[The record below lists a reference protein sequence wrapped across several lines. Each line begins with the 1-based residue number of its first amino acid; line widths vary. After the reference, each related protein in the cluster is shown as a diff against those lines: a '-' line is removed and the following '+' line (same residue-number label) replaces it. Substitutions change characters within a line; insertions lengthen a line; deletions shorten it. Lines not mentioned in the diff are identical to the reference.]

1 MGKPFWRSVEYF
13 FTGNY
18 SADNG
23 NNDIVAIG
31 FGGEIHAY
39 GGDDHVTV
47 GSIGATVH
55 TGSGN
60 DTVVGG
66 SAYLRVEDSTGHL
79 SVKGAAG
86 YADINKS
93 GDGNV
98 SFAGAA
104 GGVSIDHLGHH
115 GDVSYGGAAAYNSVK
130 RKGLSGNVT
139 FKGAGGYNAL
149 WHETNHGNL
158 SFAGAGAGN
167 KLDRTWFDQY
177 QGSRGDVS
185 FDGAGAAN
193 SISSRVETGNITFR
207 GAGADNHLVRKGKV
221 GDITLQGAGAS
232 NRIERTRQA
241 EDVYQQTHGNIRF
254 EGVGGYN
261 SFYSDVAHGDIH
273 FSGGGAYNTITRKGS
288 GSSFDAQGMEYA
300 KAEDIV
306 LTTAKMHGSWIG
318 SGTHAVTAVKSERE
332 PNTYLFA
339 IADGTYTKINKV
351 RLSNDPKTG
360 KLKYYSEAWYK
371 QGNHLSGLARS
382 DVSSAGGFEVNP
394 INGGYTLSN
403 IAVEHQQSLTVHA
416 MEKDLTEYEWV
427 TYANGALIDAKDVV
441 LSDAK
446 MGGHAISTD
455 GTKVDVQA
463 IKSNRKPNTYV
474 YAKVLGPYTK
484 IVVVELAND
493 AETGVLKYQ
502 ARSWYKE
509 GDHTANLANEDI
521 SSANGYHS
529 MGKGGYSLSAL
540 NYSVNAIR
548 SMSETVADIDEYTDQ
563 TLFKPATDSG
573 ESSGDVHFSGAGGG
587 NVIKSN
593 VTRGNVYFNG
603 GGIAN
608 VILHSSQFGNTEFN
622 GGGAANVIVKSG
634 EEGDLTFRGAG
645 LANVLVHQSK
655 QGKMDVYAGGA
666 VNVLVRI
673 GDGQYLAHLLA
684 YGNISVHKGNGNSRV
699 AMLGGYNTHTQIGSG
714 HGLWLAAGGFN
725 VMTQVGN
732 GEVTSVLA
740 GGANVLTKVGE
751 GELTAGMLGGA
762 NVMTHISGDE
772 QASNT
777 TAVALG
783 GANILTKKG
792 KGDTLAVMGG
802 GANVLTHVGDGSTT
816 GVMVGGANILTKV
829 GNGDTT
835 GIMLGVGNVLTHVG
849 DGQTLGVMGAAGN
862 IFTKVGDGTSIAAMI
877 GAGNIF
883 THVGEGNAWALM
895 GGLGNVFTKVGN
907 GDALALMVAEANVF
921 THIGDGMSVAL
932 MLAKGNVATKVG
944 NGTTLAAMVG
954 NANIFTH
961 IGNGSTFAAMIGQ
974 ANVMTKV
981 GNDLTAAL
989 MVGKANIYTHV
1000 GDGTSLGLFAGEMNV
1015 MTKVGNGTTLAAM
1028 FGKANI
1034 MTHVGDG
1041 LTGVLALGE
1050 ANIVTKVGDDF
1061 MGVVAAAKANVV
1073 THVGDA
1079 TTAAVLAG
1087 KGNILTKVGEGTTV
1101 GLLISDI
1108 GNVMTHVGDGTT
1120 IGIAKGK
1127 ANIVTKVG
1135 DGLGINVAWGQ
1146 ANVFTQVGD
1155 GDRYNFAKGEA
1166 NILTKVGDGQ
1176 EVSVVQGKA
1185 NIITHVGNGD
1195 DYTGAWGKANV
1206 ITKVGDGRNVVLAK
1220 GEANIVTQ
1228 VGDGDSF
1235 NALWSK
1241 GNVVTKVG
1249 DGMQVTAAK
1258 GKANITTTV
1267 GNGLSVT
1274 AAYGDANINTKVGN
1288 GVSVNVA
1295 WGKYNINTKVGDGL
1309 NVAVMK
1315 GKANANIHIGDG
1327 LNINAS
1333 YARNNVAIKVG
1344 NGDFYSLAVAS
1355 SNTSSNKLS
1364 ALFDN
1369 VKQTL
1374 LGVGG
1379 SQAINYLVQGDEAS
1393 TSGTQKGRGAIAT
1406 PEITKLD
1413 GFQMDAIEEVGS
1425 DLGDSLTGSVTKVD
1439 TPDLNEMDNDLNIDG
1454 ASDHAPNLIVNG
1466 DFEQGDRGWQSTHGV
1481 EASYSGSVYG
1491 VNGEGHGTR
1500 VTELDTHT
1508 NTSLYQ
1514 DLTDLTEGEVIAVSF
1529 DFAKRAGLSN
1539 NEGIEVLWNGE
1550 VVFSS
1555 SGDASAWQQKT
1566 LKLTA
1571 HAGSNRIEFKGTGH
1585 NDGLGYILDN
1595 VVAKSE
1601 SSPQANAVSEHAKQ
1615 NQASQNALSDKE
1627 RAEADRQRLEQEK
1640 QKQLDAVAGSQ
1651 SQLESTDQ
1659 QAIENNGQAQRDA
1672 VKEESEAVTA
1682 ELTTLA
1688 QGLDVL
1694 DGQAT
1699 HTGKSGE
1706 QWRNDFAGGLL
1717 DGVQSQI
1724 DDAKQLASDKMAA
1737 AKQTQ
1742 SDNNSKV
1749 KDSIAKSEAGVAKG
1763 EQNRA
1768 GAEQDIAEAKA
1779 DAETRKADAVAKSHD
1794 AKQAESDAHSA
1805 ANDAQSRGDR
1815 DAMNAENKAN
1825 QAQNDAQGAKQ
1836 NEGDR
1841 PDRQGVAG
1849 SGLSGNAHRV
1859 EGAGET
1865 GSHVNTDSQTNA
1877 DGRFSDGLTEQE
1889 LEALEGATNAVN
1901 RLQIN
1906 AGIRSKN
1913 SGSTITSMFMEANAD
1928 SIVVDTTASQDVV
1941 RKEVRISGVNLVG
1954 LGEASHDSAESLVAA
1969 RAEKV
1974 ANLYRWLDT
1983 DNDVAT
1989 DKYVPV
1995 PGFERV
2001 DADVSDE
2008 VKQRMIQS
2016 MSGYIE
2022 HTDNQVPKDQAQALA
2037 TLFVE
2042 STLDYDWDKRVEFL
2056 TKLESYGYSFETPHA
2071 EKSIVSFWSGK
2082 NFKQY
2087 RDVLDNAQTDGKKVV
2102 YDIDVKGNAFAID
2115 LNKHLMRWGG
2125 LFLDPDNAEQN
2136 QLKSSIDAAT
2146 FSNTGFWSSVY
2157 ATGAQHDVYVIA
2169 EGGVRLGNYFWHVE
2183 LPALRQLQREGLVG
2197 EIRLLDKPV
2206 SEYKDLPA
2214 DEIGRRLTD
2223 AGVGVKVRFDAL
2235 SSARQAELL
2244 ADNPDDYRADTL
2256 VELDVKLS
2264 AIDSMLRESL
2274 PFYSLRT
2281 ERNLLV
2287 QEGDEGFEVRSWP
2300 GSDDKS
2306 KTILLDNPEDAAQ
2319 QKAIERFILANFDN
2333 FEQMPD
2339 ELFLVDNKVLSHH
2352 DGRTRILAQKED
2364 GAWTY
2369 NTNSE
2374 LMSVTELL
2382 DAAHVS
2388 GKVRG
2393 ESYQKVIDALAE
2405 YHASTAE
2412 HADYEL
2418 ESVEQLV
2425 NLRKKIEGYALGH
2438 PDSGRLEAMNSLL
2451 NQVNSRLE
2459 EVSVLA
2465 VSEQSIKA
2473 HDSFSRLYDQLD
2485 NAHLKQSKHLYL
2497 DGNGDFVT
2505 KGKGNLA
2512 KIDQLGGSDAV
2523 LEKVKASVNHEYGQA
2538 IADTI
2543 FAGLSANELAK
2554 DGKGIDITGLNRI
2567 HQALEQH
2574 MSPVSATMYIWKPS
2588 DHSALGHAA
2597 LQIGQGRTQI
2607 DAQAA
2612 ADFNKQNY
2620 VSWWPLGS
2628 KSSNIRNIFNV
2639 ATEYQPD
2646 LKLRWSDFSQ
2656 PAHQNDTLEHDMASE
2671 ENDGFGLNDGETKLK
2686 RFIEKLNAAKGID
2699 AAYKDASEGY
2709 ASVLLG
2715 NPDMLVSTGIP
2726 AHVFQPFVDQ
2736 WNDTSYDMMDVANRF
2751 AQELQKQAQASGDP
2765 ALVAKRIDNVVR
2777 LFAERAL
2784 EEIEAFK
2791 ASQADEGRVFRINL
2805 EGLDVAAMQAEWN
2818 RLSHDPDARYQL
2830 LTKNCSSTVAKVL
2843 KAGGADKLI
2852 GHTWRPKFGVWTPT
2866 ELFNFGQALQEAQL
2880 EIAAKKQSH
2889 QVNDDLDALSGSEKH
2904 KDKVAIENDG
2914 TPPRDKVPLSPLT
2927 RFLNNE
2933 LYGERDA
2940 RRKIGDIT
2948 QTLLDHAVE
2957 KGESQKVTL
2966 KGEAGRLTGY
2976 YHQGTAS
2983 SDDETSTTSG
2993 KVVLFLHGSGS
3004 SAEEQASAIR
3014 SHYQKQGI
3022 DMLAVN
3028 LRGYGESDG
3037 GPSEKGLYQDAR
3049 TMFNYLVNDKGIDP
3063 SNIILHG
3070 YSMGGPIAADLARYA
3085 AQNGQAVSG
3094 LLLDRP
3100 MPSMTKAITAHEVA
3114 NPAGIVGTIAKA
3126 VNGQFSVEK
3135 NLKGLPQ
3142 ETPILLLTD
3151 NEGLGE
3157 EGEKLRVKLS
3167 NSGFN
3172 VTGEQT
3178 FYGHEASNR
3187 LMSQYTGQIVS
3198 DLLNTQH
3205 IKHNEAKLNLEPHG
3219 KNYESRDLILKPIS
3233 QPETVE
3239 LGMPEVDQKV
3249 LADIAERENVI
3260 IGVRPVDEKSKSLIA
3275 SKMYSSKGL
3284 FVKAKSSDW
3293 GPMSGFI
3300 PVDQS
3305 FAKASARRDLE
3316 TFNRHAEQSIQSG
3329 NAVSADLYLNQVR
3342 VEELVSKYH
3351 SLTPLELDDQSGMYK
3366 TTATNGDQ
3374 SVPFFLNRVTVDG
3387 NELWQVHYITN
3398 GELAPFKV
3406 IGDPVSK
3413 QPMTADYDLLTV
3425 MYSYGDLGPQDK
3437 VKQPLTWQQW
3447 KDSVTYEDL
3456 TPKYKELYSN
3466 EDLYNKKDGAS
3477 LGNVSGRLKE
3487 LKDRINVDLGR
3498 TNGLEMVHHG
3508 ADDANPYAVMADNF
3522 PATFFVPKSLFA
3534 EDGLGE
3540 GKGSIQ
3546 TYFNVN
3552 EQGAVVIRNPQEFSD
3567 FQQVTINA
3575 SFRASFNDKW
3585 NHGLDEPLFTTKR
3598 KLSHEFLNKRD
3609 QLLKKLSGGRLDAQ
3623 DETLVALGNPD
3634 DVSGNK
3640 AIVAVDV
3647 SQIFTRQELKER
3659 ANVFAKPIGAS
3670 YQGILDQLDLVH
3682 QTVSRD
3688 QIVASF
3694 ELNKKVNAYI
3704 AEHPTSGR
3712 NQALTQLKEQIT
3724 SALFIGKMQVA
3735 QVDIDAI
3742 AQTRPELAARIFMV
3756 AIEEANGEHRG
3767 LTDMM
3772 VRWANEDP
3780 YLAPKQGYKGETPND
3795 LGFDAKYHVDL
3806 GDHYADFKQWLETS
3820 QSNGLLSK
3828 ATLDESTKTV
3838 HLGYSYQELQDL
3850 TGVESVQMAFYF
3862 LKEAAKKVD
3871 PISGDSAEMI
3881 LLKKFA
3887 DKSYLSQLDSDR
3899 MDQIEGIYRSSHE
3912 TDVDAWD
3919 RRYSGAGYDELTN
3932 KLAGATGV
3940 DEQLSVLLD
3949 DRKGLLIGEVHGS
3962 DVNGLRFVNEQMDA
3976 LKKQGVTVIGL
3987 EHLRSDLAQ
3996 PLIDRY
4002 LATGVMSSELSAMLK
4017 TKHLDATL
4025 FENARANG
4033 MRIVALDAN
4042 SSARPNV
4049 QGTEHGLMYR
4059 AGAANN
4065 IAVEVLQSLPDD
4077 EKFVAIYG
4085 KAHLQSHK
4093 GIEGFVPGITH
4104 RLDLPALRVSDSN
4117 QFRVEQDDMT
4127 LRVVY
4132 DDVANKPKLT
4142 FKDSLSGANTAI
4154 HNQNVNDWERVA
4166 VTPTADGGET
4176 RFDGQIIVQ
4185 MENDSVVANAA
4196 ANLAGKH
4203 PESSVVVQ
4211 LDSDG
4216 NYRVVYGDPSKLD
4229 GKLRWQ
4235 LVGHGRDDSD
4245 SNNTHLSGYSAED
4258 LAAKLAN
4265 FQQSFSQ
4272 AENINNTPDHISIV
4286 GCSLVSDDKQKG
4298 FGHQFINA
4306 MDVNGLRVDVSA
4318 RSSELAVDATGRKHT
4333 KDENGDWIQKAETNK
4348 VSLSWNEQGEVIAKE
4363 ERIRNGIAEGDIDLS
4378 RIGVSDVGEIA
4389 RGAIGDNNDVFDA
4402 PEKRK
4407 VETETSSSAANNK
4420 LSYSG
4425 NIQVNV
4431 GDGEFTAV
4439 NWGTSNVGIKVGSGG
4454 FKSLAFG
4461 DNNVM
4466 VHIGN
4471 GESKHSVDM
4480 GGYQALEGAQM
4491 FIGNRNV
4498 SFNLGQSN
4506 DLLVMMDK
4514 SIPTP
4519 PLVNPFDGAARISGV
4534 LQSIAT
4540 SGEDQDWLAAQEQQW
4555 TLSGAK
4561 KFVKDMSGL
4570 DQSSSVDYT
4579 CLVELDSHNERSSRG
4594 LKHDTE
4600 AALNKQYNQ
4609 WLSGNSDSSAGKLSR
4624 ADKLRQANEKLA
4636 FNFAVGGQGADIQV
4650 TTGNWNF
4657 MFGDNIQSILDT
4669 NLGSLFGL
4677 MTQQFSAT
4685 GQAKTTFTYTPED
4698 LPRQLKNK
4706 LLGQMAGIGAETT
4719 LADIFGVDYTTS
4731 GQIVSR
4737 NGEAVDGVAI
4747 LTEML
4752 EVIGEFSGDQLQAFV
4767 DPAKLLDSLKS
4778 GIDMGADGIQSFA
4791 ETHGLKDKAPE
4802 EEENKSAV
4810 SVNGTSV
4817 NSAQGATASDGNTET
4832 AETQDRAFGFNS
4844 LNLPNL
4850 FATIFS
4856 QDKQKEMKSLVENL
4870 KENLTAD
4877 LLNMKEKTFDFLRNS
4892 GHLQGD
4898 GDINLSL
4905 GNYNFNW
4912 GGDGKD
4918 LGAYLGDNNN
4928 FWGGR
4933 GDDVFYAT
4941 GTSNIFTGGE
4951 GSDMG
4956 VLMGREN
4963 MMFGGDGNDTAVV
4976 AGRINHVFL
4985 GAGDDQSFVFGEG
4998 GEIDTGLG
5006 RDYVVTSGNF
5016 NRVDTGDGQD
5026 YSVTIGNNNQVELG
5040 AGNDFANVFGNY
5052 NRINASAGNDVV
5064 KLMGYHAVLNGGEGE
5079 DHLIAAAISKFSQF
5093 NGEEGRDLMVLGGY
5107 QNTFKGGTDVDSFVV
5122 SGDVI
5127 DNLVEDIS
5135 SEDNI
5140 VFNGIDWQKLWF
5152 ERSGYDL
5159 KLSILRDPVSET
5171 DQAKFEHIGS
5181 VTFNDYFD
5189 GKRAQMIIA
5198 MGEKDANGE
5207 REYTTLS
5214 ESSIDALVQ
5223 AMSGFDP
5230 QAGDNGFIDNLD
5242 SKSRVAISTA
5252 WADVVHKKGITV

>member
-18 SADNG
+18 SADDG
-23 NNDIVAIG
+23 NNNIVAIG
-31 FGGEIHAY
+31 FGGQIHAY

-47 GSIGATVH
+47 GSIGATVY

-66 SAYLRVEDSTGHL
+66 SAYLKVEDSTGHL
-79 SVKGAAG
+79 TVKGAAG

-104 GGVSIDHLGHH
+104 GGVSIDHLGNH
-115 GDVSYGGAAAYNSVK
+115 GDVSYGGAAAYNGIT

-139 FKGAGGYNAL
+139 FAGAGGYNAL
-149 WHETNHGNL
+149 WHETNQGNL
-158 SFAGAGAGN
+158 SFTGAGAGN
-167 KLDRTWFDQY
+167 KLDRTWFNRY
-177 QGSRGDVS
+177 QGSHGDVT

-232 NRIERTRQA
+232 NRIERTHQA
-241 EDVYQQTHGNIRF
+241 EDVYTQTRGNIRF

-261 SFYSDVAHGDIH
+261 SLYSDVAHGDIH
-273 FSGGGAYNTITRKGS
+273 FSGGGAYNTIIRKGS
-288 GSSFDAQGMEYA
+288 GNDFAKEGMTNA
-300 KAEDIV
+300 KADEIV
-306 LTTAKMHGSWIG
+306 LTKAVMSGSWIG
-318 SGTHAVTAVKSERE
+318 QDHHVTAVKSASE

-339 IADGTYTKINKV
+339 FADSTYTKINKV
-351 RLSNDPKTG
+351 QLRNDPQTG
-360 KLKYYSEAWYK
+360 ELKYYSTAWYK
-371 QGNHLSGLARS
+371 EGNHLSNLANQDIS
-382 DVSSAGGFEVNP
+382 DNGGFTAVN
-394 INGGYTLSN
+394 INGAYTLSDLK
-403 IAVEHQQSLTVHA
+403 VEHQQSVTVHA
-416 MEKDLTEYEWV
+416 VEKSLTEYEWV
-427 TYANGALIDAKDVV
+427 TYANGAVIDAKEVS

-446 MGGHAISTD
+446 MGGHAIYAD
-455 GTKVDVQA
+455 GTKVDVKA
-463 IKSNRKPNTYV
+463 VKSNRQPNTYI

-493 AETGVLKYQ
+493 PKTGALKYQ

-509 GDHTANLANEDI
+509 GNHTADLANEDI

-529 MGKGGYSLSAL
+529 MGKGGYSLSDL
-540 NYSVNAIR
+540 HYSVNAVR
-548 SMSETVADIDEYTDQ
+548 STSETVADIDEYTDQ

-573 ESSGDVHFSGAGGG
+573 ESSGDVHFNGAGGG

-699 AMLGGYNTHTQIGSG
+699 VMLGGYNTHTQIGSG
-714 HGLWLAAGGFN
+714 NGLWLAAGGFN
-725 VMTQVGN
+725 VMTQVGK
-732 GEVTSVLA
+732 GDVASVLA
-740 GGANVLTKVGE
+740 GGANVLTKVGD
-751 GELTAGMLGGA
+751 GDLTAGMLGGA
-762 NVMTHISGDE
+762 NVITHISGDNE
-772 QASNT
+772 TSNT

-792 KGDTLAVMGG
+792 KGNALAVMGG
-802 GANVLTHVGDGSTT
+802 GANVLTHVGDGTTT

-862 IFTKVGDGTSIAAMI
+862 IFTKVGDGTSIAVMI

-961 IGNGSTFAAMIGQ
+961 VGSGSTFAAMIGQ
-974 ANVMTKV
+974 ANIMTKV
-981 GNDLTAAL
+981 GDDLTAAL

-1000 GDGTSLGLFAGEMNV
+1000 GDGTSLGIFAGEVNV

-1127 ANIVTKVG
+1127 ANIITKVG
-1135 DGLGINVAWGQ
+1135 DGLGVNVAWGQ

-1166 NILTKVGDGQ
+1166 NVITKVGDGQ
-1176 EVSVVQGKA
+1176 EVSVVQGEA

-1206 ITKVGDGRNVVLAK
+1206 ITKVGHGQNVVLAK

-1241 GNVVTKVG
+1241 GNIVTKVG

-1258 GKANITTTV
+1258 GQANITTTV
-1267 GNGLSVT
+1267 GNGLNVT
-1274 AAYGDANINTKVGN
+1274 AAYGDANINTKVGD

-1315 GKANANIHIGDG
+1315 GKANANIHVGDG

-1333 YARNNVAIKVG
+1333 YAQNNVAIKVG

-1369 VKQTL
+1369 IKQTV

-1393 TSGTQKGRGAIAT
+1393 SSGTQKGRGAIAT

-1439 TPDLNEMDNDLNIDG
+1439 TPDLNKMQNALDVDG
-1454 ASDHAPNLIVNG
+1454 SSDQTQAPNLIVNG
-1466 DFEQGDRGWQSTHGV
+1466 DFEQGDQGWKSTHGV
-1481 EASYSGSVYG
+1481 EASYSGNVYG
-1491 VNGEGHGTR
+1491 VNGEGHGAR
-1500 VTELDTHT
+1500 VTELDTYT

-1571 HAGSNRIEFKGTGH
+1571 HAGSNRIEFKGTGQ

-1601 SSPQANAVSEHAKQ
+1601 SSQQANAVSEHATQ

-1659 QAIENNGQAQRDA
+1659 QALENNGQAQRDA

-1682 ELTTLA
+1682 ELTKLA

-1699 HTGKSGE
+1699 HTGESGD

-1717 DGVQSQI
+1717 DGVQRQL
-1724 DDAKQLASDKMAA
+1724 DDAKQLANDKIAA
-1737 AKQTQ
+1737 AKQTHA
-1742 SDNNSKV
+1742 DNQNKV
-1749 KDSIAKSEAGVAKG
+1749 KDAVAKSEAGVAKG

-1768 GAEQDIAEAKA
+1768 GAEQDIADAKA
-1779 DAETRKADAVAKSHD
+1779 DAETRKADAVAKSND

-1805 ANDAQSRGDR
+1805 ANDAQSRGER

-1825 QAQNDAQGAKQ
+1825 QAQNDAKGTKQ

-1841 PDRQGVAG
+1841 PDREGVTG

-1865 GSHVNTDSQTNA
+1865 GSHVTNDSQTNA
-1877 DGRFSDGLTEQE
+1877 DGRFSEGLSEQE
-1889 LEALEGATNAVN
+1889 QEALEGATNAVN

-1906 AGIRSKN
+1906 AGIRGKN
-1913 SGSTITSMFMEANAD
+1913 SGSTISSMFTETNSD
-1928 SIVVDTTASQDVV
+1928 SIVVPITASQDVV
-1941 RKEVRISGVNLVG
+1941 RKEIRISGVNLEG
-1954 LGEASHDSAESLVAA
+1954 LGEASHDSAVSLVAA

-1974 ANLYRWLDT
+1974 ANLYRWLDS
-1983 DNDVAT
+1983 DHPRAT
-1989 DKYVPV
+1989 EQYIPV

-2001 DADVSDE
+2001 DVNVSDE
-2008 VKQRMIQS
+2008 TKQRLTQFV
-2016 MSGYIE
+2016 SGYIE

-2042 STLDYDWDKRVEFL
+2042 ATLNYDWDKRVEFL
-2056 TKLESYGYSFETPHA
+2056 TKLESYGYSFEAPHG
-2071 EKSIVSFWSGK
+2071 ENSLVSFWSGR
-2082 NFKQY
+2082 NFKEY
-2087 RDVLDNAQTDGKKVV
+2087 RNVLDNAQPDGKKVV
-2102 YDIDVKGNAFAID
+2102 YDIDVQGNAFAIK
-2115 LNKHLMRWGG
+2115 LNKQLMRWGDM
-2125 LFLDPDNAEQN
+2125 FLDLENADQN
-2136 QLKSSIDAAT
+2136 HLQSSIEAAAY
-2146 FSNTGFWSSVY
+2146 SNTGFWSSVY
-2157 ATGAQHDVYVIA
+2157 ATGAKDDVYVIA
-2169 EGGVRLGNYFWHVE
+2169 EGGMRLGNYFWNVE
-2183 LPALRQLQREGLVG
+2183 LPLLRQLQRERLVG

-2206 SEYKDLPA
+2206 SEYKDVPVN
-2214 DEIGRRLTD
+2214 EIGHKLTD

-2235 SSARQAELL
+2235 SAAQQAELL
-2244 ADNPDDYRADTL
+2244 AINPKGYKADSL

-2264 AIDSMLRESL
+2264 AIDSMLRDAL

-2287 QEGDEGFEVRSWP
+2287 QEGDEGFKVRAWP
-2300 GSDDKS
+2300 GTEDKS
-2306 KTILLDNPEDAAQ
+2306 KTIILEDPEDAAQ
-2319 QKAIERFILANFDN
+2319 HKAIERFILANFDN

-2339 ELFLVDNKVLSHH
+2339 ELFLVDNKVISHH
-2352 DGRTRILAQKED
+2352 EGRTHVLAQKVD
-2364 GAWTY
+2364 GAWQY
-2369 NTNSE
+2369 NATVE
-2374 LMSVTELL
+2374 LMSVNELL
-2382 DAAHVS
+2382 DAANVT
-2388 GKVRG
+2388 GKIRG
-2393 ESYQKVIDALAE
+2393 ESYQQVIDALTD
-2405 YHASTAE
+2405 YHASITE
-2412 HADYEL
+2412 HADYEP
-2418 ESVEQLV
+2418 ESVEKLL
-2425 NLRKKIEGYALGH
+2425 NLRKKIEGYVLGH
-2438 PDSGRLEAMNSLL
+2438 PDSGRVEAMNSLL
-2451 NQVNSRLE
+2451 NQVNTRLD
-2459 EVSVLA
+2459 EVSLLSVA
-2465 VSEQSIKA
+2465 EQTIQA
-2473 HDSFSRLYDQLD
+2473 QDSFSRLYDQLEAA
-2485 NAHLKQSKHLYL
+2485 NLKESKHLYL
-2497 DGNGDFVT
+2497 DQNGDFVT

-2512 KIDQLGGSDAV
+2512 NIDLLGSREAV
-2523 LEKVKASVNHEYGQA
+2523 LEKVKLTVSNEYGQTV
-2538 IADTI
+2538 ADTI
-2543 FAGLSANELAK
+2543 FAGLSAKDLAK
-2554 DGKGIDITGLNRI
+2554 DGKGIDIAGLNKV
-2567 HQALEQH
+2567 HQAIEQH
-2574 MSPVSATMYIWKPS
+2574 LSPVSATLYIWKPS

-2597 LQIGQGRTQI
+2597 LQIGQGRTQLEG
-2607 DAQAA
+2607 QAA
-2612 ADFNKQNY
+2612 ADFNQQNY

-2628 KSSNIRNIFNV
+2628 KSSNISNILNV
-2639 ATEYQPD
+2639 ATKDQPD

-2656 PAHQNDTLEHDMASE
+2656 PAHQNDTLEHDVASE
-2671 ENDGFGLNDGETKLK
+2671 ENDGFGLHDGDIKLK

-2699 AAYKDASEGY
+2699 ASFKEASEGY

-2715 NPDMLVSTGIP
+2715 NPDMLETTGIP
-2726 AHVFQPFVDQ
+2726 AHVFQPFVEQ
-2736 WNDTSYDMMDVANRF
+2736 WNDTSYDMMDVAHRF
-2751 AQELQKQAQASGDP
+2751 AQELRLQAQRSDDP
-2765 ALVAKRIDNVVR
+2765 ELLEKRIGNVIR
-2777 LFAERAL
+2777 QFAERAL
-2784 EEIEAFK
+2784 EEIETFK
-2791 ASQADEGRVFRINL
+2791 ASQADQGRVFRINL
-2805 EGLDVAAMQAEWN
+2805 EGLDVVAMQAEWH
-2818 RLSHDPDARYQL
+2818 RLSNDPDARYQL

-2852 GHTWRPKFGVWTPT
+2852 GHTWLPKFGVWTPT

-2889 QVNDDLDALSGSEKH
+2889 QVTDVLDALSGNEKP
-2904 KDKVAIENDG
+2904 KENVAIENDG
-2914 TPPRDKVPLSPLT
+2914 TPPRDKESLSPLT

-2933 LYGERDA
+2933 LYGDKEA
-2940 RRKIGDIT
+2940 RRKIGEIT

-2957 KGESQKVTL
+2957 KGESQKITL
-2966 KGEAGRLTGY
+2966 QGEAGRLTGY
-2976 YHQGTAS
+2976 YHQGTAPREG
-2983 SDDETSTTSG
+2983 ETSTTSG

-3014 SHYQKQGI
+3014 NHYQKQGI

-3063 SNIILHG
+3063 SNIIIHG

-3114 NPAGIVGTIAKA
+3114 NPAGIVGAIAKA

-3135 NLKGLPQ
+3135 NLEGLPK
-3142 ETPILLLTD
+3142 ETSILLLTD
-3151 NEGLGE
+3151 NEGLGN
-3157 EGEKLRVKLS
+3157 EGEKLRTKLTA
-3167 NSGFN
+3167 SGYN

-3187 LMSQYTGQIVS
+3187 LMSQYADQIVS
-3198 DLLNTQH
+3198 GLSSSASVDEDLDQQGLDTTSTKDQGISNKNDHLQVVDS
-3205 IKHNEAKLNLEPHG
+3205 KEA
-3219 KNYESRDLILKPIS
+3219 
-3233 QPETVE
+3233 
-3239 LGMPEVDQKV
+3239 
-3249 LADIAERENVI
+3249 LADGKILHNQDVN
-3260 IGVRPVDEKSKSLIA
+3260 S
-3275 SKMYSSKGL
+3275 
-3284 FVKAKSSDW
+3284 W
-3293 GPMSGFI
+3293 GP
-3300 PVDQS
+3300 
-3305 FAKASARRDLE
+3305 
-3316 TFNRHAEQSIQSG
+3316 
-3329 NAVSADLYLNQVR
+3329 
-3342 VEELVSKYH
+3342 
-3351 SLTPLELDDQSGMYK
+3351 
-3366 TTATNGDQ
+3366 
-3374 SVPFFLNRVTVDG
+3374 
-3387 NELWQVHYITN
+3387 IT
-3398 GELAPFKV
+3398 
-3406 IGDPVSK
+3406 
-3413 QPMTADYDLLTV
+3413 
-3425 MYSYGDLGPQDK
+3425 
-3437 VKQPLTWQQW
+3437 
-3447 KDSVTYEDL
+3447 
-3456 TPKYKELYSN
+3456 
-3466 EDLYNKKDGAS
+3466 
-3477 LGNVSGRLKE
+3477 
-3487 LKDRINVDLGR
+3487 
-3498 TNGLEMVHHG
+3498 
-3508 ADDANPYAVMADNF
+3508 
-3522 PATFFVPKSLFA
+3522 
-3534 EDGLGE
+3534 
-3540 GKGSIQ
+3540 
-3546 TYFNVN
+3546 
-3552 EQGAVVIRNPQEFSD
+3552 
-3567 FQQVTINA
+3567 
-3575 SFRASFNDKW
+3575 
-3585 NHGLDEPLFTTKR
+3585 
-3598 KLSHEFLNKRD
+3598 
-3609 QLLKKLSGGRLDAQ
+3609 
-3623 DETLVALGNPD
+3623 
-3634 DVSGNK
+3634 
-3640 AIVAVDV
+3640 
-3647 SQIFTRQELKER
+3647 
-3659 ANVFAKPIGAS
+3659 
-3670 YQGILDQLDLVH
+3670 
-3682 QTVSRD
+3682 
-3688 QIVASF
+3688 
-3694 ELNKKVNAYI
+3694 
-3704 AEHPTSGR
+3704 
-3712 NQALTQLKEQIT
+3712 
-3724 SALFIGKMQVA
+3724 
-3735 QVDIDAI
+3735 
-3742 AQTRPELAARIFMV
+3742 
-3756 AIEEANGEHRG
+3756 
-3767 LTDMM
+3767 
-3772 VRWANEDP
+3772 
-3780 YLAPKQGYKGETPND
+3780 
-3795 LGFDAKYHVDL
+3795 
-3806 GDHYADFKQWLETS
+3806 
-3820 QSNGLLSK
+3820 
-3828 ATLDESTKTV
+3828 
-3838 HLGYSYQELQDL
+3838 
-3850 TGVESVQMAFYF
+3850 
-3862 LKEAAKKVD
+3862 
-3871 PISGDSAEMI
+3871 
-3881 LLKKFA
+3881 
-3887 DKSYLSQLDSDR
+3887 
-3899 MDQIEGIYRSSHE
+3899 
-3912 TDVDAWD
+3912 
-3919 RRYSGAGYDELTN
+3919 
-3932 KLAGATGV
+3932 
-3940 DEQLSVLLD
+3940 
-3949 DRKGLLIGEVHGS
+3949 
-3962 DVNGLRFVNEQMDA
+3962 
-3976 LKKQGVTVIGL
+3976 
-3987 EHLRSDLAQ
+3987 
-3996 PLIDRY
+3996 
-4002 LATGVMSSELSAMLK
+4002 
-4017 TKHLDATL
+4017 
-4025 FENARANG
+4025 
-4033 MRIVALDAN
+4033 
-4042 SSARPNV
+4042 
-4049 QGTEHGLMYR
+4049 
-4059 AGAANN
+4059 
-4065 IAVEVLQSLPDD
+4065 
-4077 EKFVAIYG
+4077 
-4085 KAHLQSHK
+4085 
-4093 GIEGFVPGITH
+4093 
-4104 RLDLPALRVSDSN
+4104 
-4117 QFRVEQDDMT
+4117 
-4127 LRVVY
+4127 
-4132 DDVANKPKLT
+4132 
-4142 FKDSLSGANTAI
+4142 
-4154 HNQNVNDWERVA
+4154 
-4166 VTPTADGGET
+4166 VTPTTDGGET

-4185 MENDSVVANAA
+4185 MENDDVVAKAA

-4229 GKLRWQ
+4229 GELRWQ
-4235 LVGHGRDDSD
+4235 LVGHGRDHSE
-4245 SNNTHLSGYSAED
+4245 SNNTHLSGYSADE
-4258 LAAKLAN
+4258 LAVKLAK
-4265 FQQSFSQ
+4265 FQQSFNQ
-4272 AENINNTPDHISIV
+4272 AENINNKPDHISIV

-4306 MDVNGLRVDVSA
+4306 MDANGLRVDVSV
-4318 RSSELAVDATGRKHT
+4318 RSSELAVDEAGRKHT
-4333 KDENGDWIQKAETNK
+4333 KDANGDWVQKAENNK
-4348 VSLSWNEQGEVIAKE
+4348 VSLSWDAQGEVVAKDE
-4363 ERIRNGIAEGDIDLS
+4363 PIRNGIAEGDIDLS
-4378 RIGVSDVGEIA
+4378 RIGVSDVDEPA

-4407 VETETSSSAANNK
+4407 PETEVIANSSNSNQ

-4431 GDGEFTAV
+4431 GEGEFTAV
-4439 NWGTSNVGIKVGSGG
+4439 NWGTSNVGIKVGTGG

-4466 VHIGN
+4466 VHIGD
-4471 GESKHSVDM
+4471 GESKHSVDI

-4491 FIGNRNV
+4491 FLGNRNV
-4498 SFNLGQSN
+4498 SFNFGHSN
-4506 DLLVMMDK
+4506 DLILMMDK

-4534 LQSIAT
+4534 LQGIAM
-4540 SGEDQDWLAAQEQQW
+4540 SGDGEDWLAAQEQQW

-4579 CLVELDSHNERSSRG
+4579 TLVELDSQNERDSRG
-4594 LKHDTE
+4594 LKHDAEVT
-4600 AALNKQYNQ
+4600 LNKQYNQ
-4609 WLSGNSDSSAGKLSR
+4609 WLSGNGNSGTSQLSR

-4677 MTQQFSAT
+4677 MTQQFTAT
-4685 GQAKTTFTYTPED
+4685 GQAKTTFTYTPQD

-4706 LLGQMAGIGAETT
+4706 LLGQFAGVGAETT
-4719 LADIFGVDYTTS
+4719 LADIFGVDYTAS

-4737 NGEAVDGVAI
+4737 NGQAVDGVAI
-4747 LTEML
+4747 LKEML

-4767 DPAKLLDSLKS
+4767 DPAKLLDSLKA
-4778 GIDMGADGIQSFA
+4778 GIDMGADGIKSFA
-4791 ETHGLKDKAPE
+4791 ETHGLKEKAPE
-4802 EEENKSAV
+4802 EEKDNSSV
-4810 SVNGTSV
+4810 SVNGANV
-4817 NSAQGATASDGNTET
+4817 NSAQGATVADGNTET

-4870 KENLTAD
+4870 KQNLTAD

-4898 GDINLSL
+4898 GDINISL

-4951 GSDMG
+4951 GNDMG

-4998 GEIDTGLG
+4998 GEIDTGSG

-5016 NRVDTGDGQD
+5016 NRVDTGDDQD

-5052 NRINASAGNDVV
+5052 NRINAGAGNDVV
-5064 KLMGYHAVLNGGEGE
+5064 KLMGYHAVLNGGNGD

-5093 NGEEGRDLMVLGGY
+5093 NGGEGRDLMVLGGY

-5127 DNLVEDIS
+5127 DNLVEDIR

-5159 KLSILRDPVSET
+5159 KLSILRDLSNDS
-5171 DQAKFEHIGS
+5171 DQSKFEHIGS
-5181 VTFNDYFD
+5181 VTFSDYFN
-5189 GKRAQMIIA
+5189 GNRAQVVIGMS
-5198 MGEKDANGE
+5198 EKDLSGE
-5207 REYTTLS
+5207 REYTMLS
-5214 ESSIDALVQ
+5214 DSAIDALVQ
-5223 AMSGFDP
+5223 AMSGFEP
-5230 QAGDNGFIDNLD
+5230 QAGDNGFIDSLE
-5242 SKSRVAISTA
+5242 SKSQAAISMA
-5252 WADVVHKKGITV
+5252 WSDVVHKKGLMV

>member
-18 SADNG
+18 SADDG
-23 NNDIVAIG
+23 NNSIVAIG
-31 FGGEIHAY
+31 FGGKIHAY

-47 GSIGATVH
+47 GSIGATVY

-66 SAYLRVEDSTGHL
+66 SAYLRVEDTTGHL

-104 GGVSIDHLGHH
+104 GGVSIDHLGNH
-115 GDVSYGGAAAYNSVK
+115 GDVSYGGAAAYNGIT

-149 WHETNHGNL
+149 WHETNQGNL

-167 KLDRTWFDQY
+167 KLDRTWFNRY
-177 QGSRGDVS
+177 QGSRGDVT

-241 EDVYQQTHGNIRF
+241 EDVYAQTRGNIRF

-261 SFYSDVAHGDIH
+261 SLYSDVAHGDIH

-306 LTTAKMHGSWIG
+306 LTAAQMHGLSIDNG
-318 SGTHAVTAVKSERE
+318 NKFHAVTAVKSERE

-351 RLSNDPKTG
+351 RLYNDPETG
-360 KLKYYSEAWYK
+360 KLKYYSEAWFK
-371 QGNHLSGLARS
+371 RGNHLAELSRS

-416 MEKDLTEYEWV
+416 VEKDLTEYEWV
-427 TYANGALIDAKDVV
+427 TYANGALIDAKDVA
-441 LSDAK
+441 LSEAK

-455 GTKVDVQA
+455 GTTVDVQA
-463 IKSNRKPNTYV
+463 VKSNRKPNTYV

-493 AETGVLKYQ
+493 PKTGALKYQ

-509 GDHTANLANEDI
+509 GNHTANLANEDI

-529 MGKGGYSLSAL
+529 MGKGGYSLSDL
-540 NYSVNAIR
+540 HYSVNAVR
-548 SMSETVADIDEYTDQ
+548 STSETVADIDEYTDQ

-573 ESSGDVHFSGAGGG
+573 ESSGDVRFNGAGGG

-699 AMLGGYNTHTQIGSG
+699 VMLGGYNTHTQIGSG
-714 HGLWLAAGGFN
+714 NGLWLAAGGFN
-725 VMTQVGN
+725 VMTQVGK
-732 GEVTSVLA
+732 GDVASVLA
-740 GGANVLTKVGE
+740 GGANVLTKVGD
-751 GELTAGMLGGA
+751 GDLTAGMLGGA
-762 NVMTHISGDE
+762 NVITHISGDNE
-772 QASNT
+772 TSNT

-792 KGDTLAVMGG
+792 KGNTLAVMGG
-802 GANVLTHVGDGSTT
+802 GANVLTHVGDGTTT

-862 IFTKVGDGTSIAAMI
+862 IFTKVGDGTSIAVMI

-961 IGNGSTFAAMIGQ
+961 VGSGSTFAAMIGQ
-974 ANVMTKV
+974 ANIMTKV

-1000 GDGTSLGLFAGEMNV
+1000 GDGTSLGIFAGEVNV

-1127 ANIVTKVG
+1127 ANIITKVG
-1135 DGLGINVAWGQ
+1135 DGLGVNVAWGQ

-1166 NILTKVGDGQ
+1166 NIITKVGDGQ

-1206 ITKVGDGRNVVLAK
+1206 ITKVGNGRNVVLAK

-1241 GNVVTKVG
+1241 GNIVTKVG

-1267 GNGLSVT
+1267 GDGLSVT
-1274 AAYGDANINTKVGN
+1274 ATYGDANINTKVGD

-1315 GKANANIHIGDG
+1315 GKANANIHVGDG

-1333 YARNNVAIKVG
+1333 YAQNNVAIKVG

-1369 VKQTL
+1369 IKQTL

-1393 TSGTQKGRGAIAT
+1393 SSGTQKGRGAIAT

-1413 GFQMDAIEEVGS
+1413 GFQMEAIEEVGS

-1439 TPDLNEMDNDLNIDG
+1439 TPDLNKMQNALDVDG
-1454 ASDHAPNLIVNG
+1454 SADQTQAPNLIVNG
-1466 DFEQGDRGWQSTHGV
+1466 DFEQGDRGWKSTHGV
-1481 EASYSGSVYG
+1481 EASYSGNVYG
-1491 VNGEGHGTR
+1491 VNGEGHGAR
-1500 VTELDTHT
+1500 VTELDTYT

-1601 SSPQANAVSEHAKQ
+1601 SSQQANAVSEHATQ

-1659 QAIENNGQAQRDA
+1659 QALENNGQAQRDA

-1682 ELTTLA
+1682 ELTKLA

-1699 HTGKSGE
+1699 HTGESGD

-1717 DGVQSQI
+1717 DGVQSQL
-1724 DDAKQLASDKMAA
+1724 DEAKQLANDKIAA

-1749 KDSIAKSEAGVAKG
+1749 KESVAKSEAGVAKG

-1779 DAETRKADAVAKSHD
+1779 DAETRKADAVAKSND

-1825 QAQNDAQGAKQ
+1825 QAQNDAKGTKQ

-1841 PDRQGVAG
+1841 PDREGVAG
-1849 SGLSGNAHRV
+1849 SGLSGNAHSV
-1859 EGAGET
+1859 DGAGET
-1865 GSHVNTDSQTNA
+1865 GSHVNTDSPTNA
-1877 DGRFSDGLTEQE
+1877 DGRFSEGLSEQE
-1889 LEALEGATNAVN
+1889 QEALEGATNAVN

-1906 AGIRSKN
+1906 AGIRGKN
-1913 SGSTITSMFMEANAD
+1913 SGSTITSMFTETNSD
-1928 SIVVDTTASQDVV
+1928 SIVVPTTASQDVV
-1941 RKEVRISGVNLVG
+1941 RKEIRISGVNLEG

-1983 DNDVAT
+1983 ENDVAT

-2022 HTDNQVPKDQAQALA
+2022 HTDNQVPKDQAEALA

-2056 TKLESYGYSFETPHA
+2056 TKLESYGYSFEAPHA

-2157 ATGAQHDVYVIA
+2157 ATGAQNDVYVIA
-2169 EGGVRLGNYFWHVE
+2169 EGGVRLGNYFWNVE

-2223 AGVGVKVRFDAL
+2223 AGVAVKVRFDAL
-2235 SSARQAELL
+2235 SHERQAELL
-2244 ADNPDDYRADTL
+2244 ADNPDGYKADTL

-2287 QEGDEGFEVRSWP
+2287 QEGEEGFEVRSWP
-2300 GSDDKS
+2300 GTDGKS
-2306 KTILLDNPEDAAQ
+2306 KTILLDNPENAAQ
-2319 QKAIERFILANFDN
+2319 QKSIERFILANFDN

-2369 NTNSE
+2369 NTNVE
-2374 LMSVTELL
+2374 LMSVNELL
-2382 DAAHVS
+2382 DAAHVN

-2393 ESYQKVIDALAE
+2393 ESYQQVIDALTE
-2405 YHASTAE
+2405 YHASTVE

-2418 ESVEQLV
+2418 ESVEKLL
-2425 NLRKKIEGYALGH
+2425 NLRKQIEGYVLGH
-2438 PDSGRLEAMNSLL
+2438 PDSGRVEAMNSLL

-2485 NAHLKQSKHLYL
+2485 NANLKESKHLYL

-2512 KIDQLGGSDAV
+2512 TIDQLGGSDAV
-2523 LEKVKASVNHEYGQA
+2523 LEKVKAAVTHEYGQVV
-2538 IADTI
+2538 ADTI
-2543 FAGLSANELAK
+2543 FARLSANDLAK
-2554 DGKGIDITGLNRI
+2554 DGKGIDIAGLNKV
-2567 HQALEQH
+2567 HQAIEQH

-2597 LQIGQGRTQI
+2597 LQIGQGRTQLEG
-2607 DAQAA
+2607 QTA

-2620 VSWWPLGS
+2620 VSWWPLGR

-2639 ATEYQPD
+2639 ATEDQPD

-2671 ENDGFGLNDGETKLK
+2671 ENDGFGLKDGETKLK

-2699 AAYKDASEGY
+2699 ASYKDASEGY

-2715 NPDMLVSTGIP
+2715 NPDMLASTGIP

-2751 AQELQKQAQASGDP
+2751 AEELQKQAQASGDP
-2765 ALVAKRIDNVVR
+2765 ALVEKRIDNVVR

-2818 RLSHDPDARYQL
+2818 RLSNDPDARYQL

-2889 QVNDDLDALSGSEKH
+2889 QVTDVLDALSGNEKH
-2904 KDKVAIENDG
+2904 KENVAVENDG
-2914 TPPRDKVPLSPLT
+2914 TPPRDKESLSPLA

-2933 LYGERDA
+2933 LYGEKDA
-2940 RRKIGDIT
+2940 RRKIGEIT
-2948 QTLLDHAVE
+2948 QTLLDYAVE
-2957 KGESQKVTL
+2957 NGESQKVTL

-2976 YHQGTAS
+2976 YHQGAVS
-2983 SDDETSTTSG
+2983 SEGETSATSG

-3004 SAEEQASAIR
+3004 SAEEQASEIR
-3014 SHYQKQGI
+3014 NHYQKQGI

-3063 SNIILHG
+3063 SNIIIHG

-3114 NPAGIVGTIAKA
+3114 NPAGIVGAIAKA

-3135 NLKGLPQ
+3135 NLKGLPK

-3157 EGEKLRVKLS
+3157 EGEKLRAKLAIA
-3167 NSGFN
+3167 GYN

-3187 LMSQYTGQIVS
+3187 LMGQYADQIVS
-3198 DLLNTQH
+3198 GLFNAEQAAVDAGEVLKGLEKDFKRYGDALKPDTSVPGKSKDIRTTKDFLNGYKNDHAKEIVDGFRSDMSIKQLVDLFVKGNWSAEQKGALAWEIESRALKVTFQNKSEKYNRLFREIASAGVVDAKATEQLAPQLMLLNLSNDGFGGRCDPLS
-3205 IKHNEAKLNLEPHG
+3205 KLVLVAKQLENDG
-3219 KNYESRDLILKPIS
+3219 
-3233 QPETVE
+3233 QV
-3239 LGMPEVDQKV
+3239 
-3249 LADIAERENVI
+3249 
-3260 IGVRPVDEKSKSLIA
+3260 GVARQLLE
-3275 SKMYSSKGL
+3275 KMYSAAAVLSNPTLYSDSEKANASKL
-3284 FVKAKSSDW
+3284 LSSLAAIHAKN
-3293 GPMSGFI
+3293 PMHDTSMKVWQEKLEGKQALTVNGVVEKI
-3300 PVDQS
+3300 TD
-3305 FAKASARRDLE
+3305 ASANGKPVL
-3316 TFNRHAEQSIQSG
+3316 
-3329 NAVSADLYLNQVR
+3329 
-3342 VEELVSKYH
+3342 
-3351 SLTPLELDDQSGMYK
+3351 LELDAPGHAMAAWAKGSGDDRVYGFYDPNAGIVEFSSAEKFGDYLTRFFGKSDLNMAQSYKLGKNDAGEAIFNRVVVMDGNTLASYKPTFGDK
-3366 TTATNGDQ
+3366 TT
-3374 SVPFFLNRVTVDG
+3374 
-3387 NELWQVHYITN
+3387 
-3398 GELAPFKV
+3398 
-3406 IGDPVSK
+3406 
-3413 QPMTADYDLLTV
+3413 M
-3425 MYSYGDLGPQDK
+3425 
-3437 VKQPLTWQQW
+3437 
-3447 KDSVTYEDL
+3447 
-3456 TPKYKELYSN
+3456 
-3466 EDLYNKKDGAS
+3466 
-3477 LGNVSGRLKE
+3477 
-3487 LKDRINVDLGR
+3487 
-3498 TNGLEMVHHG
+3498 
-3508 ADDANPYAVMADNF
+3508 
-3522 PATFFVPKSLFA
+3522 
-3534 EDGLGE
+3534 
-3540 GKGSIQ
+3540 
-3546 TYFNVN
+3546 
-3552 EQGAVVIRNPQEFSD
+3552 
-3567 FQQVTINA
+3567 
-3575 SFRASFNDKW
+3575 
-3585 NHGLDEPLFTTKR
+3585 
-3598 KLSHEFLNKRD
+3598 
-3609 QLLKKLSGGRLDAQ
+3609 
-3623 DETLVALGNPD
+3623 
-3634 DVSGNK
+3634 
-3640 AIVAVDV
+3640 
-3647 SQIFTRQELKER
+3647 
-3659 ANVFAKPIGAS
+3659 
-3670 YQGILDQLDLVH
+3670 QGILDLPV
-3682 QTVSRD
+3682 
-3688 QIVASF
+3688 
-3694 ELNKKVNAYI
+3694 
-3704 AEHPTSGR
+3704 
-3712 NQALTQLKEQIT
+3712 
-3724 SALFIGKMQVA
+3724 
-3735 QVDIDAI
+3735 
-3742 AQTRPELAARIFMV
+3742 
-3756 AIEEANGEHRG
+3756 
-3767 LTDMM
+3767 
-3772 VRWANEDP
+3772 
-3780 YLAPKQGYKGETPND
+3780 
-3795 LGFDAKYHVDL
+3795 FDATPMKKPGTSDVD
-3806 GDHYADFKQWLETS
+3806 GNA
-3820 QSNGLLSK
+3820 K
-3828 ATLDESTKTV
+3828 AVDDT
-3838 HLGYSYQELQDL
+3838 
-3850 TGVESVQMAFYF
+3850 
-3862 LKEAAKKVD
+3862 KEA
-3871 PISGDSAEMI
+3871 
-3881 LLKKFA
+3881 
-3887 DKSYLSQLDSDR
+3887 
-3899 MDQIEGIYRSSHE
+3899 
-3912 TDVDAWD
+3912 
-3919 RRYSGAGYDELTN
+3919 
-3932 KLAGATGV
+3932 LAG
-3940 DEQLSVLLD
+3940 
-3949 DRKGLLIGEVHGS
+3949 
-3962 DVNGLRFVNEQMDA
+3962 
-3976 LKKQGVTVIGL
+3976 
-3987 EHLRSDLAQ
+3987 
-3996 PLIDRY
+3996 
-4002 LATGVMSSELSAMLK
+4002 
-4017 TKHLDATL
+4017 
-4025 FENARANG
+4025 
-4033 MRIVALDAN
+4033 
-4042 SSARPNV
+4042 
-4049 QGTEHGLMYR
+4049 
-4059 AGAANN
+4059 
-4065 IAVEVLQSLPDD
+4065 
-4077 EKFVAIYG
+4077 G
-4085 KAHLQSHK
+4085 KIL
-4093 GIEGFVPGITH
+4093 
-4104 RLDLPALRVSDSN
+4104 
-4117 QFRVEQDDMT
+4117 
-4127 LRVVY
+4127 
-4132 DDVANKPKLT
+4132 
-4142 FKDSLSGANTAI
+4142 
-4154 HNQNVNDWERVA
+4154 HNQNVNDWERVV
-4166 VTPTADGGET
+4166 VTPTADGGES

-4185 MENDSVVANAA
+4185 MENDDVVAKAA

-4211 LDSDG
+4211 IDSDG

-4235 LVGHGRDDSD
+4235 LVGHGRDDSE
-4245 SNNTHLSGYSAED
+4245 SNNTRLSGYSADE
-4258 LAAKLAN
+4258 LAVKLAK
-4265 FQQSFSQ
+4265 FQQSFNQ
-4272 AENINNTPDHISIV
+4272 AENINNKPDHISIV

-4306 MDVNGLRVDVSA
+4306 MDANGLRVDVSV
-4318 RSSELAVDATGRKHT
+4318 RSSELAVDEAGRKHT
-4333 KDENGDWIQKAETNK
+4333 KDANGDWVQKAENNK
-4348 VSLSWNEQGEVIAKE
+4348 VSLSWDEQGEVVAKD

-4378 RIGVSDVGEIA
+4378 RIGVSDVDEPA

-4407 VETETSSSAANNK
+4407 AETETSSSSANNK

-4439 NWGTSNVGIKVGSGG
+4439 NWGTSNVGIKVGTGG

-4471 GESKHSVDM
+4471 GESKHSFDI

-4498 SFNLGQSN
+4498 SFNLGRSN
-4506 DLLVMMDK
+4506 DLIVMMDK

-4540 SGEDQDWLAAQEQQW
+4540 SGEGQDWLAAQEQQW

-4579 CLVELDSHNERSSRG
+4579 SLVELDSQNERSSRG
-4594 LKHDTE
+4594 LKHDAE
-4600 AALNKQYNQ
+4600 ATLNKQYNQ
-4609 WLSGNSDSSAGKLSR
+4609 WLSGNSDSDTSKLSR

-4669 NLGSLFGL
+4669 NLGSLFGV

-4685 GQAKTTFTYTPED
+4685 GQAKTTFTYTPEN

-4706 LLGQMAGIGAETT
+4706 LLGQLAGVGAETT
-4719 LADIFGVDYTTS
+4719 LADIFGVDYTAS

-4747 LTEML
+4747 LKEML

-4767 DPAKLLDSLKS
+4767 DPAKLLDSLKA
-4778 GIDMGADGIQSFA
+4778 GINMGVDGIKSFA
-4791 ETHGLKDKAPE
+4791 ETHGLKEKAPE
-4802 EEENKSAV
+4802 EEEDNSSV
-4810 SVNGTSV
+4810 SVNGANV
-4817 NSAQGATASDGNTET
+4817 NSAQGATVADGSTET
-4832 AETQDRAFGFNS
+4832 AETPDRAFGFNS

-4898 GDINLSL
+4898 GDINISL

-4951 GSDMG
+4951 GNDMG

-4998 GEIDTGLG
+4998 GEIDTGSG

-5016 NRVDTGDGQD
+5016 NRVDTGDDQD

-5093 NGEEGRDLMVLGGY
+5093 NGGEGRDLMVLGGY

-5127 DNLVEDIS
+5127 DNLVEDIR

-5140 VFNGIDWQKLWF
+5140 VFNGIDWQRLWF

-5159 KLSILRDPVSET
+5159 KLSILRDPANDS

-5181 VTFNDYFD
+5181 VTFSDYFN
-5189 GKRAQMIIA
+5189 GNRAQVIIA
-5198 MGEKDANGE
+5198 MGEKDATGE

-5214 ESSIDALVQ
+5214 ESAIDALVQ

-5242 SKSRVAISTA
+5242 SKSRVAITTA

>member
-18 SADNG
+18 SADDG
-23 NNDIVAIG
+23 NNSIVAIG

-47 GSIGATVH
+47 GSIGATVY

-66 SAYLRVEDSTGHL
+66 SAYLRVEDTTGHL

-104 GGVSIDHLGHH
+104 GGVSIDHLGNN
-115 GDVSYGGAAAYNSVK
+115 GDVSYGGAAAYNGIT

-149 WHETNHGNL
+149 WHETNQGNL

-167 KLDRTWFDQY
+167 KLDRTWFNRY
-177 QGSRGDVS
+177 QGSRGDVT

-241 EDVYQQTHGNIRF
+241 EDVYAQTRGNIRF

-261 SFYSDVAHGDIH
+261 SLYSDVAHGDIH

-306 LTTAKMHGSWIG
+306 LTAAQMHGLSIDNG
-318 SGTHAVTAVKSERE
+318 NKFHAVTAVKSERE

-351 RLSNDPKTG
+351 RLYNDPETG
-360 KLKYYSEAWYK
+360 KLKYYSEAWFK
-371 QGNHLSGLARS
+371 RGNHLAELARS

-416 MEKDLTEYEWV
+416 VEKDLTEYEWV
-427 TYANGALIDAKDVV
+427 TYANGALIDAKDVA

-455 GTKVDVQA
+455 GTTVDVQA
-463 IKSNRKPNTYV
+463 VKSNRKPNTYV

-493 AETGVLKYQ
+493 PETGALKYQ
-502 ARSWYKE
+502 SRSWYKE
-509 GDHTANLANEDI
+509 GNHTANLANEDI

-529 MGKGGYSLSAL
+529 MGKGGYSLSDL
-540 NYSVNAIR
+540 HYSVNAVR
-548 SMSETVADIDEYTDQ
+548 STSETVADIDEYTDQ

-573 ESSGDVHFSGAGGG
+573 ESSGDVRFNGAGGG

-699 AMLGGYNTHTQIGSG
+699 VMLGGYNTHTQIGSG
-714 HGLWLAAGGFN
+714 NGLWLAAGGFN
-725 VMTQVGN
+725 VMTQVGK
-732 GEVTSVLA
+732 GDVASVLA
-740 GGANVLTKVGE
+740 GGANVLTKVGD
-751 GELTAGMLGGA
+751 GDLTAGMLGGA
-762 NVMTHISGDE
+762 NVITHISGDNE
-772 QASNT
+772 TSNT

-792 KGDTLAVMGG
+792 KGNTLAVMGG
-802 GANVLTHVGDGSTT
+802 GANVLTHVGDGTTT

-862 IFTKVGDGTSIAAMI
+862 IFTKVGDGTSIAVMI

-961 IGNGSTFAAMIGQ
+961 VGSGSTFAAMIGQ
-974 ANVMTKV
+974 ANIMTKV

-1000 GDGTSLGLFAGEMNV
+1000 GDGTSLGIFAGEVNV

-1127 ANIVTKVG
+1127 ANIITKVG
-1135 DGLGINVAWGQ
+1135 DGLGVNVAWGQ

-1166 NILTKVGDGQ
+1166 NIITKVGDGQ

-1206 ITKVGDGRNVVLAK
+1206 ITKVGNGRNVVLAK

-1241 GNVVTKVG
+1241 GNIVTKVG

-1267 GNGLSVT
+1267 GDGLSVT
-1274 AAYGDANINTKVGN
+1274 AAYGDANINTKVGD

-1315 GKANANIHIGDG
+1315 GKANANIHVGDG

-1333 YARNNVAIKVG
+1333 YAQNNVAIKVG

-1369 VKQTL
+1369 IKQTL

-1393 TSGTQKGRGAIAT
+1393 SSGTQKGRGAIAT

-1413 GFQMDAIEEVGS
+1413 GFQMEAIEEVGS

-1439 TPDLNEMDNDLNIDG
+1439 TPDLNKMQNALNVDG
-1454 ASDHAPNLIVNG
+1454 SSDQTQAPNLIVNG
-1466 DFEQGDRGWQSTHGV
+1466 DFEQGDLGWKSTHGV
-1481 EASYSGSVYG
+1481 EAYLAASDYG
-1491 VNGEGHGTR
+1491 LKSEGHGSK
-1500 VTELDTHT
+1500 VTELDYYQ
-1508 NTSLYQ
+1508 NTAIYQ
-1514 DLTDLTEGEVIAVSF
+1514 DIDNLSHGEVIELSF
-1529 DFAKRAGLSN
+1529 EFSN
-1539 NEGIEVLWNGE
+1539 RNHAAITSNEGFEVLWNGE

-1571 HAGSNRIEFKGTGH
+1571 HAGSNRIEFKGTGQ

-1601 SSPQANAVSEHAKQ
+1601 SSQQANAVSEHATQ

-1659 QAIENNGQAQRDA
+1659 QALENNGQAQRDA

-1682 ELTTLA
+1682 ELTKLA

-1699 HTGKSGE
+1699 HSGE
-1706 QWRNDFAGGLL
+1706 SGDQWRNDFAGGLL
-1717 DGVQSQI
+1717 DGVQSQL
-1724 DDAKQLASDKMAA
+1724 DDAKQLANDKIAA

-1749 KDSIAKSEAGVAKG
+1749 KESVAKSEAGVAQG
-1763 EQNRA
+1763 EQNRV

-1779 DAETRKADAVAKSHD
+1779 DAETRKADAVAKSND

-1825 QAQNDAQGAKQ
+1825 QAQNDAKGTKQ

-1841 PDRQGVAG
+1841 PDREGVAG
-1849 SGLSGNAHRV
+1849 SGLSGNAHSV

-1865 GSHVNTDSQTNA
+1865 GSHVNTDSPTDA
-1877 DGRFSDGLTEQE
+1877 DGRFSDGLSEQE
-1889 LEALEGATNAVN
+1889 QEALEGATNAVN

-1906 AGIRSKN
+1906 AGIRGKN
-1913 SGSTITSMFMEANAD
+1913 SGSTITSMFTETNSD
-1928 SIVVDTTASQDVV
+1928 SIVVPTTASQDLV
-1941 RKEVRISGVNLVG
+1941 RKEIRISGVNLEG

-2022 HTDNQVPKDQAQALA
+2022 HTDNQVPKDQAEALA

-2056 TKLESYGYSFETPHA
+2056 TKLESYGYSFEAPHA

-2102 YDIDVKGNAFAID
+2102 YDIDVKGNSFAID

-2157 ATGAQHDVYVIA
+2157 ATGAQNDVYVIA
-2169 EGGVRLGNYFWHVE
+2169 EGGVRLGNYFWNVE

-2214 DEIGRRLTD
+2214 DQIGRRLTD
-2223 AGVGVKVRFDAL
+2223 AGVAVKVRFDAL
-2235 SSARQAELL
+2235 SHERQAELL
-2244 ADNPDDYRADTL
+2244 ADNPDGYKADTL

-2287 QEGDEGFEVRSWP
+2287 QEGEEGFEVRSWP
-2300 GSDDKS
+2300 ESDGKS

-2319 QKAIERFILANFDN
+2319 QKSIERFILANFDN

-2369 NTNSE
+2369 NTNVE
-2374 LMSVTELL
+2374 LMSVNELF
-2382 DAAHVS
+2382 DAAHVN

-2393 ESYQKVIDALAE
+2393 ESYQQVIDALTE
-2405 YHASTAE
+2405 YHASTVE

-2418 ESVEQLV
+2418 ESVEKLL
-2425 NLRKKIEGYALGH
+2425 NLRKQIEGYVLGH
-2438 PDSGRLEAMNSLL
+2438 PDSGRVEAMNSLL

-2485 NAHLKQSKHLYL
+2485 NANLKESKHLYL

-2512 KIDQLGGSDAV
+2512 TIDQLGGSDAV
-2523 LEKVKASVNHEYGQA
+2523 LEKVKAAVTHEYGQVV
-2538 IADTI
+2538 ADTI
-2543 FAGLSANELAK
+2543 FAGLSANDLAK
-2554 DGKGIDITGLNRI
+2554 DGKGIDIAGLNKV
-2567 HQALEQH
+2567 HQAIEQH

-2588 DHSALGHAA
+2588 DHSTLGHAA
-2597 LQIGQGRTQI
+2597 LQIGQGRTQLEG
-2607 DAQAA
+2607 QAA

-2639 ATEYQPD
+2639 ATEDQPD

-2671 ENDGFGLNDGETKLK
+2671 ENDGFGLKDGETKLK

-2699 AAYKDASEGY
+2699 ASYKDASEGY

-2715 NPDMLVSTGIP
+2715 NPDMLASTGIP
-2726 AHVFQPFVDQ
+2726 AHVFQPFVEQ

-2751 AQELQKQAQASGDP
+2751 AEELQKQAQASGDP
-2765 ALVAKRIDNVVR
+2765 ALVEKRIDNVVR

-2818 RLSHDPDARYQL
+2818 RLSNDPDARYQL

-2889 QVNDDLDALSGSEKH
+2889 QVTDVLDALSGNEKH
-2904 KDKVAIENDG
+2904 KENVAIENDG
-2914 TPPRDKVPLSPLT
+2914 TPPRDKESLSPLT

-2933 LYGERDA
+2933 LYGEKDA

-2957 KGESQKVTL
+2957 NGESQKVTL

-2976 YHQGTAS
+2976 YHQGAAS
-2983 SDDETSTTSG
+2983 SEGETSATSG

-3004 SAEEQASAIR
+3004 SAEEQASEIR
-3014 SHYQKQGI
+3014 NHYQKQGI

-3063 SNIILHG
+3063 SNIIIHG

-3114 NPAGIVGTIAKA
+3114 NPAGIVGAIAKA

-3135 NLKGLPQ
+3135 NLKGLPK

-3157 EGEKLRVKLS
+3157 EGEKLRAKLAIA
-3167 NSGFN
+3167 GYN

-3187 LMSQYTGQIVS
+3187 LMGQYADQIVS
-3198 DLLNTQH
+3198 GLFNAEQAAVEAGEVLKGLEKDFKRYGDALKPDTSVPGKSKDIRTTKDFLNGYKNDHAKEIVDGFRSDMSIKQLVDLFVKGNWSAEQKGALAWEIESRALKVTFQNKSEKYNRLFREIASAGVVDAKATEQLAPQLMLLNLSNDGFGGRCDPLS
-3205 IKHNEAKLNLEPHG
+3205 KLVLVAKQLENDG
-3219 KNYESRDLILKPIS
+3219 
-3233 QPETVE
+3233 QV
-3239 LGMPEVDQKV
+3239 
-3249 LADIAERENVI
+3249 
-3260 IGVRPVDEKSKSLIA
+3260 GVARQLLE
-3275 SKMYSSKGL
+3275 KMYSAAAVLSNPTLYSDSEKANASKL
-3284 FVKAKSSDW
+3284 LSSLAAIHAKN
-3293 GPMSGFI
+3293 PMHDTSMKVWQEKLEGKQALTVNGVVEKI
-3300 PVDQS
+3300 TD
-3305 FAKASARRDLE
+3305 ASANGKPVL
-3316 TFNRHAEQSIQSG
+3316 
-3329 NAVSADLYLNQVR
+3329 
-3342 VEELVSKYH
+3342 
-3351 SLTPLELDDQSGMYK
+3351 LELDAPGHAMAAWAKGSGDDRVYGFYDPNAGIVEFSSAEKFGDYLTRFFGKSDLNMAQSYKLGKNDAGEAIFNRVVVMDGSTLASYKPTFGDK
-3366 TTATNGDQ
+3366 TTMQGILELPVFDATPIKKPTGGVASDLEALGDK
-3374 SVPFFLNRVTVDG
+3374 T
-3387 NELWQVHYITN
+3387 
-3398 GELAPFKV
+3398 KV
-3406 IGDPVSK
+3406 V
-3413 QPMTADYDLLTV
+3413 
-3425 MYSYGDLGPQDK
+3425 
-3437 VKQPLTWQQW
+3437 
-3447 KDSVTYEDL
+3447 
-3456 TPKYKELYSN
+3456 
-3466 EDLYNKKDGAS
+3466 
-3477 LGNVSGRLKE
+3477 
-3487 LKDRINVDLGR
+3487 VDL
-3498 TNGLEMVHHG
+3498 
-3508 ADDANPYAVMADNF
+3508 A
-3522 PATFFVPKSLFA
+3522 
-3534 EDGLGE
+3534 
-3540 GKGSIQ
+3540 
-3546 TYFNVN
+3546 
-3552 EQGAVVIRNPQEFSD
+3552 
-3567 FQQVTINA
+3567 
-3575 SFRASFNDKW
+3575 
-3585 NHGLDEPLFTTKR
+3585 
-3598 KLSHEFLNKRD
+3598 
-3609 QLLKKLSGGRLDAQ
+3609 
-3623 DETLVALGNPD
+3623 
-3634 DVSGNK
+3634 
-3640 AIVAVDV
+3640 
-3647 SQIFTRQELKER
+3647 QIFTVQELKER
-3659 ANVFAKPIGAS
+3659 AKVFAKPIGAS

-3682 QTVSRD
+3682 QAKGRD
-3688 QIVASF
+3688 QIAASF
-3694 ELNKKVNAYI
+3694 ELNKKINDYI

-3712 NQALTQLKEQIT
+3712 NQALTQLKEQVT

-3735 QVDIDAI
+3735 QAGIDAI

-3756 AIEEANGEHRG
+3756 AIEEANGKHVG

-3780 YLAPKQGYKGETPND
+3780 YLAPKHGYKGETPSD

-3806 GDHYADFKQWLETS
+3806 GEHYADFKQWLETS

-3850 TGVESVQMAFYF
+3850 TGAESVQMAFYF
-3862 LKEAAKKVD
+3862 LKEAAKKAD

-3887 DKSYLSQLDSDR
+3887 DQSYLSQLDSDR

-3919 RRYSGAGYDELTN
+3919 RRYSGTGYDELTN
-3932 KLAGATGV
+3932 KLASATGV
-3940 DEQLSVLLD
+3940 DEQLAILLD

-4017 TKHLDATL
+4017 TKHLDVTL

-4065 IAVEVLQSLPDD
+4065 IAVEALQNLPDG

-4104 RLDLPALRVSDSN
+4104 RLDLPALKVSDSN
-4117 QFRVEQDDMT
+4117 QFTVEQDDVS

-4132 DDVANKPKLT
+4132 DDVANKPKIT
-4142 FKDSLSGANTAI
+4142 FKDSLSGANTAL
-4154 HNQNVNDWERVA
+4154 HNQNVNDWERVV
-4166 VTPTADGGET
+4166 VTPTADGGES

-4185 MENDSVVANAA
+4185 MENDDVVAKAA

-4211 LDSDG
+4211 IDSDG

-4235 LVGHGRDDSD
+4235 LVGHGRDDSE
-4245 SNNTHLSGYSAED
+4245 SNNTRLSGYSADE
-4258 LAAKLAN
+4258 LAVKLAK
-4265 FQQSFSQ
+4265 FQQSFNQ
-4272 AENINNTPDHISIV
+4272 AENINNKPDHISIV

-4306 MDVNGLRVDVSA
+4306 MDANGLRVDVSV
-4318 RSSELAVDATGRKHT
+4318 RSSELAVDEAGRKHT
-4333 KDENGDWIQKAETNK
+4333 KDANGDWVQKAENNK
-4348 VSLSWNEQGEVIAKE
+4348 VSLSWDEQGEVVAKD

-4378 RIGVSDVGEIA
+4378 RIGVSDVDEPA

-4407 VETETSSSAANNK
+4407 AETETSSSSANNK

-4439 NWGTSNVGIKVGSGG
+4439 NWGTSNVGIKVGTGG

-4471 GESKHSVDM
+4471 GESKHSFDI

-4498 SFNLGQSN
+4498 SFNLGRSN
-4506 DLLVMMDK
+4506 DLIVMMDK

-4540 SGEDQDWLAAQEQQW
+4540 SGEGQDWLAAQEQQW

-4579 CLVELDSHNERSSRG
+4579 SLVELDSQDERSSRG
-4594 LKHDTE
+4594 LKHDAE

-4609 WLSGNSDSSAGKLSR
+4609 WLSGNSDSDTSKLSR

-4706 LLGQMAGIGAETT
+4706 LLGQLAGVGAETT
-4719 LADIFGVDYTTS
+4719 LADIFGVDYTAS

-4747 LTEML
+4747 LKEML

-4778 GIDMGADGIQSFA
+4778 GINMGADGIKSFA
-4791 ETHGLKDKAPE
+4791 ETHGLKEKSPE
-4802 EEENKSAV
+4802 EEEDNSSV
-4810 SVNGTSV
+4810 SVNGANV
-4817 NSAQGATASDGNTET
+4817 NSAQGATVADGSTET
-4832 AETQDRAFGFNS
+4832 TETPDRAFGFNS

-4898 GDINLSL
+4898 GDINISL

-4951 GSDMG
+4951 GNDMG

-4998 GEIDTGLG
+4998 GEIDTGSG

-5016 NRVDTGDGQD
+5016 NRVDTGDDQD

-5093 NGEEGRDLMVLGGY
+5093 NGGEGRDLMVLGGY

-5127 DNLVEDIS
+5127 DNLVEDIR

-5159 KLSILRDPVSET
+5159 KLSILRDPASDS

-5181 VTFNDYFD
+5181 VTFSDYFN
-5189 GKRAQMIIA
+5189 GNRAQVIIA
-5198 MGEKDANGE
+5198 MGEKDATGE

-5214 ESSIDALVQ
+5214 ESAIDALVQ

-5242 SKSRVAISTA
+5242 SKSRVAITTA

>member
-18 SADNG
+18 SADDG
-23 NNDIVAIG
+23 NNNIVAIG
-31 FGGEIHAY
+31 FGGQIHAY

-47 GSIGATVH
+47 GSIGATVY

-66 SAYLRVEDSTGHL
+66 SAYLKVEDSTGHL
-79 SVKGAAG
+79 TVKGAAG

-104 GGVSIDHLGHH
+104 GGVSIDHLGNH
-115 GDVSYGGAAAYNSVK
+115 GDVSYGGAAAYNGIT

-139 FKGAGGYNAL
+139 FAGAGGYNAL
-149 WHETNHGNL
+149 WHETNQGNL
-158 SFAGAGAGN
+158 SFTGAGAGN
-167 KLDRTWFDQY
+167 KLDRTWFNRY
-177 QGSRGDVS
+177 QGSHGDVT

-232 NRIERTRQA
+232 NRIERTHQS
-241 EDVYQQTHGNIRF
+241 EDVYTQTRGNIRF

-261 SFYSDVAHGDIH
+261 SLYSDVAHGDIH
-273 FSGGGAYNTITRKGS
+273 FSGGGAYNTIIRKGS
-288 GSSFDAQGMEYA
+288 GNDFAKEGMTNA
-300 KAEDIV
+300 KADEIV
-306 LTTAKMHGSWIG
+306 LTKAVMSGSWIG
-318 SGTHAVTAVKSERE
+318 QDHHVTAVKSASE

-339 IADGTYTKINKV
+339 FADSTYTKINKV
-351 RLSNDPKTG
+351 QLRNDPQTG
-360 KLKYYSEAWYK
+360 ELKYYSTAWYK
-371 QGNHLSGLARS
+371 EGNHLSNLANQDIS
-382 DVSSAGGFEVNP
+382 DNGGFTAVN
-394 INGGYTLSN
+394 INGAYTLSDLK
-403 IAVEHQQSLTVHA
+403 VEHQQSVTVHA
-416 MEKDLTEYEWV
+416 VEKSLTEYEWV
-427 TYANGALIDAKDVV
+427 TYANGAVIDAKEVS

-446 MGGHAISTD
+446 MGGHAIYAD
-455 GTKVDVQA
+455 GTKVDVKA
-463 IKSNRKPNTYV
+463 VKSNRQPNTYI

-493 AETGVLKYQ
+493 PETGALKYQ

-509 GDHTANLANEDI
+509 GDHTANIANQDI
-521 SSANGYHS
+521 SSATGYNP
-529 MGKGGYSLSAL
+529 MGKGGYSLSDL
-540 NYSVNAIR
+540 HYSVNAVR
-548 SMSETVADIDEYTDQ
+548 STSETVADIEEYTDQ
-563 TLFKPATDSG
+563 TLFKPANDSG
-573 ESSGDVHFSGAGGG
+573 ESSGDVRFNGAGGG

-593 VTRGNVYFNG
+593 VTRGNVHFNG

-645 LANVLVHQSK
+645 LANVLVHQSQ

-666 VNVLVRI
+666 VNVLVRL

-684 YGNISVHKGNGNSRV
+684 YGNISVQKGSGDSRV
-699 AMLGGYNTHTQIGSG
+699 VMLGGYNTHTQIGSG
-714 HGLWLAAGGFN
+714 NGLWLAAGGFN
-725 VMTQVGN
+725 VMTQVGQ
-732 GEVTSVLA
+732 GDVAAVLA
-740 GGANVLTKVGE
+740 GGANVLTKMGE
-751 GELTAGMLGGA
+751 GELTSGMLGGA
-762 NVMTHISGDE
+762 NVITHISNDD
-772 QASNT
+772 QLSNT

-792 KGDTLAVMGG
+792 KGNTLAVMGG
-802 GANVLTHVGDGSTT
+802 GANVLTHVGDGTTT

-835 GIMLGVGNVLTHVG
+835 GILLGVGNVLTHVG

-862 IFTKVGDGTSIAAMI
+862 IFTKVGDGTSIAVMI

-961 IGNGSTFAAMIGQ
+961 IGHGSTFAAMIGQ
-974 ANVMTKV
+974 ANIMTKV

-989 MVGKANIYTHV
+989 MVGKANIMTHV
-1000 GDGTSLGLFAGEMNV
+1000 GDGTSLGLFAGEVNV

-1050 ANIVTKVGDDF
+1050 ANIVTKLGDDF

-1101 GLLISDI
+1101 GLLISDV

-1127 ANIVTKVG
+1127 ANLITKVG
-1135 DGLGINVAWGQ
+1135 DGLGVNVTWGQ

-1166 NILTKVGDGQ
+1166 NLITKVGDGQ
-1176 EVSVVQGKA
+1176 EVSVVQGEA

-1206 ITKVGDGRNVVLAK
+1206 ITKVGHGQNVVLAK

-1241 GNVVTKVG
+1241 GNIVTKVG

-1258 GKANITTTV
+1258 GQANITTTV
-1267 GNGLSVT
+1267 GNGLNVT
-1274 AAYGDANINTKVGN
+1274 AAYGDANINTKVGD

-1315 GKANANIHIGDG
+1315 GKANANIHVGDG

-1333 YARNNVAIKVG
+1333 YAQNNVAIKVG

-1369 VKQTL
+1369 IKQTV

-1393 TSGTQKGRGAIAT
+1393 SSGTHKGRGAIAT

-1413 GFQMDAIEEVGS
+1413 GFQMDAIKEVGS
-1425 DLGDSLTGSVTKVD
+1425 DLGDSLTGSVTKAD
-1439 TPDLNEMDNDLNIDG
+1439 TPDLNKMQHALNVDD
-1454 ASDHAPNLIVNG
+1454 SSVQAPNLIVNG
-1466 DFEQGDRGWQSTHGV
+1466 DFELGEHGWQSTHGV
-1481 EASYSGSVYG
+1481 EASYAGSVYG
-1491 VNGEGHGTR
+1491 VEGEGHGAR
-1500 VTELDTHT
+1500 VTELDTYT

-1514 DLTDLTEGEVIAVSF
+1514 DLANLAQGEVIAVSF

-1555 SGDASAWQQKT
+1555 SGDESAWQQKT

-1571 HAGSNRIEFKGTGH
+1571 QAGSNRIEFKGTGH

-1595 VVAKSE
+1595 VVATSE
-1601 SSPQANAVSEHAKQ
+1601 SSQQANAIREHATQ
-1615 NQASQNALSDKE
+1615 NPAAQNALSDKE

-1659 QAIENNGQAQRDA
+1659 QALENNGQAQRDA
-1672 VKEESEAVTA
+1672 VQEESEAITA
-1682 ELTTLA
+1682 ELTKLA

-1694 DGQAT
+1694 DSQAT
-1699 HTGKSGE
+1699 HTGESGD
-1706 QWRNDFAGGLL
+1706 QWRNEFASGLL
-1717 DGVQSQI
+1717 AGVQTQL
-1724 DDAKQLASDKMAA
+1724 DDAKQLANGKIAE
-1737 AKQTQ
+1737 AKQTHA
-1742 SDNNSKV
+1742 DNQNKV
-1749 KDSIAKSEAGVAKG
+1749 KDAVAKSEAGVAKG

-1768 GAEQDIAEAKA
+1768 GAEQDIADAQA
-1779 DAETRKADAVAKSHD
+1779 DAEKRKADALAKGKD
-1794 AKQAESDAHSA
+1794 AQQAESDAHHA
-1805 ANDAQSRGDR
+1805 VNNAQSRGDR
-1815 DAMNAENKAN
+1815 DVQVAENKAN
-1825 QAQNDAQGAKQ
+1825 QAQADAQGAKQ

-1841 PDRQGVAG
+1841 PDRQGVTG
-1849 SGLSGNAHRV
+1849 SGLSGNAHSV

-1865 GSHVNTDSQTNA
+1865 DSHVKTDSQTNA
-1877 DGRFSDGLTEQE
+1877 DGRFSEGLTEQE
-1889 LEALEGATNAVN
+1889 QEALEGATNAVN

-1906 AGIRSKN
+1906 AGIRAKN
-1913 SGSTITSMFMEANAD
+1913 SGSTITTMFTEANTD
-1928 SIVVDTTASQDVV
+1928 SIVVPTTKPQDVV
-1941 RKEVRISGVNLVG
+1941 RKEIRISGVNLEG
-1954 LGEASHDSAESLVAA
+1954 LGEASHDSAVSLVAA

-1974 ANLYRWLDT
+1974 ANLYRWLDS
-1983 DNDVAT
+1983 DHPRAT
-1989 DKYVPV
+1989 EQYIPV

-2001 DADVSDE
+2001 DVNVSDE
-2008 VKQRMIQS
+2008 TKQRLTQFV
-2016 MSGYIE
+2016 SGYIE

-2042 STLDYDWDKRVEFL
+2042 ATLNYDWDKRVEFL
-2056 TKLESYGYSFETPHA
+2056 TKLESYGYSFEAPHG
-2071 EKSIVSFWSGK
+2071 ENSLVSFWSGR
-2082 NFKQY
+2082 NFKEY
-2087 RDVLDNAQTDGKKVV
+2087 RNVLDNAQPDGKKVV
-2102 YDIDVKGNAFAID
+2102 YDIDVQGNAFAIK
-2115 LNKHLMRWGG
+2115 LNKQLMRWGDM
-2125 LFLDPDNAEQN
+2125 FLDLENADQN
-2136 QLKSSIDAAT
+2136 HLQSSIEAAAY
-2146 FSNTGFWSSVY
+2146 SNTGFWSSVY
-2157 ATGAQHDVYVIA
+2157 ATGAKDDVYVIA
-2169 EGGVRLGNYFWHVE
+2169 EGGMRLGNYFWNVE
-2183 LPALRQLQREGLVG
+2183 LPLLRQLQREGLVG

-2206 SEYKDLPA
+2206 SEYKDVPVN
-2214 DEIGRRLTD
+2214 EIGHKLTD

-2235 SSARQAELL
+2235 SAAQQAELL
-2244 ADNPDDYRADTL
+2244 AINPKGYKADSL

-2264 AIDSMLRESL
+2264 AIDSMLRDAL

-2287 QEGDEGFEVRSWP
+2287 QEGDEGFKVRAWP
-2300 GSDDKS
+2300 GSDGKS
-2306 KTILLDNPEDAAQ
+2306 KTIVLDNPEDATQ
-2319 QKAIERFILANFDN
+2319 QKTIERFILANFQN

-2339 ELFLVDNKVLSHH
+2339 ELFLVDNKVISHDKGITH
-2352 DGRTRILAQKED
+2352 ILAQKVD
-2364 GAWTY
+2364 GAWLY
-2369 NTNSE
+2369 NAKVD

-2382 DAAHVS
+2382 DAANVT
-2388 GKVRG
+2388 GKIRG
-2393 ESYQKVIDALAE
+2393 ESYQQVIDALSE
-2405 YHASTAE
+2405 YHSSVTE
-2412 HADYEL
+2412 LSDYEQ
-2418 ESVEQLV
+2418 ESIEKLLS
-2425 NLRKKIEGYALGH
+2425 LRKKIEGYVLGH
-2438 PDSGRLEAMNSLL
+2438 PDSGRIAAMNSLL
-2451 NQVNSRLE
+2451 NQVNTRLE

-2465 VSEQSIKA
+2465 VSEPNIKA
-2473 HDSFSRLYDQLD
+2473 QDSFSRLYDQLETA
-2485 NAHLKQSKHLYL
+2485 NLKGTKHLYL
-2497 DGNGDFVT
+2497 DQNGEFVT
-2505 KGKGNLA
+2505 KGKGHLA
-2512 KIDQLGGSDAV
+2512 NIDLLGSREAV
-2523 LEKVKASVNHEYGQA
+2523 LEKVKLTVSNEYGQTV
-2538 IADTI
+2538 ADTI
-2543 FAGLSANELAK
+2543 FAGLSAKDLAK
-2554 DGKGIDITGLNRI
+2554 DGKGIDIAGLKKVHLAI
-2567 HQALEQH
+2567 EQH
-2574 MSPVSATMYIWKPS
+2574 LSPVSATLFLWKPS

-2597 LQIGQGRTQI
+2597 LQISQGRTQLEG
-2607 DAQAA
+2607 QAA
-2612 ADFNKQNY
+2612 ADFNQQNY

-2628 KSSNIRNIFNV
+2628 KSSNISNILNV
-2639 ATEYQPD
+2639 ATKDQPD
-2646 LKLRWSDFSQ
+2646 LKLRWKDFSQ
-2656 PAHQNDTLEHDMASE
+2656 PAAHGESLAFDMQTE
-2671 ENDGFGLNDGETKLK
+2671 ENDDFGLKSAEDKLK
-2686 RFIEKLNAAKGID
+2686 DFIKQLASASGVDKKF
-2699 AAYKDASEGY
+2699 KDISQAFTMM
-2709 ASVLLG
+2709 ALM
-2715 NPDMLVSTGIP
+2715 NPDILESANIP
-2726 AHVFQPFVDQ
+2726 EHISKPFVDQ
-2736 WNDTSYDMMDVANRF
+2736 WNDTSYDMQDVAQRFAKELQEQAKVAVNSEQMEQQISEVVRRF
-2751 AQELQKQAQASGDP
+2751 AQDELDKIQT
-2765 ALVAKRIDNVVR
+2765 
-2777 LFAERAL
+2777 
-2784 EEIEAFK
+2784 FK
-2791 ASQADEGRVFRINL
+2791 ETQADQGRVFRINL
-2805 EGLDVAAMQAEWN
+2805 EGLDVAAMQAEWH
-2818 RLSHDPDARYQL
+2818 RLSNDPDARYQL

-2852 GHTWRPKFGVWTPT
+2852 GHTWLPKFGVWTPT

-2889 QVNDDLDALSGSEKH
+2889 QVTDVLDALSG
-2904 KDKVAIENDG
+2904 N
-2914 TPPRDKVPLSPLT
+2914 
-2927 RFLNNE
+2927 
-2933 LYGERDA
+2933 
-2940 RRKIGDIT
+2940 
-2948 QTLLDHAVE
+2948 
-2957 KGESQKVTL
+2957 
-2966 KGEAGRLTGY
+2966 
-2976 YHQGTAS
+2976 
-2983 SDDETSTTSG
+2983 
-2993 KVVLFLHGSGS
+2993 
-3004 SAEEQASAIR
+3004 
-3014 SHYQKQGI
+3014 
-3022 DMLAVN
+3022 
-3028 LRGYGESDG
+3028 
-3037 GPSEKGLYQDAR
+3037 
-3049 TMFNYLVNDKGIDP
+3049 
-3063 SNIILHG
+3063 
-3070 YSMGGPIAADLARYA
+3070 
-3085 AQNGQAVSG
+3085 
-3094 LLLDRP
+3094 
-3100 MPSMTKAITAHEVA
+3100 
-3114 NPAGIVGTIAKA
+3114 
-3126 VNGQFSVEK
+3126 
-3135 NLKGLPQ
+3135 
-3142 ETPILLLTD
+3142 
-3151 NEGLGE
+3151 
-3157 EGEKLRVKLS
+3157 
-3167 NSGFN
+3167 
-3172 VTGEQT
+3172 
-3178 FYGHEASNR
+3178 
-3187 LMSQYTGQIVS
+3187 
-3198 DLLNTQH
+3198 
-3205 IKHNEAKLNLEPHG
+3205 
-3219 KNYESRDLILKPIS
+3219 
-3233 QPETVE
+3233 
-3239 LGMPEVDQKV
+3239 
-3249 LADIAERENVI
+3249 
-3260 IGVRPVDEKSKSLIA
+3260 
-3275 SKMYSSKGL
+3275 
-3284 FVKAKSSDW
+3284 KAK
-3293 GPMSGFI
+3293 
-3300 PVDQS
+3300 
-3305 FAKASARRDLE
+3305 
-3316 TFNRHAEQSIQSG
+3316 
-3329 NAVSADLYLNQVR
+3329 
-3342 VEELVSKYH
+3342 
-3351 SLTPLELDDQSGMYK
+3351 
-3366 TTATNGDQ
+3366 
-3374 SVPFFLNRVTVDG
+3374 
-3387 NELWQVHYITN
+3387 
-3398 GELAPFKV
+3398 
-3406 IGDPVSK
+3406 
-3413 QPMTADYDLLTV
+3413 
-3425 MYSYGDLGPQDK
+3425 
-3437 VKQPLTWQQW
+3437 
-3447 KDSVTYEDL
+3447 
-3456 TPKYKELYSN
+3456 
-3466 EDLYNKKDGAS
+3466 
-3477 LGNVSGRLKE
+3477 
-3487 LKDRINVDLGR
+3487 
-3498 TNGLEMVHHG
+3498 
-3508 ADDANPYAVMADNF
+3508 
-3522 PATFFVPKSLFA
+3522 
-3534 EDGLGE
+3534 
-3540 GKGSIQ
+3540 
-3546 TYFNVN
+3546 
-3552 EQGAVVIRNPQEFSD
+3552 
-3567 FQQVTINA
+3567 
-3575 SFRASFNDKW
+3575 
-3585 NHGLDEPLFTTKR
+3585 
-3598 KLSHEFLNKRD
+3598 
-3609 QLLKKLSGGRLDAQ
+3609 
-3623 DETLVALGNPD
+3623 
-3634 DVSGNK
+3634 
-3640 AIVAVDV
+3640 VAVDLA
-3647 SQIFTRQELKER
+3647 QIFTVQELKER
-3659 ANVFAKPIGAS
+3659 AKVFAKPIGAS

-3682 QTVSRD
+3682 QAKGRY
-3688 QIVASF
+3688 QIAASF
-3694 ELNKKVNAYI
+3694 ELNKKINDYI

-3712 NQALTQLKEQIT
+3712 NQALTQLKEQVT

-3735 QVDIDAI
+3735 QAGIDAI
-3742 AQTRPELAARIFMV
+3742 AQTRPELATRIFMV
-3756 AIEEANGEHRG
+3756 AIEEANGKHVG

-3772 VRWANEDP
+3772 LRWANEDP
-3780 YLAPKQGYKGETPND
+3780 YLAPKHGYKGEMPSD

-3806 GDHYADFKQWLETS
+3806 GEHYADFKQWLETS

-3850 TGVESVQMAFYF
+3850 TGAESVQMAFYF
-3862 LKEAAKKVD
+3862 LKEAAKKAD

-3887 DKSYLSQLDSDR
+3887 DQNYLSQLDSDR

-3919 RRYSGAGYDELTN
+3919 RRYSGKGYDELTN
-3932 KLAGATGV
+3932 MLASATGV

-3962 DVNGLRFVNEQMDA
+3962 DVNGLRFVNEQMEA

-4017 TKHLDATL
+4017 TKHLDVTL
-4025 FENARANG
+4025 FENARVNG

-4065 IAVEVLQSLPDD
+4065 IAVEVLQNLPDG

-4104 RLDLPALRVSDSN
+4104 RLDLPALKVSDSN
-4117 QFRVEQDDMT
+4117 QFTVEQDDVS

-4132 DDVANKPKLT
+4132 DDVANKPKIT
-4142 FKDSLSGANTAI
+4142 FKGSLSGANTAL
-4154 HNQNVNDWERVA
+4154 HNQNVNDWERVV
-4166 VTPTADGGET
+4166 VTPIADGGET

-4185 MENDSVVANAA
+4185 MENDPVVAKAA

-4203 PESSVVVQ
+4203 AESSVVVQ

-4235 LVGHGRDDSD
+4235 LVGHGRDHSE
-4245 SNNTHLSGYSAED
+4245 SNNTRLSGYSADE
-4258 LAAKLAN
+4258 LAVKLAK
-4265 FQQSFSQ
+4265 FQQSFNQ
-4272 AENINNTPDHISIV
+4272 AENINNKPDHISIV

-4306 MDVNGLRVDVSA
+4306 IDANGLRVDVSV
-4318 RSSELAVDATGRKHT
+4318 RSSELAVDEAGRKHT
-4333 KDENGDWIQKAETNK
+4333 KDANGDWVQKAENNK
-4348 VSLSWNEQGEVIAKE
+4348 VSLSWDAQGEVVAKDE
-4363 ERIRNGIAEGDIDLS
+4363 PIRNGIAEGDIDLS
-4378 RIGVSDVGEIA
+4378 RIGVNNVDEPA
-4389 RGAIGDNNDVFDA
+4389 RGAIGDNSDVFDA

-4407 VETETSSSAANNK
+4407 PETEVIANSSSSNQ

-4431 GDGEFTAV
+4431 GEGEFTAV
-4439 NWGTSNVGIKVGSGG
+4439 NWGTSNVGIKVGTGG

-4466 VHIGN
+4466 VHIGD
-4471 GESKHSVDM
+4471 GESKHSVDI

-4491 FIGNRNV
+4491 FLGNRNV
-4498 SFNLGQSN
+4498 SFNFGHSN
-4506 DLLVMMDK
+4506 DLILMMDK

-4534 LQSIAT
+4534 LQGIAM
-4540 SGEDQDWLAAQEQQW
+4540 SGEGEDWLAAQEQQW

-4579 CLVELDSHNERSSRG
+4579 TLVELDSQNERDSRG
-4594 LKHDTE
+4594 LKHDAE
-4600 AALNKQYNQ
+4600 ATLNKQYNQ
-4609 WLSGNSDSSAGKLSR
+4609 WLSGNGNSGTSQLSR

-4677 MTQQFSAT
+4677 MTQQFTAT
-4685 GQAKTTFTYTPED
+4685 GQAKTTFTYTPQD

-4706 LLGQMAGIGAETT
+4706 LLGQLAGVGAETT
-4719 LADIFGVDYTTS
+4719 LADIFGVDYTAS

-4737 NGEAVDGVAI
+4737 NGQAVDGVAI
-4747 LTEML
+4747 LKEML

-4767 DPAKLLDSLKS
+4767 DPAKLLDSLKA
-4778 GIDMGADGIQSFA
+4778 GIDMGADGIKSFA
-4791 ETHGLKDKAPE
+4791 ETHGLKEKAPE
-4802 EEENKSAV
+4802 EEKDNSSV
-4810 SVNGTSV
+4810 SVNGANV
-4817 NSAQGATASDGNTET
+4817 NSAQGATVADGNTET

-4870 KENLTAD
+4870 KQNLTAD

-4898 GDINLSL
+4898 GDINISL

-4951 GSDMG
+4951 GNDMG

-4998 GEIDTGLG
+4998 GEIDTGSG

-5016 NRVDTGDGQD
+5016 NRVDTGDDQD

-5052 NRINASAGNDVV
+5052 NRINAGAGNDVV
-5064 KLMGYHAVLNGGEGE
+5064 KLMGYHAVLNGGDGD

-5093 NGEEGRDLMVLGGY
+5093 NGGEGRDLMVLGGY

-5127 DNLVEDIS
+5127 DNLVEDIRN
-5135 SEDNI
+5135 EDNI

-5159 KLSILRDPVSET
+5159 KLSILRDPSNDS
-5171 DQAKFEHIGS
+5171 DQSKFEHIGS
-5181 VTFNDYFD
+5181 VTFSDYFN
-5189 GKRAQMIIA
+5189 GNRAQVVIGMS
-5198 MGEKDANGE
+5198 EKDLSGE
-5207 REYTTLS
+5207 REYTMLS
-5214 ESSIDALVQ
+5214 DSAIDALVQ
-5223 AMSGFDP
+5223 AMSGFEP
-5230 QAGDNGFIDNLD
+5230 QAGDNGFIDSLE
-5242 SKSRVAISTA
+5242 SKSQAAISMA
-5252 WADVVHKKGITV
+5252 WSDVVHKKGLMV

>member
-18 SADNG
+18 SADDG
-23 NNDIVAIG
+23 NNSIVAIG

-47 GSIGATVH
+47 GSIGATVY

-66 SAYLRVEDSTGHL
+66 SAYLRVEDTTGHL

-104 GGVSIDHLGHH
+104 GGVSIDHLGNH
-115 GDVSYGGAAAYNSVK
+115 GDVNYGGAAAYNGIT

-149 WHETNHGNL
+149 WHETNQGNL

-167 KLDRTWFDQY
+167 KLDRTWFNRY
-177 QGSRGDVS
+177 QDSRGDVT

-221 GDITLQGAGAS
+221 GDVTLQGAGAS

-241 EDVYQQTHGNIRF
+241 EDVYAQTRGNIRF

-261 SFYSDVAHGDIH
+261 SLYSDVAHGDIH

-300 KAEDIV
+300 KAEEIV
-306 LTTAKMHGSWIG
+306 LTAAQMHGLSIDNG
-318 SGTHAVTAVKSERE
+318 NKFHAVTAVKSERE

-351 RLSNDPKTG
+351 RLYNDPETG
-360 KLKYYSEAWYK
+360 KLKYYSEAWFK
-371 QGNHLSGLARS
+371 RGNHLTDLARS

-416 MEKDLTEYEWV
+416 VEKDLTEYEWV
-427 TYANGALIDAKDVV
+427 TYANGALIDAKDVA
-441 LSDAK
+441 LSEAK
-446 MGGHAISTD
+446 MGGTAISTD
-455 GTKVDVQA
+455 GTTVDVQA
-463 IKSNRKPNTYV
+463 VKSNRKPNTYV

-493 AETGVLKYQ
+493 PKTGALKYQ

-509 GDHTANLANEDI
+509 GNHTADLANEDI

-529 MGKGGYSLSAL
+529 MGKGGYSLSDL
-540 NYSVNAIR
+540 HYSVNAVR
-548 SMSETVADIDEYTDQ
+548 STSETVADIDEYTDQ

-573 ESSGDVHFSGAGGG
+573 ESSGDVHFNGAGGG

-608 VILHSSQFGNTEFN
+608 VILHSSQFGHTEFN

-699 AMLGGYNTHTQIGSG
+699 VMLGGYNTHTQIGSG
-714 HGLWLAAGGFN
+714 NGLWLAAGGFN
-725 VMTQVGN
+725 VMTQVGK
-732 GEVTSVLA
+732 GDVASVLA
-740 GGANVLTKVGE
+740 GGANVLTKVGD
-751 GELTAGMLGGA
+751 GDLTAGMLGGA
-762 NVMTHISGDE
+762 NVITHISGDNE
-772 QASNT
+772 TSNT

-792 KGDTLAVMGG
+792 KGNALAVMGG
-802 GANVLTHVGDGSTT
+802 GANVLTHVGDGTTT

-862 IFTKVGDGTSIAAMI
+862 IFTKVGDGTSIAVMI

-961 IGNGSTFAAMIGQ
+961 VGSGSTFAAMIGQ
-974 ANVMTKV
+974 ANIMTKV

-1000 GDGTSLGLFAGEMNV
+1000 GDGTSLGIFAGEVNV

-1127 ANIVTKVG
+1127 ANIITKVG
-1135 DGLGINVAWGQ
+1135 DGLGVNVAWGQ

-1166 NILTKVGDGQ
+1166 NVITKVGDGQ

-1206 ITKVGDGRNVVLAK
+1206 ITKVGNGRNVVLAK

-1241 GNVVTKVG
+1241 GNIVTKVG

-1267 GNGLSVT
+1267 GDGLSVT
-1274 AAYGDANINTKVGN
+1274 AAYGDANINTKVGD

-1327 LNINAS
+1327 LGINAS
-1333 YARNNVAIKVG
+1333 YAQNNVAIKIG

-1369 VKQTL
+1369 IKQTV

-1379 SQAINYLVQGDEAS
+1379 GQAINYLVQGDEAS
-1393 TSGTQKGRGAIAT
+1393 SSGTQKGRGAIAT

-1439 TPDLNEMDNDLNIDG
+1439 TPDLNKMQNALDVDG
-1454 ASDHAPNLIVNG
+1454 SSDQTQAPNLIVNG
-1466 DFEQGDRGWQSTHGV
+1466 DFEQGDQGWKSTHGV
-1481 EASYSGSVYG
+1481 EASYSGNVYG
-1491 VNGEGHGTR
+1491 VNGEGHGAR
-1500 VTELDTHT
+1500 VTELDTYT

-1571 HAGSNRIEFKGTGH
+1571 HAGSNRIEFKGTGQ

-1601 SSPQANAVSEHAKQ
+1601 SSQQANAVSEHATQ

-1659 QAIENNGQAQRDA
+1659 QALENNGQAQRDA

-1682 ELTTLA
+1682 ELTKLA

-1699 HTGKSGE
+1699 HTGESGD

-1717 DGVQSQI
+1717 DVVQRQL
-1724 DDAKQLASDKMAA
+1724 DDAKQLANDKIAA

-1749 KDSIAKSEAGVAKG
+1749 KESVAKSEAGVAKG

-1768 GAEQDIAEAKA
+1768 GAEQDIADAKA
-1779 DAETRKADAVAKSHD
+1779 DAETRKADAVAKSND

-1825 QAQNDAQGAKQ
+1825 QAQNDAKGTKQ

-1841 PDRQGVAG
+1841 PDREGVTG

-1865 GSHVNTDSQTNA
+1865 GSHVTNDSQTNA
-1877 DGRFSDGLTEQE
+1877 DGRFSEGLSEQE
-1889 LEALEGATNAVN
+1889 QEALEGATNAVN

-1906 AGIRSKN
+1906 AGIRGKN
-1913 SGSTITSMFMEANAD
+1913 SGSTISSMFTETNTD
-1928 SIVVDTTASQDVV
+1928 SIVVPITASQDVV
-1941 RKEVRISGVNLVG
+1941 RQEIRISGVNLEG
-1954 LGEASHDSAESLVAA
+1954 LGEASHDTAESLVSA

-1983 DNDVAT
+1983 DNDAAT

-2001 DADVSDE
+2001 DADVSE
-2008 VKQRMIQS
+2008 EAKERMIQFVG
-2016 MSGYIE
+2016 GYIE

-2042 STLDYDWDKRVEFL
+2042 ATLDYNWDKRVEFL
-2056 TKLESYGYSFETPHA
+2056 TKLESYGYSFEAPHG
-2071 EKSIVSFWSGK
+2071 EKSIVSFWSGR
-2082 NFKQY
+2082 NFKEY
-2087 RDVLDNAQTDGKKVV
+2087 RNVLDNAQADGKKVV

-2115 LNKHLMRWGG
+2115 LNKQLMRWGG
-2125 LFLDPDNAEQN
+2125 MFLDPDNAEQN

-2157 ATGAQHDVYVIA
+2157 ATGAQNDVYVIA
-2169 EGGVRLGNYFWHVE
+2169 EGGMRLGNYFWNVE

-2206 SEYKDLPA
+2206 SAYKDIPVE
-2214 DEIGRRLTD
+2214 DIGRRLTD
-2223 AGVGVKVRFDAL
+2223 AGVAVKVRFDAL
-2235 SSARQAELL
+2235 SHEKQADLL
-2244 ADNPDDYRADTL
+2244 ADNPDGYKADTL

-2287 QEGDEGFEVRSWP
+2287 QEGEEGFEVRSWP
-2300 GSDDKS
+2300 GTDGKS
-2306 KTILLDNPEDAAQ
+2306 KTILLDNPEDTAQ
-2319 QKAIERFILANFDN
+2319 QKSIERFILANFDN

-2369 NTNSE
+2369 NANVE

-2393 ESYQKVIDALAE
+2393 ESYQQVIDALTE

-2418 ESVEQLV
+2418 ASVEKLL
-2425 NLRKKIEGYALGH
+2425 NLRKQVEGYVLGH
-2438 PDSGRLEAMNSLL
+2438 PDSGRVQAMNSLL

-2459 EVSVLA
+2459 AVSVLV

-2473 HDSFSRLYDQLD
+2473 HDSFSHLYDQLD
-2485 NAHLKQSKHLYL
+2485 NANLKESKHLYL

-2512 KIDQLGGSDAV
+2512 NIDKLGGSDAV
-2523 LEKVKASVNHEYGQA
+2523 LEKVKAAVSHEYGQVV
-2538 IADTI
+2538 ADTI
-2543 FAGLSANELAK
+2543 FAGLSANDLAK
-2554 DGKGIDITGLNRI
+2554 DGKGIDIAGLNKV
-2567 HQALEQH
+2567 HQAIEQH

-2597 LQIGQGRTQI
+2597 LQIGQGRTQLEG
-2607 DAQAA
+2607 QAA

-2639 ATEYQPD
+2639 ATEDQPD

-2686 RFIEKLNAAKGID
+2686 RFVEKLNAAKGID
-2699 AAYKDASEGY
+2699 ASYKDASEGY

-2715 NPDMLVSTGIP
+2715 NPDMLASTGIP

-2751 AQELQKQAQASGDP
+2751 AEELQKQAQASGDP
-2765 ALVAKRIDNVVR
+2765 VLVEKRIDNVVR

-2818 RLSHDPDARYQL
+2818 RLSNDPDARYQL

-2889 QVNDDLDALSGSEKH
+2889 QVTDVLDALSGNEKH
-2904 KDKVAIENDG
+2904 KENVAIENDG
-2914 TPPRDKVPLSPLT
+2914 TPPRDKESLSPLT

-2933 LYGERDA
+2933 LYGEKDA

-2957 KGESQKVTL
+2957 NGESQKVTL

-2976 YHQGTAS
+2976 YHQGAAS
-2983 SDDETSTTSG
+2983 SEDETSATSG

-3014 SHYQKQGI
+3014 NHYQKQGI

-3063 SNIILHG
+3063 SNIIIHG

-3114 NPAGIVGTIAKA
+3114 NPAGIVGAIAKA

-3135 NLKGLPQ
+3135 NLKGLPK

-3157 EGEKLRVKLS
+3157 EGEKLRAKLAIA
-3167 NSGFN
+3167 GYN

-3187 LMSQYTGQIVS
+3187 LMGQYADQIVS
-3198 DLLNTQH
+3198 GLFNAEQAAVEAGEVLKGLEKDFKRYGDALKPDTSVPGKAKDIRTTKDFLNGYKNDHAKDIVDGFHSEMSIKQLVDLFVKGNWSAEQKGALAWEIESRALKVTFQNKSEKYNRLFREIASAGVVDAKATEQLAPQLMLLNLANDGFGGRCDPLS
-3205 IKHNEAKLNLEPHG
+3205 KLVLVAKQLENDG
-3219 KNYESRDLILKPIS
+3219 
-3233 QPETVE
+3233 QV
-3239 LGMPEVDQKV
+3239 
-3249 LADIAERENVI
+3249 
-3260 IGVRPVDEKSKSLIA
+3260 GVARQLLE
-3275 SKMYSSKGL
+3275 KMYSAAAVLSNPTLYSDSEKANASKL
-3284 FVKAKSSDW
+3284 LSSLAAIHAKN
-3293 GPMSGFI
+3293 PMHDTSMKVWQEKLEGKQALTVNGVVEKI
-3300 PVDQS
+3300 TD
-3305 FAKASARRDLE
+3305 ASANGKPVL
-3316 TFNRHAEQSIQSG
+3316 
-3329 NAVSADLYLNQVR
+3329 
-3342 VEELVSKYH
+3342 
-3351 SLTPLELDDQSGMYK
+3351 LELDAPGHAMAAWAKGSGDDRVYGFYDPNAGIVEFSSAEKFGAYLTRFFGKSDLNMAQGYKLGKNAAGEAIFNRVVVMDGNTLASYKPTFGDK
-3366 TTATNGDQ
+3366 TTMQGILDLPVFDATPIKKPTGGVASDLEALGDK
-3374 SVPFFLNRVTVDG
+3374 T
-3387 NELWQVHYITN
+3387 
-3398 GELAPFKV
+3398 KV
-3406 IGDPVSK
+3406 V
-3413 QPMTADYDLLTV
+3413 
-3425 MYSYGDLGPQDK
+3425 
-3437 VKQPLTWQQW
+3437 
-3447 KDSVTYEDL
+3447 
-3456 TPKYKELYSN
+3456 
-3466 EDLYNKKDGAS
+3466 
-3477 LGNVSGRLKE
+3477 
-3487 LKDRINVDLGR
+3487 VDL
-3498 TNGLEMVHHG
+3498 
-3508 ADDANPYAVMADNF
+3508 A
-3522 PATFFVPKSLFA
+3522 
-3534 EDGLGE
+3534 
-3540 GKGSIQ
+3540 
-3546 TYFNVN
+3546 
-3552 EQGAVVIRNPQEFSD
+3552 
-3567 FQQVTINA
+3567 
-3575 SFRASFNDKW
+3575 
-3585 NHGLDEPLFTTKR
+3585 
-3598 KLSHEFLNKRD
+3598 
-3609 QLLKKLSGGRLDAQ
+3609 
-3623 DETLVALGNPD
+3623 
-3634 DVSGNK
+3634 
-3640 AIVAVDV
+3640 
-3647 SQIFTRQELKER
+3647 QIFTVQELKER
-3659 ANVFAKPIGAS
+3659 AKVFAKPIGAS

-3682 QTVSRD
+3682 QAKGRD
-3688 QIVASF
+3688 QIAASF
-3694 ELNKKVNAYI
+3694 ELNKKINAYI

-3712 NQALTQLKEQIT
+3712 NQALTQLKEQVT
-3724 SALFIGKMQVA
+3724 SALFIGKMQIA
-3735 QVDIDAI
+3735 QAGIDAI
-3742 AQTRPELAARIFMV
+3742 AQTRPELAARIFTV
-3756 AIEEANGEHRG
+3756 AIEEANGKHVG

-3780 YLAPKQGYKGETPND
+3780 YLAPKHGYKGETPSD

-3806 GDHYADFKQWLETS
+3806 SEHYADFKQWLETS

-3862 LKEAAKKVD
+3862 LKEAAKKAD

-3887 DKSYLSQLDSDR
+3887 DQSYLSQLDSDR

-3919 RRYSGAGYDELTN
+3919 RRYSGKGYDELTN
-3932 KLAGATGV
+3932 KLASATGV

-4017 TKHLDATL
+4017 TKHLDVAL

-4065 IAVEVLQSLPDD
+4065 IAVEVLQNLPDG

-4104 RLDLPALRVSDSN
+4104 RLDLPALKVSDSN
-4117 QFRVEQDDMT
+4117 QFTVEQDDVS

-4132 DDVANKPKLT
+4132 DDVANKPKIT
-4142 FKDSLSGANTAI
+4142 FKDSLSGANTDL
-4154 HNQNVNDWERVA
+4154 HNKNVNDWERVV
-4166 VTPTADGGET
+4166 VTPTVDGGET

-4185 MENDSVVANAA
+4185 MENDAVAAKAA

-4235 LVGHGRDDSD
+4235 LVGHGRDDSE
-4245 SNNTHLSGYSAED
+4245 SNNTRLSGYSADE
-4258 LAAKLAN
+4258 LAMKLAK
-4265 FQQSFSQ
+4265 FQQSFNQ
-4272 AENINNTPDHISIV
+4272 AENVSSKPDHISIV

-4306 MDVNGLRVDVSA
+4306 MDANGLRLDVSV
-4318 RSSELAVDATGRKHT
+4318 RSSELAVDETGRKHT
-4333 KDENGDWIQKAETNK
+4333 KDANGNWVQKAESNK
-4348 VSLSWNEQGEVIAKE
+4348 VSLSWNEQGDVVAKD

-4378 RIGVSDVGEIA
+4378 RIGISDVDEPA
-4389 RGAIGDNNDVFDA
+4389 RGAIGDNKDVFDA

-4407 VETETSSSAANNK
+4407 AETETSSSSANNK

-4439 NWGTSNVGIKVGSGG
+4439 NWGTSNVGIKVGTGG

-4466 VHIGN
+4466 IHIGN
-4471 GESKHSVDM
+4471 GESKHSFDI

-4498 SFNLGQSN
+4498 SFNKGRSN
-4506 DLLVMMDK
+4506 DLIVMMDK

-4540 SGEDQDWLAAQEQQW
+4540 SGEGKDWLAAQEQQW

-4579 CLVELDSHNERSSRG
+4579 SLVELDSQNERSSRG
-4594 LKHDTE
+4594 LKHDAE

-4609 WLSGNSDSSAGKLSR
+4609 WLSGNGNNDTSKLSR

-4706 LLGQMAGIGAETT
+4706 LLGQLAGVGAETT
-4719 LADIFGVDYTTS
+4719 LADIFGVDYTAS
-4731 GQIVSR
+4731 GHIVSR

-4747 LTEML
+4747 LKEML

-4767 DPAKLLDSLKS
+4767 DPAKLLDSLKA
-4778 GIDMGADGIQSFA
+4778 GIKTGADGIKSFA
-4791 ETHGLKDKAPE
+4791 ETHGLKEKAPE
-4802 EEENKSAV
+4802 EEESKPSV
-4810 SVNGTSV
+4810 SLNGESL
-4817 NSAQGATASDGNTET
+4817 NSTQGATVADGSTET
-4832 AETQDRAFGFNS
+4832 TETPDRAFGFNS

-4856 QDKQKEMKSLVENL
+4856 QDKQKEMKSLVTNL

-4951 GSDMG
+4951 GNDMG

-4998 GEIDTGLG
+4998 GEIDTGSG

-5016 NRVDTGDGQD
+5016 NRVDTGDDQD

-5040 AGNDFANVFGNY
+5040 AGDDFANVFGNY

-5093 NGEEGRDLMVLGGY
+5093 NGGDGRDLMVLGGY

-5127 DNLVEDIS
+5127 DNLVEDIR

-5159 KLSILRDPVSET
+5159 KLSILRDPASDS

-5181 VTFNDYFD
+5181 VTFSDYFN
-5189 GKRAQMIIA
+5189 GNRAQVIIA
-5198 MGEKDANGE
+5198 MGEKDATGE

-5214 ESSIDALVQ
+5214 ESAIDALVQ

-5242 SKSRVAISTA
+5242 SKSRVAITTA

>member
-18 SADNG
+18 SADDG
-23 NNDIVAIG
+23 NNNIVAIG
-31 FGGEIHAY
+31 FGGQIHAY

-47 GSIGATVH
+47 GSIGATVY

-66 SAYLRVEDSTGHL
+66 SAYLKVEDSTGHL
-79 SVKGAAG
+79 TVKGAAG

-104 GGVSIDHLGHH
+104 GGVSIDHLGNH
-115 GDVSYGGAAAYNSVK
+115 GDVSYGGAAAYNGIT

-139 FKGAGGYNAL
+139 FAGAGGYNAL
-149 WHETNHGNL
+149 WHETNQGNL
-158 SFAGAGAGN
+158 SFTGAGAGN
-167 KLDRTWFDQY
+167 KLDRTWFNRY
-177 QGSRGDVS
+177 QGSHGDVT

-232 NRIERTRQA
+232 NRIERTHQA
-241 EDVYQQTHGNIRF
+241 EDVYTQTRGNIRF

-261 SFYSDVAHGDIH
+261 SLYSDVAHGDIH
-273 FSGGGAYNTITRKGS
+273 FSGGGAYNTIIRKGS
-288 GSSFDAQGMEYA
+288 GNDFAKEGMTNA
-300 KAEDIV
+300 KADEIV
-306 LTTAKMHGSWIG
+306 LTKAVMSGSWIG
-318 SGTHAVTAVKSERE
+318 QDHHVTAVKSASE

-339 IADGTYTKINKV
+339 FADSTYTKINKV
-351 RLSNDPKTG
+351 QLRNDPQTG
-360 KLKYYSEAWYK
+360 ELKYYSTAWYK
-371 QGNHLSGLARS
+371 EGNHLSNLANQDIS
-382 DVSSAGGFEVNP
+382 DNGGFTAVN
-394 INGGYTLSN
+394 INGAYTLSDLK
-403 IAVEHQQSLTVHA
+403 VEHQQSVTVHA
-416 MEKDLTEYEWV
+416 VEKSLTEYEWV
-427 TYANGALIDAKDVV
+427 TYANGAVIDAKEVS

-446 MGGHAISTD
+446 MGGHAIYAD
-455 GTKVDVQA
+455 GTKVDVKA
-463 IKSNRKPNTYV
+463 VKSNRQPNTYI

-493 AETGVLKYQ
+493 PETGALKYQ

-509 GDHTANLANEDI
+509 GDHTANIANQDI
-521 SSANGYHS
+521 SSATGYNP
-529 MGKGGYSLSAL
+529 MGKGGYSLSDL
-540 NYSVNAIR
+540 HYSVNAVR
-548 SMSETVADIDEYTDQ
+548 STSETVADIEEYTDQ
-563 TLFKPATDSG
+563 TLFKPANDSG
-573 ESSGDVHFSGAGGG
+573 ESSGDVRFNGAGGG

-593 VTRGNVYFNG
+593 VTRGNVHFNG

-645 LANVLVHQSK
+645 LANVLVHQSQ

-666 VNVLVRI
+666 VNVLVRL

-684 YGNISVHKGNGNSRV
+684 YGNISVQKGSGDSRV
-699 AMLGGYNTHTQIGSG
+699 VMLGGYNTHTQIGSG
-714 HGLWLAAGGFN
+714 NGLWLAAGGFN
-725 VMTQVGN
+725 VMTQVGK
-732 GEVTSVLA
+732 GDVAAVLA
-740 GGANVLTKVGE
+740 GGANVLTKMGE
-751 GELTAGMLGGA
+751 GELTSGMLGGA
-762 NVMTHISGDE
+762 NVITHISNDD
-772 QASNT
+772 QLSNT

-792 KGDTLAVMGG
+792 KGNTLAVMGG
-802 GANVLTHVGDGSTT
+802 GANVLTHVGDGTTT

-835 GIMLGVGNVLTHVG
+835 GILLGVGNVLTHVG

-862 IFTKVGDGTSIAAMI
+862 IFTKVGDGTSIAVMI

-961 IGNGSTFAAMIGQ
+961 VGSGSTFAAMIGQ
-974 ANVMTKV
+974 ANIMTKV

-989 MVGKANIYTHV
+989 MVGKANIMTHV
-1000 GDGTSLGLFAGEMNV
+1000 GDGTSLGLFAGEVNV

-1101 GLLISDI
+1101 GLLISDV

-1127 ANIVTKVG
+1127 ANLITKVG
-1135 DGLGINVAWGQ
+1135 DGLGVNVAWGQ

-1166 NILTKVGDGQ
+1166 NLITKVGDGQ
-1176 EVSVVQGKA
+1176 EVSVVQGEA

-1206 ITKVGDGRNVVLAK
+1206 ITKVGNGRNVVLAK

-1241 GNVVTKVG
+1241 GNIVTKVG

-1258 GKANITTTV
+1258 GQANITTTV
-1267 GNGLSVT
+1267 GNGLNVT
-1274 AAYGDANINTKVGN
+1274 AAYGDANINTKVGD

-1315 GKANANIHIGDG
+1315 GKANANIHVGDG

-1333 YARNNVAIKVG
+1333 YAQNNVAIKVG

-1369 VKQTL
+1369 IKQTV

-1393 TSGTQKGRGAIAT
+1393 SSGTHKGRGAIAT

-1413 GFQMDAIEEVGS
+1413 GFQMDAIKEVGS

-1439 TPDLNEMDNDLNIDG
+1439 TPDLNKMQHALNVDD
-1454 ASDHAPNLIVNG
+1454 SSVQAPNLIVNG
-1466 DFEQGDRGWQSTHGV
+1466 DFELGEHGWQSTHGV
-1481 EASYSGSVYG
+1481 EASYAGSVYG
-1491 VNGEGHGTR
+1491 VEGEGHGAR
-1500 VTELDTHT
+1500 VTELDTYT

-1514 DLTDLTEGEVIAVSF
+1514 DLANLAQGEVIAVSF

-1555 SGDASAWQQKT
+1555 SGDESAWQQKT

-1571 HAGSNRIEFKGTGH
+1571 QAGSNRIEFKGTGH

-1595 VVAKSE
+1595 VVATSE
-1601 SSPQANAVSEHAKQ
+1601 SSQQANAIREHATQ
-1615 NQASQNALSDKE
+1615 NPAAQNALSDKE

-1659 QAIENNGQAQRDA
+1659 QALGNNGQAQRDA
-1672 VKEESEAVTA
+1672 VQEESEAITA
-1682 ELTTLA
+1682 ELTKLA

-1699 HTGKSGE
+1699 HTGESGD
-1706 QWRNDFAGGLL
+1706 QWRNEFASGLL
-1717 DGVQSQI
+1717 AGVQTQL
-1724 DDAKQLASDKMAA
+1724 DDAKQLANGKIAE
-1737 AKQTQ
+1737 AKQTHA
-1742 SDNNSKV
+1742 DNQNKV
-1749 KDSIAKSEAGVAKG
+1749 KDAVAKSEAGVAKG

-1768 GAEQDIAEAKA
+1768 GAEQDIADAQA
-1779 DAETRKADAVAKSHD
+1779 DAEKRKADALAKGKD
-1794 AKQAESDAHSA
+1794 AQQAESDAHHA
-1805 ANDAQSRGDR
+1805 VNNAQSRGDR
-1815 DAMNAENKAN
+1815 DVQVAENKAN
-1825 QAQNDAQGAKQ
+1825 QAQADAQGAKQ

-1841 PDRQGVAG
+1841 PDRQGVTG
-1849 SGLSGNAHRV
+1849 SGLSGNAHSV

-1865 GSHVNTDSQTNA
+1865 DSHVKTDSQTNA
-1877 DGRFSDGLTEQE
+1877 DGRFSEGLTEQE
-1889 LEALEGATNAVN
+1889 QEALEGATNAVN

-1906 AGIRSKN
+1906 AGIRAKN
-1913 SGSTITSMFMEANAD
+1913 SVSSMTSMFSETNSK
-1928 SIVVDTTASQDVV
+1928 SIVVPTKVSPEPDRQEVTRRD
-1941 RKEVRISGVNLVG
+1941 VRISGVNL
-1954 LGEASHDSAESLVAA
+1954 ESLSAVQGSQPTGQLAS
-1969 RAEKV
+1969 KS
-1974 ANLYRWLDT
+1974 
-1983 DNDVAT
+1983 
-1989 DKYVPV
+1989 V
-1995 PGFERV
+1995 PGFKSHFASTSIGIENELSGLVVVLPKNSAQTFGYVHDSQGNPLFMLTKDMNQGGYSNPVGINDIQGVNNWQTHTIELVTYPSEISDTAAVESRKEAMLWLAKEFT
-2001 DADVSDE
+2001 DHINQSNHQSLPHLVSDDG
-2008 VKQRMIQS
+2008 RF
-2016 MSGYIE
+2016 
-2022 HTDNQVPKDQAQALA
+2022 
-2037 TLFVE
+2037 TLVI
-2042 STLDYDWDKRVEFL
+2042 SN
-2056 TKLESYGYSFETPHA
+2056 S
-2071 EKSIVSFWSGK
+2071 
-2082 NFKQY
+2082 
-2087 RDVLDNAQTDGKKVV
+2087 
-2102 YDIDVKGNAFAID
+2102 
-2115 LNKHLMRWGG
+2115 KHLIAAGNG
-2125 LFLDPDNAEQN
+2125 T
-2136 QLKSSIDAAT
+2136 SIDAQGKTIGMTPSGQQAT
-2146 FSNTGFWSSVY
+2146 MAISAKEFGTSSSSEVRLLESAPWYQAGLRDEFLANAKNTTLDDPATAQNVYAYLTSVY
-2157 ATGAQHDVYVIA
+2157 SKTADLAKEYGIYINDWDPSSEGFSPNAQGLTDPKVKNAWSILPRTKPVRMLELLSAEDSRYVRQQIA
-2169 EGGVRLGNYFWHVE
+2169 EKLKSTYSESLAKNVFEYFQYGGEVAGHGINNATTGSVQQPE
-2183 LPALRQLQREGLVG
+2183 PAILFEFRSVPSALSDFVP
-2197 EIRLLDKPV
+2197 KTA
-2206 SEYKDLPA
+2206 S
-2214 DEIGRRLTD
+2214 T
-2223 AGVGVKVRFDAL
+2223 VKVDVKALDHFDSASRKAIITEVNALVSGSEDFDAWYQEYRASKGQPPVKNPK
-2235 SSARQAELL
+2235 SSASANHKAEWLMTQHAEQWAKITAPYTDNHETLTSTKL
-2244 ADNPDDYRADTL
+2244 ASNDKE
-2256 VELDVKLS
+2256 ELHALGETSNLENNKQQENVAS
-2264 AIDSMLRESL
+2264 IINTMLNDML
-2274 PFYSLRT
+2274 PFYALRT

-2287 QEGDEGFEVRSWP
+2287 QEGDEGFEVRAWP
-2300 GSDDKS
+2300 GTEDKS
-2306 KTILLDNPEDAAQ
+2306 KTIILEDSEDAAQ
-2319 QKAIERFILANFDN
+2319 HKAIERFILANFDN

-2339 ELFLVDNKVLSHH
+2339 ELFLVDNKVISHH
-2352 DGRTRILAQKED
+2352 EGRTHVLAQKVD
-2364 GAWTY
+2364 GAWQY
-2369 NTNSE
+2369 NATVE

-2382 DAAHVS
+2382 DAANVT
-2388 GKVRG
+2388 GKIRG
-2393 ESYQKVIDALAE
+2393 ESYQQVIDALTD
-2405 YHASTAE
+2405 YHASITE
-2412 HADYEL
+2412 HADYEP
-2418 ESVEQLV
+2418 ESVEKLL
-2425 NLRKKIEGYALGH
+2425 NLRKKIEGYVLGH
-2438 PDSGRLEAMNSLL
+2438 PDSGRVEAMNSLL
-2451 NQVNSRLE
+2451 NQVNTRLG
-2459 EVSVLA
+2459 EVSLLSVA
-2465 VSEQSIKA
+2465 EQTIQA
-2473 HDSFSRLYDQLD
+2473 QDSFSRLYDQLEAA
-2485 NAHLKQSKHLYL
+2485 NLKESKHLYL
-2497 DGNGDFVT
+2497 DQNGDFVT

-2512 KIDQLGGSDAV
+2512 NIDLLGSREAV
-2523 LEKVKASVNHEYGQA
+2523 LEKVKLTVSNEYGQTV
-2538 IADTI
+2538 ADTI
-2543 FAGLSANELAK
+2543 FAGLSAKDLAK
-2554 DGKGIDITGLNRI
+2554 DGKGIDIAGLNKV
-2567 HQALEQH
+2567 HQAIEQH
-2574 MSPVSATMYIWKPS
+2574 LSPVSATLYIWKPS

-2597 LQIGQGRTQI
+2597 LQIGQGRTQLEG
-2607 DAQAA
+2607 QAA
-2612 ADFNKQNY
+2612 ADFNQQNY

-2628 KSSNIRNIFNV
+2628 KSSNISNILNV
-2639 ATEYQPD
+2639 ATKDQPD

-2656 PAHQNDTLEHDMASE
+2656 PAHQNDTLEHDVASE
-2671 ENDGFGLNDGETKLK
+2671 ENDGFGLHDGDIKLK

-2699 AAYKDASEGY
+2699 ASFKEASEGY

-2715 NPDMLVSTGIP
+2715 NPDMLETTGIP
-2726 AHVFQPFVDQ
+2726 AHVFQPFVEQ

-2751 AQELQKQAQASGDP
+2751 AQELRLQAQRSDDP
-2765 ALVAKRIDNVVR
+2765 ELLEKRIGNVVR
-2777 LFAERAL
+2777 QFAERAL
-2784 EEIEAFK
+2784 EEIETFK
-2791 ASQADEGRVFRINL
+2791 ASQADQGRVFRINL
-2805 EGLDVAAMQAEWN
+2805 EGLDVAAMQAEWH
-2818 RLSHDPDARYQL
+2818 RLSNDPDARYQL

-2852 GHTWRPKFGVWTPT
+2852 GHTWLPKFGVWTPT

-2889 QVNDDLDALSGSEKH
+2889 QVTDVLDALSG
-2904 KDKVAIENDG
+2904 N
-2914 TPPRDKVPLSPLT
+2914 
-2927 RFLNNE
+2927 
-2933 LYGERDA
+2933 
-2940 RRKIGDIT
+2940 
-2948 QTLLDHAVE
+2948 
-2957 KGESQKVTL
+2957 
-2966 KGEAGRLTGY
+2966 
-2976 YHQGTAS
+2976 
-2983 SDDETSTTSG
+2983 
-2993 KVVLFLHGSGS
+2993 
-3004 SAEEQASAIR
+3004 
-3014 SHYQKQGI
+3014 
-3022 DMLAVN
+3022 
-3028 LRGYGESDG
+3028 
-3037 GPSEKGLYQDAR
+3037 
-3049 TMFNYLVNDKGIDP
+3049 
-3063 SNIILHG
+3063 
-3070 YSMGGPIAADLARYA
+3070 
-3085 AQNGQAVSG
+3085 
-3094 LLLDRP
+3094 
-3100 MPSMTKAITAHEVA
+3100 
-3114 NPAGIVGTIAKA
+3114 
-3126 VNGQFSVEK
+3126 
-3135 NLKGLPQ
+3135 
-3142 ETPILLLTD
+3142 
-3151 NEGLGE
+3151 
-3157 EGEKLRVKLS
+3157 
-3167 NSGFN
+3167 
-3172 VTGEQT
+3172 
-3178 FYGHEASNR
+3178 
-3187 LMSQYTGQIVS
+3187 
-3198 DLLNTQH
+3198 
-3205 IKHNEAKLNLEPHG
+3205 
-3219 KNYESRDLILKPIS
+3219 
-3233 QPETVE
+3233 
-3239 LGMPEVDQKV
+3239 
-3249 LADIAERENVI
+3249 
-3260 IGVRPVDEKSKSLIA
+3260 
-3275 SKMYSSKGL
+3275 
-3284 FVKAKSSDW
+3284 KAK
-3293 GPMSGFI
+3293 
-3300 PVDQS
+3300 
-3305 FAKASARRDLE
+3305 
-3316 TFNRHAEQSIQSG
+3316 
-3329 NAVSADLYLNQVR
+3329 
-3342 VEELVSKYH
+3342 
-3351 SLTPLELDDQSGMYK
+3351 
-3366 TTATNGDQ
+3366 
-3374 SVPFFLNRVTVDG
+3374 
-3387 NELWQVHYITN
+3387 
-3398 GELAPFKV
+3398 
-3406 IGDPVSK
+3406 
-3413 QPMTADYDLLTV
+3413 
-3425 MYSYGDLGPQDK
+3425 
-3437 VKQPLTWQQW
+3437 
-3447 KDSVTYEDL
+3447 
-3456 TPKYKELYSN
+3456 
-3466 EDLYNKKDGAS
+3466 
-3477 LGNVSGRLKE
+3477 
-3487 LKDRINVDLGR
+3487 
-3498 TNGLEMVHHG
+3498 
-3508 ADDANPYAVMADNF
+3508 
-3522 PATFFVPKSLFA
+3522 
-3534 EDGLGE
+3534 
-3540 GKGSIQ
+3540 
-3546 TYFNVN
+3546 
-3552 EQGAVVIRNPQEFSD
+3552 
-3567 FQQVTINA
+3567 
-3575 SFRASFNDKW
+3575 
-3585 NHGLDEPLFTTKR
+3585 
-3598 KLSHEFLNKRD
+3598 
-3609 QLLKKLSGGRLDAQ
+3609 
-3623 DETLVALGNPD
+3623 
-3634 DVSGNK
+3634 
-3640 AIVAVDV
+3640 VAVDLA
-3647 SQIFTRQELKER
+3647 QIFTVQELKER
-3659 ANVFAKPIGAS
+3659 AKVFAKPIGAS

-3682 QTVSRD
+3682 QAKGRY
-3688 QIVASF
+3688 QIAASF
-3694 ELNKKVNAYI
+3694 ELNKKINDYI

-3712 NQALTQLKEQIT
+3712 NQALTQLKEQVT

-3735 QVDIDAI
+3735 QAGIDAI
-3742 AQTRPELAARIFMV
+3742 AQTRPELATRIFMV
-3756 AIEEANGEHRG
+3756 AIEEANGKHVG

-3772 VRWANEDP
+3772 LRWANEDP
-3780 YLAPKQGYKGETPND
+3780 YLAPKHGYKGEMPSD

-3806 GDHYADFKQWLETS
+3806 GEHYADFKQWLETS

-3850 TGVESVQMAFYF
+3850 TGAESVQMAFYF
-3862 LKEAAKKVD
+3862 LKEAAKKAD

-3887 DKSYLSQLDSDR
+3887 DQNYLSQLDSDR

-3919 RRYSGAGYDELTN
+3919 RRYSGKGYDELTN
-3932 KLAGATGV
+3932 MLASATGV

-3962 DVNGLRFVNEQMDA
+3962 DVNGLRFVNEQMEA

-4017 TKHLDATL
+4017 TKHLDVTL
-4025 FENARANG
+4025 FENARVNG

-4065 IAVEVLQSLPDD
+4065 IAVEVLQNLPDG

-4104 RLDLPALRVSDSN
+4104 RLDLPALKVSDSN
-4117 QFRVEQDDMT
+4117 QFTVEQDDVS

-4132 DDVANKPKLT
+4132 DDVANKPKIT
-4142 FKDSLSGANTAI
+4142 FKGSLSGANTAL
-4154 HNQNVNDWERVA
+4154 HNQNVNDWERVV
-4166 VTPTADGGET
+4166 VTPIADGGET

-4185 MENDSVVANAA
+4185 MENDPVVAKAA

-4203 PESSVVVQ
+4203 AESSVVVQ

-4235 LVGHGRDDSD
+4235 LVGHGRDHSE
-4245 SNNTHLSGYSAED
+4245 SNNTRLSGYSADE
-4258 LAAKLAN
+4258 LAVKLAK
-4265 FQQSFSQ
+4265 FQQSFNQ
-4272 AENINNTPDHISIV
+4272 AENINNKPDHISIV

-4306 MDVNGLRVDVSA
+4306 MDANGLRVDVSV
-4318 RSSELAVDATGRKHT
+4318 RSSELAVDEAGRKHT
-4333 KDENGDWIQKAETNK
+4333 KDANGDWVQKAENNK
-4348 VSLSWNEQGEVIAKE
+4348 VSLSWDAQGEVVARD

-4378 RIGVSDVGEIA
+4378 RIGVNNVDEPA
-4389 RGAIGDNNDVFDA
+4389 HGAIGDNSDVFDA

-4407 VETETSSSAANNK
+4407 PETEVIANSSSSNQ

-4431 GDGEFTAV
+4431 GEGEFTAV
-4439 NWGTSNVGIKVGSGG
+4439 NWGTSNVGIKVGTGG

-4466 VHIGN
+4466 VRIGD
-4471 GESKHSVDM
+4471 GESKHSVDI

-4491 FIGNRNV
+4491 FLGNRNV
-4498 SFNLGQSN
+4498 SFNFGHSN
-4506 DLLVMMDK
+4506 DLILMMDK

-4534 LQSIAT
+4534 LQGIAM
-4540 SGEDQDWLAAQEQQW
+4540 SGEGEDWLAAQEQQW

-4579 CLVELDSHNERSSRG
+4579 TLVELDSQNERDSRG
-4594 LKHDTE
+4594 LKHDAE
-4600 AALNKQYNQ
+4600 ATLNKQYNQ
-4609 WLSGNSDSSAGKLSR
+4609 WLSGNGNSGTSQLSR

-4677 MTQQFSAT
+4677 MTQQFTAT
-4685 GQAKTTFTYTPED
+4685 GQAKTTFTYTPQD

-4706 LLGQMAGIGAETT
+4706 LLGQLAGVGAETT
-4719 LADIFGVDYTTS
+4719 LADIFGVDYTAS

-4737 NGEAVDGVAI
+4737 NGQAVDGVAI
-4747 LTEML
+4747 LKEML

-4767 DPAKLLDSLKS
+4767 DPAKLLDSLKA
-4778 GIDMGADGIQSFA
+4778 GIDMGADGIKSFA
-4791 ETHGLKDKAPE
+4791 ETHGLKEKAPE
-4802 EEENKSAV
+4802 EEKDNSSV
-4810 SVNGTSV
+4810 SVNGANV
-4817 NSAQGATASDGNTET
+4817 NSAQGATVADRN
-4832 AETQDRAFGFNS
+4832 RAFGLNS

-4870 KENLTAD
+4870 KQNLTAD

-4898 GDINLSL
+4898 GDINISL

-4951 GSDMG
+4951 GNDMG

-4998 GEIDTGLG
+4998 GEIDTGSG

-5016 NRVDTGDGQD
+5016 NRVDTGDDQD

-5052 NRINASAGNDVV
+5052 NRINAGAGNDVV
-5064 KLMGYHAVLNGGEGE
+5064 KLMGYHAVLNGGDGD

-5093 NGEEGRDLMVLGGY
+5093 NGGEGRDLMVLGGY

-5127 DNLVEDIS
+5127 DNLVEDIR

-5159 KLSILRDPVSET
+5159 KLSILRDPSNDS
-5171 DQAKFEHIGS
+5171 DQSKFEHIGS
-5181 VTFNDYFD
+5181 VTFSDYFN
-5189 GKRAQMIIA
+5189 GNRAQVVIGMS
-5198 MGEKDANGE
+5198 EKDLSGE
-5207 REYTTLS
+5207 REYTMLS
-5214 ESSIDALVQ
+5214 DSAIDALVQ
-5223 AMSGFDP
+5223 AMSGFEP
-5230 QAGDNGFIDNLD
+5230 QAGDNGFIDSLE
-5242 SKSRVAISTA
+5242 SKSQATISMA
-5252 WADVVHKKGITV
+5252 WSDVVHKKGLMV

>member
-18 SADNG
+18 SADDG
-23 NNDIVAIG
+23 NNSIVAIG

-47 GSIGATVH
+47 GSIGATVY

-66 SAYLRVEDSTGHL
+66 SAYLRVEDTTGHL

-104 GGVSIDHLGHH
+104 GGVSIDHLGNH
-115 GDVSYGGAAAYNSVK
+115 GDVNYGGAAAYNGIT

-149 WHETNHGNL
+149 WHETNQGNL

-167 KLDRTWFDQY
+167 KLDRTWFNRY
-177 QGSRGDVS
+177 QDSRGDVT

-221 GDITLQGAGAS
+221 GDVTLQGAGAS

-241 EDVYQQTHGNIRF
+241 EDVYVQTRGNIRF

-261 SFYSDVAHGDIH
+261 SLYSDVAHGDIH

-288 GSSFDAQGMEYA
+288 GSGSSFDAQGMEYA
-300 KAEDIV
+300 KAEEIV
-306 LTTAKMHGSWIG
+306 LTAAQMHGLSIDNG
-318 SGTHAVTAVKSERE
+318 NKFHAVTAVKSERE

-351 RLSNDPKTG
+351 RLYNDPETG
-360 KLKYYSEAWYK
+360 KLKYYSEAWFK
-371 QGNHLSGLARS
+371 RGNHLAELARS

-403 IAVEHQQSLTVHA
+403 IAVEHQQSVTVHA
-416 MEKDLTEYEWV
+416 VEKNLTEYEWV
-427 TYANGALIDAKDVV
+427 TYGNGTLIDAKDVA
-441 LSDAK
+441 LSEAK
-446 MGGHAISTD
+446 MGGYAISTD
-455 GTKVDVQA
+455 GTAVDVQA
-463 IKSNRKPNTYV
+463 VKSNRKPNTYV

-493 AETGVLKYQ
+493 PKTGALKYQ

-509 GDHTANLANEDI
+509 GNHTADLANEDI

-529 MGKGGYSLSAL
+529 MGKGGYSLSDL
-540 NYSVNAIR
+540 HYSVNAVR
-548 SMSETVADIDEYTDQ
+548 STSETVADIDEYTDQ

-573 ESSGDVHFSGAGGG
+573 ESSGDVHFNGAGGG

-608 VILHSSQFGNTEFN
+608 VILHSSQFGHTEFN

-699 AMLGGYNTHTQIGSG
+699 VMLGGYNTHTQIGSG
-714 HGLWLAAGGFN
+714 NGLWLAAGGFN
-725 VMTQVGN
+725 VMTQVGKGN
-732 GEVTSVLA
+732 VASVLA
-740 GGANVLTKVGE
+740 GGANVLTKVGD
-751 GELTAGMLGGA
+751 GDLTAGMLGGA
-762 NVMTHISGDE
+762 NVITHISGDNE
-772 QASNT
+772 TSNT

-792 KGDTLAVMGG
+792 KGNALAVMGG
-802 GANVLTHVGDGSTT
+802 GANVLTHVGDGTTT

-862 IFTKVGDGTSIAAMI
+862 IFTKVGDGTSIAVMI

-961 IGNGSTFAAMIGQ
+961 VGSGSTFAAMIGQ
-974 ANVMTKV
+974 ANIMTKV
-981 GNDLTAAL
+981 GDDLTAAL

-1000 GDGTSLGLFAGEMNV
+1000 GDGTSLGIFAGEVNV

-1127 ANIVTKVG
+1127 ANIITKVG
-1135 DGLGINVAWGQ
+1135 DGLGVNVAWGQ
-1146 ANVFTQVGD
+1146 ANLFTQVGD

-1166 NILTKVGDGQ
+1166 NVITKVGDGQ

-1206 ITKVGDGRNVVLAK
+1206 ITKVGNGRNVVLAK

-1241 GNVVTKVG
+1241 GNIVTKVG

-1267 GNGLSVT
+1267 GDGLSVT
-1274 AAYGDANINTKVGN
+1274 AAYGDANINTKIGD

-1327 LNINAS
+1327 LGINAS
-1333 YARNNVAIKVG
+1333 YAQNNVAIKIG

-1369 VKQTL
+1369 IKQTV

-1393 TSGTQKGRGAIAT
+1393 SSGTQKGRGAIAT

-1439 TPDLNEMDNDLNIDG
+1439 TPDLNKMQNALDVDG
-1454 ASDHAPNLIVNG
+1454 SSDQTQAPNLIVNG
-1466 DFEQGDRGWQSTHGV
+1466 DFEQGDQGWKSTHGV
-1481 EASYSGSVYG
+1481 EASHSGNVYG
-1491 VNGEGHGTR
+1491 VNGEGHGAR
-1500 VTELDTHT
+1500 VTELDTYT

-1571 HAGSNRIEFKGTGH
+1571 HAGSNRIEFKGTGQ

-1601 SSPQANAVSEHAKQ
+1601 SSQQANAVSEHATQ

-1659 QAIENNGQAQRDA
+1659 QALENNGQAQRDA

-1682 ELTTLA
+1682 ELTKLA

-1699 HTGKSGE
+1699 HTGESGD

-1717 DGVQSQI
+1717 DGVQRQL
-1724 DDAKQLASDKMAA
+1724 DDAKQLANDKIAA

-1749 KDSIAKSEAGVAKG
+1749 KESVAKSEAGVAKG

-1768 GAEQDIAEAKA
+1768 GAEQDIADAKA
-1779 DAETRKADAVAKSHD
+1779 DAETRKADAVAKSND

-1825 QAQNDAQGAKQ
+1825 QAQNDAKGTKQ

-1841 PDRQGVAG
+1841 PDREGVTG

-1865 GSHVNTDSQTNA
+1865 GSHVTNDSQTNA
-1877 DGRFSDGLTEQE
+1877 DGRFSEGLSEQE
-1889 LEALEGATNAVN
+1889 QEALEGATNAVN

-1906 AGIRSKN
+1906 AGIRGKN
-1913 SGSTITSMFMEANAD
+1913 SGSTISSMFTETNSD
-1928 SIVVDTTASQDVV
+1928 SIVVPTAASQDVV
-1941 RKEVRISGVNLVG
+1941 RQEIRISGVNLEG
-1954 LGEASHDSAESLVAA
+1954 LSGGQGSQTTGQHSS
-1969 RAEKV
+1969 KS
-1974 ANLYRWLDT
+1974 
-1983 DNDVAT
+1983 
-1989 DKYVPV
+1989 V
-1995 PGFERV
+1995 PGFQSHFASTSIGIENELSGLVVVLPKNSAQTFGYVHDSQGNPLFMLTKDMNQGGYSNPAGITDINGLNNWQTHTIELVTYPSETSDTTAIESRKE
-2001 DADVSDE
+2001 AMLWLAKEFTGHINQSNHQSLPQLVSDDGRFTLVISNSKHLIAAGNGTAIEAQGQTIGMTPSGQQATMAISAKEFGSSSSLE
-2008 VKQRMIQS
+2008 VRLLESAPWYQS
-2016 MSGYIE
+2016 GLRDEFLANSNKHKLDDPEAAQNVYAYLTSVYSKTADLAKEFGIYINDWDPASEGFSPNAQGLTDPKVKNAWEILPRTKPVKMLELLSADDSRYVRQQIIEKLKGSHSESLAKNVFEYFQYGGEVAGHGINNATTGSAQQPEPAILFEFRSVPSVLSEFVPKTESTAKVDVKALDHFDSASRKAIIVEVNALVSGSDDFDAWYQEYRASKGQPPVKNPKSSASANHKAEWLMTQYADKWAKITAPYIE
-2022 HTDNQVPKDQAQALA
+2022 SNETSTSTQTTVDSGEVLKGLQEDFKRYGDALKPDTSVPGKSKDIRTTKDFLNGYKNDHAKDIVDGFHSEMSIKQLVD
-2037 TLFVE
+2037 LF
-2042 STLDYDWDKRVEFL
+2042 
-2056 TKLESYGYSFETPHA
+2056 
-2071 EKSIVSFWSGK
+2071 
-2082 NFKQY
+2082 
-2087 RDVLDNAQTDGKKVV
+2087 
-2102 YDIDVKGNAFAID
+2102 VKGN
-2115 LNKHLMRWGG
+2115 WS
-2125 LFLDPDNAEQN
+2125 AEQKGALAWEIESRA
-2136 QLKSSIDAAT
+2136 LKVT
-2146 FSNTGFWSSVY
+2146 FQNKSEKYNRLFRE
-2157 ATGAQHDVYVIA
+2157 IA
-2169 EGGVRLGNYFWHVE
+2169 
-2183 LPALRQLQREGLVG
+2183 
-2197 EIRLLDKPV
+2197 
-2206 SEYKDLPA
+2206 S
-2214 DEIGRRLTD
+2214 
-2223 AGVGVKVRFDAL
+2223 AGVVDA
-2235 SSARQAELL
+2235 
-2244 ADNPDDYRADTL
+2244 
-2256 VELDVKLS
+2256 
-2264 AIDSMLRESL
+2264 
-2274 PFYSLRT
+2274 
-2281 ERNLLV
+2281 
-2287 QEGDEGFEVRSWP
+2287 
-2300 GSDDKS
+2300 
-2306 KTILLDNPEDAAQ
+2306 
-2319 QKAIERFILANFDN
+2319 KA
-2333 FEQMPD
+2333 
-2339 ELFLVDNKVLSHH
+2339 
-2352 DGRTRILAQKED
+2352 T
-2364 GAWTY
+2364 
-2369 NTNSE
+2369 
-2374 LMSVTELL
+2374 
-2382 DAAHVS
+2382 
-2388 GKVRG
+2388 
-2393 ESYQKVIDALAE
+2393 
-2405 YHASTAE
+2405 
-2412 HADYEL
+2412 
-2418 ESVEQLV
+2418 EQLAPQ
-2425 NLRKKIEGYALGH
+2425 L
-2438 PDSGRLEAMNSLL
+2438 MLL
-2451 NQVNSRLE
+2451 N
-2459 EVSVLA
+2459 
-2465 VSEQSIKA
+2465 
-2473 HDSFSRLYDQLD
+2473 
-2485 NAHLKQSKHLYL
+2485 
-2497 DGNGDFVT
+2497 
-2505 KGKGNLA
+2505 
-2512 KIDQLGGSDAV
+2512 
-2523 LEKVKASVNHEYGQA
+2523 
-2538 IADTI
+2538 
-2543 FAGLSANELAK
+2543 LS
-2554 DGKGIDITGLNRI
+2554 
-2567 HQALEQH
+2567 
-2574 MSPVSATMYIWKPS
+2574 
-2588 DHSALGHAA
+2588 
-2597 LQIGQGRTQI
+2597 
-2607 DAQAA
+2607 
-2612 ADFNKQNY
+2612 
-2620 VSWWPLGS
+2620 
-2628 KSSNIRNIFNV
+2628 
-2639 ATEYQPD
+2639 
-2646 LKLRWSDFSQ
+2646 
-2656 PAHQNDTLEHDMASE
+2656 
-2671 ENDGFGLNDGETKLK
+2671 NDGFGGRCDPLSKL
-2686 RFIEKLNAAKGID
+2686 
-2699 AAYKDASEGY
+2699 
-2709 ASVLLG
+2709 V
-2715 NPDMLVSTGIP
+2715 
-2726 AHVFQPFVDQ
+2726 
-2736 WNDTSYDMMDVANRF
+2736 
-2751 AQELQKQAQASGDP
+2751 
-2765 ALVAKRIDNVVR
+2765 LVAKQ
-2777 LFAERAL
+2777 L
-2784 EEIEAFK
+2784 ENDGQVGVARQLLEKMYSAAAVLSNPTFYSDSEK
-2791 ASQADEGRVFRINL
+2791 ANASKLLSSLAAIHAKNPMHDTSMKVWQEKL
-2805 EGLDVAAMQAEWN
+2805 EGKQALTVNGVVEKITDASANGKPVLLELDAPGHAMAAWAKGSGDDRVYGFYDPNAGIVEFSSAE
-2818 RLSHDPDARYQL
+2818 
-2830 LTKNCSSTVAKVL
+2830 
-2843 KAGGADKLI
+2843 
-2852 GHTWRPKFGVWTPT
+2852 KFGDYLTRFFGKSDLNMAQGYKLGKNAAGEAIFNRVVVMDGNTLASYKPTFGDNTTMQGILDLPVFDATPINKPEVT
-2866 ELFNFGQALQEAQL
+2866 D
-2880 EIAAKKQSH
+2880 
-2889 QVNDDLDALSGSEKH
+2889 VLDTLSGNEKR
-2904 KDKVAIENDG
+2904 KENVAIENDG
-2914 TPPRDKVPLSPLT
+2914 TPPRDKESLSPLT

-2933 LYGERDA
+2933 LYGEKDA

-2957 KGESQKVTL
+2957 NGESQKVTL

-2976 YHQGTAS
+2976 YHQGAAS
-2983 SDDETSTTSG
+2983 SEGETSATSG

-3014 SHYQKQGI
+3014 NHYQKQGI

-3063 SNIILHG
+3063 SNIIIHG

-3114 NPAGIVGTIAKA
+3114 NPAGIVGAIAKA

-3135 NLKGLPQ
+3135 NLKGLPK

-3157 EGEKLRVKLS
+3157 EGEKLRAKLAIA
-3167 NSGFN
+3167 GYN

-3187 LMSQYTGQIVS
+3187 LMGQYADQIVS
-3198 DLLNTQH
+3198 GLFNAEQAAVEAGEVLKGLEKDFKRYGDALKPDTSVPGKAKDIRTTKDFLNGYKNDHAKDIVDGFRSDMSIKQLVDLFVKGNWSAEQKGALAWEIESRALKVTFQNKSEKYNRLFREIASAGVVDAKATEQLAPQLMLLNLSNDGFGGRCDPLS
-3205 IKHNEAKLNLEPHG
+3205 KLVLVAKQLENDG
-3219 KNYESRDLILKPIS
+3219 
-3233 QPETVE
+3233 QV
-3239 LGMPEVDQKV
+3239 
-3249 LADIAERENVI
+3249 
-3260 IGVRPVDEKSKSLIA
+3260 GVARQLLE
-3275 SKMYSSKGL
+3275 KMYSAAAVLSNPTLYSDSEKANASKL
-3284 FVKAKSSDW
+3284 LSSLAAIHAKN
-3293 GPMSGFI
+3293 PMHDTSMKVWQEKLEGKQALTVNGVVEKI
-3300 PVDQS
+3300 TD
-3305 FAKASARRDLE
+3305 ASANGKPVL
-3316 TFNRHAEQSIQSG
+3316 
-3329 NAVSADLYLNQVR
+3329 
-3342 VEELVSKYH
+3342 
-3351 SLTPLELDDQSGMYK
+3351 LELDAPGHAMAAWAKGSGDDRVYGFYDPNAGIVEFSSAEKFGAYLTRFFGKSDLNMAQGYKLGKNAAGEAIFNRVVVMDGNTLASYKPTFGDK
-3366 TTATNGDQ
+3366 TT
-3374 SVPFFLNRVTVDG
+3374 
-3387 NELWQVHYITN
+3387 
-3398 GELAPFKV
+3398 
-3406 IGDPVSK
+3406 
-3413 QPMTADYDLLTV
+3413 M
-3425 MYSYGDLGPQDK
+3425 
-3437 VKQPLTWQQW
+3437 
-3447 KDSVTYEDL
+3447 
-3456 TPKYKELYSN
+3456 
-3466 EDLYNKKDGAS
+3466 
-3477 LGNVSGRLKE
+3477 
-3487 LKDRINVDLGR
+3487 
-3498 TNGLEMVHHG
+3498 
-3508 ADDANPYAVMADNF
+3508 
-3522 PATFFVPKSLFA
+3522 
-3534 EDGLGE
+3534 
-3540 GKGSIQ
+3540 
-3546 TYFNVN
+3546 
-3552 EQGAVVIRNPQEFSD
+3552 
-3567 FQQVTINA
+3567 
-3575 SFRASFNDKW
+3575 
-3585 NHGLDEPLFTTKR
+3585 
-3598 KLSHEFLNKRD
+3598 
-3609 QLLKKLSGGRLDAQ
+3609 
-3623 DETLVALGNPD
+3623 
-3634 DVSGNK
+3634 
-3640 AIVAVDV
+3640 
-3647 SQIFTRQELKER
+3647 
-3659 ANVFAKPIGAS
+3659 
-3670 YQGILDQLDLVH
+3670 QGILDLPV
-3682 QTVSRD
+3682 
-3688 QIVASF
+3688 
-3694 ELNKKVNAYI
+3694 
-3704 AEHPTSGR
+3704 
-3712 NQALTQLKEQIT
+3712 
-3724 SALFIGKMQVA
+3724 
-3735 QVDIDAI
+3735 
-3742 AQTRPELAARIFMV
+3742 
-3756 AIEEANGEHRG
+3756 
-3767 LTDMM
+3767 
-3772 VRWANEDP
+3772 
-3780 YLAPKQGYKGETPND
+3780 
-3795 LGFDAKYHVDL
+3795 FDATPIKKPGTSDVD
-3806 GDHYADFKQWLETS
+3806 GNAKIVDVT
-3820 QSNGLLSK
+3820 
-3828 ATLDESTKTV
+3828 
-3838 HLGYSYQELQDL
+3838 
-3850 TGVESVQMAFYF
+3850 
-3862 LKEAAKKVD
+3862 KEALADGK
-3871 PISGDSAEMI
+3871 I
-3881 LLKKFA
+3881 L
-3887 DKSYLSQLDSDR
+3887 
-3899 MDQIEGIYRSSHE
+3899 
-3912 TDVDAWD
+3912 
-3919 RRYSGAGYDELTN
+3919 
-3932 KLAGATGV
+3932 
-3940 DEQLSVLLD
+3940 
-3949 DRKGLLIGEVHGS
+3949 
-3962 DVNGLRFVNEQMDA
+3962 
-3976 LKKQGVTVIGL
+3976 
-3987 EHLRSDLAQ
+3987 
-3996 PLIDRY
+3996 
-4002 LATGVMSSELSAMLK
+4002 
-4017 TKHLDATL
+4017 
-4025 FENARANG
+4025 
-4033 MRIVALDAN
+4033 
-4042 SSARPNV
+4042 
-4049 QGTEHGLMYR
+4049 
-4059 AGAANN
+4059 
-4065 IAVEVLQSLPDD
+4065 
-4077 EKFVAIYG
+4077 
-4085 KAHLQSHK
+4085 
-4093 GIEGFVPGITH
+4093 
-4104 RLDLPALRVSDSN
+4104 
-4117 QFRVEQDDMT
+4117 
-4127 LRVVY
+4127 
-4132 DDVANKPKLT
+4132 
-4142 FKDSLSGANTAI
+4142 
-4154 HNQNVNDWERVA
+4154 HNQNVNDWERVV

-4185 MENDSVVANAA
+4185 MENDAVAAKAA

-4235 LVGHGRDDSD
+4235 LVGHGRDDSE
-4245 SNNTHLSGYSAED
+4245 SNNTRLSGYSADE
-4258 LAAKLAN
+4258 LAVKLAK
-4265 FQQSFSQ
+4265 FQQSFNQ
-4272 AENINNTPDHISIV
+4272 AENVSSKPDHISIV

-4306 MDVNGLRVDVSA
+4306 MDANGLRLDVSV
-4318 RSSELAVDATGRKHT
+4318 RSSELAVDETGRKHT
-4333 KDENGDWIQKAETNK
+4333 KDANGNWVQKAESNK
-4348 VSLSWNEQGEVIAKE
+4348 VSLSWNEQGDVVAKD
-4363 ERIRNGIAEGDIDLS
+4363 ERIHNGIAEGDIDLS
-4378 RIGVSDVGEIA
+4378 RIGISDVDEPA

-4407 VETETSSSAANNK
+4407 AETETSSSSANNK

-4439 NWGTSNVGIKVGSGG
+4439 NWGTSNVGIKVGTGG

-4466 VHIGN
+4466 IHIGN
-4471 GESKHSVDM
+4471 GESKHSFDI

-4498 SFNLGQSN
+4498 SFNKGRSN
-4506 DLLVMMDK
+4506 DLIVMMDK

-4540 SGEDQDWLAAQEQQW
+4540 SGEGKDWLAAQEQQW

-4579 CLVELDSHNERSSRG
+4579 SLVELDSQNERSSRG
-4594 LKHDTE
+4594 LKHDAE

-4609 WLSGNSDSSAGKLSR
+4609 WLSGNGNNDTSKLSR

-4706 LLGQMAGIGAETT
+4706 LLGQLAGVGAETT
-4719 LADIFGVDYTTS
+4719 LADIFGVDYTAS
-4731 GQIVSR
+4731 GHIVSR

-4747 LTEML
+4747 LKEML

-4767 DPAKLLDSLKS
+4767 DPAKLLDSLKA
-4778 GIDMGADGIQSFA
+4778 GIKTGADGIKSFA
-4791 ETHGLKDKAPE
+4791 ETHGLKEKAPE
-4802 EEENKSAV
+4802 EEESKSSV
-4810 SVNGTSV
+4810 SLNGEIL
-4817 NSAQGATASDGNTET
+4817 NSTQGATVADGSTET
-4832 AETQDRAFGFNS
+4832 TETPDRAFGFNS

-4856 QDKQKEMKSLVENL
+4856 QDKQKEMKSLVANL

-4951 GSDMG
+4951 GNDMG

-4998 GEIDTGLG
+4998 GEIDTGSG

-5016 NRVDTGDGQD
+5016 NRVDTGDDQD

-5040 AGNDFANVFGNY
+5040 AGDDFANVFGNY

-5093 NGEEGRDLMVLGGY
+5093 NGGEGRDLMVLGGY

-5127 DNLVEDIS
+5127 DNLVEDIR

-5159 KLSILRDPVSET
+5159 KLSILRDPASDS

-5181 VTFNDYFD
+5181 VTFSDYFN
-5189 GKRAQMIIA
+5189 GNRAQVIIA
-5198 MGEKDANGE
+5198 MGEKDATGE

-5214 ESSIDALVQ
+5214 ESAIDALVQ

-5242 SKSRVAISTA
+5242 SKSRVAITTA

>member
-1 MGKPFWRSVEYF
+1 MGKAFWRSVEYF

-18 SADNG
+18 SADDG
-23 NNDIVAIG
+23 NNNIVAIG
-31 FGGEIHAY
+31 FGGQIHAY

-47 GSIGATVH
+47 GSIGATVY

-66 SAYLRVEDSTGHL
+66 SAYLKVEDSTGHL
-79 SVKGAAG
+79 TVKGAAG

-104 GGVSIDHLGHH
+104 GGVSIDHLGNH
-115 GDVSYGGAAAYNSVK
+115 GDVSYGGAAAYNGIT

-139 FKGAGGYNAL
+139 FAGAGGYNAL
-149 WHETNHGNL
+149 WHETNQGNL
-158 SFAGAGAGN
+158 SFTGAGAGN
-167 KLDRTWFDQY
+167 KLDRTWFNRY
-177 QGSRGDVS
+177 QGSHGDVT

-232 NRIERTRQA
+232 NRIERTHQA
-241 EDVYQQTHGNIRF
+241 EDVYTQTRGNIRF

-261 SFYSDVAHGDIH
+261 SLYSDVAHGDIH
-273 FSGGGAYNTITRKGS
+273 FSGGGAYNTIIRKGS
-288 GSSFDAQGMEYA
+288 GNDFAKEGMTNA
-300 KAEDIV
+300 KADEIV
-306 LTTAKMHGSWIG
+306 LTKAVMSGSWIG
-318 SGTHAVTAVKSERE
+318 QDHHVTAVKSASE

-339 IADGTYTKINKV
+339 FADSTYTKINKV
-351 RLSNDPKTG
+351 QLRNDPQTG
-360 KLKYYSEAWYK
+360 ELKYYSTAWYK
-371 QGNHLSGLARS
+371 EGNHLSNLANQDIS
-382 DVSSAGGFEVNP
+382 DNGGFTAVN
-394 INGGYTLSN
+394 INGAYTLSDLK
-403 IAVEHQQSLTVHA
+403 VEHQQSVTVHA
-416 MEKDLTEYEWV
+416 VEKILTEYEWV
-427 TYANGALIDAKDVV
+427 TYANGAVIDAKEVS

-446 MGGHAISTD
+446 MGGHAIYAD
-455 GTKVDVQA
+455 GTKVDVKA
-463 IKSNRKPNTYV
+463 VKSNRQPNTYI

-493 AETGVLKYQ
+493 PETGALKYQ

-509 GDHTANLANEDI
+509 GDHTANIANQDI
-521 SSANGYHS
+521 SSATGYNP
-529 MGKGGYSLSAL
+529 MGKGGYSLSDL
-540 NYSVNAIR
+540 HYSVNAVR
-548 SMSETVADIDEYTDQ
+548 STSETVADIEEYTDQ
-563 TLFKPATDSG
+563 TLFKPANDSG
-573 ESSGDVHFSGAGGG
+573 ESSGDVRFNGAGGG

-593 VTRGNVYFNG
+593 VTRGNVHFNG

-645 LANVLVHQSK
+645 LANVLVHQSQ

-666 VNVLVRI
+666 VNVLVRL

-684 YGNISVHKGNGNSRV
+684 YGNISVQKGSGDSRV
-699 AMLGGYNTHTQIGSG
+699 VMLGGYNTHTQIGSG
-714 HGLWLAAGGFN
+714 NGLWLAAGGFN
-725 VMTQVGN
+725 VMTQVGK
-732 GEVTSVLA
+732 GDVAAVLA
-740 GGANVLTKVGE
+740 GGANVLTKMGE
-751 GELTAGMLGGA
+751 GELTSGMLGGA
-762 NVMTHISGDE
+762 NVITHISNDD
-772 QASNT
+772 QLSNT

-792 KGDTLAVMGG
+792 KGNTLAVMGG
-802 GANVLTHVGDGSTT
+802 GANVLTHVGDGTTT
-816 GVMVGGANILTKV
+816 GVMVGGANILTKI

-835 GIMLGVGNVLTHVG
+835 GILLGVGNVLTHVG

-862 IFTKVGDGTSIAAMI
+862 IFTKVGDGTSIAVMI

-961 IGNGSTFAAMIGQ
+961 VGSGSTFAAMIGQ
-974 ANVMTKV
+974 ANIITKV

-989 MVGKANIYTHV
+989 MVGKANIMTHV
-1000 GDGTSLGLFAGEMNV
+1000 GDGTSLGLFAGEVNV

-1101 GLLISDI
+1101 GLLISDV

-1127 ANIVTKVG
+1127 ANLITKVG
-1135 DGLGINVAWGQ
+1135 DGLGVNVAWGQ

-1166 NILTKVGDGQ
+1166 NLITKVGDGQ
-1176 EVSVVQGKA
+1176 EVSVVQGEA

-1206 ITKVGDGRNVVLAK
+1206 ITKVGHGQNVVLAK

-1228 VGDGDSF
+1228 VGNGDSF

-1241 GNVVTKVG
+1241 GNIVTKVG

-1258 GKANITTTV
+1258 GQANITTTV

-1274 AAYGDANINTKVGN
+1274 AAYGDANINTKVGD

-1315 GKANANIHIGDG
+1315 GKANANIHVGDG

-1333 YARNNVAIKVG
+1333 YAQNNVAIKVG

-1369 VKQTL
+1369 IKQTV

-1393 TSGTQKGRGAIAT
+1393 SSGTHKGRGAIAT

-1413 GFQMDAIEEVGS
+1413 GFQMDAIKEVSS

-1439 TPDLNEMDNDLNIDG
+1439 TPDLNKMQHALNVDDSSVQ
-1454 ASDHAPNLIVNG
+1454 ASNLIVNG
-1466 DFEQGDRGWQSTHGV
+1466 DFELGEHGWQSTHGV
-1481 EASYSGSVYG
+1481 EASYAGSVYG
-1491 VNGEGHGTR
+1491 VEGEGHGAR
-1500 VTELDTHT
+1500 VTELDTYT

-1514 DLTDLTEGEVIAVSF
+1514 DLANLAQGEVIAVSF

-1555 SGDASAWQQKT
+1555 SGDESAWQQKT

-1571 HAGSNRIEFKGTGH
+1571 QAGSNRIEFKGTGH

-1595 VVAKSE
+1595 VVATSE
-1601 SSPQANAVSEHAKQ
+1601 SSQQANAIREHATQ
-1615 NQASQNALSDKE
+1615 NPAAQNALSDKE

-1659 QAIENNGQAQRDA
+1659 QALENNGQAQRDA
-1672 VKEESEAVTA
+1672 VQEESEAITA
-1682 ELTTLA
+1682 ELTKLA

-1694 DGQAT
+1694 DSQAT
-1699 HTGKSGE
+1699 HTGESGD
-1706 QWRNDFAGGLL
+1706 QWRNEFASGLL
-1717 DGVQSQI
+1717 AGVQTQL
-1724 DDAKQLASDKMAA
+1724 DDAKQLANGKIAE
-1737 AKQTQ
+1737 AKQTHA
-1742 SDNNSKV
+1742 DNQNKV
-1749 KDSIAKSEAGVAKG
+1749 KDAVAKSEAGVAKG

-1768 GAEQDIAEAKA
+1768 GAEQDIADAQA
-1779 DAETRKADAVAKSHD
+1779 DAEKRKADALAKGKD
-1794 AKQAESDAHSA
+1794 AQQAESDAHHA
-1805 ANDAQSRGDR
+1805 VNNAQSRGDR
-1815 DAMNAENKAN
+1815 DVQVAENKAN
-1825 QAQNDAQGAKQ
+1825 QAQADAQGAKQ

-1841 PDRQGVAG
+1841 PDRQGVTG
-1849 SGLSGNAHRV
+1849 SGLSGNAHSV

-1865 GSHVNTDSQTNA
+1865 DSHVKTDSQTNA
-1877 DGRFSDGLTEQE
+1877 DGRFSEGLTEQE
-1889 LEALEGATNAVN
+1889 QEALEGATNAVN

-1906 AGIRSKN
+1906 AGIRAKN
-1913 SGSTITSMFMEANAD
+1913 SVSSMTSMFSETNSK
-1928 SIVVDTTASQDVV
+1928 SIVVPTKVSPEPDRQEVTRRD
-1941 RKEVRISGVNLVG
+1941 VRISGVNL
-1954 LGEASHDSAESLVAA
+1954 ESLSAVQGSQPTGQLAS
-1969 RAEKV
+1969 KS
-1974 ANLYRWLDT
+1974 
-1983 DNDVAT
+1983 
-1989 DKYVPV
+1989 V
-1995 PGFERV
+1995 PGFKSHFASTSIGIENELSGLVVVLPKNSAQTFGYVHDSQGNPLFMLTKDMNQGGYSNPVGINDIQGVNNWQTHTIELVTYPSEISDTAAVESRKEAMLWLAKEFT
-2001 DADVSDE
+2001 DHINQSNHQSLPHLVSDDG
-2008 VKQRMIQS
+2008 RF
-2016 MSGYIE
+2016 
-2022 HTDNQVPKDQAQALA
+2022 
-2037 TLFVE
+2037 TLVI
-2042 STLDYDWDKRVEFL
+2042 SN
-2056 TKLESYGYSFETPHA
+2056 S
-2071 EKSIVSFWSGK
+2071 
-2082 NFKQY
+2082 
-2087 RDVLDNAQTDGKKVV
+2087 
-2102 YDIDVKGNAFAID
+2102 
-2115 LNKHLMRWGG
+2115 KHLIAAGNG
-2125 LFLDPDNAEQN
+2125 T
-2136 QLKSSIDAAT
+2136 SIDAQGKTIGMTPSGQQAT
-2146 FSNTGFWSSVY
+2146 MAISAKEFGTSSSS
-2157 ATGAQHDVYVIA
+2157 
-2169 EGGVRLGNYFWHVE
+2169 
-2183 LPALRQLQREGLVG
+2183 
-2197 EIRLLDKPV
+2197 EIRLLESAPWYQAGLRDEFLANAKNTTLDDPATAQNVYAYLTSVYSKTADLAKEYGIYINDWDPASEGFSPNAQGLTDPKVKNAWSILPRTKPV
-2206 SEYKDLPA
+2206 RMLELLSAEDSRYVRQQIAEKLKGTYSESLAKNVFEYFQYGGEVAGHGINNATTGSVQQPEPA
-2214 DEIGRRLTD
+2214 ILFEFRSVPSALSDFVPKT
-2223 AGVGVKVRFDAL
+2223 ASTVKVDVKALDHFDSASRKAIITEVNALVSGSEDFDAWYQEYRASKGQPPVKNPK
-2235 SSARQAELL
+2235 SSASANHKAEWLMTQHAEQWAKITAPYTDNHETLTSTKL
-2244 ADNPDDYRADTL
+2244 ASNDKE
-2256 VELDVKLS
+2256 ELHALGETSNLEHNKQQENVAS
-2264 AIDSMLRESL
+2264 IINTMLNDML
-2274 PFYSLRT
+2274 PFYALRT

-2287 QEGDEGFEVRSWP
+2287 QEGDEGFEVRAWP
-2300 GSDDKS
+2300 GTEDKS
-2306 KTILLDNPEDAAQ
+2306 KTIILEDPEDAAQ
-2319 QKAIERFILANFDN
+2319 HKAIERFILANFDN

-2339 ELFLVDNKVLSHH
+2339 ELFLVDNKVISHH
-2352 DGRTRILAQKED
+2352 EGRTHVLAQKVD
-2364 GAWTY
+2364 GAWQY
-2369 NTNSE
+2369 NATVE

-2382 DAAHVS
+2382 DAANVT
-2388 GKVRG
+2388 GKIRG
-2393 ESYQKVIDALAE
+2393 ESYQQVIDALTD
-2405 YHASTAE
+2405 YHASITE
-2412 HADYEL
+2412 HADYEP
-2418 ESVEQLV
+2418 ESVEKLL
-2425 NLRKKIEGYALGH
+2425 NLRKKIEGYVLGH
-2438 PDSGRLEAMNSLL
+2438 PDSGRVEAMNSLL
-2451 NQVNSRLE
+2451 NQVNTRLD
-2459 EVSVLA
+2459 EVSLLSVA
-2465 VSEQSIKA
+2465 EQTIQA
-2473 HDSFSRLYDQLD
+2473 QDSFSRLYDQLEAA
-2485 NAHLKQSKHLYL
+2485 NLKESKHLYL
-2497 DGNGDFVT
+2497 DQNGDFVT

-2512 KIDQLGGSDAV
+2512 NIDLLGSREAV
-2523 LEKVKASVNHEYGQA
+2523 LEKVKLTVSNEYGQTV
-2538 IADTI
+2538 ADTI
-2543 FAGLSANELAK
+2543 FAGLSAKDLAK
-2554 DGKGIDITGLNRI
+2554 DGKGIDIAGLNKV
-2567 HQALEQH
+2567 HQAIEQH
-2574 MSPVSATMYIWKPS
+2574 LSPVSATLYIWKPS

-2597 LQIGQGRTQI
+2597 LQIGQGRTQLEG
-2607 DAQAA
+2607 QAA
-2612 ADFNKQNY
+2612 ADFNQQNY

-2628 KSSNIRNIFNV
+2628 KSSNISNILNV
-2639 ATEYQPD
+2639 ATKDQPD

-2656 PAHQNDTLEHDMASE
+2656 PAHQNDTLEHDVASE
-2671 ENDGFGLNDGETKLK
+2671 ENDGFGLHDGDIKLK

-2699 AAYKDASEGY
+2699 ASFKEASEGY

-2715 NPDMLVSTGIP
+2715 NPDMLETTGIP
-2726 AHVFQPFVDQ
+2726 AHVFQPFVEQ

-2751 AQELQKQAQASGDP
+2751 AQELRLQAQRSDDP
-2765 ALVAKRIDNVVR
+2765 ELLEKRIGNVIR
-2777 LFAERAL
+2777 QFAERAL
-2784 EEIEAFK
+2784 EEIETFK
-2791 ASQADEGRVFRINL
+2791 ASQADQGRVFRINL
-2805 EGLDVAAMQAEWN
+2805 EGLDVAAMQAEWH
-2818 RLSHDPDARYQL
+2818 RLSNDPDARYQL

-2852 GHTWRPKFGVWTPT
+2852 GHTWLPKFGVWTPT

-2889 QVNDDLDALSGSEKH
+2889 QVTDVLDASSGNEKP
-2904 KDKVAIENDG
+2904 KENVAIENDG
-2914 TPPRDKVPLSPLT
+2914 TPPRDKESLSPLT

-2933 LYGERDA
+2933 LYGDKEA
-2940 RRKIGDIT
+2940 RRKIGEIT

-2957 KGESQKVTL
+2957 KGESQKITL
-2966 KGEAGRLTGY
+2966 QGEAGRLTGY
-2976 YHQGTAS
+2976 YHQGTAPS
-2983 SDDETSTTSG
+2983 EGETSSPSG

-3014 SHYQKQGI
+3014 NHYQKQGI

-3063 SNIILHG
+3063 SNIIIHG

-3114 NPAGIVGTIAKA
+3114 NPAGIVGAIAKA

-3135 NLKGLPQ
+3135 NLEGLPK
-3142 ETPILLLTD
+3142 ETSILLLTD
-3151 NEGLGE
+3151 NEGLGN
-3157 EGEKLRVKLS
+3157 EGEKLRTKLTA
-3167 NSGFN
+3167 SGYN

-3187 LMSQYTGQIVS
+3187 LMSQYADQIVS
-3198 DLLNTQH
+3198 GLSSS
-3205 IKHNEAKLNLEPHG
+3205 A
-3219 KNYESRDLILKPIS
+3219 S
-3233 QPETVE
+3233 
-3239 LGMPEVDQKV
+3239 
-3249 LADIAERENVI
+3249 
-3260 IGVRPVDEKSKSLIA
+3260 VDEDLDQQGLDTTSTKDQGISNKNDHLQVVDSKEAL
-3275 SKMYSSKGL
+3275 
-3284 FVKAKSSDW
+3284 SDGKILHNQDVNSW
-3293 GPMSGFI
+3293 GP
-3300 PVDQS
+3300 
-3305 FAKASARRDLE
+3305 
-3316 TFNRHAEQSIQSG
+3316 
-3329 NAVSADLYLNQVR
+3329 
-3342 VEELVSKYH
+3342 
-3351 SLTPLELDDQSGMYK
+3351 
-3366 TTATNGDQ
+3366 
-3374 SVPFFLNRVTVDG
+3374 
-3387 NELWQVHYITN
+3387 IT
-3398 GELAPFKV
+3398 
-3406 IGDPVSK
+3406 
-3413 QPMTADYDLLTV
+3413 
-3425 MYSYGDLGPQDK
+3425 
-3437 VKQPLTWQQW
+3437 
-3447 KDSVTYEDL
+3447 
-3456 TPKYKELYSN
+3456 
-3466 EDLYNKKDGAS
+3466 
-3477 LGNVSGRLKE
+3477 
-3487 LKDRINVDLGR
+3487 
-3498 TNGLEMVHHG
+3498 
-3508 ADDANPYAVMADNF
+3508 
-3522 PATFFVPKSLFA
+3522 
-3534 EDGLGE
+3534 
-3540 GKGSIQ
+3540 
-3546 TYFNVN
+3546 
-3552 EQGAVVIRNPQEFSD
+3552 
-3567 FQQVTINA
+3567 
-3575 SFRASFNDKW
+3575 
-3585 NHGLDEPLFTTKR
+3585 
-3598 KLSHEFLNKRD
+3598 
-3609 QLLKKLSGGRLDAQ
+3609 
-3623 DETLVALGNPD
+3623 
-3634 DVSGNK
+3634 
-3640 AIVAVDV
+3640 
-3647 SQIFTRQELKER
+3647 
-3659 ANVFAKPIGAS
+3659 
-3670 YQGILDQLDLVH
+3670 
-3682 QTVSRD
+3682 
-3688 QIVASF
+3688 
-3694 ELNKKVNAYI
+3694 
-3704 AEHPTSGR
+3704 
-3712 NQALTQLKEQIT
+3712 
-3724 SALFIGKMQVA
+3724 
-3735 QVDIDAI
+3735 
-3742 AQTRPELAARIFMV
+3742 
-3756 AIEEANGEHRG
+3756 
-3767 LTDMM
+3767 
-3772 VRWANEDP
+3772 
-3780 YLAPKQGYKGETPND
+3780 
-3795 LGFDAKYHVDL
+3795 
-3806 GDHYADFKQWLETS
+3806 
-3820 QSNGLLSK
+3820 
-3828 ATLDESTKTV
+3828 
-3838 HLGYSYQELQDL
+3838 
-3850 TGVESVQMAFYF
+3850 
-3862 LKEAAKKVD
+3862 
-3871 PISGDSAEMI
+3871 
-3881 LLKKFA
+3881 
-3887 DKSYLSQLDSDR
+3887 
-3899 MDQIEGIYRSSHE
+3899 
-3912 TDVDAWD
+3912 
-3919 RRYSGAGYDELTN
+3919 
-3932 KLAGATGV
+3932 
-3940 DEQLSVLLD
+3940 
-3949 DRKGLLIGEVHGS
+3949 
-3962 DVNGLRFVNEQMDA
+3962 
-3976 LKKQGVTVIGL
+3976 
-3987 EHLRSDLAQ
+3987 
-3996 PLIDRY
+3996 
-4002 LATGVMSSELSAMLK
+4002 
-4017 TKHLDATL
+4017 
-4025 FENARANG
+4025 
-4033 MRIVALDAN
+4033 
-4042 SSARPNV
+4042 
-4049 QGTEHGLMYR
+4049 
-4059 AGAANN
+4059 
-4065 IAVEVLQSLPDD
+4065 
-4077 EKFVAIYG
+4077 
-4085 KAHLQSHK
+4085 
-4093 GIEGFVPGITH
+4093 
-4104 RLDLPALRVSDSN
+4104 
-4117 QFRVEQDDMT
+4117 
-4127 LRVVY
+4127 
-4132 DDVANKPKLT
+4132 
-4142 FKDSLSGANTAI
+4142 
-4154 HNQNVNDWERVA
+4154 
-4166 VTPTADGGET
+4166 VTPTTDGGET

-4185 MENDSVVANAA
+4185 MENDPVVAKAA

-4203 PESSVVVQ
+4203 AESSVVVQ

-4235 LVGHGRDDSD
+4235 LVGHGRDHSES
-4245 SNNTHLSGYSAED
+4245 SNTRLSGYSADE
-4258 LAAKLAN
+4258 LAVKLAK
-4265 FQQSFSQ
+4265 FQQSFNQ
-4272 AENINNTPDHISIV
+4272 AENINNKPDHISIV

-4306 MDVNGLRVDVSA
+4306 MDANGLRVDVSV
-4318 RSSELAVDATGRKHT
+4318 RSSELAVDEAGRKHT
-4333 KDENGDWIQKAETNK
+4333 KDANGDWVQKAENNK
-4348 VSLSWNEQGEVIAKE
+4348 VSLSWDAQGEVVAKD

-4378 RIGVSDVGEIA
+4378 RIGVSDVDEPA
-4389 RGAIGDNNDVFDA
+4389 RGAIGDNSDVFDA

-4407 VETETSSSAANNK
+4407 PETEVIANSSSSNQ

-4431 GDGEFTAV
+4431 GEGEFTAV
-4439 NWGTSNVGIKVGSGG
+4439 NWGTSNVGIKVGTGG

-4466 VHIGN
+4466 VHIGD
-4471 GESKHSVDM
+4471 GESKHSVDI

-4491 FIGNRNV
+4491 FLGNRNV
-4498 SFNLGQSN
+4498 SFNFGYSN
-4506 DLLVMMDK
+4506 DLILMMDK

-4534 LQSIAT
+4534 LQGIAT
-4540 SGEDQDWLAAQEQQW
+4540 SGEGEDWLAAQEQQW

-4579 CLVELDSHNERSSRG
+4579 TLVELDSQNERDSRG
-4594 LKHDTE
+4594 LKHDAE
-4600 AALNKQYNQ
+4600 ATLNKQYNQ
-4609 WLSGNSDSSAGKLSR
+4609 WLSGNGNSGTSQLSR

-4677 MTQQFSAT
+4677 MTQQFTAT
-4685 GQAKTTFTYTPED
+4685 GQAKTTFTYTPQD

-4706 LLGQMAGIGAETT
+4706 LLGQLAGVGAETT
-4719 LADIFGVDYTTS
+4719 LADIFGVDYTAS

-4737 NGEAVDGVAI
+4737 NGQAVDGVAI
-4747 LTEML
+4747 LKEML

-4767 DPAKLLDSLKS
+4767 DPAKLLDSLKA
-4778 GIDMGADGIQSFA
+4778 GIDMGADGIKSFA
-4791 ETHGLKDKAPE
+4791 ETHGLKEKAPE
-4802 EEENKSAV
+4802 EEKDNSSV
-4810 SVNGTSV
+4810 SVNGANV
-4817 NSAQGATASDGNTET
+4817 NSAQGATVADGNTET

-4870 KENLTAD
+4870 KQNLTAD

-4898 GDINLSL
+4898 GDINISL

-4951 GSDMG
+4951 GNDMG

-4998 GEIDTGLG
+4998 GEIDTGSG

-5016 NRVDTGDGQD
+5016 NRVDTGDDQD

-5040 AGNDFANVFGNY
+5040 AGNDFANIFGNY
-5052 NRINASAGNDVV
+5052 NRINAGAGNDVV
-5064 KLMGYHAVLNGGEGE
+5064 KLMGYHAVLNGGDGD
-5079 DHLIAAAISKFSQF
+5079 DHLIATAISKFSQF
-5093 NGEEGRDLMVLGGY
+5093 NGGEGRDLMVLGGY

-5127 DNLVEDIS
+5127 DNLVEDIR

-5159 KLSILRDPVSET
+5159 KLSILRDPSNDS
-5171 DQAKFEHIGS
+5171 DQSKFEHIGS
-5181 VTFNDYFD
+5181 VTFSDYFN
-5189 GKRAQMIIA
+5189 GNRAQVVIGMS
-5198 MGEKDANGE
+5198 EKDLSGE
-5207 REYTTLS
+5207 REYTMLS
-5214 ESSIDALVQ
+5214 DSAIDALVQ
-5223 AMSGFDP
+5223 AMSGFEP
-5230 QAGDNGFIDNLD
+5230 QAGDNGFIDSLE
-5242 SKSRVAISTA
+5242 SKSQAAISMA
-5252 WADVVHKKGITV
+5252 WSDVVHKKGLMV

>member
-1 MGKPFWRSVEYF
+1 MGKPFWRSVDWRSVEYF

-18 SADNG
+18 SADDG
-23 NNDIVAIG
+23 NNNIVAIG
-31 FGGEIHAY
+31 FGGQIHAY

-47 GSIGATVH
+47 GSIGATVY

-66 SAYLRVEDSTGHL
+66 SAYLKVEDSTGHL
-79 SVKGAAG
+79 TVKGAAG

-104 GGVSIDHLGHH
+104 GGVSIDHLGNH
-115 GDVSYGGAAAYNSVK
+115 GDISYGGAAAYNGIT

-139 FKGAGGYNAL
+139 FAGAGGYNAL
-149 WHETNHGNL
+149 WHETNQGNL
-158 SFAGAGAGN
+158 SFTGAGAGN
-167 KLDRTWFDQY
+167 KLDRTWFNRY
-177 QGSRGDVS
+177 QGSHGDVT

-232 NRIERTRQA
+232 NRIERTHQA
-241 EDVYQQTHGNIRF
+241 EDVYTQTRGNIRF

-261 SFYSDVAHGDIH
+261 SLYSDVAHGDIH
-273 FSGGGAYNTITRKGS
+273 FSGGGAYNTIIRKGS
-288 GSSFDAQGMEYA
+288 GNDFAKEGMTNA
-300 KAEDIV
+300 KADEIV
-306 LTTAKMHGSWIG
+306 LTKAVMSGSWIG
-318 SGTHAVTAVKSERE
+318 QDHHVTAVKSASE

-339 IADGTYTKINKV
+339 FADSTYTKINKV
-351 RLSNDPKTG
+351 QLRNDPQTG
-360 KLKYYSEAWYK
+360 ELKYYSTAWYK
-371 QGNHLSGLARS
+371 EGNHLSNLANQDIS
-382 DVSSAGGFEVNP
+382 DNGGFTAVN
-394 INGGYTLSN
+394 INGAYTLSDLK
-403 IAVEHQQSLTVHA
+403 VEHQQSVTVHA
-416 MEKDLTEYEWV
+416 VEKSLTEYEWV
-427 TYANGALIDAKDVV
+427 TYANGAVIDAKEVS

-446 MGGHAISTD
+446 MGGHAIYAD
-455 GTKVDVQA
+455 GTKVDVKA
-463 IKSNRKPNTYV
+463 VKSNRQPNTYI

-493 AETGVLKYQ
+493 PETGALKYQ

-509 GDHTANLANEDI
+509 GDHTANIANQDI
-521 SSANGYHS
+521 SSATGYNP
-529 MGKGGYSLSAL
+529 MGKGGYSLSDL
-540 NYSVNAIR
+540 HYSVNAVR
-548 SMSETVADIDEYTDQ
+548 STSETVADIEEYTDQ
-563 TLFKPATDSG
+563 TLFKPANDSG
-573 ESSGDVHFSGAGGG
+573 ESSGDVRFNGAGGG

-593 VTRGNVYFNG
+593 VTRGNVHFNG

-645 LANVLVHQSK
+645 LANVLVHQSQ

-666 VNVLVRI
+666 VNVLVRL

-684 YGNISVHKGNGNSRV
+684 YGNISVQKGSGDSRV
-699 AMLGGYNTHTQIGSG
+699 VMLGGYNTHTQIGSG
-714 HGLWLAAGGFN
+714 NGLWLAAGGFN
-725 VMTQVGN
+725 VMTQVGK
-732 GEVTSVLA
+732 GDVAAVLA
-740 GGANVLTKVGE
+740 GGANVLTKMGE
-751 GELTAGMLGGA
+751 GELTSGMLGGA
-762 NVMTHISGDE
+762 NVITHISNDD
-772 QASNT
+772 QLSNT

-792 KGDTLAVMGG
+792 KGNTLAVMGG
-802 GANVLTHVGDGSTT
+802 GANVLTHVGDGTTT
-816 GVMVGGANILTKV
+816 GVMVGAANILTKV

-862 IFTKVGDGTSIAAMI
+862 IFTKVGDGASIAVMI

-954 NANIFTH
+954 NVNIFTH
-961 IGNGSTFAAMIGQ
+961 IGHGSTFAAMIGQ
-974 ANVMTKV
+974 ANIMTKV

-989 MVGKANIYTHV
+989 MVGKANIMTHV
-1000 GDGTSLGLFAGEMNV
+1000 GDGTSLGLFAGEVNV

-1101 GLLISDI
+1101 GLLISDV

-1127 ANIVTKVG
+1127 ANLITKVG
-1135 DGLGINVAWGQ
+1135 DGLGVNVAWGQ
-1146 ANVFTQVGD
+1146 ANVLTQVGD

-1166 NILTKVGDGQ
+1166 NLITKVGDGQ
-1176 EVSVVQGKA
+1176 EVSVVQGEA

-1206 ITKVGDGRNVVLAK
+1206 ITKVGHGQNVVLAK

-1241 GNVVTKVG
+1241 GNIVTKVG

-1258 GKANITTTV
+1258 GQANITTTV
-1267 GNGLSVT
+1267 GNGLNVT
-1274 AAYGDANINTKVGN
+1274 AAYGDANINTKVGD

-1315 GKANANIHIGDG
+1315 GKANANIHVGDG

-1333 YARNNVAIKVG
+1333 YAQNNVAIKVG

-1369 VKQTL
+1369 IKQTV

-1393 TSGTQKGRGAIAT
+1393 SSGTHKGRGAIAT

-1413 GFQMDAIEEVGS
+1413 GFQMDAIKEVSS
-1425 DLGDSLTGSVTKVD
+1425 DLGDSLTGSVTKID
-1439 TPDLNEMDNDLNIDG
+1439 TPDLNKMQHALNVDD
-1454 ASDHAPNLIVNG
+1454 SSVQAPNLIVNG
-1466 DFEQGDRGWQSTHGV
+1466 DFELGEHGWQSTHGV
-1481 EASYSGSVYG
+1481 EASYAGSVYG
-1491 VNGEGHGTR
+1491 VEGEGHGAR
-1500 VTELDTHT
+1500 VTELDTYT

-1514 DLTDLTEGEVIAVSF
+1514 DLANLAQGEVIAVSF

-1555 SGDASAWQQKT
+1555 SGDESAWQQKT

-1571 HAGSNRIEFKGTGH
+1571 QAGSNRIEFKGTGH

-1595 VVAKSE
+1595 VVATSE
-1601 SSPQANAVSEHAKQ
+1601 SSQQANAIREHATQ
-1615 NQASQNALSDKE
+1615 NPATQNALSDKE

-1659 QAIENNGQAQRDA
+1659 QALGNNGQAQRDA
-1672 VKEESEAVTA
+1672 VQEESEAITA
-1682 ELTTLA
+1682 ELTKLA

-1699 HTGKSGE
+1699 HTGESGD
-1706 QWRNDFAGGLL
+1706 QWRNEFASGLL
-1717 DGVQSQI
+1717 AGVQTQL
-1724 DDAKQLASDKMAA
+1724 DDAKQLANDKIAE
-1737 AKQTQ
+1737 AKQTHA
-1742 SDNNSKV
+1742 DNQNKV
-1749 KDSIAKSEAGVAKG
+1749 KDAVAKSEAGVAKG

-1768 GAEQDIAEAKA
+1768 GAEQDIADAQA
-1779 DAETRKADAVAKSHD
+1779 DAEKRKADALAKGKD
-1794 AKQAESDAHSA
+1794 AQQAESDAHHA
-1805 ANDAQSRGDR
+1805 VNNAQSRGDR
-1815 DAMNAENKAN
+1815 DVQVAENKAN
-1825 QAQNDAQGAKQ
+1825 QAQADAQGAKQ

-1841 PDRQGVAG
+1841 PDRQGVTG
-1849 SGLSGNAHRV
+1849 SGLSGNAHSV

-1865 GSHVNTDSQTNA
+1865 DSHVKTDSQTNA
-1877 DGRFSDGLTEQE
+1877 DGRFSEGLTEQE
-1889 LEALEGATNAVN
+1889 QEALEGATNAVN

-1906 AGIRSKN
+1906 AGIRAKN
-1913 SGSTITSMFMEANAD
+1913 SVSSMTSMFSETNSK
-1928 SIVVDTTASQDVV
+1928 SIVVPTKVSPEPDRQEVTRRD
-1941 RKEVRISGVNLVG
+1941 VRISGVNL
-1954 LGEASHDSAESLVAA
+1954 ESLSAVQGSQPTGQLAS
-1969 RAEKV
+1969 KS
-1974 ANLYRWLDT
+1974 
-1983 DNDVAT
+1983 
-1989 DKYVPV
+1989 V
-1995 PGFERV
+1995 PGFKSHFASTSIGIENELSGLVVVLPKNSAQTFGYVHDSQGNPLFMLTKDMNQGGYSNPVGINDIQGVNNWQTHTIELVTYPSEISDTAAVESRKEAMLWLAKEFT
-2001 DADVSDE
+2001 DHINQSNHQSLPHLVSDDG
-2008 VKQRMIQS
+2008 RF
-2016 MSGYIE
+2016 
-2022 HTDNQVPKDQAQALA
+2022 
-2037 TLFVE
+2037 TLVI
-2042 STLDYDWDKRVEFL
+2042 SN
-2056 TKLESYGYSFETPHA
+2056 S
-2071 EKSIVSFWSGK
+2071 
-2082 NFKQY
+2082 
-2087 RDVLDNAQTDGKKVV
+2087 
-2102 YDIDVKGNAFAID
+2102 
-2115 LNKHLMRWGG
+2115 KHLIAAGNG
-2125 LFLDPDNAEQN
+2125 T
-2136 QLKSSIDAAT
+2136 SIDAQGKTIGMTPSGQQAT
-2146 FSNTGFWSSVY
+2146 MAISAKEFGTSSSSEVRLLESAPWYQAGLRDEFLANAKNTTLDDPATAQNVYAYLTSVY
-2157 ATGAQHDVYVIA
+2157 SKTADLAKEYGIYINDWDPSSEGFSPNAQGLTDPKVKNAWSILPRTKPVRMLELLSAEDSRYVRQQIA
-2169 EGGVRLGNYFWHVE
+2169 EKLKGTYSESLAKNVFEYFQYGGEVAGHGINNATTGSVQQPE
-2183 LPALRQLQREGLVG
+2183 PAILFEFRSVPSALSDFVP
-2197 EIRLLDKPV
+2197 KTA
-2206 SEYKDLPA
+2206 S
-2214 DEIGRRLTD
+2214 T
-2223 AGVGVKVRFDAL
+2223 VKVDVKALDHFDSASRKAIITEVNALVSGSEDFDAWYQEYRASKGQPPVKNPK
-2235 SSARQAELL
+2235 SSASANHKAEWLMTQHAEQWAKITAPYTDNHEMLTSTKL
-2244 ADNPDDYRADTL
+2244 ASNDKE
-2256 VELDVKLS
+2256 ELHPLGETSNLEHNKQQENVAS
-2264 AIDSMLRESL
+2264 IINTMLNDML
-2274 PFYSLRT
+2274 PFYALRT

-2287 QEGDEGFEVRSWP
+2287 QEGDEGFEVRAWP
-2300 GSDDKS
+2300 GTEDKS
-2306 KTILLDNPEDAAQ
+2306 KTIILEDPEDAAQ
-2319 QKAIERFILANFDN
+2319 HKAIERFILANFDN

-2339 ELFLVDNKVLSHH
+2339 ELFLVDNKVISHH
-2352 DGRTRILAQKED
+2352 EGRTHVLAQKVD
-2364 GAWTY
+2364 GAWQY
-2369 NTNSE
+2369 NATVE

-2382 DAAHVS
+2382 DAANVT
-2388 GKVRG
+2388 GKIRG
-2393 ESYQKVIDALAE
+2393 ESYQQVIDALTD
-2405 YHASTAE
+2405 YHARITE
-2412 HADYEL
+2412 YADYEP
-2418 ESVEQLV
+2418 ESVEKLL
-2425 NLRKKIEGYALGH
+2425 NLRKKIEGYVLGH
-2438 PDSGRLEAMNSLL
+2438 PDSGRVEAMNSLL
-2451 NQVNSRLE
+2451 NQVNTRLD
-2459 EVSVLA
+2459 EVSLLSVA
-2465 VSEQSIKA
+2465 EQTIQA
-2473 HDSFSRLYDQLD
+2473 QDSFSRLYDQLEAA
-2485 NAHLKQSKHLYL
+2485 NLKESKHLYL
-2497 DGNGDFVT
+2497 DQNGDFVT

-2512 KIDQLGGSDAV
+2512 NIDLLGSREAV
-2523 LEKVKASVNHEYGQA
+2523 LEKVKLTVSNEYGQTV
-2538 IADTI
+2538 ADTI
-2543 FAGLSANELAK
+2543 FAGLSAKDLAK
-2554 DGKGIDITGLNRI
+2554 DGKGIDIAGLNKV
-2567 HQALEQH
+2567 HQAIEQH
-2574 MSPVSATMYIWKPS
+2574 LSPVSATLYIWKPS

-2597 LQIGQGRTQI
+2597 LQIGQGRTQLEG
-2607 DAQAA
+2607 QAA
-2612 ADFNKQNY
+2612 ADFNQQNY

-2628 KSSNIRNIFNV
+2628 KSSNISNILNV
-2639 ATEYQPD
+2639 ATKDQPD

-2656 PAHQNDTLEHDMASE
+2656 PAHQNDTLEHDVASE
-2671 ENDGFGLNDGETKLK
+2671 ENDGFGLHDGDIKLK

-2699 AAYKDASEGY
+2699 ASFKEASEGY

-2715 NPDMLVSTGIP
+2715 NPDMLETTGIP
-2726 AHVFQPFVDQ
+2726 AHVFQPFVEQ

-2751 AQELQKQAQASGDP
+2751 AQELRLQAQRSDDP
-2765 ALVAKRIDNVVR
+2765 ELLEKRIGNVVR
-2777 LFAERAL
+2777 QFAERAL
-2784 EEIEAFK
+2784 EEIETFK
-2791 ASQADEGRVFRINL
+2791 ASQADQGRVFRINL
-2805 EGLDVAAMQAEWN
+2805 EGLDVAAMQAEWH
-2818 RLSHDPDARYQL
+2818 RLSNDPDARYQL

-2852 GHTWRPKFGVWTPT
+2852 GHTWLPKFGVWTPT

-2889 QVNDDLDALSGSEKH
+2889 QVTDVLDALSG
-2904 KDKVAIENDG
+2904 N
-2914 TPPRDKVPLSPLT
+2914 
-2927 RFLNNE
+2927 
-2933 LYGERDA
+2933 
-2940 RRKIGDIT
+2940 
-2948 QTLLDHAVE
+2948 
-2957 KGESQKVTL
+2957 
-2966 KGEAGRLTGY
+2966 
-2976 YHQGTAS
+2976 
-2983 SDDETSTTSG
+2983 
-2993 KVVLFLHGSGS
+2993 
-3004 SAEEQASAIR
+3004 
-3014 SHYQKQGI
+3014 
-3022 DMLAVN
+3022 
-3028 LRGYGESDG
+3028 
-3037 GPSEKGLYQDAR
+3037 
-3049 TMFNYLVNDKGIDP
+3049 
-3063 SNIILHG
+3063 
-3070 YSMGGPIAADLARYA
+3070 
-3085 AQNGQAVSG
+3085 
-3094 LLLDRP
+3094 
-3100 MPSMTKAITAHEVA
+3100 
-3114 NPAGIVGTIAKA
+3114 
-3126 VNGQFSVEK
+3126 
-3135 NLKGLPQ
+3135 
-3142 ETPILLLTD
+3142 
-3151 NEGLGE
+3151 
-3157 EGEKLRVKLS
+3157 
-3167 NSGFN
+3167 
-3172 VTGEQT
+3172 
-3178 FYGHEASNR
+3178 
-3187 LMSQYTGQIVS
+3187 
-3198 DLLNTQH
+3198 
-3205 IKHNEAKLNLEPHG
+3205 
-3219 KNYESRDLILKPIS
+3219 
-3233 QPETVE
+3233 
-3239 LGMPEVDQKV
+3239 
-3249 LADIAERENVI
+3249 
-3260 IGVRPVDEKSKSLIA
+3260 
-3275 SKMYSSKGL
+3275 
-3284 FVKAKSSDW
+3284 KAK
-3293 GPMSGFI
+3293 
-3300 PVDQS
+3300 
-3305 FAKASARRDLE
+3305 
-3316 TFNRHAEQSIQSG
+3316 
-3329 NAVSADLYLNQVR
+3329 
-3342 VEELVSKYH
+3342 
-3351 SLTPLELDDQSGMYK
+3351 
-3366 TTATNGDQ
+3366 
-3374 SVPFFLNRVTVDG
+3374 
-3387 NELWQVHYITN
+3387 
-3398 GELAPFKV
+3398 
-3406 IGDPVSK
+3406 
-3413 QPMTADYDLLTV
+3413 
-3425 MYSYGDLGPQDK
+3425 
-3437 VKQPLTWQQW
+3437 
-3447 KDSVTYEDL
+3447 
-3456 TPKYKELYSN
+3456 
-3466 EDLYNKKDGAS
+3466 
-3477 LGNVSGRLKE
+3477 
-3487 LKDRINVDLGR
+3487 
-3498 TNGLEMVHHG
+3498 
-3508 ADDANPYAVMADNF
+3508 
-3522 PATFFVPKSLFA
+3522 
-3534 EDGLGE
+3534 
-3540 GKGSIQ
+3540 
-3546 TYFNVN
+3546 
-3552 EQGAVVIRNPQEFSD
+3552 
-3567 FQQVTINA
+3567 
-3575 SFRASFNDKW
+3575 
-3585 NHGLDEPLFTTKR
+3585 
-3598 KLSHEFLNKRD
+3598 
-3609 QLLKKLSGGRLDAQ
+3609 
-3623 DETLVALGNPD
+3623 
-3634 DVSGNK
+3634 
-3640 AIVAVDV
+3640 VAVDLA
-3647 SQIFTRQELKER
+3647 QIFTVQELKER
-3659 ANVFAKPIGAS
+3659 AKVFAKPIGAS

-3682 QTVSRD
+3682 QAKGRY
-3688 QIVASF
+3688 QIAASF
-3694 ELNKKVNAYI
+3694 ELNKKINDYI

-3712 NQALTQLKEQIT
+3712 NQALTQLKEQVT

-3735 QVDIDAI
+3735 QAGIDAI
-3742 AQTRPELAARIFMV
+3742 AQTRPELATRIFMV
-3756 AIEEANGEHRG
+3756 AIEEANGKHVG

-3772 VRWANEDP
+3772 LRWANEDP
-3780 YLAPKQGYKGETPND
+3780 YLAPKHGYKGEMPSD

-3806 GDHYADFKQWLETS
+3806 GEHYADFKKWLETS

-3850 TGVESVQMAFYF
+3850 TGAESVQMAFYF
-3862 LKEAAKKVD
+3862 LKEAAKKAD

-3887 DKSYLSQLDSDR
+3887 DQNYLSQLDSDR

-3919 RRYSGAGYDELTN
+3919 RRYSGKGYDELTN
-3932 KLAGATGV
+3932 MLASATGV

-3962 DVNGLRFVNEQMDA
+3962 DVNGLRFVNEQMEA

-4017 TKHLDATL
+4017 TKHLDVTL
-4025 FENARANG
+4025 FENARVNG

-4065 IAVEVLQSLPDD
+4065 IAVEVLQNLPDG

-4104 RLDLPALRVSDSN
+4104 RLDLPALKVSDSN
-4117 QFRVEQDDMT
+4117 QFTVEQDDVS

-4132 DDVANKPKLT
+4132 DDVANKPKIT
-4142 FKDSLSGANTAI
+4142 FKGSLSGANTAL
-4154 HNQNVNDWERVA
+4154 HNQNVNDWERVV
-4166 VTPTADGGET
+4166 VTPIADGGET

-4185 MENDSVVANAA
+4185 MENDDVVAKAA

-4235 LVGHGRDDSD
+4235 LVGHGRDHSE
-4245 SNNTHLSGYSAED
+4245 SNNTRLSGYSADE
-4258 LAAKLAN
+4258 LAVKLAK
-4265 FQQSFSQ
+4265 FQQSFNQ
-4272 AENINNTPDHISIV
+4272 AENINNKPDHISIV

-4306 MDVNGLRVDVSA
+4306 MDANGLRVDVSV
-4318 RSSELAVDATGRKHT
+4318 RSSELAVDEAGRKHT
-4333 KDENGDWIQKAETNK
+4333 KDANGDWVQKAENNK
-4348 VSLSWNEQGEVIAKE
+4348 VSLSWDAQGEVVAKD

-4378 RIGVSDVGEIA
+4378 RIGVSDVDEPA
-4389 RGAIGDNNDVFDA
+4389 RGAIGDNSDVFDA

-4407 VETETSSSAANNK
+4407 PEMEVIANSSSSNQ

-4431 GDGEFTAV
+4431 GEGEFTAV
-4439 NWGTSNVGIKVGSGG
+4439 NWGTSNVGIKVGTGG

-4466 VHIGN
+4466 VHIGD
-4471 GESKHSVDM
+4471 GESKHSVDI

-4491 FIGNRNV
+4491 FLGNRNV
-4498 SFNLGQSN
+4498 SFNFGHSN
-4506 DLLVMMDK
+4506 DLILMMDK

-4534 LQSIAT
+4534 LQGITT
-4540 SGEDQDWLAAQEQQW
+4540 SGEGENWLAAQEQQW

-4579 CLVELDSHNERSSRG
+4579 TLVELDSQNERDSRG
-4594 LKHDTE
+4594 LKHDAE
-4600 AALNKQYNQ
+4600 ATLNKQYNQ
-4609 WLSGNSDSSAGKLSR
+4609 WLSGNGNSGTSQLSR

-4677 MTQQFSAT
+4677 MTQQFTTT
-4685 GQAKTTFTYTPED
+4685 GQAKTTFTYTPQD

-4706 LLGQMAGIGAETT
+4706 LLGQLAGVGAETT
-4719 LADIFGVDYTTS
+4719 LADIFGVDYTAS

-4737 NGEAVDGVAI
+4737 NGQAVDGVAI
-4747 LTEML
+4747 LKEML

-4767 DPAKLLDSLKS
+4767 DPAKLLDSLKA
-4778 GIDMGADGIQSFA
+4778 GIDMGADGIKSFA
-4791 ETHGLKDKAPE
+4791 ETHGLKEKAPE
-4802 EEENKSAV
+4802 EEKDNSSV
-4810 SVNGTSV
+4810 SVNGANV
-4817 NSAQGATASDGNTET
+4817 NSAQGATVADGNTET

-4870 KENLTAD
+4870 KQNLTAD

-4898 GDINLSL
+4898 GDINISL

-4951 GSDMG
+4951 GHDMG

-4998 GEIDTGLG
+4998 GEIDTGSG

-5016 NRVDTGDGQD
+5016 NRVDTGDDQD

-5040 AGNDFANVFGNY
+5040 AGNDFANIFGNY
-5052 NRINASAGNDVV
+5052 NRINAGAGNDVV
-5064 KLMGYHAVLNGGEGE
+5064 KLMGYHAVLNGGDGD

-5093 NGEEGRDLMVLGGY
+5093 NGGEGRDLMVLGGY

-5127 DNLVEDIS
+5127 DNLVEDIR

-5159 KLSILRDPVSET
+5159 KLSILRDPSNDS
-5171 DQAKFEHIGS
+5171 DQSKFEHIGS
-5181 VTFNDYFD
+5181 VTFSDYFN
-5189 GKRAQMIIA
+5189 GNRAQVVIGMS
-5198 MGEKDANGE
+5198 EKDLSGE
-5207 REYTTLS
+5207 REYTMLS
-5214 ESSIDALVQ
+5214 DSAIDALIQ
-5223 AMSGFDP
+5223 AMSGFEP
-5230 QAGDNGFIDNLD
+5230 QAGDNGFIDSLE
-5242 SKSRVAISTA
+5242 SKSQAAISMA
-5252 WADVVHKKGITV
+5252 WSDVVHKKGLMV

>member
-18 SADNG
+18 SADDG
-23 NNDIVAIG
+23 NNSIVAIG

-47 GSIGATVH
+47 GSIGATVY

-66 SAYLRVEDSTGHL
+66 SAYLRVEDTTGHL

-104 GGVSIDHLGHH
+104 GGVSIDHLGNH
-115 GDVSYGGAAAYNSVK
+115 GDVNYGGAAAYNGIT

-149 WHETNHGNL
+149 WHETNQGNL

-167 KLDRTWFDQY
+167 KLDRTWFNRY
-177 QGSRGDVS
+177 QDSRGDVT

-221 GDITLQGAGAS
+221 GDVTLQGAGAS

-241 EDVYQQTHGNIRF
+241 EDVYAQTRGNIRF

-261 SFYSDVAHGDIH
+261 SLYSDVAHGDIH

-300 KAEDIV
+300 KAEEIV
-306 LTTAKMHGSWIG
+306 LTAAQMHGLSIDNG
-318 SGTHAVTAVKSERE
+318 NKFHAVTAVKSERE

-351 RLSNDPKTG
+351 RLYNDPETG
-360 KLKYYSEAWYK
+360 KLKYYSEAWFK
-371 QGNHLSGLARS
+371 RGNHLTDLARS

-416 MEKDLTEYEWV
+416 VEKDLTEYEWV
-427 TYANGALIDAKDVV
+427 TYANGALIDAKDVA
-441 LSDAK
+441 LSEAK
-446 MGGHAISTD
+446 MGGTAISTD
-455 GTKVDVQA
+455 GTTVDVQA
-463 IKSNRKPNTYV
+463 VKSNRKPNTYV

-493 AETGVLKYQ
+493 PKTGALKYQ

-509 GDHTANLANEDI
+509 GDHTADLANEDI

-529 MGKGGYSLSAL
+529 MGKGGYSLSDL
-540 NYSVNAIR
+540 HYSVNAVR
-548 SMSETVADIDEYTDQ
+548 STSETVADIDEYTDQ

-573 ESSGDVHFSGAGGG
+573 ESSGDVHFNGAGGG

-699 AMLGGYNTHTQIGSG
+699 VMLGGYNTHTQMGSG
-714 HGLWLAAGGFN
+714 NGLWLAAGGFN
-725 VMTQVGN
+725 VMTQVGK
-732 GEVTSVLA
+732 GDVASVLA
-740 GGANVLTKVGE
+740 GGANVLTKVGD
-751 GELTAGMLGGA
+751 GDLTAGMLGGA
-762 NVMTHISGDE
+762 NVITHISGDNE
-772 QASNT
+772 TSNT

-792 KGDTLAVMGG
+792 KGNALAVMGG
-802 GANVLTHVGDGSTT
+802 GANVLTHVGDGTTT

-862 IFTKVGDGTSIAAMI
+862 IFTKVGDGTSIAVMI

-961 IGNGSTFAAMIGQ
+961 VGSGSTFAAMIGQ
-974 ANVMTKV
+974 ANIMTKV
-981 GNDLTAAL
+981 GDDLTAAL

-1000 GDGTSLGLFAGEMNV
+1000 GDGTSLGIFAGEVNV

-1127 ANIVTKVG
+1127 ANIITKVG
-1135 DGLGINVAWGQ
+1135 DGLGVNVAWGQ

-1166 NILTKVGDGQ
+1166 NVITKVGDGQ

-1206 ITKVGDGRNVVLAK
+1206 ITKVGNGRNVVLAK

-1241 GNVVTKVG
+1241 GNIVTKVG

-1267 GNGLSVT
+1267 GDGLSVT
-1274 AAYGDANINTKVGN
+1274 AAYGDANINTKVGD

-1327 LNINAS
+1327 LGINAS
-1333 YARNNVAIKVG
+1333 YAQNNVAIKIG

-1369 VKQTL
+1369 IKQTV

-1393 TSGTQKGRGAIAT
+1393 SSGTQKGRGAIAT

-1439 TPDLNEMDNDLNIDG
+1439 TPDLNKMQNALNVDG
-1454 ASDHAPNLIVNG
+1454 SSDQTQAPNLIVNG
-1466 DFEQGDRGWQSTHGV
+1466 DFEQGDQGWKSTHGV
-1481 EASYSGSVYG
+1481 EASHSGNVYG
-1491 VNGEGHGTR
+1491 VNGEGHGAR
-1500 VTELDTHT
+1500 VTELDTYT

-1571 HAGSNRIEFKGTGH
+1571 HAGSNRIEFKGTGQ

-1601 SSPQANAVSEHAKQ
+1601 SSQQANAVSEHATQ

-1659 QAIENNGQAQRDA
+1659 KALENNGQAQRDA

-1682 ELTTLA
+1682 ELTKLA

-1699 HTGKSGE
+1699 HTGESGD

-1717 DGVQSQI
+1717 DGVQRQL
-1724 DDAKQLASDKMAA
+1724 DDAKQLANDKIAA

-1749 KDSIAKSEAGVAKG
+1749 KESVAKSEAGVAKG

-1768 GAEQDIAEAKA
+1768 GAEQDIADAKA
-1779 DAETRKADAVAKSHD
+1779 DAETRKADAVAKSND

-1825 QAQNDAQGAKQ
+1825 QAQNDAKGTKQ

-1841 PDRQGVAG
+1841 PDREGVTG

-1865 GSHVNTDSQTNA
+1865 GSHVTNDSQTNA
-1877 DGRFSDGLTEQE
+1877 DGRFSEGLSEQE
-1889 LEALEGATNAVN
+1889 QEALEGATNAVN

-1906 AGIRSKN
+1906 AGIRGKN
-1913 SGSTITSMFMEANAD
+1913 SGSTISSMFTETNSD
-1928 SIVVDTTASQDVV
+1928 SIVVPTTASQDVV
-1941 RKEVRISGVNLVG
+1941 RKEIRISGVNLEG
-1954 LGEASHDSAESLVAA
+1954 LSGGQGSQTTGQHSS
-1969 RAEKV
+1969 KS
-1974 ANLYRWLDT
+1974 
-1983 DNDVAT
+1983 
-1989 DKYVPV
+1989 V
-1995 PGFERV
+1995 PGFQSHFASTSIGIENELSGLVVVLPKNSAQTFGYVHDSQGNPLFMLTKDMNQGGYSNPAGITDINGLNNWQTHTIELVTYPSETSDTTAIESRKEAMLWLAKEFTGHINQSNHQSLPQLVSEDGRFTLVISNSKHLIAAGNGTAIEAQGQTIGMTPSGQQATMAISAKEFGSSSSLEVRLLESAPWYQSELRDEFLANSNEHKLDDPEAAKNVYAYLTSVYSKTADLAKEYGIYINDWDPASEGFSPNAQGLTDPKVKNAWEILPRTKPVKMLELLSADDSRYVRQQIIEKLKGSHSESLAKNVFEYFQYGGEVAGHGINNATTGSAQQPEPAILFEFRSVPSVLSEFVPKTESTAKV
-2001 DADVSDE
+2001 DVKALDHFDSASRKAIIVEVNALVSGSDDFDAWYQEYRASKGQPPVKNPKSSASANHKAEWLMTQYAD
-2008 VKQRMIQS
+2008 KWAKITAP
-2016 MSGYIE
+2016 YIE
-2022 HTDNQVPKDQAQALA
+2022 SNEPSTSTQTTVDSGEVLKGLQEDFKRYGDALKPDTSVPGKAKDIRTTKDFLNGYKNDHAKDIVDGFRSDMSIKQLVD
-2037 TLFVE
+2037 LF
-2042 STLDYDWDKRVEFL
+2042 
-2056 TKLESYGYSFETPHA
+2056 
-2071 EKSIVSFWSGK
+2071 
-2082 NFKQY
+2082 
-2087 RDVLDNAQTDGKKVV
+2087 
-2102 YDIDVKGNAFAID
+2102 VKGN
-2115 LNKHLMRWGG
+2115 WS
-2125 LFLDPDNAEQN
+2125 AEQ
-2136 QLKSSIDAAT
+2136 K
-2146 FSNTGFWSSVY
+2146 G
-2157 ATGAQHDVYVIA
+2157 
-2169 EGGVRLGNYFWHVE
+2169 
-2183 LPALRQLQREGLVG
+2183 
-2197 EIRLLDKPV
+2197 
-2206 SEYKDLPA
+2206 
-2214 DEIGRRLTD
+2214 
-2223 AGVGVKVRFDAL
+2223 
-2235 SSARQAELL
+2235 
-2244 ADNPDDYRADTL
+2244 
-2256 VELDVKLS
+2256 
-2264 AIDSMLRESL
+2264 
-2274 PFYSLRT
+2274 
-2281 ERNLLV
+2281 
-2287 QEGDEGFEVRSWP
+2287 
-2300 GSDDKS
+2300 
-2306 KTILLDNPEDAAQ
+2306 
-2319 QKAIERFILANFDN
+2319 
-2333 FEQMPD
+2333 
-2339 ELFLVDNKVLSHH
+2339 
-2352 DGRTRILAQKED
+2352 
-2364 GAWTY
+2364 
-2369 NTNSE
+2369 
-2374 LMSVTELL
+2374 
-2382 DAAHVS
+2382 
-2388 GKVRG
+2388 
-2393 ESYQKVIDALAE
+2393 ALAWE
-2405 YHASTAE
+2405 IESRALKVTFQNKSEKYNRLFREIASTGVVDAK
-2412 HADYEL
+2412 AT
-2418 ESVEQLV
+2418 EQLAPQ
-2425 NLRKKIEGYALGH
+2425 L
-2438 PDSGRLEAMNSLL
+2438 MLL
-2451 NQVNSRLE
+2451 N
-2459 EVSVLA
+2459 LA
-2465 VSEQSIKA
+2465 
-2473 HDSFSRLYDQLD
+2473 
-2485 NAHLKQSKHLYL
+2485 
-2497 DGNGDFVT
+2497 
-2505 KGKGNLA
+2505 
-2512 KIDQLGGSDAV
+2512 
-2523 LEKVKASVNHEYGQA
+2523 
-2538 IADTI
+2538 
-2543 FAGLSANELAK
+2543 
-2554 DGKGIDITGLNRI
+2554 
-2567 HQALEQH
+2567 
-2574 MSPVSATMYIWKPS
+2574 
-2588 DHSALGHAA
+2588 
-2597 LQIGQGRTQI
+2597 
-2607 DAQAA
+2607 
-2612 ADFNKQNY
+2612 
-2620 VSWWPLGS
+2620 
-2628 KSSNIRNIFNV
+2628 
-2639 ATEYQPD
+2639 
-2646 LKLRWSDFSQ
+2646 
-2656 PAHQNDTLEHDMASE
+2656 
-2671 ENDGFGLNDGETKLK
+2671 NDGFGGRCDPLSKL
-2686 RFIEKLNAAKGID
+2686 
-2699 AAYKDASEGY
+2699 
-2709 ASVLLG
+2709 V
-2715 NPDMLVSTGIP
+2715 
-2726 AHVFQPFVDQ
+2726 
-2736 WNDTSYDMMDVANRF
+2736 
-2751 AQELQKQAQASGDP
+2751 
-2765 ALVAKRIDNVVR
+2765 LVAKQ
-2777 LFAERAL
+2777 L
-2784 EEIEAFK
+2784 ENDGQVGVARQLLEKMYSAAAVLSNPTLYSDSEK
-2791 ASQADEGRVFRINL
+2791 ANASKLLSSLAAIHAKNPMHDTSMKVWQEKL
-2805 EGLDVAAMQAEWN
+2805 EG
-2818 RLSHDPDARYQL
+2818 
-2830 LTKNCSSTVAKVL
+2830 K
-2843 KAGGADKLI
+2843 
-2852 GHTWRPKFGVWTPT
+2852 
-2866 ELFNFGQALQEAQL
+2866 QALTVNGVVEKITDASANGKPVLLELDAPGHAMAAWAKGSGDDRVYGFYDPNAGIVEFSSAEKYGDYLTRFFGKSDLNMAQGYKLGKNAAGEAIFNRVVVMDGNTLASYKPTFGDNTTMQGIL
-2880 EIAAKKQSH
+2880 DLPVFDATPINKPE
-2889 QVNDDLDALSGSEKH
+2889 VTDVLDALSGNEKH
-2904 KDKVAIENDG
+2904 KENVAIENDG
-2914 TPPRDKVPLSPLT
+2914 TPPRDKESLSPLT

-2933 LYGERDA
+2933 LYGEKDA

-2957 KGESQKVTL
+2957 NGESQKVTL

-2976 YHQGTAS
+2976 YHQGAAS
-2983 SDDETSTTSG
+2983 SEGETSATSG

-3014 SHYQKQGI
+3014 NHYQKQGI

-3063 SNIILHG
+3063 SNIIIHG

-3114 NPAGIVGTIAKA
+3114 NPAGIVGAIAKA

-3135 NLKGLPQ
+3135 NLKGLPK

-3157 EGEKLRVKLS
+3157 EGEKLRAKLAIA
-3167 NSGFN
+3167 GYN

-3187 LMSQYTGQIVS
+3187 LMGQYADQIVS
-3198 DLLNTQH
+3198 GLFNAEQAAVEAGEVLKGLEKDFKRYGDALKPDTSVPGKSKDIRTTKDFLNGYKNDHAKEIVDGFRSDMSIKQLVDLFVKGNWSAEQKGALAWEIESRALKVTFQNKSEKYNRLFREIASAGVVDAKATEQLAPQLMLLNLANDGFGGRCDPLS
-3205 IKHNEAKLNLEPHG
+3205 KLVLVAKQLENDG
-3219 KNYESRDLILKPIS
+3219 
-3233 QPETVE
+3233 QV
-3239 LGMPEVDQKV
+3239 
-3249 LADIAERENVI
+3249 
-3260 IGVRPVDEKSKSLIA
+3260 GVARQLLE
-3275 SKMYSSKGL
+3275 KMYSAAAVLSNPTLYSDSEKANASKL
-3284 FVKAKSSDW
+3284 LSSLAAIHAKN
-3293 GPMSGFI
+3293 PMHDTSMKVWQEKLEGKQALTVNGVVEKI
-3300 PVDQS
+3300 TD
-3305 FAKASARRDLE
+3305 ASANGKPVL
-3316 TFNRHAEQSIQSG
+3316 
-3329 NAVSADLYLNQVR
+3329 
-3342 VEELVSKYH
+3342 
-3351 SLTPLELDDQSGMYK
+3351 LELDAPKHAMAAWAKGSGDDRVYGFYDPNAGIVEFSSAEKFGAYLTRFFGKSDLDMAKGYELGKNAAGEPIFNRVVVMDGNTLASYKPTFGDK
-3366 TTATNGDQ
+3366 TTMQGILDLPVFDATPIKKPTGGVASDLEALGDK
-3374 SVPFFLNRVTVDG
+3374 T
-3387 NELWQVHYITN
+3387 
-3398 GELAPFKV
+3398 KV
-3406 IGDPVSK
+3406 V
-3413 QPMTADYDLLTV
+3413 
-3425 MYSYGDLGPQDK
+3425 
-3437 VKQPLTWQQW
+3437 
-3447 KDSVTYEDL
+3447 
-3456 TPKYKELYSN
+3456 
-3466 EDLYNKKDGAS
+3466 
-3477 LGNVSGRLKE
+3477 
-3487 LKDRINVDLGR
+3487 VDL
-3498 TNGLEMVHHG
+3498 
-3508 ADDANPYAVMADNF
+3508 A
-3522 PATFFVPKSLFA
+3522 
-3534 EDGLGE
+3534 
-3540 GKGSIQ
+3540 
-3546 TYFNVN
+3546 
-3552 EQGAVVIRNPQEFSD
+3552 
-3567 FQQVTINA
+3567 
-3575 SFRASFNDKW
+3575 
-3585 NHGLDEPLFTTKR
+3585 
-3598 KLSHEFLNKRD
+3598 
-3609 QLLKKLSGGRLDAQ
+3609 
-3623 DETLVALGNPD
+3623 
-3634 DVSGNK
+3634 
-3640 AIVAVDV
+3640 
-3647 SQIFTRQELKER
+3647 QIFTVQELKER
-3659 ANVFAKPIGAS
+3659 AKVFAKPIGAS

-3682 QTVSRD
+3682 QAKGRD
-3688 QIVASF
+3688 QIAASF
-3694 ELNKKVNAYI
+3694 ELNKKINAYI

-3712 NQALTQLKEQIT
+3712 NQALTQLKEQVT
-3724 SALFIGKMQVA
+3724 SALFIGTMQIA
-3735 QVDIDAI
+3735 QAGIDAI

-3756 AIEEANGEHRG
+3756 AIEEANGKHVG

-3780 YLAPKQGYKGETPND
+3780 YLAPKHGYKGETPSD

-3806 GDHYADFKQWLETS
+3806 SEHYADFKQWLETS

-3862 LKEAAKKVD
+3862 LKEAAKKAD

-3887 DKSYLSQLDSDR
+3887 DQSYLSQLDSDR

-3919 RRYSGAGYDELTN
+3919 RRYSGKGYDELTN
-3932 KLAGATGV
+3932 KLASATGV

-4017 TKHLDATL
+4017 TKHLDVAL

-4065 IAVEVLQSLPDD
+4065 IAVEVLQNLPDG

-4104 RLDLPALRVSDSN
+4104 RLDLPALKVSDSN
-4117 QFRVEQDDMT
+4117 QFTVEQDDVS

-4132 DDVANKPKLT
+4132 DDVANRPKIT
-4142 FKDSLSGANTAI
+4142 FKDSLSGTNTDL
-4154 HNQNVNDWERVA
+4154 HNRNVNDWERVV

-4185 MENDSVVANAA
+4185 MENDAVAAKAA

-4235 LVGHGRDDSD
+4235 LVGHGRDDSE
-4245 SNNTHLSGYSAED
+4245 SNNTRLSGYSADE
-4258 LAAKLAN
+4258 LAVKLAK
-4265 FQQSFSQ
+4265 FQQSFNQ
-4272 AENINNTPDHISIV
+4272 AENVSSKPDHISIV

-4306 MDVNGLRVDVSA
+4306 MDANGLRLDVSV
-4318 RSSELAVDATGRKHT
+4318 RSSELAVDETGRKHT
-4333 KDENGDWIQKAETNK
+4333 KDANGNWVQKAESNK
-4348 VSLSWNEQGEVIAKE
+4348 VSLSWNEQGDVVAKD

-4378 RIGVSDVGEIA
+4378 RIGISDVDEPA
-4389 RGAIGDNNDVFDA
+4389 RGAIGDNKDVFDA

-4407 VETETSSSAANNK
+4407 AETETSSSPANNK

-4439 NWGTSNVGIKVGSGG
+4439 NWGTSNVGIKIGTGG

-4466 VHIGN
+4466 IHIGN
-4471 GESKHSVDM
+4471 GESKHSFDI

-4498 SFNLGQSN
+4498 SFNKGRSN
-4506 DLLVMMDK
+4506 DLIVMMDK

-4540 SGEDQDWLAAQEQQW
+4540 SGEGKDWLAAQEQQW

-4579 CLVELDSHNERSSRG
+4579 SLVELDSQNERSSRG
-4594 LKHDTE
+4594 LKHDAE

-4609 WLSGNSDSSAGKLSR
+4609 WLSGNGNNDTSKLSR

-4706 LLGQMAGIGAETT
+4706 LLGQLAGVGAETT
-4719 LADIFGVDYTTS
+4719 LADIFGVDYTAS
-4731 GQIVSR
+4731 GHIVSR

-4747 LTEML
+4747 LKEML

-4767 DPAKLLDSLKS
+4767 DPAKLLDSLKA
-4778 GIDMGADGIQSFA
+4778 GIKTGADGIKSFA
-4791 ETHGLKDKAPE
+4791 ETHGLKEKVPE
-4802 EEENKSAV
+4802 EEESKPSV
-4810 SVNGTSV
+4810 SLNGESL
-4817 NSAQGATASDGNTET
+4817 NSTQGATVADGSTET
-4832 AETQDRAFGFNS
+4832 TETPDRAFGFNS

-4856 QDKQKEMKSLVENL
+4856 QDKQKEMKSLVANL

-4951 GSDMG
+4951 GNDMG

-4998 GEIDTGLG
+4998 GEIDTGSG

-5016 NRVDTGDGQD
+5016 NRVDTGDDQD

-5040 AGNDFANVFGNY
+5040 AGDDFANVFGNY

-5093 NGEEGRDLMVLGGY
+5093 NGGEGRDLMVLGGY

-5127 DNLVEDIS
+5127 DNLVEDIR

-5159 KLSILRDPVSET
+5159 KLSILRDPASDS

-5181 VTFNDYFD
+5181 VTFSDYFN
-5189 GKRAQMIIA
+5189 GNRAQVIIA
-5198 MGEKDANGE
+5198 MGEKDATGE
-5207 REYTTLS
+5207 REFTTLS
-5214 ESSIDALVQ
+5214 ESAIDALVQ

-5242 SKSRVAISTA
+5242 SKSRVAITTA

>member
-18 SADNG
+18 SADDG
-23 NNDIVAIG
+23 NNNIVAIG
-31 FGGEIHAY
+31 FGGQIHAY

-47 GSIGATVH
+47 GSIGATVY

-66 SAYLRVEDSTGHL
+66 SAYLKVEDSTGHL
-79 SVKGAAG
+79 TVKGAAG

-104 GGVSIDHLGHH
+104 GGVSIDHLGNH
-115 GDVSYGGAAAYNSVK
+115 GDVSYGGAAAYNGIT

-139 FKGAGGYNAL
+139 FAGAGGYNAL
-149 WHETNHGNL
+149 WHETNQGNL
-158 SFAGAGAGN
+158 SFTGAGAGN
-167 KLDRTWFDQY
+167 KLDRTWFNRY
-177 QGSRGDVS
+177 QGSHGDVT

-232 NRIERTRQA
+232 NRIERTHQA
-241 EDVYQQTHGNIRF
+241 EDVYTQTRGNIRF

-261 SFYSDVAHGDIH
+261 SLYSDVAHGDIH
-273 FSGGGAYNTITRKGS
+273 FSGGGAYNTIIRKGS
-288 GSSFDAQGMEYA
+288 GNDFAKEGMANA
-300 KAEDIV
+300 KADEIV
-306 LTTAKMHGSWIG
+306 LTKAVMSGSWIG
-318 SGTHAVTAVKSERE
+318 QDHHVTAVKSASE

-339 IADGTYTKINKV
+339 FADSTYTKINKV
-351 RLSNDPKTG
+351 QLRNDPQTG
-360 KLKYYSEAWYK
+360 ELKYYSTAWYK
-371 QGNHLSGLARS
+371 EGNHLSNLANQDIS
-382 DVSSAGGFEVNP
+382 DNGGFTAVN
-394 INGGYTLSN
+394 INGAYTLSDLK
-403 IAVEHQQSLTVHA
+403 VEHQQSVTVHA
-416 MEKDLTEYEWV
+416 VEKSLTEYEWV
-427 TYANGALIDAKDVV
+427 TYANGAVIDAKEVS

-446 MGGHAISTD
+446 MGGHAIYAD
-455 GTKVDVQA
+455 GTKVDVKA
-463 IKSNRKPNTYV
+463 VKSNRQPNTYI

-493 AETGVLKYQ
+493 PETGALKYQ

-509 GDHTANLANEDI
+509 GDHTANIANQDI
-521 SSANGYHS
+521 SSATGYNP
-529 MGKGGYSLSAL
+529 MGKGGYSLSDL
-540 NYSVNAIR
+540 HYSVNAVR
-548 SMSETVADIDEYTDQ
+548 STSETVADIEEYTDQ
-563 TLFKPATDSG
+563 TLFKPANDSG
-573 ESSGDVHFSGAGGG
+573 ESSGDVRFNGAGGG

-593 VTRGNVYFNG
+593 VTRGNVHFNG

-645 LANVLVHQSK
+645 LANVLVHQSQ

-666 VNVLVRI
+666 VNVLVRL

-684 YGNISVHKGNGNSRV
+684 YGNISVQKGSGDSRV
-699 AMLGGYNTHTQIGSG
+699 VMLGGYNTHTQIGSG
-714 HGLWLAAGGFN
+714 NGLWLAAGGFN
-725 VMTQVGN
+725 VMTQVGK
-732 GEVTSVLA
+732 GDVAAVLA
-740 GGANVLTKVGE
+740 GGANVLTKMGE
-751 GELTAGMLGGA
+751 GELTSGMLGGA
-762 NVMTHISGDE
+762 NVITHISNDD
-772 QASNT
+772 QLSNT

-792 KGDTLAVMGG
+792 KGNTLAVMGG
-802 GANVLTHVGDGSTT
+802 GANVLTHVGDGTTT

-862 IFTKVGDGTSIAAMI
+862 IFTKVGDGTSIAVMI

-961 IGNGSTFAAMIGQ
+961 VGSGSTFAAMIGQ
-974 ANVMTKV
+974 ANIMTKV

-989 MVGKANIYTHV
+989 MVGKANIMTHV
-1000 GDGTSLGLFAGEMNV
+1000 GDGTSLGLFAGEVNV

-1073 THVGDA
+1073 THVGNA

-1101 GLLISDI
+1101 GLLISDV

-1127 ANIVTKVG
+1127 ANLITKVG
-1135 DGLGINVAWGQ
+1135 DGLGVNVAWGQ

-1166 NILTKVGDGQ
+1166 NLITKVGDGQ
-1176 EVSVVQGKA
+1176 ELSVVQGEA

-1206 ITKVGDGRNVVLAK
+1206 ITKVGHGQNVVLAK

-1241 GNVVTKVG
+1241 GNIVTKVG

-1258 GKANITTTV
+1258 GQANITTTV

-1274 AAYGDANINTKVGN
+1274 AAYGDANINTKVGD

-1315 GKANANIHIGDG
+1315 GKANANIHVGDG

-1333 YARNNVAIKVG
+1333 YAQNNVAIKVG

-1369 VKQTL
+1369 IKQTV

-1393 TSGTQKGRGAIAT
+1393 SSGTHKGRGAIET

-1413 GFQMDAIEEVGS
+1413 GFQMDAIKEVGS

-1439 TPDLNEMDNDLNIDG
+1439 TPDLNKMQ
-1454 ASDHAPNLIVNG
+1454 HAINVDDSSVQVPNLIVNG
-1466 DFEQGDRGWQSTHGV
+1466 DFELGEHGWQSTHGV
-1481 EASYSGSVYG
+1481 EASYAGSVYG
-1491 VNGEGHGTR
+1491 VEGEGHGAR
-1500 VTELDTHT
+1500 VTELDTYT

-1514 DLTDLTEGEVIAVSF
+1514 DLANLAQGEVIAVSF

-1555 SGDASAWQQKT
+1555 SGDESTWQQKT
-1566 LKLTA
+1566 LKLIA
-1571 HAGSNRIEFKGTGH
+1571 QAGSNRIEFKGTGH

-1595 VVAKSE
+1595 VVATSE
-1601 SSPQANAVSEHAKQ
+1601 SSQQANAIREHATQ
-1615 NQASQNALSDKE
+1615 NPAAQNALSDKE

-1659 QAIENNGQAQRDA
+1659 QALGNNGQAQRDA
-1672 VKEESEAVTA
+1672 VQEESEAITA
-1682 ELTTLA
+1682 ELTKLA

-1699 HTGKSGE
+1699 HTGESGD
-1706 QWRNDFAGGLL
+1706 QWRNEFASGLL
-1717 DGVQSQI
+1717 AGVQTQL
-1724 DDAKQLASDKMAA
+1724 DDAKQLANDKIAE
-1737 AKQTQ
+1737 AKQTHA
-1742 SDNNSKV
+1742 DNQNKV
-1749 KDSIAKSEAGVAKG
+1749 KDAVAKSEAGVAKG

-1768 GAEQDIAEAKA
+1768 GAEQDIADAQA
-1779 DAETRKADAVAKSHD
+1779 DSEKRKADSLAKGKD
-1794 AKQAESDAHSA
+1794 AQQAESDAHHA
-1805 ANDAQSRGDR
+1805 VNNAQSRGDR
-1815 DAMNAENKAN
+1815 DVQLAENKAN
-1825 QAQNDAQGAKQ
+1825 QAQADAQGAKQ
-1836 NEGDR
+1836 NGGDR
-1841 PDRQGVAG
+1841 PDRQGVTG
-1849 SGLSGNAHRV
+1849 SGLSGNAHSV

-1865 GSHVNTDSQTNA
+1865 DSHINTDSQTNA
-1877 DGRFSDGLTEQE
+1877 DGRFSEGLTEQE
-1889 LEALEGATNAVN
+1889 QEALEGATNAVN

-1906 AGIRSKN
+1906 AGIRAKN
-1913 SGSTITSMFMEANAD
+1913 SVSSMTSMFSETNSK
-1928 SIVVDTTASQDVV
+1928 SIVVPTKVSPEPV
-1941 RKEVRISGVNLVG
+1941 RQEVTRRDVRISGVNL
-1954 LGEASHDSAESLVAA
+1954 ESLSAVQGNQPTGQLAS
-1969 RAEKV
+1969 KS
-1974 ANLYRWLDT
+1974 
-1983 DNDVAT
+1983 
-1989 DKYVPV
+1989 V
-1995 PGFERV
+1995 PGFKSHFASTSIGIENELSGLVVVLPKNSAQTFGYVHDSQGNPLFMLTKDMNQGGYSNPVGINDIQGVNNWQTHTIELVTYPSEISDTAAVESRKEAMLWLAKEFT
-2001 DADVSDE
+2001 DHINQSNHQSLPHLVSDDG
-2008 VKQRMIQS
+2008 RF
-2016 MSGYIE
+2016 
-2022 HTDNQVPKDQAQALA
+2022 
-2037 TLFVE
+2037 TLVI
-2042 STLDYDWDKRVEFL
+2042 SN
-2056 TKLESYGYSFETPHA
+2056 S
-2071 EKSIVSFWSGK
+2071 
-2082 NFKQY
+2082 
-2087 RDVLDNAQTDGKKVV
+2087 
-2102 YDIDVKGNAFAID
+2102 
-2115 LNKHLMRWGG
+2115 KHLIAAGNG
-2125 LFLDPDNAEQN
+2125 T
-2136 QLKSSIDAAT
+2136 SIDAQGKTIGMTPSGQQAT
-2146 FSNTGFWSSVY
+2146 MAISAKEFGTSSSS
-2157 ATGAQHDVYVIA
+2157 
-2169 EGGVRLGNYFWHVE
+2169 
-2183 LPALRQLQREGLVG
+2183 
-2197 EIRLLDKPV
+2197 EIRLLESAPWYQAGLRDEFLANAKNTTLDDPATAQNVYAYLTSVYSKTADLAKEYGIYINDWDPASEGFSPNAQGLTDPKVKNAWSILPRTKPV
-2206 SEYKDLPA
+2206 RMLELLSAEDSRYVRQQIAEKLKGTYSESLAKNVFEYFQYGGEVAGHGINNATTGSVQQPEPA
-2214 DEIGRRLTD
+2214 ILFEFRSVPSALSDFVPKT
-2223 AGVGVKVRFDAL
+2223 ASTVKVDVKALDHFDSASRNAIITEVNALVSGSEDFDAWYQEYRASKGQPPVKNPK
-2235 SSARQAELL
+2235 SSASANHKAEWLMTQHAEQWAKITAPYTDNHETPTSTKL
-2244 ADNPDDYRADTL
+2244 ASNDKE
-2256 VELDVKLS
+2256 ELHALGETSNLENNKQQENVAS
-2264 AIDSMLRESL
+2264 IINTMLNDML
-2274 PFYSLRT
+2274 PFYALRT

-2287 QEGDEGFEVRSWP
+2287 QEGDEGFEVRAWP
-2300 GSDDKS
+2300 GTEDKS
-2306 KTILLDNPEDAAQ
+2306 KTIILEDPEDAAQ
-2319 QKAIERFILANFDN
+2319 HKAIERFILANFDN

-2339 ELFLVDNKVLSHH
+2339 ELFLVDNKVISHH
-2352 DGRTRILAQKED
+2352 EGRTHVLAQKVD
-2364 GAWTY
+2364 GAWQY
-2369 NTNSE
+2369 NATVE

-2382 DAAHVS
+2382 DAANVT
-2388 GKVRG
+2388 GKIRG
-2393 ESYQKVIDALAE
+2393 ESYQQVIDALTD
-2405 YHASTAE
+2405 YHASITE
-2412 HADYEL
+2412 HADYEP
-2418 ESVEQLV
+2418 ESVEKLL
-2425 NLRKKIEGYALGH
+2425 NLRKKIEGYVLGH
-2438 PDSGRLEAMNSLL
+2438 PDSGRVEAMNSLL
-2451 NQVNSRLE
+2451 NQVNTRLD
-2459 EVSVLA
+2459 EVSVLSVA
-2465 VSEQSIKA
+2465 EQTIQA
-2473 HDSFSRLYDQLD
+2473 QDSFSRLYDQLEAA
-2485 NAHLKQSKHLYL
+2485 NLKESKHLYL
-2497 DGNGDFVT
+2497 DQNGDFVT

-2512 KIDQLGGSDAV
+2512 NIDLLGSREAV
-2523 LEKVKASVNHEYGQA
+2523 LEKVKLTVSNEYGQTV
-2538 IADTI
+2538 ADTI
-2543 FAGLSANELAK
+2543 FAGLSAKDLAK
-2554 DGKGIDITGLNRI
+2554 DGKGIDIAGLNKV
-2567 HQALEQH
+2567 HQAIEQH
-2574 MSPVSATMYIWKPS
+2574 LSPVSATLYIWKPS

-2597 LQIGQGRTQI
+2597 LQIGQGRTQLEG
-2607 DAQAA
+2607 QAA
-2612 ADFNKQNY
+2612 ADFNQQNY

-2628 KSSNIRNIFNV
+2628 KSSNISNILNV
-2639 ATEYQPD
+2639 ATKDQPD

-2656 PAHQNDTLEHDMASE
+2656 PAHQNDTLEHDVASE
-2671 ENDGFGLNDGETKLK
+2671 ENDGFGLHDGDIKLK

-2699 AAYKDASEGY
+2699 ASFKEASEGY

-2715 NPDMLVSTGIP
+2715 NPDMLETTGIP
-2726 AHVFQPFVDQ
+2726 AHVFQPFVEQ

-2751 AQELQKQAQASGDP
+2751 AQELRLQAQRSDDP
-2765 ALVAKRIDNVVR
+2765 ELLEKRIGNVIR
-2777 LFAERAL
+2777 QFAEKAL
-2784 EEIEAFK
+2784 EEIETFK
-2791 ASQADEGRVFRINL
+2791 ASQADQGRVFRINL
-2805 EGLDVAAMQAEWN
+2805 EGLDVAAMQAEWH
-2818 RLSHDPDARYQL
+2818 RLSNDPDARYQL

-2852 GHTWRPKFGVWTPT
+2852 GHTWLPKFGVWTPT

-2889 QVNDDLDALSGSEKH
+2889 QVTDVLDALSGNEKP
-2904 KDKVAIENDG
+2904 KENVAIENDG
-2914 TPPRDKVPLSPLT
+2914 TPPRDKESLSPLT

-2933 LYGERDA
+2933 LYGDKDA
-2940 RRKIGDIT
+2940 RRKIGEIT

-2957 KGESQKVTL
+2957 KGESQKITL
-2966 KGEAGRLTGY
+2966 QGEAGRLTGY
-2976 YHQGTAS
+2976 YHQGTAPS
-2983 SDDETSTTSG
+2983 EGETSSPSG

-3014 SHYQKQGI
+3014 NHYQKQGI

-3063 SNIILHG
+3063 SNIIIHG

-3114 NPAGIVGTIAKA
+3114 NPAGIVGAIAKV

-3135 NLKGLPQ
+3135 NLEGLPK
-3142 ETPILLLTD
+3142 ETSILLLTD
-3151 NEGLGE
+3151 NEGLGN
-3157 EGEKLRVKLS
+3157 EGEKLRTKLTA
-3167 NSGFN
+3167 SGYN

-3187 LMSQYTGQIVS
+3187 LMSQYADQIVS
-3198 DLLNTQH
+3198 GLSSSASVDEDLDQQGLDTTSTKDQGVSNKDDHLQVVDS
-3205 IKHNEAKLNLEPHG
+3205 KEA
-3219 KNYESRDLILKPIS
+3219 
-3233 QPETVE
+3233 
-3239 LGMPEVDQKV
+3239 
-3249 LADIAERENVI
+3249 LADGKI
-3260 IGVRPVDEKSKSLIA
+3260 L
-3275 SKMYSSKGL
+3275 
-3284 FVKAKSSDW
+3284 
-3293 GPMSGFI
+3293 
-3300 PVDQS
+3300 
-3305 FAKASARRDLE
+3305 
-3316 TFNRHAEQSIQSG
+3316 H
-3329 NAVSADLYLNQVR
+3329 NQ
-3342 VEELVSKYH
+3342 
-3351 SLTPLELDDQSGMYK
+3351 
-3366 TTATNGDQ
+3366 
-3374 SVPFFLNRVTVDG
+3374 
-3387 NELWQVHYITN
+3387 
-3398 GELAPFKV
+3398 
-3406 IGDPVSK
+3406 
-3413 QPMTADYDLLTV
+3413 
-3425 MYSYGDLGPQDK
+3425 
-3437 VKQPLTWQQW
+3437 
-3447 KDSVTYEDL
+3447 
-3456 TPKYKELYSN
+3456 
-3466 EDLYNKKDGAS
+3466 
-3477 LGNVSGRLKE
+3477 
-3487 LKDRINVDLGR
+3487 
-3498 TNGLEMVHHG
+3498 
-3508 ADDANPYAVMADNF
+3508 
-3522 PATFFVPKSLFA
+3522 
-3534 EDGLGE
+3534 
-3540 GKGSIQ
+3540 
-3546 TYFNVN
+3546 
-3552 EQGAVVIRNPQEFSD
+3552 
-3567 FQQVTINA
+3567 
-3575 SFRASFNDKW
+3575 
-3585 NHGLDEPLFTTKR
+3585 
-3598 KLSHEFLNKRD
+3598 
-3609 QLLKKLSGGRLDAQ
+3609 
-3623 DETLVALGNPD
+3623 
-3634 DVSGNK
+3634 
-3640 AIVAVDV
+3640 
-3647 SQIFTRQELKER
+3647 
-3659 ANVFAKPIGAS
+3659 
-3670 YQGILDQLDLVH
+3670 
-3682 QTVSRD
+3682 
-3688 QIVASF
+3688 
-3694 ELNKKVNAYI
+3694 
-3704 AEHPTSGR
+3704 
-3712 NQALTQLKEQIT
+3712 
-3724 SALFIGKMQVA
+3724 
-3735 QVDIDAI
+3735 
-3742 AQTRPELAARIFMV
+3742 
-3756 AIEEANGEHRG
+3756 
-3767 LTDMM
+3767 
-3772 VRWANEDP
+3772 
-3780 YLAPKQGYKGETPND
+3780 
-3795 LGFDAKYHVDL
+3795 
-3806 GDHYADFKQWLETS
+3806 
-3820 QSNGLLSK
+3820 
-3828 ATLDESTKTV
+3828 
-3838 HLGYSYQELQDL
+3838 
-3850 TGVESVQMAFYF
+3850 
-3862 LKEAAKKVD
+3862 
-3871 PISGDSAEMI
+3871 
-3881 LLKKFA
+3881 
-3887 DKSYLSQLDSDR
+3887 
-3899 MDQIEGIYRSSHE
+3899 
-3912 TDVDAWD
+3912 
-3919 RRYSGAGYDELTN
+3919 
-3932 KLAGATGV
+3932 
-3940 DEQLSVLLD
+3940 
-3949 DRKGLLIGEVHGS
+3949 
-3962 DVNGLRFVNEQMDA
+3962 DVNGW
-3976 LKKQGVTVIGL
+3976 G
-3987 EHLRSDLAQ
+3987 
-3996 PLIDRY
+3996 P
-4002 LATGVMSSELSAMLK
+4002 
-4017 TKHLDATL
+4017 
-4025 FENARANG
+4025 
-4033 MRIVALDAN
+4033 
-4042 SSARPNV
+4042 
-4049 QGTEHGLMYR
+4049 
-4059 AGAANN
+4059 
-4065 IAVEVLQSLPDD
+4065 
-4077 EKFVAIYG
+4077 
-4085 KAHLQSHK
+4085 
-4093 GIEGFVPGITH
+4093 IT
-4104 RLDLPALRVSDSN
+4104 
-4117 QFRVEQDDMT
+4117 
-4127 LRVVY
+4127 
-4132 DDVANKPKLT
+4132 
-4142 FKDSLSGANTAI
+4142 
-4154 HNQNVNDWERVA
+4154 
-4166 VTPTADGGET
+4166 VTPTTDGGET

-4185 MENDSVVANAA
+4185 MENDDVVAKAA

-4235 LVGHGRDDSD
+4235 LVGHGRDHSE
-4245 SNNTHLSGYSAED
+4245 SNNTRLSGYSADE
-4258 LAAKLAN
+4258 LAVKLAK
-4265 FQQSFSQ
+4265 FQQSFNQ
-4272 AENINNTPDHISIV
+4272 AENINNKPDHISIV

-4306 MDVNGLRVDVSA
+4306 MDANGLRVDVSV
-4318 RSSELAVDATGRKHT
+4318 RSSELAVDEAGRKHT
-4333 KDENGDWIQKAETNK
+4333 KDANGDWVQKAENNK
-4348 VSLSWNEQGEVIAKE
+4348 VSLSWDAQGEVVAKD

-4378 RIGVSDVGEIA
+4378 RIGVSDVDEPA

-4407 VETETSSSAANNK
+4407 PETEVIANSSNSNQ

-4431 GDGEFTAV
+4431 GEGEFTAV
-4439 NWGTSNVGIKVGSGG
+4439 NWGTSNVGIKVGTGG

-4466 VHIGN
+4466 VHIGD
-4471 GESKHSVDM
+4471 GESKHSVDI

-4491 FIGNRNV
+4491 FLGNRNV
-4498 SFNLGQSN
+4498 SFNFGHSN
-4506 DLLVMMDK
+4506 DLILMMDK

-4540 SGEDQDWLAAQEQQW
+4540 SGEGEDWLAAQEQQW

-4579 CLVELDSHNERSSRG
+4579 TLVELDSQNERDSRG
-4594 LKHDTE
+4594 LKHDAE
-4600 AALNKQYNQ
+4600 ATLNKQYNQ
-4609 WLSGNSDSSAGKLSR
+4609 WLSGNGNSGTSQLSR

-4677 MTQQFSAT
+4677 MTQQFTAT
-4685 GQAKTTFTYTPED
+4685 GQAKTTFTYTPQD

-4706 LLGQMAGIGAETT
+4706 LLGQLAGVGAETT
-4719 LADIFGVDYTTS
+4719 LADIFGVDYTAS

-4737 NGEAVDGVAI
+4737 NGQAVDGVAI
-4747 LTEML
+4747 LKEML

-4767 DPAKLLDSLKS
+4767 DPAKLLDSLKA
-4778 GIDMGADGIQSFA
+4778 GIDMGADGIKSFA
-4791 ETHGLKDKAPE
+4791 ETHGLKEKAPE
-4802 EEENKSAV
+4802 EEKDNSSV
-4810 SVNGTSV
+4810 SVNGANV
-4817 NSAQGATASDGNTET
+4817 NSAQGATVADGNTET

-4870 KENLTAD
+4870 KQNLTAD

-4898 GDINLSL
+4898 GDINISL

-4951 GSDMG
+4951 GHDMG

-4998 GEIDTGLG
+4998 GVIDTGSG

-5016 NRVDTGDGQD
+5016 NRVDTGDDQD

-5052 NRINASAGNDVV
+5052 NRINAGAGNDVV
-5064 KLMGYHAVLNGGEGE
+5064 KLMGYHAVLNGGDGD

-5093 NGEEGRDLMVLGGY
+5093 NGGEGRDLMVLGGY

-5127 DNLVEDIS
+5127 DNLVEDIR

-5159 KLSILRDPVSET
+5159 KLSILRDPSNDS
-5171 DQAKFEHIGS
+5171 DQSKFEHIGS
-5181 VTFNDYFD
+5181 VTFSDYFN
-5189 GKRAQMIIA
+5189 GNRAQVVIGMS
-5198 MGEKDANGE
+5198 EKDLSGE
-5207 REYTTLS
+5207 REYTMLS
-5214 ESSIDALVQ
+5214 DSAIDALVQ
-5223 AMSGFDP
+5223 AMSGFEP
-5230 QAGDNGFIDNLD
+5230 QAGDNGFIDSLE
-5242 SKSRVAISTA
+5242 SKSQAAISMA
-5252 WADVVHKKGITV
+5252 WSDVVHKKGLMV

>member
-18 SADNG
+18 SADDG
-23 NNDIVAIG
+23 NNNIVAIG
-31 FGGEIHAY
+31 FGGQIHAY

-47 GSIGATVH
+47 GSIGATVY

-66 SAYLRVEDSTGHL
+66 SAYLKVEDSTGHL
-79 SVKGAAG
+79 TVKGAAG

-104 GGVSIDHLGHH
+104 GGVSIDHLGNH
-115 GDVSYGGAAAYNSVK
+115 GDVSYGGAAAYNGIT

-139 FKGAGGYNAL
+139 FAGAGGYNAL
-149 WHETNHGNL
+149 WHETNQGNL
-158 SFAGAGAGN
+158 SFTGAGAGN
-167 KLDRTWFDQY
+167 KLDRTWFNRY
-177 QGSRGDVS
+177 QGSHGDVT

-232 NRIERTRQA
+232 NRIERTHQA
-241 EDVYQQTHGNIRF
+241 EDVYTQTRGNIRF

-261 SFYSDVAHGDIH
+261 SLYSDVAHGDIH
-273 FSGGGAYNTITRKGS
+273 FSGGGAYNTIIRKGS
-288 GSSFDAQGMEYA
+288 GNDFAKEGMTNA
-300 KAEDIV
+300 KADEIV
-306 LTTAKMHGSWIG
+306 LTKAVMSGSWIG
-318 SGTHAVTAVKSERE
+318 QDHHVTAVKSASE

-339 IADGTYTKINKV
+339 FADSTYTKINKV
-351 RLSNDPKTG
+351 QLRNDPQTG
-360 KLKYYSEAWYK
+360 ELKYYSTAWYK
-371 QGNHLSGLARS
+371 EGNHLSNLANQDIS
-382 DVSSAGGFEVNP
+382 DNGGFTAVN
-394 INGGYTLSN
+394 INGAYTLSDLK
-403 IAVEHQQSLTVHA
+403 VEHQQSVTVHA
-416 MEKDLTEYEWV
+416 VEKSLTEYEWV
-427 TYANGALIDAKDVV
+427 TYANGAVIDAKEVS

-446 MGGHAISTD
+446 MGGHAIYAD
-455 GTKVDVQA
+455 GTKVDVKA
-463 IKSNRKPNTYV
+463 VKSNRQPNTYI

-493 AETGVLKYQ
+493 PETGALKYQ

-509 GDHTANLANEDI
+509 GDHTANIANQDI
-521 SSANGYHS
+521 SSATGYNP
-529 MGKGGYSLSAL
+529 MGKGGYSLSDL
-540 NYSVNAIR
+540 HYSVNAVR
-548 SMSETVADIDEYTDQ
+548 STSETVADIEEYTDQ
-563 TLFKPATDSG
+563 TLFKPANDSG
-573 ESSGDVHFSGAGGG
+573 ESSGDVRFNGAGGG

-593 VTRGNVYFNG
+593 VTRGNVHFNG

-645 LANVLVHQSK
+645 LANVLVHQSQ

-666 VNVLVRI
+666 VNVLVRL
-673 GDGQYLAHLLA
+673 GDGQYIAHLLA
-684 YGNISVHKGNGNSRV
+684 YGNISVQKGSGDSRV
-699 AMLGGYNTHTQIGSG
+699 VMLGGYNTHTQIGSG
-714 HGLWLAAGGFN
+714 NGLWLAAGGFN
-725 VMTQVGN
+725 VMTQVGQ
-732 GEVTSVLA
+732 GDVAAVLA
-740 GGANVLTKVGE
+740 GGANVLTKMGE
-751 GELTAGMLGGA
+751 GELTSGMLGGA
-762 NVMTHISGDE
+762 NVITHISNDD
-772 QASNT
+772 QLSNT

-792 KGDTLAVMGG
+792 KGNTLAVVGG
-802 GANVLTHVGDGSTT
+802 GANVLTHVGDGTTT

-862 IFTKVGDGTSIAAMI
+862 IFTKVGDGTSIAVMI

-954 NANIFTH
+954 NVNIFTH
-961 IGNGSTFAAMIGQ
+961 IGHGSTFAAMIGQ
-974 ANVMTKV
+974 ANIMTKV

-989 MVGKANIYTHV
+989 MVGKANIMTHV
-1000 GDGTSLGLFAGEMNV
+1000 GDGTSLGLFAGEVNV

-1101 GLLISDI
+1101 GLLISDV

-1127 ANIVTKVG
+1127 ANLITKVG
-1135 DGLGINVAWGQ
+1135 DGLGVNVAWGQ

-1166 NILTKVGDGQ
+1166 NLITKVGDGQ
-1176 EVSVVQGKA
+1176 EVSVVQGEA

-1206 ITKVGDGRNVVLAK
+1206 ITKVGHGQNVVLAK

-1241 GNVVTKVG
+1241 GNIVTKVG

-1258 GKANITTTV
+1258 GQANITTTV
-1267 GNGLSVT
+1267 GNGLNVT
-1274 AAYGDANINTKVGN
+1274 AAYGDANINTKVGD

-1315 GKANANIHIGDG
+1315 GKANANIHVGDG

-1333 YARNNVAIKVG
+1333 YAQNNVAIKVG

-1369 VKQTL
+1369 IKQTV

-1393 TSGTQKGRGAIAT
+1393 SSGTHKGRGAIAT

-1413 GFQMDAIEEVGS
+1413 GFQMDAIKEVSS

-1439 TPDLNEMDNDLNIDG
+1439 TPDLNKMQHALNVDDSSVQ
-1454 ASDHAPNLIVNG
+1454 ASNLIVNG
-1466 DFEQGDRGWQSTHGV
+1466 DFELGEHGWQSTHGV
-1481 EASYSGSVYG
+1481 EASYAGSVYG
-1491 VNGEGHGTR
+1491 VEGEGHGAR
-1500 VTELDTHT
+1500 VTELDTYT

-1514 DLTDLTEGEVIAVSF
+1514 DLANLAQGEVIAVSF

-1555 SGDASAWQQKT
+1555 SGDESAWQQKT

-1571 HAGSNRIEFKGTGH
+1571 QAGSNRIEFKGTGH

-1595 VVAKSE
+1595 VVATSE
-1601 SSPQANAVSEHAKQ
+1601 SSQQANAIREHATQ
-1615 NQASQNALSDKE
+1615 NPAAQNALSDKE

-1659 QAIENNGQAQRDA
+1659 QALENNGQAQRDA
-1672 VKEESEAVTA
+1672 VQEESEAITA
-1682 ELTTLA
+1682 ELTKLA

-1699 HTGKSGE
+1699 HTGESGD
-1706 QWRNDFAGGLL
+1706 QWRNEFASGLL
-1717 DGVQSQI
+1717 AGVQTQL
-1724 DDAKQLASDKMAA
+1724 DDAKQLANDKIAE
-1737 AKQTQ
+1737 AKQTHA
-1742 SDNNSKV
+1742 DNQNKV
-1749 KDSIAKSEAGVAKG
+1749 KDAVAKSEAGVAKG

-1768 GAEQDIAEAKA
+1768 GAEQDIADAQA
-1779 DAETRKADAVAKSHD
+1779 DAEKRKADALAKGKD
-1794 AKQAESDAHSA
+1794 AQQAESDAHHA
-1805 ANDAQSRGDR
+1805 VNNAQSRGDR
-1815 DAMNAENKAN
+1815 DVQLAENKAN
-1825 QAQNDAQGAKQ
+1825 QVQADAQGAKQ

-1841 PDRQGVAG
+1841 PDRQGVTG
-1849 SGLSGNAHRV
+1849 SGLSGNAHSV

-1865 GSHVNTDSQTNA
+1865 DSHVKTDSQTNA
-1877 DGRFSDGLTEQE
+1877 DGRFSEGLTEQE
-1889 LEALEGATNAVN
+1889 QEALEGATNAVN

-1906 AGIRSKN
+1906 AGIRAKN
-1913 SGSTITSMFMEANAD
+1913 SVSSMTSMFSETNSK
-1928 SIVVDTTASQDVV
+1928 SIVVPTKVSPEPDRQEVTRRD
-1941 RKEVRISGVNLVG
+1941 VRISGVNL
-1954 LGEASHDSAESLVAA
+1954 ESLSAVQGSQPTGQLAS
-1969 RAEKV
+1969 KS
-1974 ANLYRWLDT
+1974 
-1983 DNDVAT
+1983 
-1989 DKYVPV
+1989 V
-1995 PGFERV
+1995 PGFKSHFASTSIGIENELSGLVVVLPKNSAQTFGYVHDSQGNPLFMLTKDMNQGGYSNPVGINDIQGVNNWQTHTIELVTYPSEISDTAAVESRKEAMLWLAKEFT
-2001 DADVSDE
+2001 DHINQSNHQSLPHLVSDDG
-2008 VKQRMIQS
+2008 RF
-2016 MSGYIE
+2016 
-2022 HTDNQVPKDQAQALA
+2022 
-2037 TLFVE
+2037 TLVI
-2042 STLDYDWDKRVEFL
+2042 SN
-2056 TKLESYGYSFETPHA
+2056 S
-2071 EKSIVSFWSGK
+2071 
-2082 NFKQY
+2082 
-2087 RDVLDNAQTDGKKVV
+2087 
-2102 YDIDVKGNAFAID
+2102 
-2115 LNKHLMRWGG
+2115 KHLIAAGNG
-2125 LFLDPDNAEQN
+2125 T
-2136 QLKSSIDAAT
+2136 SIDAQGKTIGMTPSGQQAT
-2146 FSNTGFWSSVY
+2146 MAISAKEFGTSSSSEVRLLESAPWYQAGLRDEFLANAKNTTLDDPATAQNVYAYLTSVY
-2157 ATGAQHDVYVIA
+2157 SKTADLAKEYGIYINDWDPASEGFSPNAQGLTDPKVKNAWSILPRTKPVRMLELLSAEDSRYVRQQIA
-2169 EGGVRLGNYFWHVE
+2169 EKLKGTYSESLAKNVFEYFQYGGEVAGHGINNATTGSVQQPE
-2183 LPALRQLQREGLVG
+2183 PAVLFEFRSVPSALSDFVP
-2197 EIRLLDKPV
+2197 KTA
-2206 SEYKDLPA
+2206 S
-2214 DEIGRRLTD
+2214 T
-2223 AGVGVKVRFDAL
+2223 VKVDVKALDHFDSASRKAIITEVNALVSGSEDFDAWYQEYRASKGQPPVKNPK
-2235 SSARQAELL
+2235 SSASANHKAEWLMTQHAEQWAKITAPYTDNHETLTSTKL
-2244 ADNPDDYRADTL
+2244 ASNDKE
-2256 VELDVKLS
+2256 ELHALGETSNLEHNKQQENVAS
-2264 AIDSMLRESL
+2264 IINTMLNDML
-2274 PFYSLRT
+2274 PFYALRT

-2287 QEGDEGFEVRSWP
+2287 QEGDEGFEVRAWP
-2300 GSDDKS
+2300 GTEDKS
-2306 KTILLDNPEDAAQ
+2306 KTIILEDPEDAAQ
-2319 QKAIERFILANFDN
+2319 HKAIERFILANFDN

-2339 ELFLVDNKVLSHH
+2339 ELFLVDNKVISHH
-2352 DGRTRILAQKED
+2352 EGRTHVLAQRVD
-2364 GAWTY
+2364 GAWQY
-2369 NTNSE
+2369 NAKVE

-2382 DAAHVS
+2382 DAANVT
-2388 GKVRG
+2388 GKIRG
-2393 ESYQKVIDALAE
+2393 ESYQQVIDALTD
-2405 YHASTAE
+2405 YHASITE
-2412 HADYEL
+2412 HADYEP
-2418 ESVEQLV
+2418 ESVEKLL
-2425 NLRKKIEGYALGH
+2425 NLRKKIEGYVLGH
-2438 PDSGRLEAMNSLL
+2438 PDSGRVEAMNSLL
-2451 NQVNSRLE
+2451 NQVNTRLD
-2459 EVSVLA
+2459 EVSLLSVA
-2465 VSEQSIKA
+2465 EQTIQA
-2473 HDSFSRLYDQLD
+2473 QDSFSRLYDQLEAA
-2485 NAHLKQSKHLYL
+2485 NLKESKHLYL
-2497 DGNGDFVT
+2497 DQNGDFVT

-2512 KIDQLGGSDAV
+2512 NIDLLGSREAV
-2523 LEKVKASVNHEYGQA
+2523 LEKVKLTVSNEYGQTV
-2538 IADTI
+2538 ADTI
-2543 FAGLSANELAK
+2543 FAGLSAKDLAK
-2554 DGKGIDITGLNRI
+2554 DGKGIDIAGLNKV
-2567 HQALEQH
+2567 HQAIEQH
-2574 MSPVSATMYIWKPS
+2574 LSPVSATLYIWKPS

-2597 LQIGQGRTQI
+2597 LQIGQGRTQLEG
-2607 DAQAA
+2607 QAA
-2612 ADFNKQNY
+2612 ADFNQQNY

-2628 KSSNIRNIFNV
+2628 KSSNISNILNV
-2639 ATEYQPD
+2639 ATKDQPD

-2656 PAHQNDTLEHDMASE
+2656 PAHQNDTLEHDVASE
-2671 ENDGFGLNDGETKLK
+2671 ENDGFGLHDGDIKLK

-2699 AAYKDASEGY
+2699 ASFKEASEGY

-2715 NPDMLVSTGIP
+2715 NPDMLETTGIP
-2726 AHVFQPFVDQ
+2726 AHVFQPFVEQ

-2751 AQELQKQAQASGDP
+2751 AQELRLQAQRSDDP
-2765 ALVAKRIDNVVR
+2765 ELLEKRIGNVVR
-2777 LFAERAL
+2777 QFAERAL
-2784 EEIEAFK
+2784 EEIETFK
-2791 ASQADEGRVFRINL
+2791 ASQADQGRVFRINL
-2805 EGLDVAAMQAEWN
+2805 EGLDVAAMQAEWH
-2818 RLSHDPDARYQL
+2818 RLSNDPDARYQL

-2852 GHTWRPKFGVWTPT
+2852 GHTWLPKFGVWTPT

-2889 QVNDDLDALSGSEKH
+2889 QVTDVLDALSGNEKP
-2904 KDKVAIENDG
+2904 KENVAIENDG
-2914 TPPRDKVPLSPLT
+2914 TPPRDKESLSPLT

-2933 LYGERDA
+2933 LYGDKEA
-2940 RRKIGDIT
+2940 RRKIGEIT

-2957 KGESQKVTL
+2957 KGESQKITL
-2966 KGEAGRLTGY
+2966 QGEAGRLTGY
-2976 YHQGTAS
+2976 YHQGTAPR
-2983 SDDETSTTSG
+2983 EGEASTTSG

-3014 SHYQKQGI
+3014 NHYQKQGI

-3063 SNIILHG
+3063 SNIIIHG

-3114 NPAGIVGTIAKA
+3114 NPAGIVGAIAKA

-3135 NLKGLPQ
+3135 NLEGLPK
-3142 ETPILLLTD
+3142 ETSILLLTD
-3151 NEGLGE
+3151 NEGLGN
-3157 EGEKLRVKLS
+3157 EGEKLRTKLTA
-3167 NSGFN
+3167 SGYN

-3187 LMSQYTGQIVS
+3187 LMSQYADQIVS
-3198 DLLNTQH
+3198 GLSSSASVDEDLDQQGLDTTSTKDQGVSNKDDHLQVVDS
-3205 IKHNEAKLNLEPHG
+3205 KEA
-3219 KNYESRDLILKPIS
+3219 
-3233 QPETVE
+3233 
-3239 LGMPEVDQKV
+3239 
-3249 LADIAERENVI
+3249 LADGKI
-3260 IGVRPVDEKSKSLIA
+3260 L
-3275 SKMYSSKGL
+3275 
-3284 FVKAKSSDW
+3284 
-3293 GPMSGFI
+3293 
-3300 PVDQS
+3300 
-3305 FAKASARRDLE
+3305 
-3316 TFNRHAEQSIQSG
+3316 H
-3329 NAVSADLYLNQVR
+3329 NQ
-3342 VEELVSKYH
+3342 
-3351 SLTPLELDDQSGMYK
+3351 
-3366 TTATNGDQ
+3366 
-3374 SVPFFLNRVTVDG
+3374 
-3387 NELWQVHYITN
+3387 
-3398 GELAPFKV
+3398 
-3406 IGDPVSK
+3406 
-3413 QPMTADYDLLTV
+3413 
-3425 MYSYGDLGPQDK
+3425 
-3437 VKQPLTWQQW
+3437 
-3447 KDSVTYEDL
+3447 
-3456 TPKYKELYSN
+3456 
-3466 EDLYNKKDGAS
+3466 
-3477 LGNVSGRLKE
+3477 
-3487 LKDRINVDLGR
+3487 
-3498 TNGLEMVHHG
+3498 
-3508 ADDANPYAVMADNF
+3508 
-3522 PATFFVPKSLFA
+3522 
-3534 EDGLGE
+3534 
-3540 GKGSIQ
+3540 
-3546 TYFNVN
+3546 
-3552 EQGAVVIRNPQEFSD
+3552 
-3567 FQQVTINA
+3567 
-3575 SFRASFNDKW
+3575 
-3585 NHGLDEPLFTTKR
+3585 
-3598 KLSHEFLNKRD
+3598 
-3609 QLLKKLSGGRLDAQ
+3609 
-3623 DETLVALGNPD
+3623 
-3634 DVSGNK
+3634 
-3640 AIVAVDV
+3640 
-3647 SQIFTRQELKER
+3647 
-3659 ANVFAKPIGAS
+3659 
-3670 YQGILDQLDLVH
+3670 
-3682 QTVSRD
+3682 
-3688 QIVASF
+3688 
-3694 ELNKKVNAYI
+3694 
-3704 AEHPTSGR
+3704 
-3712 NQALTQLKEQIT
+3712 
-3724 SALFIGKMQVA
+3724 
-3735 QVDIDAI
+3735 
-3742 AQTRPELAARIFMV
+3742 
-3756 AIEEANGEHRG
+3756 
-3767 LTDMM
+3767 
-3772 VRWANEDP
+3772 
-3780 YLAPKQGYKGETPND
+3780 
-3795 LGFDAKYHVDL
+3795 
-3806 GDHYADFKQWLETS
+3806 
-3820 QSNGLLSK
+3820 
-3828 ATLDESTKTV
+3828 
-3838 HLGYSYQELQDL
+3838 
-3850 TGVESVQMAFYF
+3850 
-3862 LKEAAKKVD
+3862 
-3871 PISGDSAEMI
+3871 
-3881 LLKKFA
+3881 
-3887 DKSYLSQLDSDR
+3887 
-3899 MDQIEGIYRSSHE
+3899 
-3912 TDVDAWD
+3912 
-3919 RRYSGAGYDELTN
+3919 
-3932 KLAGATGV
+3932 
-3940 DEQLSVLLD
+3940 
-3949 DRKGLLIGEVHGS
+3949 
-3962 DVNGLRFVNEQMDA
+3962 DVNGW
-3976 LKKQGVTVIGL
+3976 G
-3987 EHLRSDLAQ
+3987 
-3996 PLIDRY
+3996 P
-4002 LATGVMSSELSAMLK
+4002 
-4017 TKHLDATL
+4017 
-4025 FENARANG
+4025 
-4033 MRIVALDAN
+4033 
-4042 SSARPNV
+4042 
-4049 QGTEHGLMYR
+4049 
-4059 AGAANN
+4059 
-4065 IAVEVLQSLPDD
+4065 
-4077 EKFVAIYG
+4077 
-4085 KAHLQSHK
+4085 
-4093 GIEGFVPGITH
+4093 IT
-4104 RLDLPALRVSDSN
+4104 
-4117 QFRVEQDDMT
+4117 
-4127 LRVVY
+4127 
-4132 DDVANKPKLT
+4132 
-4142 FKDSLSGANTAI
+4142 
-4154 HNQNVNDWERVA
+4154 
-4166 VTPTADGGET
+4166 VTPTTDGGET

-4185 MENDSVVANAA
+4185 MENDDVVAKAA

-4235 LVGHGRDDSD
+4235 LVGHGRDHSE
-4245 SNNTHLSGYSAED
+4245 SNNTRLSGYSADE
-4258 LAAKLAN
+4258 LAVKLAK
-4265 FQQSFSQ
+4265 FQQSFNQ
-4272 AENINNTPDHISIV
+4272 AENINNKPDHISIV

-4306 MDVNGLRVDVSA
+4306 MDANGLRVDVSV
-4318 RSSELAVDATGRKHT
+4318 RSSELAVDEAGRKHT
-4333 KDENGDWIQKAETNK
+4333 KDANGDWVQKAENNK
-4348 VSLSWNEQGEVIAKE
+4348 VSLSWDAQGEVVAKD

-4378 RIGVSDVGEIA
+4378 RIGVNNVDEPA
-4389 RGAIGDNNDVFDA
+4389 RGAIGDNSDVFDA

-4407 VETETSSSAANNK
+4407 PETEVIANSSSSNQ

-4431 GDGEFTAV
+4431 GEGEFTAV
-4439 NWGTSNVGIKVGSGG
+4439 NWGTSNVGIKVGTGG

-4466 VHIGN
+4466 VHIGD
-4471 GESKHSVDM
+4471 GESKHSVDI

-4491 FIGNRNV
+4491 FLGNRNV
-4498 SFNLGQSN
+4498 SFNFGHSN
-4506 DLLVMMDK
+4506 DLILMMDK

-4534 LQSIAT
+4534 LQGIAT
-4540 SGEDQDWLAAQEQQW
+4540 SGEGEDWLAAQEQQW

-4579 CLVELDSHNERSSRG
+4579 TLVELDSQNERDSRG
-4594 LKHDTE
+4594 LKHDAE
-4600 AALNKQYNQ
+4600 ATLNKQYNQ
-4609 WLSGNSDSSAGKLSR
+4609 WLSGNGNSGMSQLSR

-4677 MTQQFSAT
+4677 MTQQFTAT
-4685 GQAKTTFTYTPED
+4685 GQAKTTFTYTPQD

-4706 LLGQMAGIGAETT
+4706 LLGQLAGVGAETT
-4719 LADIFGVDYTTS
+4719 LADIFGVDYTAS

-4737 NGEAVDGVAI
+4737 NGQAVDGVAI
-4747 LTEML
+4747 LKEML

-4767 DPAKLLDSLKS
+4767 DPAKLLDSLKA
-4778 GIDMGADGIQSFA
+4778 GIDMGADGIKSFA
-4791 ETHGLKDKAPE
+4791 ETHGLKEKAPE
-4802 EEENKSAV
+4802 EEKDNSSV
-4810 SVNGTSV
+4810 SVNGANV
-4817 NSAQGATASDGNTET
+4817 NSAQGATVADGNTET

-4870 KENLTAD
+4870 KQNLTAD

-4898 GDINLSL
+4898 GDINISL

-4951 GSDMG
+4951 GNDMG

-4998 GEIDTGLG
+4998 GEIDTGSG
-5006 RDYVVTSGNF
+5006 RDYVVTTGNF
-5016 NRVDTGDGQD
+5016 NRVDTGDDQD

-5052 NRINASAGNDVV
+5052 NRINAGAGNDVV
-5064 KLMGYHAVLNGGEGE
+5064 KLMGYHAVLNGGDGD

-5093 NGEEGRDLMVLGGY
+5093 NGGEGRDLMVLGGY

-5127 DNLVEDIS
+5127 DNLVEDIR

-5159 KLSILRDPVSET
+5159 KLSILRDPSNDS
-5171 DQAKFEHIGS
+5171 DQSKFEHIGS
-5181 VTFNDYFD
+5181 VTFSDYFN
-5189 GKRAQMIIA
+5189 GNRAQVVIGMS
-5198 MGEKDANGE
+5198 EKDLSGE
-5207 REYTTLS
+5207 REYTMLS
-5214 ESSIDALVQ
+5214 DSAIDALVQ
-5223 AMSGFDP
+5223 AMSGFEP
-5230 QAGDNGFIDNLD
+5230 QAGDNGFIDSLE
-5242 SKSRVAISTA
+5242 SKSQAAISMA
-5252 WADVVHKKGITV
+5252 WSDVVHKKGLMV

>member
-18 SADNG
+18 SADDG
-23 NNDIVAIG
+23 NNNIVAIG
-31 FGGEIHAY
+31 FGGQIHAY

-47 GSIGATVH
+47 GSIGATVY

-66 SAYLRVEDSTGHL
+66 SAYLKVEDSTGHL
-79 SVKGAAG
+79 TVKGAAG

-104 GGVSIDHLGHH
+104 GGVSIDHLGNH
-115 GDVSYGGAAAYNSVK
+115 GDVSYGGAAAYNGIT

-139 FKGAGGYNAL
+139 FAGAGGYNAL
-149 WHETNHGNL
+149 WHETNQGNL
-158 SFAGAGAGN
+158 SFTGAGAGN
-167 KLDRTWFDQY
+167 KLDRTWFNRY
-177 QGSRGDVS
+177 QGSHGDVT

-232 NRIERTRQA
+232 NRIERTHQA
-241 EDVYQQTHGNIRF
+241 EDVYTQTRGNIRF

-261 SFYSDVAHGDIH
+261 SLYSDVAHGDIH
-273 FSGGGAYNTITRKGS
+273 FSGGGAYNTIIRKGS
-288 GSSFDAQGMEYA
+288 GNDFAKEGMTNA
-300 KAEDIV
+300 KADEIV
-306 LTTAKMHGSWIG
+306 LTKAVMSGSWIG
-318 SGTHAVTAVKSERE
+318 QDHHVTAVKSASE

-339 IADGTYTKINKV
+339 FADSTYTKINKV
-351 RLSNDPKTG
+351 QLRNDPQTG
-360 KLKYYSEAWYK
+360 ELKYYSTAWYK
-371 QGNHLSGLARS
+371 EGNHLSNLANQDIS
-382 DVSSAGGFEVNP
+382 DNGGFTAVN
-394 INGGYTLSN
+394 INGAYTLSDLK
-403 IAVEHQQSLTVHA
+403 VEHQQSVTVHA
-416 MEKDLTEYEWV
+416 VEKSLTEYEWV
-427 TYANGALIDAKDVV
+427 TYANGAVIDAKEVS

-446 MGGHAISTD
+446 MGGHAIYAD
-455 GTKVDVQA
+455 GTKVDVKA
-463 IKSNRKPNTYV
+463 VKSNRQPNTYI

-493 AETGVLKYQ
+493 PETGALKYQ

-509 GDHTANLANEDI
+509 GDHTANIANQDI
-521 SSANGYHS
+521 SSATGYNP
-529 MGKGGYSLSAL
+529 MGKGGYSLSDL
-540 NYSVNAIR
+540 HYSVNAVR
-548 SMSETVADIDEYTDQ
+548 STSETVADIEEYTDQ
-563 TLFKPATDSG
+563 TLFKPANDSG
-573 ESSGDVHFSGAGGG
+573 ESSGDVRFNGAGGG

-593 VTRGNVYFNG
+593 VTRGNVHFNG

-645 LANVLVHQSK
+645 LANVLVHQSQ

-666 VNVLVRI
+666 VNVLVRL

-684 YGNISVHKGNGNSRV
+684 YGNISVQKGSGDSRV
-699 AMLGGYNTHTQIGSG
+699 VMLGGYNTHTQIGSG
-714 HGLWLAAGGFN
+714 NGLWLAAGGFN
-725 VMTQVGN
+725 VMTQVGQ
-732 GEVTSVLA
+732 GDVAAVLA
-740 GGANVLTKVGE
+740 GGANVLTKMGE
-751 GELTAGMLGGA
+751 GELTSGMLGGA
-762 NVMTHISGDE
+762 NVITHISNDD
-772 QASNT
+772 QLSNT

-792 KGDTLAVMGG
+792 KGNTLAVMGG
-802 GANVLTHVGDGSTT
+802 GANVLTHVGDGTTT

-862 IFTKVGDGTSIAAMI
+862 IFTKVGDGTSIAVMI

-961 IGNGSTFAAMIGQ
+961 VGSGSTFAAMIGQ
-974 ANVMTKV
+974 ANIMTKV

-989 MVGKANIYTHV
+989 MVGKANIMTHV
-1000 GDGTSLGLFAGEMNV
+1000 GDGISLGLFAGEVNV

-1041 LTGVLALGE
+1041 LTGVIALGE

-1061 MGVVAAAKANVV
+1061 MGVVVAAKANVV

-1101 GLLISDI
+1101 GLLISDV

-1127 ANIVTKVG
+1127 ANLITKVG
-1135 DGLGINVAWGQ
+1135 DGLGVNVAWGQ

-1166 NILTKVGDGQ
+1166 NLITKVGDGQ
-1176 EVSVVQGKA
+1176 EVSVVQGED

-1206 ITKVGDGRNVVLAK
+1206 ITKVGHGQNVVLAK

-1241 GNVVTKVG
+1241 GNIVTKVG

-1258 GKANITTTV
+1258 GQANITTTV

-1274 AAYGDANINTKVGN
+1274 AAYGDANINTKVGD

-1315 GKANANIHIGDG
+1315 GKANANIHVGDG

-1333 YARNNVAIKVG
+1333 YAQNNVAIKVG

-1369 VKQTL
+1369 IKQTV

-1393 TSGTQKGRGAIAT
+1393 SSGTHKGRGAIAT

-1413 GFQMDAIEEVGS
+1413 GFQMDAIKEVGS

-1439 TPDLNEMDNDLNIDG
+1439 TPDLNKMQHALNVDD
-1454 ASDHAPNLIVNG
+1454 SSVQAPNLIVNG
-1466 DFEQGDRGWQSTHGV
+1466 DFELGEHGWQSTHGV
-1481 EASYSGSVYG
+1481 EASYAGSVYG
-1491 VNGEGHGTR
+1491 VEGEGHGAR
-1500 VTELDTHT
+1500 VTELDTYT

-1514 DLTDLTEGEVIAVSF
+1514 DLANLAQDEVIAVSF

-1555 SGDASAWQQKT
+1555 SGDESAWQQKT

-1571 HAGSNRIEFKGTGH
+1571 QAGSNRIEFKGTGH

-1595 VVAKSE
+1595 VVATSE
-1601 SSPQANAVSEHAKQ
+1601 SSQQANAIREHATQ
-1615 NQASQNALSDKE
+1615 NPATQNALSDKE

-1659 QAIENNGQAQRDA
+1659 QALENNGQAQRDA
-1672 VKEESEAVTA
+1672 VQEESEAITA
-1682 ELTTLA
+1682 ELTKLA

-1699 HTGKSGE
+1699 HTGESGD
-1706 QWRNDFAGGLL
+1706 QWRNEFASGLL
-1717 DGVQSQI
+1717 AGVQTQL
-1724 DDAKQLASDKMAA
+1724 DDAKQLANDKIAE
-1737 AKQTQ
+1737 AKQTHA
-1742 SDNNSKV
+1742 DNQNKV
-1749 KDSIAKSEAGVAKG
+1749 KDAVAKSEAGVAKG

-1768 GAEQDIAEAKA
+1768 GAEQDIADAQA
-1779 DAETRKADAVAKSHD
+1779 DAEKRKADALAKGKD
-1794 AKQAESDAHSA
+1794 AQQAESDAHHA
-1805 ANDAQSRGDR
+1805 VNNAQSRGDR
-1815 DAMNAENKAN
+1815 DVQLAENKAN
-1825 QAQNDAQGAKQ
+1825 QAQADAQGAKQ

-1841 PDRQGVAG
+1841 PDRQGVTG
-1849 SGLSGNAHRV
+1849 SGLSGNAHSV

-1865 GSHVNTDSQTNA
+1865 DSHVNTDSQTNA
-1877 DGRFSDGLTEQE
+1877 DGRFSEGLTEQE
-1889 LEALEGATNAVN
+1889 QEALEGATNAVN

-1906 AGIRSKN
+1906 AGIRAKN
-1913 SGSTITSMFMEANAD
+1913 SGSSMTSMFSEKNSK
-1928 SIVVDTTASQDVV
+1928 SIVVPTKVSPEPDRQEVTRRD
-1941 RKEVRISGVNLVG
+1941 VRISGVNL
-1954 LGEASHDSAESLVAA
+1954 ESLSAVQGSQQTGQLAS
-1969 RAEKV
+1969 KS
-1974 ANLYRWLDT
+1974 
-1983 DNDVAT
+1983 
-1989 DKYVPV
+1989 V
-1995 PGFERV
+1995 PGFKSHFASTSIGIENELSGLVVVLPKNSAQTFGYVHDSQGNPLFMLTKDMNQGGYSNPV
-2001 DADVSDE
+2001 DINDIQGVNNWQTHTIELVTYPSEISDTAAVESRKEAMLWLAKEFTDHINQSNHQSLPHLVSDDG
-2008 VKQRMIQS
+2008 RF
-2016 MSGYIE
+2016 
-2022 HTDNQVPKDQAQALA
+2022 
-2037 TLFVE
+2037 TLVI
-2042 STLDYDWDKRVEFL
+2042 SN
-2056 TKLESYGYSFETPHA
+2056 S
-2071 EKSIVSFWSGK
+2071 
-2082 NFKQY
+2082 
-2087 RDVLDNAQTDGKKVV
+2087 
-2102 YDIDVKGNAFAID
+2102 
-2115 LNKHLMRWGG
+2115 KHLIAAGNG
-2125 LFLDPDNAEQN
+2125 T
-2136 QLKSSIDAAT
+2136 SIDAQGKTIGMTPSGQQAT
-2146 FSNTGFWSSVY
+2146 MAISAKEFGTSSSPEVRLLESAPWYQAGLRDEFLANAKNTTLDDPATAQNVYAYLTSVY
-2157 ATGAQHDVYVIA
+2157 SKTADLAKEYGIYINDWDPASEGFSPNAQGLTDPKVKNAWSILPRTKPVRMLELLSAEDSRYVRQQIA
-2169 EGGVRLGNYFWHVE
+2169 EKLKGTYSESLAKNVFEYFQYGGEVAGHGINNATTGSVQQPE
-2183 LPALRQLQREGLVG
+2183 PAILFEFRSVPSALSDFVP
-2197 EIRLLDKPV
+2197 KTA
-2206 SEYKDLPA
+2206 S
-2214 DEIGRRLTD
+2214 T
-2223 AGVGVKVRFDAL
+2223 VKVDVKALDHFDSASRKAIITEVNALVSGSEDFDAWYQEYRASKGQPPVKNPK
-2235 SSARQAELL
+2235 SSASANHKAEWLMTQHAEQWAKITAPYTDNHETLTSTKL
-2244 ADNPDDYRADTL
+2244 ASNDKE
-2256 VELDVKLS
+2256 ELHALGETSNLEHNKQQENVAS
-2264 AIDSMLRESL
+2264 IINTMLNDML
-2274 PFYSLRT
+2274 PFYALRT

-2287 QEGDEGFEVRSWP
+2287 QEGDEGFEVRAWP
-2300 GSDDKS
+2300 GTEDKS
-2306 KTILLDNPEDAAQ
+2306 KTIILEDPEDAAQ
-2319 QKAIERFILANFDN
+2319 HKAIERFILANFDN

-2339 ELFLVDNKVLSHH
+2339 ELFLVDNKVISHH
-2352 DGRTRILAQKED
+2352 EGRTHVLAQKVD
-2364 GAWTY
+2364 GAWQY
-2369 NTNSE
+2369 NATVE

-2382 DAAHVS
+2382 DAANVT
-2388 GKVRG
+2388 GKIRG
-2393 ESYQKVIDALAE
+2393 ESYQQVIDALTD
-2405 YHASTAE
+2405 YHASITE
-2412 HADYEL
+2412 HADYEP
-2418 ESVEQLV
+2418 ESVEKLL
-2425 NLRKKIEGYALGH
+2425 NLRKKIEGYVLGH
-2438 PDSGRLEAMNSLL
+2438 PDSGRVEAMNSLL
-2451 NQVNSRLE
+2451 NQVNTRLG
-2459 EVSVLA
+2459 EVSLLSVA
-2465 VSEQSIKA
+2465 EQTIQA
-2473 HDSFSRLYDQLD
+2473 QDSFSRLYDQLEAA
-2485 NAHLKQSKHLYL
+2485 NLKESKHLYL
-2497 DGNGDFVT
+2497 DQNGDFVT

-2512 KIDQLGGSDAV
+2512 NIDLLGSREAV
-2523 LEKVKASVNHEYGQA
+2523 LEKVKLTVSNEYGQTV
-2538 IADTI
+2538 ADTI
-2543 FAGLSANELAK
+2543 FAGLSAKDLAK
-2554 DGKGIDITGLNRI
+2554 DGKGIDIAGLNKV
-2567 HQALEQH
+2567 HQAIEQH
-2574 MSPVSATMYIWKPS
+2574 LSPVSATLYVWKPS

-2597 LQIGQGRTQI
+2597 LQIGQGRTQLEG
-2607 DAQAA
+2607 QAA
-2612 ADFNKQNY
+2612 ADFNQQNY

-2628 KSSNIRNIFNV
+2628 KSSNISNILNV
-2639 ATEYQPD
+2639 ATKDQPD

-2656 PAHQNDTLEHDMASE
+2656 PAHQNDTLEHDVASE
-2671 ENDGFGLNDGETKLK
+2671 ENDGFGLHDGDIKLK

-2699 AAYKDASEGY
+2699 ASFKEASEGY

-2715 NPDMLVSTGIP
+2715 NPDMLETTGIP
-2726 AHVFQPFVDQ
+2726 AHVFQPFVEQ

-2751 AQELQKQAQASGDP
+2751 AQELRLQAQRSDDP
-2765 ALVAKRIDNVVR
+2765 ELLEKRIGNVVR
-2777 LFAERAL
+2777 QFAERAL
-2784 EEIEAFK
+2784 EEIETFK
-2791 ASQADEGRVFRINL
+2791 ASQADQGRVFRINL
-2805 EGLDVAAMQAEWN
+2805 EGLDVAAMQAEWH
-2818 RLSHDPDARYQL
+2818 RLSNDPDARYQL

-2852 GHTWRPKFGVWTPT
+2852 GHTWLPKFGVWTPT
-2866 ELFNFGQALQEAQL
+2866 ELFNFGQALQEAQM

-2889 QVNDDLDALSGSEKH
+2889 QVTDVLDALSGNEKP
-2904 KDKVAIENDG
+2904 KENVAIENDG
-2914 TPPRDKVPLSPLT
+2914 TPPRDKESLSPLT

-2933 LYGERDA
+2933 LYGDKEA
-2940 RRKIGDIT
+2940 RRKIGEIT

-2957 KGESQKVTL
+2957 KGESQKITL
-2966 KGEAGRLTGY
+2966 QGEAGRLTGY
-2976 YHQGTAS
+2976 YHQGTAPREG
-2983 SDDETSTTSG
+2983 ETSTTSG

-3014 SHYQKQGI
+3014 NHYQKQGI

-3063 SNIILHG
+3063 SNIIIHG

-3114 NPAGIVGTIAKA
+3114 NPAGIVGAIAKA

-3135 NLKGLPQ
+3135 NLEGLPK
-3142 ETPILLLTD
+3142 ETSILLLTD
-3151 NEGLGE
+3151 NEGLGN
-3157 EGEKLRVKLS
+3157 EGEKLRTKLTA
-3167 NSGFN
+3167 SGYN

-3187 LMSQYTGQIVS
+3187 LMSQYADQIVS
-3198 DLLNTQH
+3198 GLSSSASVDEDLDQQGLDTTSTKDQGVSNKDDHLQVVDS
-3205 IKHNEAKLNLEPHG
+3205 KEA
-3219 KNYESRDLILKPIS
+3219 
-3233 QPETVE
+3233 
-3239 LGMPEVDQKV
+3239 
-3249 LADIAERENVI
+3249 LADGKI
-3260 IGVRPVDEKSKSLIA
+3260 L
-3275 SKMYSSKGL
+3275 
-3284 FVKAKSSDW
+3284 
-3293 GPMSGFI
+3293 
-3300 PVDQS
+3300 
-3305 FAKASARRDLE
+3305 
-3316 TFNRHAEQSIQSG
+3316 H
-3329 NAVSADLYLNQVR
+3329 NQ
-3342 VEELVSKYH
+3342 
-3351 SLTPLELDDQSGMYK
+3351 
-3366 TTATNGDQ
+3366 
-3374 SVPFFLNRVTVDG
+3374 
-3387 NELWQVHYITN
+3387 
-3398 GELAPFKV
+3398 
-3406 IGDPVSK
+3406 
-3413 QPMTADYDLLTV
+3413 
-3425 MYSYGDLGPQDK
+3425 
-3437 VKQPLTWQQW
+3437 
-3447 KDSVTYEDL
+3447 
-3456 TPKYKELYSN
+3456 
-3466 EDLYNKKDGAS
+3466 
-3477 LGNVSGRLKE
+3477 
-3487 LKDRINVDLGR
+3487 
-3498 TNGLEMVHHG
+3498 
-3508 ADDANPYAVMADNF
+3508 
-3522 PATFFVPKSLFA
+3522 
-3534 EDGLGE
+3534 
-3540 GKGSIQ
+3540 
-3546 TYFNVN
+3546 
-3552 EQGAVVIRNPQEFSD
+3552 
-3567 FQQVTINA
+3567 
-3575 SFRASFNDKW
+3575 
-3585 NHGLDEPLFTTKR
+3585 
-3598 KLSHEFLNKRD
+3598 
-3609 QLLKKLSGGRLDAQ
+3609 
-3623 DETLVALGNPD
+3623 
-3634 DVSGNK
+3634 
-3640 AIVAVDV
+3640 
-3647 SQIFTRQELKER
+3647 
-3659 ANVFAKPIGAS
+3659 
-3670 YQGILDQLDLVH
+3670 
-3682 QTVSRD
+3682 
-3688 QIVASF
+3688 
-3694 ELNKKVNAYI
+3694 
-3704 AEHPTSGR
+3704 
-3712 NQALTQLKEQIT
+3712 
-3724 SALFIGKMQVA
+3724 
-3735 QVDIDAI
+3735 
-3742 AQTRPELAARIFMV
+3742 
-3756 AIEEANGEHRG
+3756 
-3767 LTDMM
+3767 
-3772 VRWANEDP
+3772 
-3780 YLAPKQGYKGETPND
+3780 
-3795 LGFDAKYHVDL
+3795 
-3806 GDHYADFKQWLETS
+3806 
-3820 QSNGLLSK
+3820 
-3828 ATLDESTKTV
+3828 
-3838 HLGYSYQELQDL
+3838 
-3850 TGVESVQMAFYF
+3850 
-3862 LKEAAKKVD
+3862 
-3871 PISGDSAEMI
+3871 
-3881 LLKKFA
+3881 
-3887 DKSYLSQLDSDR
+3887 
-3899 MDQIEGIYRSSHE
+3899 
-3912 TDVDAWD
+3912 
-3919 RRYSGAGYDELTN
+3919 
-3932 KLAGATGV
+3932 
-3940 DEQLSVLLD
+3940 
-3949 DRKGLLIGEVHGS
+3949 
-3962 DVNGLRFVNEQMDA
+3962 DVNGW
-3976 LKKQGVTVIGL
+3976 G
-3987 EHLRSDLAQ
+3987 
-3996 PLIDRY
+3996 P
-4002 LATGVMSSELSAMLK
+4002 
-4017 TKHLDATL
+4017 
-4025 FENARANG
+4025 
-4033 MRIVALDAN
+4033 
-4042 SSARPNV
+4042 
-4049 QGTEHGLMYR
+4049 
-4059 AGAANN
+4059 
-4065 IAVEVLQSLPDD
+4065 
-4077 EKFVAIYG
+4077 
-4085 KAHLQSHK
+4085 
-4093 GIEGFVPGITH
+4093 IT
-4104 RLDLPALRVSDSN
+4104 
-4117 QFRVEQDDMT
+4117 
-4127 LRVVY
+4127 
-4132 DDVANKPKLT
+4132 
-4142 FKDSLSGANTAI
+4142 
-4154 HNQNVNDWERVA
+4154 
-4166 VTPTADGGET
+4166 VTPTTDGGET

-4185 MENDSVVANAA
+4185 MENDDVVAKAA

-4235 LVGHGRDDSD
+4235 LVGHGRDHSE
-4245 SNNTHLSGYSAED
+4245 SNNTRLSGYSADE
-4258 LAAKLAN
+4258 LAVKLAK
-4265 FQQSFSQ
+4265 FQQSFNQ
-4272 AENINNTPDHISIV
+4272 AENINNKPDHISIV

-4306 MDVNGLRVDVSA
+4306 MDANGLRVDVSV
-4318 RSSELAVDATGRKHT
+4318 RSSELAIDEAGRKHT
-4333 KDENGDWIQKAETNK
+4333 KDANGDWVQKAENNK
-4348 VSLSWNEQGEVIAKE
+4348 VSLSWDAQGEVVAKD

-4378 RIGVSDVGEIA
+4378 RIGVSDVDEPA

-4407 VETETSSSAANNK
+4407 PETEVIANSSNSNQ

-4431 GDGEFTAV
+4431 GEGEFTAV
-4439 NWGTSNVGIKVGSGG
+4439 NWGTSNVGIKVGTGG

-4466 VHIGN
+4466 VHIGD
-4471 GESKHSVDM
+4471 GESKHSVDI

-4491 FIGNRNV
+4491 FLGNRNV
-4498 SFNLGQSN
+4498 SFNFGHSN
-4506 DLLVMMDK
+4506 DLILMMDK

-4540 SGEDQDWLAAQEQQW
+4540 SGEGEDWLAAQEQQW

-4579 CLVELDSHNERSSRG
+4579 TLVELDSQNERDSRG
-4594 LKHDTE
+4594 LKHDAE
-4600 AALNKQYNQ
+4600 ATLNKQYNQ
-4609 WLSGNSDSSAGKLSR
+4609 WLSGNGNSGTSQLSR

-4677 MTQQFSAT
+4677 MTQQFTAT
-4685 GQAKTTFTYTPED
+4685 GQAKTTFTYTPQD

-4706 LLGQMAGIGAETT
+4706 LLGQLAGVGAETT
-4719 LADIFGVDYTTS
+4719 LADIFGVDYTAS

-4737 NGEAVDGVAI
+4737 NGQAVDGVVI
-4747 LTEML
+4747 LKEML

-4767 DPAKLLDSLKS
+4767 DPAKLLDSLKA
-4778 GIDMGADGIQSFA
+4778 GIDMGADGIKSFA
-4791 ETHGLKDKAPE
+4791 ETHGLKEKAPE
-4802 EEENKSAV
+4802 EEKDNSSV
-4810 SVNGTSV
+4810 SVNGANV
-4817 NSAQGATASDGNTET
+4817 NSAQGATMADGNTET
-4832 AETQDRAFGFNS
+4832 AETQDRALGFNS

-4870 KENLTAD
+4870 KQNLTAD

-4898 GDINLSL
+4898 GDINISL

-4951 GSDMG
+4951 GHDMG

-4998 GEIDTGLG
+4998 GEIDTGSG

-5016 NRVDTGDGQD
+5016 NRVDTGDDQD

-5052 NRINASAGNDVV
+5052 NRINAGAGNDVV
-5064 KLMGYHAVLNGGEGE
+5064 KLMGYHAVLNGGDGD

-5093 NGEEGRDLMVLGGY
+5093 NGGEGCDLMVLGGY

-5127 DNLVEDIS
+5127 DNLVEDIR

-5159 KLSILRDPVSET
+5159 KLSILRDPSNDS
-5171 DQAKFEHIGS
+5171 DQSKFEHIGS
-5181 VTFNDYFD
+5181 VTFSDYFN
-5189 GKRAQMIIA
+5189 GNRAQVVIGMSD
-5198 MGEKDANGE
+5198 KDLSGE
-5207 REYTTLS
+5207 REYTMLS
-5214 ESSIDALVQ
+5214 DSAIDALVQ
-5223 AMSGFDP
+5223 AMSGFEP
-5230 QAGDNGFIDNLD
+5230 QAGDNGFIDSLE
-5242 SKSRVAISTA
+5242 SKSQAAISMA
-5252 WADVVHKKGITV
+5252 WSDVVHKKGLMV

>member
-18 SADNG
+18 SADDG
-23 NNDIVAIG
+23 NNNIVAIG
-31 FGGEIHAY
+31 FGGKIHAY

-47 GSIGATVH
+47 GTIGTKVY

-66 SAYLRVEDSTGHL
+66 SAYLKVEDSTGHL
-79 SVKGAAG
+79 TVKGAAG
-86 YADINKS
+86 YADIHKS

-104 GGVSIDHLGHH
+104 GGVSIDHLGNH
-115 GDVSYGGAAAYNSVK
+115 GDVNYGGAAAYNGIS

-139 FKGAGGYNAL
+139 FAGAGGYNSL
-149 WHETNHGNL
+149 WHETNQGNL
-158 SFAGAGAGN
+158 SFTGAGAGN
-167 KLDRTWFDQY
+167 KLDRTWFNRY
-177 QGSRGDVS
+177 QGSHGDVT

-221 GDITLQGAGAS
+221 GDITLKGAGAS
-232 NRIERTRQA
+232 NRIERTHQA
-241 EDVYQQTHGNIRF
+241 EDVYTQTHGNIRF

-261 SFYSDVAHGDIH
+261 SLYSDVAHGDIH
-273 FSGGGAYNTITRKGS
+273 FSGGGAYNTIIRKGS
-288 GSSFDAQGMEYA
+288 GNDFAKEGMTNA
-300 KAEDIV
+300 KVDDIV
-306 LTTAKMHGSWIG
+306 LTKAVMSGSWIG
-318 SGTHAVTAVKSERE
+318 QNHQVTAVKSASE

-339 IADGTYTKINKV
+339 FADSTYTKINKV
-351 RLSNDPKTG
+351 QLRNDPQTG
-360 KLKYYSEAWYK
+360 ELRYYSTAWYK
-371 QGNHLSGLARS
+371 EGNHLNNLANQ
-382 DVSSAGGFEVNP
+382 DITNNGGFTAVN
-394 INGGYTLSN
+394 INGAYTLSDLK
-403 IAVEHQQSLTVHA
+403 VEHQQSVTVHA
-416 MEKDLTEYEWV
+416 VEKSLTEYEWV
-427 TYANGALIDAKDVV
+427 TYANGAVIDAKDVS

-446 MGGHAISTD
+446 MGGDAIYAD

-463 IKSNRKPNTYV
+463 VKSNRKPNTYV
-474 YAKVLGPYTK
+474 YAKLLGRHTK

-493 AETGVLKYQ
+493 PQTGALKYQ

-509 GDHTANLANEDI
+509 GNHTADLANEDI

-529 MGKGGYSLSAL
+529 MGKGGYSLSDL
-540 NYSVNAIR
+540 HYSVNAVR
-548 SMSETVADIDEYTDQ
+548 STSETVADIDEYSDQ

-573 ESSGDVHFSGAGGG
+573 ESSGDVRFNGVGGG

-645 LANVLVHQSK
+645 LANVLVHQSQ

-699 AMLGGYNTHTQIGSG
+699 VMLGGYNTHTQIGSG
-714 HGLWLAAGGFN
+714 NGLWLAAGGFN
-725 VMTQVGN
+725 VMTQVGK
-732 GEVTSVLA
+732 GDVASVLA
-740 GGANVLTKVGE
+740 GGANVLTKVGD
-751 GELTAGMLGGA
+751 GDLAAGMLAGA
-762 NVMTHISGDE
+762 NVITHISGDNE
-772 QASNT
+772 TSNT

-792 KGDTLAVMGG
+792 KGNALAVMGG
-802 GANVLTHVGDGSTT
+802 GANVLTHVGDGTTT

-835 GIMLGVGNVLTHVG
+835 GILLGVGNVLTHVG

-862 IFTKVGDGTSIAAMI
+862 IFTKVGDGTSIAVMI

-961 IGNGSTFAAMIGQ
+961 VGSGSTFAAMIGQ
-974 ANVMTKV
+974 ANIMTKV

-1000 GDGTSLGLFAGEMNV
+1000 GDGTSLGIFAGEVNV

-1127 ANIVTKVG
+1127 ANIITKVG
-1135 DGLGINVAWGQ
+1135 DGLGVNVAWGQ

-1155 GDRYNFAKGEA
+1155 GERYNFAKGEA
-1166 NILTKVGDGQ
+1166 NVITKVGDGQ

-1206 ITKVGDGRNVVLAK
+1206 ITKVGNGRNVILAK

-1241 GNVVTKVG
+1241 GNIVTKVG

-1267 GNGLSVT
+1267 GDGLSVT
-1274 AAYGDANINTKVGN
+1274 AAYGDANINTKVGD

-1315 GKANANIHIGDG
+1315 GKANANIHVGDG

-1333 YARNNVAIKVG
+1333 YAQNNVAIKIG

-1369 VKQTL
+1369 IKQTV

-1393 TSGTQKGRGAIAT
+1393 SSGTHKGRGAIAT

-1413 GFQMDAIEEVGS
+1413 GFHMDAIKEVGS

-1439 TPDLNEMDNDLNIDG
+1439 APDLNQMQNALNVDDS
-1454 ASDHAPNLIVNG
+1454 SDQVQGPNLIVNG
-1466 DFEQGDRGWQSTHGV
+1466 DFEQSDFGWSSTHGV
-1481 EASYSGSVYG
+1481 EAYASASSYGL
-1491 VNGEGHGTR
+1491 ERDGHGNN
-1500 VTELDTHT
+1500 VSELATDQSTT
-1508 NTSLYQ
+1508 IYQ
-1514 DLTDLTEGEVIAVSF
+1514 DIQNLTEGEVIAVSF

-1550 VVFSS
+1550 VAFSL
-1555 SGDASAWQQKT
+1555 SGDESAWQQKT

-1601 SSPQANAVSEHAKQ
+1601 SSQQANAVSEHATQ
-1615 NQASQNALSDKE
+1615 NQAAQNALYDKE

-1659 QAIENNGQAQRDA
+1659 QALENNGQAQRDA
-1672 VKEESEAVTA
+1672 VKAESEAVTA
-1682 ELTTLA
+1682 ELTKLA

-1699 HTGKSGE
+1699 HTGESGD
-1706 QWRNDFAGGLL
+1706 QWRNDFADGLL
-1717 DGVQSQI
+1717 DGVQSQL
-1724 DDAKQLASDKMAA
+1724 DDAKRLANDNIAA

-1749 KDSIAKSEAGVAKG
+1749 KESVAKSEAGVAKG

-1768 GAEQDIAEAKA
+1768 GAEQDITNVQA
-1779 DAETRKADAVAKSHD
+1779 DAEKRKTDALAKGND
-1794 AKQAESDAHSA
+1794 AQQAESDAHNA
-1805 ANDAQSRGDR
+1805 ANNAQSRGDR
-1815 DAMNAENKAN
+1815 DVQAAENKAN
-1825 QAQNDAQGAKQ
+1825 QAQIDAQGAKQ

-1841 PDRQGVAG
+1841 PDRQGVTG
-1849 SGLSGNAHRV
+1849 SGLSGVAHHV
-1859 EGAGET
+1859 EVAGEMA
-1865 GSHVNTDSQTNA
+1865 SHVNADTQANA
-1877 DGRFSDGLTEQE
+1877 DGRFSQGLTEQE
-1889 LEALEGATNAVN
+1889 QEALEGATNAVN

-1906 AGIRSKN
+1906 AGIRAKN
-1913 SGSTITSMFMEANAD
+1913 SRTPILSMFTQSNNGLDKKSVTSQEVFAKDINRNEVELSGVGLADIENRPVRNRANPLILLQESYFNWKAGKNSIKEASFHFHQGIDLLDAMKHVIPEISHVLITHGNSVKAKNFLDGVCFGLAARYLMEERVHGLGGGEQYLNWLKD
-1928 SIVVDTTASQDVV
+1928 SVKAYNSKTEEGQDFDSVRKNLLNHYRRQNLGTAIETILSMQHSQDVLSPIKANAAYGGRLKAAGLAGKNIDTALMHESMGYEAYMDSLQNV
-1941 RKEVRISGVNLVG
+1941 DESTYLTFMSEDHAMSVVVHKNGDETTWSFYDPNLGTKTYQDYESFRSFMDSFHNRIIQNYKFEPSKDKSQSFNVHFNRFVAGKITDYDNVWKQSRDNEQAYLLKALEEQGKSFKLKDGLTAKLIDYQDDILNIEVQTKLGKTLNIEMTGNNLGQAVE
-1954 LGEASHDSAESLVAA
+1954 LIQS
-1969 RAEKV
+1969 RAEMINQQESGSK
-1974 ANLYRWLDT
+1974 LY
-1983 DNDVAT
+1983 
-1989 DKYVPV
+1989 
-1995 PGFERV
+1995 
-2001 DADVSDE
+2001 
-2008 VKQRMIQS
+2008 
-2016 MSGYIE
+2016 
-2022 HTDNQVPKDQAQALA
+2022 
-2037 TLFVE
+2037 
-2042 STLDYDWDKRVEFL
+2042 
-2056 TKLESYGYSFETPHA
+2056 
-2071 EKSIVSFWSGK
+2071 
-2082 NFKQY
+2082 
-2087 RDVLDNAQTDGKKVV
+2087 
-2102 YDIDVKGNAFAID
+2102 
-2115 LNKHLMRWGG
+2115 
-2125 LFLDPDNAEQN
+2125 
-2136 QLKSSIDAAT
+2136 
-2146 FSNTGFWSSVY
+2146 
-2157 ATGAQHDVYVIA
+2157 
-2169 EGGVRLGNYFWHVE
+2169 
-2183 LPALRQLQREGLVG
+2183 
-2197 EIRLLDKPV
+2197 
-2206 SEYKDLPA
+2206 
-2214 DEIGRRLTD
+2214 
-2223 AGVGVKVRFDAL
+2223 L
-2235 SSARQAELL
+2235 SSEGSVHKTKIVDHLSQIFTTQELKESAKVFAE
-2244 ADNPDDYRADTL
+2244 PIGT
-2256 VELDVKLS
+2256 
-2264 AIDSMLRESL
+2264 
-2274 PFYSLRT
+2274 
-2281 ERNLLV
+2281 
-2287 QEGDEGFEVRSWP
+2287 
-2300 GSDDKS
+2300 
-2306 KTILLDNPEDAAQ
+2306 
-2319 QKAIERFILANFDN
+2319 
-2333 FEQMPD
+2333 
-2339 ELFLVDNKVLSHH
+2339 
-2352 DGRTRILAQKED
+2352 
-2364 GAWTY
+2364 
-2369 NTNSE
+2369 
-2374 LMSVTELL
+2374 
-2382 DAAHVS
+2382 
-2388 GKVRG
+2388 
-2393 ESYQKVIDALAE
+2393 SYQGIL
-2405 YHASTAE
+2405 
-2412 HADYEL
+2412 
-2418 ESVEQLV
+2418 
-2425 NLRKKIEGYALGH
+2425 
-2438 PDSGRLEAMNSLL
+2438 
-2451 NQVNSRLE
+2451 
-2459 EVSVLA
+2459 
-2465 VSEQSIKA
+2465 
-2473 HDSFSRLYDQLD
+2473 DQLD
-2485 NAHLKQSKHLYL
+2485 LVHQTAGRDQIVASFELNKKVNAY
-2497 DGNGDFVT
+2497 
-2505 KGKGNLA
+2505 
-2512 KIDQLGGSDAV
+2512 
-2523 LEKVKASVNHEYGQA
+2523 
-2538 IADTI
+2538 IAEHPT
-2543 FAGLSANELAK
+2543 SRRN
-2554 DGKGIDITGLNRI
+2554 
-2567 HQALEQH
+2567 QALTQLKEQI
-2574 MSPVSATMYIWKPS
+2574 T
-2588 DHSALGHAA
+2588 SAL
-2597 LQIGQGRTQI
+2597 
-2607 DAQAA
+2607 
-2612 ADFNKQNY
+2612 
-2620 VSWWPLGS
+2620 
-2628 KSSNIRNIFNV
+2628 
-2639 ATEYQPD
+2639 
-2646 LKLRWSDFSQ
+2646 
-2656 PAHQNDTLEHDMASE
+2656 
-2671 ENDGFGLNDGETKLK
+2671 
-2686 RFIEKLNAAKGID
+2686 
-2699 AAYKDASEGY
+2699 
-2709 ASVLLG
+2709 
-2715 NPDMLVSTGIP
+2715 
-2726 AHVFQPFVDQ
+2726 
-2736 WNDTSYDMMDVANRF
+2736 
-2751 AQELQKQAQASGDP
+2751 
-2765 ALVAKRIDNVVR
+2765 
-2777 LFAERAL
+2777 
-2784 EEIEAFK
+2784 
-2791 ASQADEGRVFRINL
+2791 
-2805 EGLDVAAMQAEWN
+2805 
-2818 RLSHDPDARYQL
+2818 
-2830 LTKNCSSTVAKVL
+2830 
-2843 KAGGADKLI
+2843 
-2852 GHTWRPKFGVWTPT
+2852 
-2866 ELFNFGQALQEAQL
+2866 
-2880 EIAAKKQSH
+2880 
-2889 QVNDDLDALSGSEKH
+2889 
-2904 KDKVAIENDG
+2904 
-2914 TPPRDKVPLSPLT
+2914 
-2927 RFLNNE
+2927 LNNE
-2933 LYGERDA
+2933 TEL
-2940 RRKIGDIT
+2940 KI
-2948 QTLLDHAVE
+2948 
-2957 KGESQKVTL
+2957 ES
-2966 KGEAGRLTGY
+2966 
-2976 YHQGTAS
+2976 
-2983 SDDETSTTSG
+2983 
-2993 KVVLFLHGSGS
+2993 
-3004 SAEEQASAIR
+3004 
-3014 SHYQKQGI
+3014 
-3022 DMLAVN
+3022 
-3028 LRGYGESDG
+3028 
-3037 GPSEKGLYQDAR
+3037 
-3049 TMFNYLVNDKGIDP
+3049 
-3063 SNIILHG
+3063 
-3070 YSMGGPIAADLARYA
+3070 
-3085 AQNGQAVSG
+3085 
-3094 LLLDRP
+3094 RP
-3100 MPSMTKAITAHEVA
+3100 
-3114 NPAGIVGTIAKA
+3114 
-3126 VNGQFSVEK
+3126 
-3135 NLKGLPQ
+3135 
-3142 ETPILLLTD
+3142 
-3151 NEGLGE
+3151 
-3157 EGEKLRVKLS
+3157 
-3167 NSGFN
+3167 
-3172 VTGEQT
+3172 
-3178 FYGHEASNR
+3178 
-3187 LMSQYTGQIVS
+3187 
-3198 DLLNTQH
+3198 
-3205 IKHNEAKLNLEPHG
+3205 
-3219 KNYESRDLILKPIS
+3219 KNYQSRDLVLEPIV
-3233 QPETVE
+3233 QPETIE
-3239 LGMPEVDQKV
+3239 LGMPDIDQKI
-3249 LADIAERENVI
+3249 LAEVAERENVI
-3260 IGVRPVDEKSKSLIA
+3260 IGVRPVDEKSKSLID
-3275 SKMYSSKGL
+3275 SKLYSSKGL

-3305 FAKASARRDLE
+3305 FAKASARRDLDK
-3316 TFNRHAEQSIQSG
+3316 FNGYAEQSIESG

-3342 VEELVSKYH
+3342 IDELVSKYQ
-3351 SLTPLELDDQSGMYK
+3351 SLTALEFDAESGMYK

-3374 SVPFFLNRVTVDG
+3374 TATFFLNKVTVDSKD
-3387 NELWQVHYITN
+3387 LWQVHYMKD

-3425 MYSYGDLGPQDK
+3425 MYSYAELGPQDK
-3437 VKQPLTWQQW
+3437 VKQPLTWEQW
-3447 KDSVTYEDL
+3447 KESVTYEDL
-3456 TPKYKELYSN
+3456 TPKYKELYNS
-3466 EDLYNKKDGAS
+3466 EMLYNKKDGAS
-3477 LGNVSGRLKE
+3477 LGVVSDRLKT
-3487 LKDRINVDLGR
+3487 LKDVINTSLGR
-3498 TNGLEMVHHG
+3498 TDGLEMVHHG

-3522 PATFFVPKSLFA
+3522 PATFFVPKSFFM

-3552 EQGAVVIRNPQEFSD
+3552 EQGAVVIRDPREFSN
-3567 FQQVTINA
+3567 FQQVAINV
-3575 SFRASFNDKW
+3575 SYRASLNDKW
-3585 NHGLDEPLFTTKR
+3585 NAGLDDPLFKPKR
-3598 KLSHEFLNKRD
+3598 KLSHEFLDVREELANKLKAKVAD
-3609 QLLKKLSGGRLDAQ
+3609 FEKKVQLDRLGGRQ
-3623 DETLVALGNPD
+3623 
-3634 DVSGNK
+3634 
-3640 AIVAVDV
+3640 VD
-3647 SQIFTRQELKER
+3647 S
-3659 ANVFAKPIGAS
+3659 
-3670 YQGILDQLDLVH
+3670 
-3682 QTVSRD
+3682 TVSTLP
-3688 QIVASF
+3688 V
-3694 ELNKKVNAYI
+3694 
-3704 AEHPTSGR
+3704 T
-3712 NQALTQLKEQIT
+3712 AL
-3724 SALFIGKMQVA
+3724 
-3735 QVDIDAI
+3735 D
-3742 AQTRPELAARIFMV
+3742 
-3756 AIEEANGEHRG
+3756 NH
-3767 LTDMM
+3767 
-3772 VRWANEDP
+3772 N
-3780 YLAPKQGYKGETPND
+3780 
-3795 LGFDAKYHVDL
+3795 
-3806 GDHYADFKQWLETS
+3806 
-3820 QSNGLLSK
+3820 
-3828 ATLDESTKTV
+3828 
-3838 HLGYSYQELQDL
+3838 
-3850 TGVESVQMAFYF
+3850 
-3862 LKEAAKKVD
+3862 
-3871 PISGDSAEMI
+3871 
-3881 LLKKFA
+3881 
-3887 DKSYLSQLDSDR
+3887 
-3899 MDQIEGIYRSSHE
+3899 IEGWSQ
-3912 TDVDAWD
+3912 A
-3919 RRYSGAGYDELTN
+3919 
-3932 KLAGATGV
+3932 
-3940 DEQLSVLLD
+3940 
-3949 DRKGLLIGEVHGS
+3949 EV
-3962 DVNGLRFVNEQMDA
+3962 
-3976 LKKQGVTVIGL
+3976 I
-3987 EHLRSDLAQ
+3987 
-3996 PLIDRY
+3996 
-4002 LATGVMSSELSAMLK
+4002 
-4017 TKHLDATL
+4017 
-4025 FENARANG
+4025 
-4033 MRIVALDAN
+4033 
-4042 SSARPNV
+4042 
-4049 QGTEHGLMYR
+4049 
-4059 AGAANN
+4059 
-4065 IAVEVLQSLPDD
+4065 
-4077 EKFVAIYG
+4077 
-4085 KAHLQSHK
+4085 
-4093 GIEGFVPGITH
+4093 
-4104 RLDLPALRVSDSN
+4104 
-4117 QFRVEQDDMT
+4117 
-4127 LRVVY
+4127 
-4132 DDVANKPKLT
+4132 PK
-4142 FKDSLSGANTAI
+4142 
-4154 HNQNVNDWERVA
+4154 V
-4166 VTPTADGGET
+4166 DGGET

-4185 MENDSVVANAA
+4185 MENDAVAAKAA

-4216 NYRVVYGDPSKLD
+4216 NYRVVYGEPSKLD

-4235 LVGHGRDDSD
+4235 LVGHGRDDSE
-4245 SNNTHLSGYSAED
+4245 SNNTSLSGYSADE
-4258 LAAKLAN
+4258 LAVKLAK
-4265 FQQSFSQ
+4265 FEQTFSQ
-4272 AENINNTPDHISIV
+4272 MENVSSKPEHISVV

-4306 MDVNGLRVDVSA
+4306 MDANGLRVDVSV
-4318 RSSELAVDATGRKHT
+4318 RSSALAVDETGRKHT
-4333 KDENGDWIQKAETNK
+4333 KDANGNWVQKAENNK
-4348 VSLSWNEQGEVIAKE
+4348 VSLSWDEQGEVVAKD

-4378 RIGVSDVGEIA
+4378 RIGINDVDEPA
-4389 RGAIGDNNDVFDA
+4389 RGAIGDNKDVFDA

-4407 VETETSSSAANNK
+4407 AETEISSSSANNK

-4425 NIQVNV
+4425 NIQVNA

-4439 NWGTSNVGIKVGSGG
+4439 NWGTSNVGIKVGTGG

-4471 GESKHSVDM
+4471 GKSKHSFDI

-4498 SFNLGQSN
+4498 SFNLGRSN
-4506 DLLVMMDK
+4506 DLIVMMDK

-4540 SGEDQDWLAAQEQQW
+4540 SGEGPDWLAAQEQQW

-4579 CLVELDSHNERSSRG
+4579 SLVELDLQNERSSRG
-4594 LKHDTE
+4594 LKHDAE

-4609 WLSGNSDSSAGKLSR
+4609 WLSGNGNNDTSKLSR

-4706 LLGQMAGIGAETT
+4706 LLGQMAGVGAETT
-4719 LADIFGVDYTTS
+4719 LADIFGVDYTES

-4747 LTEML
+4747 LKEML

-4778 GIDMGADGIQSFA
+4778 GIDMGADGIKSFA
-4791 ETHGLKDKAPE
+4791 ETHGLKEKAPE
-4802 EEENKSAV
+4802 EEEDKSSV
-4810 SVNGTSV
+4810 SVNGASV
-4817 NSAQGATASDGNTET
+4817 NSAQGATAADGNTET
-4832 AETQDRAFGFNS
+4832 TETPDRAFGFNS

-4951 GSDMG
+4951 GNDMG

-4998 GEIDTGLG
+4998 GEIDTGSGL
-5006 RDYVVTSGNF
+5006 DYVVTSGNF
-5016 NRVDTGDGQD
+5016 NRVDTGDDQD

-5093 NGEEGRDLMVLGGY
+5093 NGGEGRDLMVLGGY

-5127 DNLVEDIS
+5127 DNLVEDIR

-5159 KLSILRDPVSET
+5159 KLSILRDPSSDS

-5181 VTFNDYFD
+5181 VAFSDYFN
-5189 GKRAQMIIA
+5189 GNRAQVVIA
-5198 MGEKDANGE
+5198 MSEKDLSGE
-5207 REYTTLS
+5207 REYTMLS
-5214 ESSIDALVQ
+5214 DSAIDTLVQ

-5230 QAGDNGFIDNLD
+5230 QAGDNGFIDSLE
-5242 SKSRVAISTA
+5242 SKSQAAVSMA
-5252 WADVVHKKGITV
+5252 WSDVVHKKGLMV

>member
-18 SADNG
+18 SADDG
-23 NNDIVAIG
+23 NNNIVAIG
-31 FGGEIHAY
+31 FGGQIHAY

-47 GSIGATVH
+47 GSIGATVY

-66 SAYLRVEDSTGHL
+66 SAYLKVEDSTGHL
-79 SVKGAAG
+79 TVKGAAG

-104 GGVSIDHLGHH
+104 GGVSIDHLGNH
-115 GDVSYGGAAAYNSVK
+115 GDVSYGGAAAYNGIT

-139 FKGAGGYNAL
+139 FAGAGGYNAL
-149 WHETNHGNL
+149 WHETNQGNL
-158 SFAGAGAGN
+158 SFTGAGAGN
-167 KLDRTWFDQY
+167 KLDRTWFNRY
-177 QGSRGDVS
+177 QGSHGDVT

-232 NRIERTRQA
+232 NRIERTHQA
-241 EDVYQQTHGNIRF
+241 EDVYTQTRGNIRF

-261 SFYSDVAHGDIH
+261 SLYSDVAHGDIH
-273 FSGGGAYNTITRKGS
+273 FSGGGAYNTIIRKGS
-288 GSSFDAQGMEYA
+288 GNDFAKEGMTNA
-300 KAEDIV
+300 KADEIV
-306 LTTAKMHGSWIG
+306 LTKAVMSGSWIG
-318 SGTHAVTAVKSERE
+318 QDHHVTAVKSASE

-339 IADGTYTKINKV
+339 FADSTYTKINKV
-351 RLSNDPKTG
+351 QLRNDPQTG
-360 KLKYYSEAWYK
+360 ELKYYSTAWYK
-371 QGNHLSGLARS
+371 EGNHLSNLANQDIS
-382 DVSSAGGFEVNP
+382 DNGGFTAVN
-394 INGGYTLSN
+394 INGAYTLSDLK
-403 IAVEHQQSLTVHA
+403 VEHQQSVTVHA
-416 MEKDLTEYEWV
+416 VEKSLTEYEWV
-427 TYANGALIDAKDVV
+427 TYANGAVIDAKEVS

-446 MGGHAISTD
+446 MGGHAIYAD
-455 GTKVDVQA
+455 GTKVDVKA
-463 IKSNRKPNTYV
+463 VKSNRQPNTYI
-474 YAKVLGPYTK
+474 YAKLLGPYTK

-493 AETGVLKYQ
+493 PETGALKYQ

-509 GDHTANLANEDI
+509 GDHTANIANQDI
-521 SSANGYHS
+521 SSATGYNP
-529 MGKGGYSLSAL
+529 MGKGGYSLSDL
-540 NYSVNAIR
+540 HYSVNAVR
-548 SMSETVADIDEYTDQ
+548 STSETVADIEEYTDQ
-563 TLFKPATDSG
+563 TLFKPANDSG
-573 ESSGDVHFSGAGGG
+573 ESSGDVRFNGAGGG

-593 VTRGNVYFNG
+593 VTRGNVHFNG

-645 LANVLVHQSK
+645 LANVLVHQSQ

-666 VNVLVRI
+666 VNVLVRL

-684 YGNISVHKGNGNSRV
+684 YGNISVQKGSGDSRV
-699 AMLGGYNTHTQIGSG
+699 VMLGGYNTHTQIGSG
-714 HGLWLAAGGFN
+714 NGLWLAAGGFN
-725 VMTQVGN
+725 VMTQVGK
-732 GEVTSVLA
+732 GDVAAVLA
-740 GGANVLTKVGE
+740 GGANVLTKMGE
-751 GELTAGMLGGA
+751 GELTSGMQGGA
-762 NVMTHISGDE
+762 NVITHISNDD
-772 QASNT
+772 QLSNT

-792 KGDTLAVMGG
+792 KGNTLAVMGG
-802 GANVLTHVGDGSTT
+802 GANVLTHVGDGTTT

-862 IFTKVGDGTSIAAMI
+862 IFTKVGDGTSIAVMI

-954 NANIFTH
+954 NANTFTH
-961 IGNGSTFAAMIGQ
+961 IGHGSTFAAMIGQ
-974 ANVMTKV
+974 ANIMTKV

-989 MVGKANIYTHV
+989 MVGKANIMTHV
-1000 GDGTSLGLFAGEMNV
+1000 GDGTSLGLFAGEVNV

-1101 GLLISDI
+1101 GLLISDV

-1127 ANIVTKVG
+1127 ANLITKVG
-1135 DGLGINVAWGQ
+1135 DGLGVNVAWGQ

-1166 NILTKVGDGQ
+1166 NLITKVGDGQ
-1176 EVSVVQGKA
+1176 ELSVVQGQA

-1206 ITKVGDGRNVVLAK
+1206 ITKVGHGQNVVLAK

-1241 GNVVTKVG
+1241 GNIVTKVG

-1258 GKANITTTV
+1258 GQANITTTV

-1274 AAYGDANINTKVGN
+1274 AAYGDANINTKVGD

-1315 GKANANIHIGDG
+1315 GKANANIHVGDG

-1333 YARNNVAIKVG
+1333 YAQNNVAIKVG

-1369 VKQTL
+1369 IKQTV

-1393 TSGTQKGRGAIAT
+1393 SSGTHKGRGAIAT

-1413 GFQMDAIEEVGS
+1413 GFQMDAIKEVGS

-1439 TPDLNEMDNDLNIDG
+1439 TPDLNKMQHALNVDD
-1454 ASDHAPNLIVNG
+1454 SSVQAPNLIVNG
-1466 DFEQGDRGWQSTHGV
+1466 DFEQGAHGWQSTHGV
-1481 EASYSGSVYG
+1481 EASYAGSVYG
-1491 VNGEGHGTR
+1491 VEGEGHGAR
-1500 VTELDTHT
+1500 VTELDTYT

-1514 DLTDLTEGEVIAVSF
+1514 DLANLAQGEVIAVSF
-1529 DFAKRAGLSN
+1529 DFAKRVGLSN

-1555 SGDASAWQQKT
+1555 SGDESAWQQKT

-1571 HAGSNRIEFKGTGH
+1571 QAGSNRIEFKGTGH

-1595 VVAKSE
+1595 VVATSE
-1601 SSPQANAVSEHAKQ
+1601 SSQQANAIREHATQ
-1615 NQASQNALSDKE
+1615 NPAAQNALSDKD

-1659 QAIENNGQAQRDA
+1659 QALENNGQAQRDA
-1672 VKEESEAVTA
+1672 VQEESEAITA
-1682 ELTTLA
+1682 ELTKLA

-1694 DGQAT
+1694 DSQAT
-1699 HTGKSGE
+1699 HTGESGD
-1706 QWRNDFAGGLL
+1706 QWRNEFASGLL
-1717 DGVQSQI
+1717 AGVQTQL
-1724 DDAKQLASDKMAA
+1724 DDAKQLANGKIAE
-1737 AKQTQ
+1737 AKQTHA
-1742 SDNNSKV
+1742 DNQNKV
-1749 KDSIAKSEAGVAKG
+1749 KDAVAKSEAGVAKG

-1768 GAEQDIAEAKA
+1768 GAEQDIADAQA
-1779 DAETRKADAVAKSHD
+1779 DAEKRQADALAKGKD
-1794 AKQAESDAHSA
+1794 AQQAESDAHHA
-1805 ANDAQSRGDR
+1805 VNNAQSRGDR
-1815 DAMNAENKAN
+1815 DVQVAENKAN
-1825 QAQNDAQGAKQ
+1825 QAQADAQGAKQ

-1841 PDRQGVAG
+1841 PDRQGVTG
-1849 SGLSGNAHRV
+1849 SGLSGNAHSV

-1865 GSHVNTDSQTNA
+1865 DSHVKTDSQTNA
-1877 DGRFSDGLTEQE
+1877 DGRFSEGLTEQE
-1889 LEALEGATNAVN
+1889 QEALEGATNAVN

-1906 AGIRSKN
+1906 AGIRAKN
-1913 SGSTITSMFMEANAD
+1913 SVSSMTSMFSETNSK
-1928 SIVVDTTASQDVV
+1928 SIVVPTKVSPEPDRQDVT
-1941 RKEVRISGVNLVG
+1941 RRDVRISGVNL
-1954 LGEASHDSAESLVAA
+1954 ESLSAVQGSQPTGQLAS
-1969 RAEKV
+1969 KS
-1974 ANLYRWLDT
+1974 
-1983 DNDVAT
+1983 
-1989 DKYVPV
+1989 V
-1995 PGFERV
+1995 PGFKSHFASTSIGIENELSGLVVVLPKNSAQTFGYVHDSQGNPLFMLTKDMNQGGYSNPVGINDIQGVNNWQTHTIELVTYPSEISDTAAVESRKEAMLWLAKEFT
-2001 DADVSDE
+2001 DHINQSNHQSLPHLVSDDG
-2008 VKQRMIQS
+2008 RF
-2016 MSGYIE
+2016 
-2022 HTDNQVPKDQAQALA
+2022 
-2037 TLFVE
+2037 TLVI
-2042 STLDYDWDKRVEFL
+2042 SN
-2056 TKLESYGYSFETPHA
+2056 S
-2071 EKSIVSFWSGK
+2071 
-2082 NFKQY
+2082 
-2087 RDVLDNAQTDGKKVV
+2087 
-2102 YDIDVKGNAFAID
+2102 
-2115 LNKHLMRWGG
+2115 KHLIAAGNG
-2125 LFLDPDNAEQN
+2125 T
-2136 QLKSSIDAAT
+2136 SIDAQGKTIGMTPSGQQAT
-2146 FSNTGFWSSVY
+2146 MAISAKEFGTSSSPEVRLLESAPWYQAGLRDEFLANAKNTTLDDPATAQNVYAYLTSVY
-2157 ATGAQHDVYVIA
+2157 SKTADLAKEYGIYINDWDPASEGFSPNAQGLTDPKVKNAWSILPRTKPVRMLELLSAEDSRYVRQQIA
-2169 EGGVRLGNYFWHVE
+2169 EKLKGTYSESLAKNVFEYFQYGGEVAGHGINNATTGSVQQPE
-2183 LPALRQLQREGLVG
+2183 PAVLFEFRSVPSALSDFVP
-2197 EIRLLDKPV
+2197 KTA
-2206 SEYKDLPA
+2206 S
-2214 DEIGRRLTD
+2214 T
-2223 AGVGVKVRFDAL
+2223 VKVDVKALDHFDSASRKAIITEVNALVSGSEDFDAWYQEYRASKGQPPVKNPK
-2235 SSARQAELL
+2235 SSASANHKAEWLMTQHAEQWAKITAPYTDNHGTLTSTKL
-2244 ADNPDDYRADTL
+2244 ASNDKE
-2256 VELDVKLS
+2256 ELHALGETSNLENNKQQENVAS
-2264 AIDSMLRESL
+2264 IINTMLNDML
-2274 PFYSLRT
+2274 PFYALRT

-2287 QEGDEGFEVRSWP
+2287 QEGDEGFEVRAWP
-2300 GSDDKS
+2300 GNEDKS
-2306 KTILLDNPEDAAQ
+2306 KTIILEDPEDTAQ
-2319 QKAIERFILANFDN
+2319 HKAIERFILANFDN

-2339 ELFLVDNKVLSHH
+2339 ELFLVDNKVISHH
-2352 DGRTRILAQKED
+2352 EGRTHVLAQKVD
-2364 GAWTY
+2364 GAWQY
-2369 NTNSE
+2369 NATVE
-2374 LMSVTELL
+2374 LMSVSELL
-2382 DAAHVS
+2382 DAANVT
-2388 GKVRG
+2388 GKIRG
-2393 ESYQKVIDALAE
+2393 ESYQQVIDALTD
-2405 YHASTAE
+2405 YHASITE
-2412 HADYEL
+2412 HADYEP
-2418 ESVEQLV
+2418 ESVEKLL
-2425 NLRKKIEGYALGH
+2425 NLRKKIEGYVLGH
-2438 PDSGRLEAMNSLL
+2438 PDSGRIAAMNSLL
-2451 NQVNSRLE
+2451 NQVNTRLE

-2465 VSEQSIKA
+2465 VSEPNIKA
-2473 HDSFSRLYDQLD
+2473 QDSFSRLYDQLETA
-2485 NAHLKQSKHLYL
+2485 NLKGTKHLYL
-2497 DGNGDFVT
+2497 DQNGEFVT
-2505 KGKGNLA
+2505 KGKGHLA
-2512 KIDQLGGSDAV
+2512 NIDLLGSREAV
-2523 LEKVKASVNHEYGQA
+2523 LEKVKLTVSNEYGQTV
-2538 IADTI
+2538 ADTI
-2543 FAGLSANELAK
+2543 FAGLSAKDLAK
-2554 DGKGIDITGLNRI
+2554 DGKGIDIAGLKKVHLAI
-2567 HQALEQH
+2567 EQH
-2574 MSPVSATMYIWKPS
+2574 LSPVSATLFLWKPS

-2597 LQIGQGRTQI
+2597 LQIGQGRTQLEG
-2607 DAQAA
+2607 QAA
-2612 ADFNKQNY
+2612 ADFNQQNY

-2628 KSSNIRNIFNV
+2628 KSSNISNILNV
-2639 ATEYQPD
+2639 ATKDQPD

-2656 PAHQNDTLEHDMASE
+2656 PAHQNDTLEHDVASE
-2671 ENDGFGLNDGETKLK
+2671 ENDGFGLHDGDIKLK

-2699 AAYKDASEGY
+2699 ASFKEASEGY

-2715 NPDMLVSTGIP
+2715 NPDMLETTGIP
-2726 AHVFQPFVDQ
+2726 AHVFQPFVEQ

-2751 AQELQKQAQASGDP
+2751 AQELRLQAQRSDDP
-2765 ALVAKRIDNVVR
+2765 ELLEKRIGNVVR
-2777 LFAERAL
+2777 QFAERAL
-2784 EEIEAFK
+2784 EEIETFK
-2791 ASQADEGRVFRINL
+2791 ASQADQGRVFRINL
-2805 EGLDVAAMQAEWN
+2805 EGLDVAAMQAEWH
-2818 RLSHDPDARYQL
+2818 RLSNDPDARYQL

-2852 GHTWRPKFGVWTPT
+2852 GHTWLPKFGVWTPT

-2880 EIAAKKQSH
+2880 EIAAKKQNH
-2889 QVNDDLDALSGSEKH
+2889 QVTDALDALSGNEKP
-2904 KDKVAIENDG
+2904 KENVAIENDG
-2914 TPPRDKVPLSPLT
+2914 TPPRDKESLSPLT

-2933 LYGERDA
+2933 LYGDKEA
-2940 RRKIGDIT
+2940 RRKIGEIT

-2957 KGESQKVTL
+2957 NGESQKVTL

-2976 YHQGTAS
+2976 YHQGTAPS
-2983 SDDETSTTSG
+2983 EGETSSPSG

-3014 SHYQKQGI
+3014 NHYQKQGI

-3063 SNIILHG
+3063 SNIIIHG

-3114 NPAGIVGTIAKA
+3114 NPAGIVGAIAKA

-3135 NLKGLPQ
+3135 NLEGLPK
-3142 ETPILLLTD
+3142 ETSILLLTD
-3151 NEGLGE
+3151 NEGLGS
-3157 EGEKLRVKLS
+3157 EGEKLRTKLTA
-3167 NSGFN
+3167 SGYN

-3187 LMSQYTGQIVS
+3187 LMSQYADQIVS
-3198 DLLNTQH
+3198 GLSSSASVDEDLDQQRLDTTSTKDQGISNKNDHLQVVDS
-3205 IKHNEAKLNLEPHG
+3205 KEA
-3219 KNYESRDLILKPIS
+3219 
-3233 QPETVE
+3233 
-3239 LGMPEVDQKV
+3239 
-3249 LADIAERENVI
+3249 LADGKILHNQDVN
-3260 IGVRPVDEKSKSLIA
+3260 S
-3275 SKMYSSKGL
+3275 
-3284 FVKAKSSDW
+3284 W
-3293 GPMSGFI
+3293 GP
-3300 PVDQS
+3300 
-3305 FAKASARRDLE
+3305 
-3316 TFNRHAEQSIQSG
+3316 
-3329 NAVSADLYLNQVR
+3329 
-3342 VEELVSKYH
+3342 
-3351 SLTPLELDDQSGMYK
+3351 
-3366 TTATNGDQ
+3366 
-3374 SVPFFLNRVTVDG
+3374 
-3387 NELWQVHYITN
+3387 IT
-3398 GELAPFKV
+3398 
-3406 IGDPVSK
+3406 
-3413 QPMTADYDLLTV
+3413 
-3425 MYSYGDLGPQDK
+3425 
-3437 VKQPLTWQQW
+3437 
-3447 KDSVTYEDL
+3447 
-3456 TPKYKELYSN
+3456 
-3466 EDLYNKKDGAS
+3466 
-3477 LGNVSGRLKE
+3477 
-3487 LKDRINVDLGR
+3487 
-3498 TNGLEMVHHG
+3498 
-3508 ADDANPYAVMADNF
+3508 
-3522 PATFFVPKSLFA
+3522 
-3534 EDGLGE
+3534 
-3540 GKGSIQ
+3540 
-3546 TYFNVN
+3546 
-3552 EQGAVVIRNPQEFSD
+3552 
-3567 FQQVTINA
+3567 
-3575 SFRASFNDKW
+3575 
-3585 NHGLDEPLFTTKR
+3585 
-3598 KLSHEFLNKRD
+3598 
-3609 QLLKKLSGGRLDAQ
+3609 
-3623 DETLVALGNPD
+3623 
-3634 DVSGNK
+3634 
-3640 AIVAVDV
+3640 
-3647 SQIFTRQELKER
+3647 
-3659 ANVFAKPIGAS
+3659 
-3670 YQGILDQLDLVH
+3670 
-3682 QTVSRD
+3682 
-3688 QIVASF
+3688 
-3694 ELNKKVNAYI
+3694 
-3704 AEHPTSGR
+3704 
-3712 NQALTQLKEQIT
+3712 
-3724 SALFIGKMQVA
+3724 
-3735 QVDIDAI
+3735 
-3742 AQTRPELAARIFMV
+3742 
-3756 AIEEANGEHRG
+3756 
-3767 LTDMM
+3767 
-3772 VRWANEDP
+3772 
-3780 YLAPKQGYKGETPND
+3780 
-3795 LGFDAKYHVDL
+3795 
-3806 GDHYADFKQWLETS
+3806 
-3820 QSNGLLSK
+3820 
-3828 ATLDESTKTV
+3828 
-3838 HLGYSYQELQDL
+3838 
-3850 TGVESVQMAFYF
+3850 
-3862 LKEAAKKVD
+3862 
-3871 PISGDSAEMI
+3871 
-3881 LLKKFA
+3881 
-3887 DKSYLSQLDSDR
+3887 
-3899 MDQIEGIYRSSHE
+3899 
-3912 TDVDAWD
+3912 
-3919 RRYSGAGYDELTN
+3919 
-3932 KLAGATGV
+3932 
-3940 DEQLSVLLD
+3940 
-3949 DRKGLLIGEVHGS
+3949 
-3962 DVNGLRFVNEQMDA
+3962 
-3976 LKKQGVTVIGL
+3976 
-3987 EHLRSDLAQ
+3987 
-3996 PLIDRY
+3996 
-4002 LATGVMSSELSAMLK
+4002 
-4017 TKHLDATL
+4017 
-4025 FENARANG
+4025 
-4033 MRIVALDAN
+4033 
-4042 SSARPNV
+4042 
-4049 QGTEHGLMYR
+4049 
-4059 AGAANN
+4059 
-4065 IAVEVLQSLPDD
+4065 
-4077 EKFVAIYG
+4077 
-4085 KAHLQSHK
+4085 
-4093 GIEGFVPGITH
+4093 
-4104 RLDLPALRVSDSN
+4104 
-4117 QFRVEQDDMT
+4117 
-4127 LRVVY
+4127 
-4132 DDVANKPKLT
+4132 
-4142 FKDSLSGANTAI
+4142 
-4154 HNQNVNDWERVA
+4154 
-4166 VTPTADGGET
+4166 VTPTTDGGET

-4185 MENDSVVANAA
+4185 MENDPVVAKAA

-4203 PESSVVVQ
+4203 AESSVVVQ

-4235 LVGHGRDDSD
+4235 LVGHGRDHSE
-4245 SNNTHLSGYSAED
+4245 SNNTRLSGYSADE
-4258 LAAKLAN
+4258 LAVKLAK
-4265 FQQSFSQ
+4265 FQQSFNQ
-4272 AENINNTPDHISIV
+4272 AENINNKPDHISIV

-4306 MDVNGLRVDVSA
+4306 MDANGLRVDVSV
-4318 RSSELAVDATGRKHT
+4318 RSSELAVDEAGRKHT
-4333 KDENGDWIQKAETNK
+4333 KDANGDWVQKAENNK
-4348 VSLSWNEQGEVIAKE
+4348 VSLSWDAQGEVVAKD

-4378 RIGVSDVGEIA
+4378 RIGVSDVDEPA
-4389 RGAIGDNNDVFDA
+4389 RGAIGDNSDVFDA

-4407 VETETSSSAANNK
+4407 PETEVIANSSSSNQ

-4431 GDGEFTAV
+4431 GEGEFTAV
-4439 NWGTSNVGIKVGSGG
+4439 NWGTSNVGIKVGTGG

-4466 VHIGN
+4466 VHIGD
-4471 GESKHSVDM
+4471 GESKHSVDI

-4491 FIGNRNV
+4491 FLGNRNV
-4498 SFNLGQSN
+4498 SFNFGHSN
-4506 DLLVMMDK
+4506 DLILMMDK

-4534 LQSIAT
+4534 LQGIAT
-4540 SGEDQDWLAAQEQQW
+4540 SGEGEDWLAAQEQQW

-4579 CLVELDSHNERSSRG
+4579 TLVELDSQNERDSRG
-4594 LKHDTE
+4594 LKHDAE
-4600 AALNKQYNQ
+4600 ATLNKQYNQ
-4609 WLSGNSDSSAGKLSR
+4609 WLSGNGNSGTSQLSR

-4677 MTQQFSAT
+4677 MTQQFTAT
-4685 GQAKTTFTYTPED
+4685 GQAKTTFTYTPQD

-4706 LLGQMAGIGAETT
+4706 LLGQLAGVGAETT
-4719 LADIFGVDYTTS
+4719 LADIFGVDYTAS

-4737 NGEAVDGVAI
+4737 NGQAVDGVAI
-4747 LTEML
+4747 LKEML

-4767 DPAKLLDSLKS
+4767 DPAKLLDSLKA
-4778 GIDMGADGIQSFA
+4778 GIDMGADGIKSFA
-4791 ETHGLKDKAPE
+4791 ETHGLKEKAPE
-4802 EEENKSAV
+4802 EEKDNSSV
-4810 SVNGTSV
+4810 SVNGANV
-4817 NSAQGATASDGNTET
+4817 NSAQGATMADGNTET
-4832 AETQDRAFGFNS
+4832 AETQDRALGFNS

-4870 KENLTAD
+4870 KQNLTAD

-4898 GDINLSL
+4898 GDINISL

-4951 GSDMG
+4951 GHDMG

-4998 GEIDTGLG
+4998 GEIDTGSG

-5016 NRVDTGDGQD
+5016 NRVDTGDDQD
-5026 YSVTIGNNNQVELG
+5026 YSVTIGNNNHVELG

-5052 NRINASAGNDVV
+5052 NRINAGADNDVV
-5064 KLMGYHAVLNGGEGE
+5064 KLMGYHAVLNGGDGD

-5093 NGEEGRDLMVLGGY
+5093 NGGEGRDLMVLGGY

-5127 DNLVEDIS
+5127 DNLVEDIR

-5159 KLSILRDPVSET
+5159 KLSILRDPSNDS
-5171 DQAKFEHIGS
+5171 DQSKFEHIGS
-5181 VTFNDYFD
+5181 VTFSDYFN
-5189 GKRAQMIIA
+5189 GNRAQVVIGMS
-5198 MGEKDANGE
+5198 EKDLSGE
-5207 REYTTLS
+5207 REYTMLS
-5214 ESSIDALVQ
+5214 DSAIDALVQ
-5223 AMSGFDP
+5223 AMSGFEP
-5230 QAGDNGFIDNLD
+5230 QAGDNGFIDSLE
-5242 SKSRVAISTA
+5242 SKSQAAISMA
-5252 WADVVHKKGITV
+5252 WSDVVHKKGLMV

>member
-18 SADNG
+18 SADDG
-23 NNDIVAIG
+23 NNNIVAIG
-31 FGGEIHAY
+31 FGGQIHAY

-47 GSIGATVH
+47 GSIGATVY

-66 SAYLRVEDSTGHL
+66 SAYLKVEDSTGHL
-79 SVKGAAG
+79 TVKGAAG

-104 GGVSIDHLGHH
+104 GGVSIDHLGNH
-115 GDVSYGGAAAYNSVK
+115 GDVSYGGAAAYNGIT

-139 FKGAGGYNAL
+139 FAGAGGYNAL
-149 WHETNHGNL
+149 WHETNQGNL
-158 SFAGAGAGN
+158 SFTGAGAGN
-167 KLDRTWFDQY
+167 KLDRTWSNRY
-177 QGSRGDVS
+177 QGSHGDVT

-232 NRIERTRQA
+232 NRIERTHQA
-241 EDVYQQTHGNIRF
+241 EDVYTQTRGNIRF

-261 SFYSDVAHGDIH
+261 SLYSDVAHGDIH
-273 FSGGGAYNTITRKGS
+273 FSGGGAYNTIIRKGS
-288 GSSFDAQGMEYA
+288 GNDFAKEGMTNA
-300 KAEDIV
+300 KADEIV
-306 LTTAKMHGSWIG
+306 LTKAVMSGSWIG
-318 SGTHAVTAVKSERE
+318 QDHHVTAVKSASE

-339 IADGTYTKINKV
+339 FADSTYTKINKV
-351 RLSNDPKTG
+351 QLRNDPQTG
-360 KLKYYSEAWYK
+360 ELKYYSTAWYK
-371 QGNHLSGLARS
+371 EGNHLSNLANQDIS
-382 DVSSAGGFEVNP
+382 DNGGFTAVN
-394 INGGYTLSN
+394 INGAYTLSDLK
-403 IAVEHQQSLTVHA
+403 VEHQQSVTVHA
-416 MEKDLTEYEWV
+416 VEKSLTEYEWV
-427 TYANGALIDAKDVV
+427 TYANGAVIDAKEVS

-446 MGGHAISTD
+446 MGGHAIYAD
-455 GTKVDVQA
+455 GTKVDVKA
-463 IKSNRKPNTYV
+463 VKSNRQPNTYI

-493 AETGVLKYQ
+493 PETGALKYQ

-509 GDHTANLANEDI
+509 GDHTANIANQDI
-521 SSANGYHS
+521 SSATGYNP
-529 MGKGGYSLSAL
+529 MGKGGYSLSDL
-540 NYSVNAIR
+540 HYSVNAVR
-548 SMSETVADIDEYTDQ
+548 STSETVADIEEYTDQ
-563 TLFKPATDSG
+563 TLFKPANDSG
-573 ESSGDVHFSGAGGG
+573 ESSGDVRFNGAGGG

-593 VTRGNVYFNG
+593 VTRGNVHFNG

-645 LANVLVHQSK
+645 LANVLVHQSQ

-666 VNVLVRI
+666 VNVLVRL
-673 GDGQYLAHLLA
+673 GDGQYLTHLLA
-684 YGNISVHKGNGNSRV
+684 YGNISVQKGSGDSRV
-699 AMLGGYNTHTQIGSG
+699 VMLGGYNTHTQIGSG
-714 HGLWLAAGGFN
+714 NGLWLAAGGFN
-725 VMTQVGN
+725 VMTQVGQ
-732 GEVTSVLA
+732 GDVAAVLA
-740 GGANVLTKVGE
+740 GGANVLTKMGE
-751 GELTAGMLGGA
+751 GELTSGMLGGA
-762 NVMTHISGDE
+762 NVITHISNDD
-772 QASNT
+772 QLSNT

-792 KGDTLAVMGG
+792 KGNTLAVMGG
-802 GANVLTHVGDGSTT
+802 GANVLTHVGDGTTT

-862 IFTKVGDGTSIAAMI
+862 IFTKVGDGTSIAVMI

-961 IGNGSTFAAMIGQ
+961 VGSGSTFAAMIGQ
-974 ANVMTKV
+974 ANIITKV

-989 MVGKANIYTHV
+989 MVGKANIMTHV
-1000 GDGTSLGLFAGEMNV
+1000 GDGTSLGLFAGEVNV

-1101 GLLISDI
+1101 GLLISDV

-1127 ANIVTKVG
+1127 ANLITKVG
-1135 DGLGINVAWGQ
+1135 NGLGVNVAWGQ

-1166 NILTKVGDGQ
+1166 NLITKVGDGQ
-1176 EVSVVQGKA
+1176 EVSVVQGEA

-1206 ITKVGDGRNVVLAK
+1206 ITKVGHGQNVVLAK

-1228 VGDGDSF
+1228 VGNGDSF

-1241 GNVVTKVG
+1241 GNIVTKVG

-1258 GKANITTTV
+1258 GQANITTTV

-1274 AAYGDANINTKVGN
+1274 AAYGDANINTKVGD

-1315 GKANANIHIGDG
+1315 GKANANIHVGDG

-1333 YARNNVAIKVG
+1333 YAQNNVAIKVG

-1369 VKQTL
+1369 IKQTV

-1393 TSGTQKGRGAIAT
+1393 SSGTHKGRGAIAT

-1413 GFQMDAIEEVGS
+1413 GFQMDAIKEVSS

-1439 TPDLNEMDNDLNIDG
+1439 TPDLNKMQHALNVDDSSVQ
-1454 ASDHAPNLIVNG
+1454 ASNLIVNG
-1466 DFEQGDRGWQSTHGV
+1466 DFELGEHGWQSTHGV
-1481 EASYSGSVYG
+1481 EASYAGSVYG
-1491 VNGEGHGTR
+1491 VEGEGHGAR
-1500 VTELDTHT
+1500 VTELDTYT

-1514 DLTDLTEGEVIAVSF
+1514 DLANLAQGEVIAVSF

-1555 SGDASAWQQKT
+1555 SGDESAWQQKT

-1571 HAGSNRIEFKGTGH
+1571 QAGSNRIEFKGTGH

-1595 VVAKSE
+1595 VVATSE
-1601 SSPQANAVSEHAKQ
+1601 SSQQANAIREHATQ
-1615 NQASQNALSDKE
+1615 NPAAQNALSDKE

-1659 QAIENNGQAQRDA
+1659 QALENNGQAQRDA
-1672 VKEESEAVTA
+1672 VQEESEAITA
-1682 ELTTLA
+1682 ELTKLA

-1694 DGQAT
+1694 DSQAT
-1699 HTGKSGE
+1699 HTGESGD
-1706 QWRNDFAGGLL
+1706 QWRNEFASGLL
-1717 DGVQSQI
+1717 AGVQTQL
-1724 DDAKQLASDKMAA
+1724 DDAKQLANDKIAE
-1737 AKQTQ
+1737 AKQTHADTQ
-1742 SDNNSKV
+1742 NKV
-1749 KDSIAKSEAGVAKG
+1749 KDAVAKSEAGVAKG

-1768 GAEQDIAEAKA
+1768 GAEQDIADAQA
-1779 DAETRKADAVAKSHD
+1779 DAEKRKADALAKGKD
-1794 AKQAESDAHSA
+1794 AQQAESDAHHA
-1805 ANDAQSRGDR
+1805 VNNAQSRGDR
-1815 DAMNAENKAN
+1815 DVQMAENKAN
-1825 QAQNDAQGAKQ
+1825 QAQADAQGAKQ

-1841 PDRQGVAG
+1841 PDRQGVTG
-1849 SGLSGNAHRV
+1849 SGLSGNAHSV

-1865 GSHVNTDSQTNA
+1865 DSHVNTDSQTNA
-1877 DGRFSDGLTEQE
+1877 DGRFSEGLTEQE
-1889 LEALEGATNAVN
+1889 QEALEGATNAVN

-1906 AGIRSKN
+1906 AGIRGKN
-1913 SGSTITSMFMEANAD
+1913 SVSTITSMFTEANTD
-1928 SIVVDTTASQDVV
+1928 SIVVPTTTSQDVV
-1941 RKEVRISGVNLVG
+1941 RKEIRISGVNLEG
-1954 LGEASHDSAESLVAA
+1954 LGEASHDSAASLVAA

-1974 ANLYRWLDT
+1974 ANLYRWLDS
-1983 DNDVAT
+1983 DHPRAT
-1989 DKYVPV
+1989 EQYIPV

-2001 DADVSDE
+2001 DVNVSDE
-2008 VKQRMIQS
+2008 TKQRLTQFV
-2016 MSGYIE
+2016 SGYIE

-2042 STLDYDWDKRVEFL
+2042 ATLNYDWDKRVEFL
-2056 TKLESYGYSFETPHA
+2056 TKLESYGYSFEAPHG
-2071 EKSIVSFWSGK
+2071 ENSLVSFWSGR
-2082 NFKQY
+2082 NFKEY
-2087 RDVLDNAQTDGKKVV
+2087 RNVLDNAQPDGKKVV
-2102 YDIDVKGNAFAID
+2102 YDIDVQGNAFAIK
-2115 LNKHLMRWGG
+2115 LNKQLMRWGDM
-2125 LFLDPDNAEQN
+2125 FLDLENAAQN
-2136 QLKSSIDAAT
+2136 HLQSSIEAAAY
-2146 FSNTGFWSSVY
+2146 SNTGFWSSVY
-2157 ATGAQHDVYVIA
+2157 ATGAKDDVYVIA
-2169 EGGVRLGNYFWHVE
+2169 EGGMRLGNYFWNVE
-2183 LPALRQLQREGLVG
+2183 LPLLRQLQREGLVG

-2206 SEYKDLPA
+2206 SEYKDVPVN
-2214 DEIGRRLTD
+2214 EIGHKLTD

-2235 SSARQAELL
+2235 SAEQQAELL
-2244 ADNPDDYRADTL
+2244 AINPKGYKADSL

-2264 AIDSMLRESL
+2264 AIDSMLRDAL

-2287 QEGDEGFEVRSWP
+2287 QEGDEGFKVRAWP
-2300 GSDDKS
+2300 GSDGKS
-2306 KTILLDNPEDAAQ
+2306 KTIVLDNPEDATQ
-2319 QKAIERFILANFDN
+2319 QKTIERFILANFQN

-2339 ELFLVDNKVLSHH
+2339 ELFLVDNKVISHDKGITH
-2352 DGRTRILAQKED
+2352 ILAQKVD
-2364 GAWTY
+2364 GAWQY
-2369 NTNSE
+2369 NAKVE

-2382 DAAHVS
+2382 DAANVT
-2388 GKVRG
+2388 GKIRG
-2393 ESYQKVIDALAE
+2393 ESYQQVIDALAD
-2405 YHASTAE
+2405 YHASITE
-2412 HADYEL
+2412 HADYEP
-2418 ESVEQLV
+2418 ESVEKLL
-2425 NLRKKIEGYALGH
+2425 NLRKKIEGYVLGH
-2438 PDSGRLEAMNSLL
+2438 PDSGRVEAMNSLL
-2451 NQVNSRLE
+2451 NQVNTRLD
-2459 EVSVLA
+2459 EVSLLSVA
-2465 VSEQSIKA
+2465 EQTIQA
-2473 HDSFSRLYDQLD
+2473 QDSFSRLYDQLEAA
-2485 NAHLKQSKHLYL
+2485 NLKESKHLYL
-2497 DGNGDFVT
+2497 DQNGDFVT

-2512 KIDQLGGSDAV
+2512 NIDLLGSREAV
-2523 LEKVKASVNHEYGQA
+2523 LEKVKLTVSNEYGQTV
-2538 IADTI
+2538 ADTI
-2543 FAGLSANELAK
+2543 FAGLSAKDLAK
-2554 DGKGIDITGLNRI
+2554 DGKGIDIAGLNKV
-2567 HQALEQH
+2567 HQAIEQH
-2574 MSPVSATMYIWKPS
+2574 LSPVSATLYIWKPS

-2597 LQIGQGRTQI
+2597 LQIGQGRTQLEG
-2607 DAQAA
+2607 QAA
-2612 ADFNKQNY
+2612 ADFNQQNY

-2628 KSSNIRNIFNV
+2628 KSSNISNILNV
-2639 ATEYQPD
+2639 ATKDQPD

-2656 PAHQNDTLEHDMASE
+2656 PAHQNDTLEHDVASE
-2671 ENDGFGLNDGETKLK
+2671 ENDGFGLHDGDIKLK

-2699 AAYKDASEGY
+2699 ASFKEASEGY

-2715 NPDMLVSTGIP
+2715 NPDMLETTGIP
-2726 AHVFQPFVDQ
+2726 AHVFQPFVEQ

-2751 AQELQKQAQASGDP
+2751 AQELRLQAQRSDDP
-2765 ALVAKRIDNVVR
+2765 ELLEKRIGNVVR
-2777 LFAERAL
+2777 QFAERAL
-2784 EEIEAFK
+2784 EEIETFK
-2791 ASQADEGRVFRINL
+2791 ASQADQGRVFRINL
-2805 EGLDVAAMQAEWN
+2805 EGLDVAAMQAEWH
-2818 RLSHDPDARYQL
+2818 RLSNDPDARYQL

-2852 GHTWRPKFGVWTPT
+2852 GHTWLPKFGVWTPT

-2889 QVNDDLDALSGSEKH
+2889 QVTDVLDALSG
-2904 KDKVAIENDG
+2904 N
-2914 TPPRDKVPLSPLT
+2914 
-2927 RFLNNE
+2927 
-2933 LYGERDA
+2933 
-2940 RRKIGDIT
+2940 
-2948 QTLLDHAVE
+2948 
-2957 KGESQKVTL
+2957 
-2966 KGEAGRLTGY
+2966 
-2976 YHQGTAS
+2976 
-2983 SDDETSTTSG
+2983 
-2993 KVVLFLHGSGS
+2993 
-3004 SAEEQASAIR
+3004 
-3014 SHYQKQGI
+3014 
-3022 DMLAVN
+3022 
-3028 LRGYGESDG
+3028 
-3037 GPSEKGLYQDAR
+3037 
-3049 TMFNYLVNDKGIDP
+3049 
-3063 SNIILHG
+3063 
-3070 YSMGGPIAADLARYA
+3070 
-3085 AQNGQAVSG
+3085 
-3094 LLLDRP
+3094 
-3100 MPSMTKAITAHEVA
+3100 
-3114 NPAGIVGTIAKA
+3114 
-3126 VNGQFSVEK
+3126 
-3135 NLKGLPQ
+3135 
-3142 ETPILLLTD
+3142 
-3151 NEGLGE
+3151 
-3157 EGEKLRVKLS
+3157 
-3167 NSGFN
+3167 
-3172 VTGEQT
+3172 
-3178 FYGHEASNR
+3178 
-3187 LMSQYTGQIVS
+3187 
-3198 DLLNTQH
+3198 
-3205 IKHNEAKLNLEPHG
+3205 
-3219 KNYESRDLILKPIS
+3219 
-3233 QPETVE
+3233 
-3239 LGMPEVDQKV
+3239 
-3249 LADIAERENVI
+3249 
-3260 IGVRPVDEKSKSLIA
+3260 
-3275 SKMYSSKGL
+3275 
-3284 FVKAKSSDW
+3284 KAK
-3293 GPMSGFI
+3293 
-3300 PVDQS
+3300 
-3305 FAKASARRDLE
+3305 
-3316 TFNRHAEQSIQSG
+3316 
-3329 NAVSADLYLNQVR
+3329 
-3342 VEELVSKYH
+3342 
-3351 SLTPLELDDQSGMYK
+3351 
-3366 TTATNGDQ
+3366 
-3374 SVPFFLNRVTVDG
+3374 
-3387 NELWQVHYITN
+3387 
-3398 GELAPFKV
+3398 
-3406 IGDPVSK
+3406 
-3413 QPMTADYDLLTV
+3413 
-3425 MYSYGDLGPQDK
+3425 
-3437 VKQPLTWQQW
+3437 
-3447 KDSVTYEDL
+3447 
-3456 TPKYKELYSN
+3456 
-3466 EDLYNKKDGAS
+3466 
-3477 LGNVSGRLKE
+3477 
-3487 LKDRINVDLGR
+3487 
-3498 TNGLEMVHHG
+3498 
-3508 ADDANPYAVMADNF
+3508 
-3522 PATFFVPKSLFA
+3522 
-3534 EDGLGE
+3534 
-3540 GKGSIQ
+3540 
-3546 TYFNVN
+3546 
-3552 EQGAVVIRNPQEFSD
+3552 
-3567 FQQVTINA
+3567 
-3575 SFRASFNDKW
+3575 
-3585 NHGLDEPLFTTKR
+3585 
-3598 KLSHEFLNKRD
+3598 
-3609 QLLKKLSGGRLDAQ
+3609 
-3623 DETLVALGNPD
+3623 
-3634 DVSGNK
+3634 
-3640 AIVAVDV
+3640 VAVDLA
-3647 SQIFTRQELKER
+3647 QIFTVQELKER
-3659 ANVFAKPIGAS
+3659 AKVFAKPIGAS

-3682 QTVSRD
+3682 QAKGRY
-3688 QIVASF
+3688 QIAASF
-3694 ELNKKVNAYI
+3694 ELNKKINDYI

-3712 NQALTQLKEQIT
+3712 NQALTQLKEQVT

-3735 QVDIDAI
+3735 QAGIDAI
-3742 AQTRPELAARIFMV
+3742 AQTRPELATRIFMV
-3756 AIEEANGEHRG
+3756 AIEEANGKHVG

-3772 VRWANEDP
+3772 LRWANEDP
-3780 YLAPKQGYKGETPND
+3780 YLAPKHGYKGEMPSD

-3806 GDHYADFKQWLETS
+3806 GEHYADFKKWLETS

-3850 TGVESVQMAFYF
+3850 TGAESVQMAFYF
-3862 LKEAAKKVD
+3862 LKEAAKKAD

-3887 DKSYLSQLDSDR
+3887 DQNYLSQLDSDR

-3919 RRYSGAGYDELTN
+3919 RRYSGKGYDELTN
-3932 KLAGATGV
+3932 MLASATGV

-3962 DVNGLRFVNEQMDA
+3962 DVNGLRFVNEQMEA

-4017 TKHLDATL
+4017 TKHLDVTL
-4025 FENARANG
+4025 FENARVNG

-4065 IAVEVLQSLPDD
+4065 IAVEVLQNLPDG

-4104 RLDLPALRVSDSN
+4104 RLDLPALKVSDSN
-4117 QFRVEQDDMT
+4117 QFTVEQDDVS

-4132 DDVANKPKLT
+4132 DDVANKPKIT
-4142 FKDSLSGANTAI
+4142 FKGSLSGANTAL
-4154 HNQNVNDWERVA
+4154 HNQNVNDWERVV
-4166 VTPTADGGET
+4166 VTPIADGGET

-4185 MENDSVVANAA
+4185 MENDPVVAKAA

-4203 PESSVVVQ
+4203 AESSVVVQ

-4235 LVGHGRDDSD
+4235 LVGHGRDHSE
-4245 SNNTHLSGYSAED
+4245 SNNTRLSGYSADE
-4258 LAAKLAN
+4258 LAVKLAK
-4265 FQQSFSQ
+4265 FQQSFNQ
-4272 AENINNTPDHISIV
+4272 AENINNKPDHISIV

-4306 MDVNGLRVDVSA
+4306 MDANGLRVDVSV
-4318 RSSELAVDATGRKHT
+4318 RSSELAVDEAGRKHT
-4333 KDENGDWIQKAETNK
+4333 KDANGDWVQKAGNNK
-4348 VSLSWNEQGEVIAKE
+4348 VSLSWDAQGEVVAKDE
-4363 ERIRNGIAEGDIDLS
+4363 PIRNGIAEGDIDLS
-4378 RIGVSDVGEIA
+4378 RIGVNNVDEPA
-4389 RGAIGDNNDVFDA
+4389 RGAIGDNSDVFDA

-4407 VETETSSSAANNK
+4407 PETEVIANSSSSNQ

-4431 GDGEFTAV
+4431 GEGEFTAV
-4439 NWGTSNVGIKVGSGG
+4439 NWGTSNVGIKVGTGG

-4466 VHIGN
+4466 VHIGD
-4471 GESKHSVDM
+4471 GESKHSVDI

-4491 FIGNRNV
+4491 FLGNRNV
-4498 SFNLGQSN
+4498 SFNFGHSN
-4506 DLLVMMDK
+4506 DLILMMDK

-4534 LQSIAT
+4534 LQGIAT
-4540 SGEDQDWLAAQEQQW
+4540 SGEGEDWLAAQEQQW

-4579 CLVELDSHNERSSRG
+4579 TLVELDSQNERDSRG
-4594 LKHDTE
+4594 LKHDAE
-4600 AALNKQYNQ
+4600 ATLNKQYNQ
-4609 WLSGNSDSSAGKLSR
+4609 WLSGNGNSGTSQLSR

-4677 MTQQFSAT
+4677 MTQQFTAT
-4685 GQAKTTFTYTPED
+4685 GQAKTTFTYTPQD

-4706 LLGQMAGIGAETT
+4706 LLGQLAGVGAETT
-4719 LADIFGVDYTTS
+4719 LADIFGVDYTAS

-4737 NGEAVDGVAI
+4737 NGQAVDGVAI
-4747 LTEML
+4747 LKEML

-4767 DPAKLLDSLKS
+4767 DPAKLLDSLKA
-4778 GIDMGADGIQSFA
+4778 GIDMGADGIKSFA
-4791 ETHGLKDKAPE
+4791 ETHGLKEKAPE
-4802 EEENKSAV
+4802 EEKDNSSV
-4810 SVNGTSV
+4810 SVNGANV
-4817 NSAQGATASDGNTET
+4817 NSAQGATVADGNTET

-4870 KENLTAD
+4870 KQNLTAD

-4898 GDINLSL
+4898 GDINISL

-4951 GSDMG
+4951 GNDMG

-4998 GEIDTGLG
+4998 GEIDTGSG

-5016 NRVDTGDGQD
+5016 NRVDTGDDQD

-5040 AGNDFANVFGNY
+5040 AGNDFANIFGNY
-5052 NRINASAGNDVV
+5052 NRINAGAGNDVV
-5064 KLMGYHAVLNGGEGE
+5064 KLMGYHAVLNGGDGD

-5093 NGEEGRDLMVLGGY
+5093 NGGEGRDLMVLGGY

-5127 DNLVEDIS
+5127 DNLVEDIR

-5159 KLSILRDPVSET
+5159 KLSILRDPSNDS
-5171 DQAKFEHIGS
+5171 DQSKFEHIGS
-5181 VTFNDYFD
+5181 VTFSDYFN
-5189 GKRAQMIIA
+5189 GNRAQVVIGMS
-5198 MGEKDANGE
+5198 EKDLSGE
-5207 REYTTLS
+5207 REYTMLS
-5214 ESSIDALVQ
+5214 DSAIDALVQ
-5223 AMSGFDP
+5223 AMSGFEP
-5230 QAGDNGFIDNLD
+5230 QAGDNGFIDSLE
-5242 SKSRVAISTA
+5242 SKSQAAISMA
-5252 WADVVHKKGITV
+5252 WSDVVHKKGLMV

>member
-18 SADNG
+18 SADDG
-23 NNDIVAIG
+23 NNNIVAIG
-31 FGGEIHAY
+31 FGGQIHAY

-47 GSIGATVH
+47 GSIGATVY

-66 SAYLRVEDSTGHL
+66 SAYLKVEDSTGHL
-79 SVKGAAG
+79 IVKGAAG

-104 GGVSIDHLGHH
+104 GGVSIDHLGNH
-115 GDVSYGGAAAYNSVK
+115 GDVSYGGAAAYNGIT

-139 FKGAGGYNAL
+139 FAGAGGYNAL
-149 WHETNHGNL
+149 LHETNQGNL
-158 SFAGAGAGN
+158 SFTGAGAGN
-167 KLDRTWFDQY
+167 KLDRTWSNRY
-177 QGSRGDVS
+177 QGSHGDVT

-232 NRIERTRQA
+232 NRIERTHQA
-241 EDVYQQTHGNIRF
+241 EDVYTQTRGNIRF

-261 SFYSDVAHGDIH
+261 SLYSDVAHGDIH
-273 FSGGGAYNTITRKGS
+273 FSGGGAYNTIIRKGS
-288 GSSFDAQGMEYA
+288 GNDFAKEGMTNA
-300 KAEDIV
+300 KADEIV
-306 LTTAKMHGSWIG
+306 LTKAVMSGSWIG
-318 SGTHAVTAVKSERE
+318 QDHHVTAVKSASE

-339 IADGTYTKINKV
+339 FADSTYTKINKV
-351 RLSNDPKTG
+351 QLRNDPQTG
-360 KLKYYSEAWYK
+360 ELKYYSTAWYK
-371 QGNHLSGLARS
+371 EGNHLSNLANQDIS
-382 DVSSAGGFEVNP
+382 DNGGFTAVN
-394 INGGYTLSN
+394 INGAYTLSDLK
-403 IAVEHQQSLTVHA
+403 VEHQQSVTVHA
-416 MEKDLTEYEWV
+416 VEKSLTEYEWV
-427 TYANGALIDAKDVV
+427 TYANGAVIDAKEVS

-446 MGGHAISTD
+446 MGGHAIYAD
-455 GTKVDVQA
+455 GTKVDVKA
-463 IKSNRKPNTYV
+463 VKSNRQPNTYI

-493 AETGVLKYQ
+493 PETGALKYQ

-509 GDHTANLANEDI
+509 GDHTANIANQDI
-521 SSANGYHS
+521 SSATGYNP
-529 MGKGGYSLSAL
+529 MGKGGYSLSDL
-540 NYSVNAIR
+540 HYSVNAVR
-548 SMSETVADIDEYTDQ
+548 STSETVADIEEYTDQ
-563 TLFKPATDSG
+563 TLFKPANDSG
-573 ESSGDVHFSGAGGG
+573 ESSGDVRFNGAGGG

-593 VTRGNVYFNG
+593 VTRGNVHFNG

-645 LANVLVHQSK
+645 LANVLVHQSQ

-666 VNVLVRI
+666 VNVLVRL

-684 YGNISVHKGNGNSRV
+684 YGNISVQKGSGDSRV
-699 AMLGGYNTHTQIGSG
+699 VMLGGYNTHTQIGSG
-714 HGLWLAAGGFN
+714 NGLWLAAGGFN
-725 VMTQVGN
+725 VMTQVGK
-732 GEVTSVLA
+732 GDVAAVLA
-740 GGANVLTKVGE
+740 GGANVLTKMGE
-751 GELTAGMLGGA
+751 GELTSGMLGGA
-762 NVMTHISGDE
+762 NVITHISNDD
-772 QASNT
+772 QLSNT

-792 KGDTLAVMGG
+792 KGNTLAVMGG
-802 GANVLTHVGDGSTT
+802 GANVLTHVGDSTTT

-862 IFTKVGDGTSIAAMI
+862 IFTKVGDGTSIAVMI

-961 IGNGSTFAAMIGQ
+961 IGHGSTFAAMIGQ
-974 ANVMTKV
+974 ANIMTKV
-981 GNDLTAAL
+981 GNDHTAAL
-989 MVGKANIYTHV
+989 MVGKANIMTHV
-1000 GDGTSLGLFAGEMNV
+1000 GDGTSLGLFAGEVNV

-1034 MTHVGDG
+1034 MTHIGDG

-1101 GLLISDI
+1101 GLLISDV

-1127 ANIVTKVG
+1127 ANLITKVG
-1135 DGLGINVAWGQ
+1135 DGLGVNVAWGQ

-1166 NILTKVGDGQ
+1166 NLITKVGDGQ
-1176 EVSVVQGKA
+1176 EVSVVQGEA

-1206 ITKVGDGRNVVLAK
+1206 ITRVGHGQNVVLAK

-1241 GNVVTKVG
+1241 GNIVTKVG

-1258 GKANITTTV
+1258 GQANITTTV
-1267 GNGLSVT
+1267 GNGLNVT
-1274 AAYGDANINTKVGN
+1274 AAYGDANINTKVGD

-1315 GKANANIHIGDG
+1315 GKANANIHVGDG

-1333 YARNNVAIKVG
+1333 YAQNNVAIKVG

-1369 VKQTL
+1369 IKQTV

-1379 SQAINYLVQGDEAS
+1379 SQAINYFVQGDEAS
-1393 TSGTQKGRGAIAT
+1393 SSGTHKGRGAIAT

-1413 GFQMDAIEEVGS
+1413 GFQMDAIKEVGS
-1425 DLGDSLTGSVTKVD
+1425 DLGDSLTGCVTKVD
-1439 TPDLNEMDNDLNIDG
+1439 TPDLNKMQHALNVDD
-1454 ASDHAPNLIVNG
+1454 SSVQAPNLIVNG
-1466 DFEQGDRGWQSTHGV
+1466 DFELGEHGWQSTHGV
-1481 EASYSGSVYG
+1481 EASYAGSVYG
-1491 VNGEGHGTR
+1491 VEGEGHGAR
-1500 VTELDTHT
+1500 VTELDTYT

-1514 DLTDLTEGEVIAVSF
+1514 DLANLAQGEVIAVSF

-1555 SGDASAWQQKT
+1555 SGDESAWQQKT

-1571 HAGSNRIEFKGTGH
+1571 QAGSNRIEFKGTGH

-1595 VVAKSE
+1595 VVATSE
-1601 SSPQANAVSEHAKQ
+1601 SSQQANAIREHATQ
-1615 NQASQNALSDKE
+1615 NSAAQNALSDKE

-1659 QAIENNGQAQRDA
+1659 QALENNGQAQRDA
-1672 VKEESEAVTA
+1672 VQEESEAITA
-1682 ELTTLA
+1682 ELTKLA

-1694 DGQAT
+1694 DSQAT
-1699 HTGKSGE
+1699 HTGESGD
-1706 QWRNDFAGGLL
+1706 QWRNEFASGLL
-1717 DGVQSQI
+1717 AGVQTQL
-1724 DDAKQLASDKMAA
+1724 DDAKQLANDKIAE
-1737 AKQTQ
+1737 AKQTHA
-1742 SDNNSKV
+1742 DNQNKV
-1749 KDSIAKSEAGVAKG
+1749 KDAVAKSEAGVAKG

-1768 GAEQDIAEAKA
+1768 GAEQDIADAQA
-1779 DAETRKADAVAKSHD
+1779 DAEKRKADALAKGKD
-1794 AKQAESDAHSA
+1794 AQQAESDAHHA
-1805 ANDAQSRGDR
+1805 VNNAQSRGDR
-1815 DAMNAENKAN
+1815 DLQVAENKAN
-1825 QAQNDAQGAKQ
+1825 QAQADAQGAKQ

-1841 PDRQGVAG
+1841 PDRQGVTG
-1849 SGLSGNAHRV
+1849 SGLSGNAHSV
-1859 EGAGET
+1859 ESSGET
-1865 GSHVNTDSQTNA
+1865 DSHINTDSQTNA
-1877 DGRFSDGLTEQE
+1877 DGRFSEGLTEQE
-1889 LEALEGATNAVN
+1889 QEALEGATNAVN

-1906 AGIRSKN
+1906 AGIRAKN
-1913 SGSTITSMFMEANAD
+1913 SGSTITTMFTEANTD
-1928 SIVVDTTASQDVV
+1928 SIVVPTTKPQDVV
-1941 RKEVRISGVNLVG
+1941 RKEIRISGVNLEG
-1954 LGEASHDSAESLVAA
+1954 LGEASHDSAVSLVAA

-1974 ANLYRWLDT
+1974 ANLYRWLDS
-1983 DNDVAT
+1983 DHPRAT
-1989 DKYVPV
+1989 EQYIPV

-2001 DADVSDE
+2001 DVNVSDE
-2008 VKQRMIQS
+2008 TKQRLTQFV
-2016 MSGYIE
+2016 SGYIE

-2042 STLDYDWDKRVEFL
+2042 ATLNYDWDKRVEFL
-2056 TKLESYGYSFETPHA
+2056 TKLESYGYSFEAPHG
-2071 EKSIVSFWSGK
+2071 ENSLVSFWSGR
-2082 NFKQY
+2082 NFKEY
-2087 RDVLDNAQTDGKKVV
+2087 RNVLDNAQPDGKKVV
-2102 YDIDVKGNAFAID
+2102 YDIDVQGNAFAIK
-2115 LNKHLMRWGG
+2115 LNKQLMRWGDM
-2125 LFLDPDNAEQN
+2125 FLDLENADQN
-2136 QLKSSIDAAT
+2136 HLQSSIEAAAY
-2146 FSNTGFWSSVY
+2146 SNTGFWSSVY
-2157 ATGAQHDVYVIA
+2157 ATGAKDDVYVIA
-2169 EGGVRLGNYFWHVE
+2169 EGGMRLGNYFWNVE
-2183 LPALRQLQREGLVG
+2183 LPLLRQLQREGLVG

-2206 SEYKDLPA
+2206 SEYKDVPVN
-2214 DEIGRRLTD
+2214 EIGHKLTD

-2235 SSARQAELL
+2235 SAAQQAELL
-2244 ADNPDDYRADTL
+2244 AINPKGYKADSL

-2264 AIDSMLRESL
+2264 AIDSMLRDAL

-2287 QEGDEGFEVRSWP
+2287 QEGDEGFKVRAWP
-2300 GSDDKS
+2300 GSDGKS
-2306 KTILLDNPEDAAQ
+2306 KTIVLDNPEDATQ
-2319 QKAIERFILANFDN
+2319 QKTIERFILANFQN

-2339 ELFLVDNKVLSHH
+2339 ELFLVDNKVISHDKGITH
-2352 DGRTRILAQKED
+2352 VLAQKVD
-2364 GAWTY
+2364 GAWLY
-2369 NTNSE
+2369 NAKVD

-2382 DAAHVS
+2382 DAANVT
-2388 GKVRG
+2388 GKIRG
-2393 ESYQKVIDALAE
+2393 ESYQQVIDALSE
-2405 YHASTAE
+2405 YHSSVTE
-2412 HADYEL
+2412 FSDYEQ
-2418 ESVEQLV
+2418 ESIEKLLS
-2425 NLRKKIEGYALGH
+2425 LRKKIEGYVLGH
-2438 PDSGRLEAMNSLL
+2438 PDSGRIAAMNSLL
-2451 NQVNSRLE
+2451 NQVNTRLE

-2465 VSEQSIKA
+2465 VSEPNIKA
-2473 HDSFSRLYDQLD
+2473 QDSFSRLYDQLETA
-2485 NAHLKQSKHLYL
+2485 NLKGTKHLYL
-2497 DGNGDFVT
+2497 DQNGEFVT
-2505 KGKGNLA
+2505 KGKGHLA
-2512 KIDQLGGSDAV
+2512 NIDLLGSREAV
-2523 LEKVKASVNHEYGQA
+2523 LEKVKLTVSNEYGQTV
-2538 IADTI
+2538 ADTI
-2543 FAGLSANELAK
+2543 FAGLSAKDLAK
-2554 DGKGIDITGLNRI
+2554 DGKGIDIAGLKKVHLAI
-2567 HQALEQH
+2567 EQH
-2574 MSPVSATMYIWKPS
+2574 LSPVSATLFLWKPS

-2597 LQIGQGRTQI
+2597 LQISQGRTQLEG
-2607 DAQAA
+2607 QAA
-2612 ADFNKQNY
+2612 ADFNQQNY

-2628 KSSNIRNIFNV
+2628 KSSNISNILNV
-2639 ATEYQPD
+2639 ATKDQPD
-2646 LKLRWSDFSQ
+2646 LKLRWKDFSQ
-2656 PAHQNDTLEHDMASE
+2656 PAAHGESLAFDMQTE
-2671 ENDGFGLNDGETKLK
+2671 ENDDFGLKSAEDKLK
-2686 RFIEKLNAAKGID
+2686 DFIKQLASASGVDKKF
-2699 AAYKDASEGY
+2699 KDISQAFTMM
-2709 ASVLLG
+2709 ALM
-2715 NPDMLVSTGIP
+2715 NPDILESANIP
-2726 AHVFQPFVDQ
+2726 EHISKPFVDQ
-2736 WNDTSYDMMDVANRF
+2736 WNDTSYDMQDVAQRFAKELQEQAKVAANSEQMEQQISEVVRRF
-2751 AQELQKQAQASGDP
+2751 AQDELDKIQT
-2765 ALVAKRIDNVVR
+2765 
-2777 LFAERAL
+2777 
-2784 EEIEAFK
+2784 FK
-2791 ASQADEGRVFRINL
+2791 ETQADQGRVFRINL
-2805 EGLDVAAMQAEWN
+2805 EGLDVAAMQAEWH
-2818 RLSHDPDARYQL
+2818 RLSNDPDARYQL

-2852 GHTWRPKFGVWTPT
+2852 GHTWLPKFGVWTPT

-2889 QVNDDLDALSGSEKH
+2889 QVTDVLDALSG
-2904 KDKVAIENDG
+2904 N
-2914 TPPRDKVPLSPLT
+2914 
-2927 RFLNNE
+2927 
-2933 LYGERDA
+2933 
-2940 RRKIGDIT
+2940 
-2948 QTLLDHAVE
+2948 
-2957 KGESQKVTL
+2957 
-2966 KGEAGRLTGY
+2966 
-2976 YHQGTAS
+2976 
-2983 SDDETSTTSG
+2983 
-2993 KVVLFLHGSGS
+2993 
-3004 SAEEQASAIR
+3004 
-3014 SHYQKQGI
+3014 
-3022 DMLAVN
+3022 
-3028 LRGYGESDG
+3028 
-3037 GPSEKGLYQDAR
+3037 
-3049 TMFNYLVNDKGIDP
+3049 
-3063 SNIILHG
+3063 
-3070 YSMGGPIAADLARYA
+3070 
-3085 AQNGQAVSG
+3085 
-3094 LLLDRP
+3094 
-3100 MPSMTKAITAHEVA
+3100 
-3114 NPAGIVGTIAKA
+3114 
-3126 VNGQFSVEK
+3126 
-3135 NLKGLPQ
+3135 
-3142 ETPILLLTD
+3142 
-3151 NEGLGE
+3151 
-3157 EGEKLRVKLS
+3157 
-3167 NSGFN
+3167 
-3172 VTGEQT
+3172 
-3178 FYGHEASNR
+3178 
-3187 LMSQYTGQIVS
+3187 
-3198 DLLNTQH
+3198 
-3205 IKHNEAKLNLEPHG
+3205 
-3219 KNYESRDLILKPIS
+3219 
-3233 QPETVE
+3233 
-3239 LGMPEVDQKV
+3239 
-3249 LADIAERENVI
+3249 
-3260 IGVRPVDEKSKSLIA
+3260 
-3275 SKMYSSKGL
+3275 
-3284 FVKAKSSDW
+3284 KAK
-3293 GPMSGFI
+3293 
-3300 PVDQS
+3300 
-3305 FAKASARRDLE
+3305 
-3316 TFNRHAEQSIQSG
+3316 
-3329 NAVSADLYLNQVR
+3329 
-3342 VEELVSKYH
+3342 
-3351 SLTPLELDDQSGMYK
+3351 
-3366 TTATNGDQ
+3366 
-3374 SVPFFLNRVTVDG
+3374 
-3387 NELWQVHYITN
+3387 
-3398 GELAPFKV
+3398 
-3406 IGDPVSK
+3406 
-3413 QPMTADYDLLTV
+3413 
-3425 MYSYGDLGPQDK
+3425 
-3437 VKQPLTWQQW
+3437 
-3447 KDSVTYEDL
+3447 
-3456 TPKYKELYSN
+3456 
-3466 EDLYNKKDGAS
+3466 
-3477 LGNVSGRLKE
+3477 
-3487 LKDRINVDLGR
+3487 
-3498 TNGLEMVHHG
+3498 
-3508 ADDANPYAVMADNF
+3508 
-3522 PATFFVPKSLFA
+3522 
-3534 EDGLGE
+3534 
-3540 GKGSIQ
+3540 
-3546 TYFNVN
+3546 
-3552 EQGAVVIRNPQEFSD
+3552 
-3567 FQQVTINA
+3567 
-3575 SFRASFNDKW
+3575 
-3585 NHGLDEPLFTTKR
+3585 
-3598 KLSHEFLNKRD
+3598 
-3609 QLLKKLSGGRLDAQ
+3609 
-3623 DETLVALGNPD
+3623 
-3634 DVSGNK
+3634 
-3640 AIVAVDV
+3640 VAVDLA
-3647 SQIFTRQELKER
+3647 QIFTVQELKER
-3659 ANVFAKPIGAS
+3659 AKVFAKPIGAS

-3682 QTVSRD
+3682 QAKGRY
-3688 QIVASF
+3688 QIAASF
-3694 ELNKKVNAYI
+3694 ELNKKINDYI

-3712 NQALTQLKEQIT
+3712 NQALTQLKEQVT

-3735 QVDIDAI
+3735 QAGIDAI
-3742 AQTRPELAARIFMV
+3742 AQTRPELATRIFMV
-3756 AIEEANGEHRG
+3756 AIEEANGKHVG

-3772 VRWANEDP
+3772 LRWANEDP
-3780 YLAPKQGYKGETPND
+3780 YLAPKHGYKGEMPSD

-3806 GDHYADFKQWLETS
+3806 GEHYADFKQWLETS

-3850 TGVESVQMAFYF
+3850 TGAESVQMAFYF
-3862 LKEAAKKVD
+3862 LKEAAKKAD

-3887 DKSYLSQLDSDR
+3887 DQNYLSQLDSDR

-3919 RRYSGAGYDELTN
+3919 RRYSGKGYDELTN
-3932 KLAGATGV
+3932 MLASATGV

-3962 DVNGLRFVNEQMDA
+3962 DVNGLRFVNEQMEA

-4017 TKHLDATL
+4017 TKHLDVTL
-4025 FENARANG
+4025 FENARVNG

-4065 IAVEVLQSLPDD
+4065 IAVEVLQNLPDG

-4104 RLDLPALRVSDSN
+4104 RLDLPALKVSDSN
-4117 QFRVEQDDMT
+4117 QFTVEQDDVS

-4132 DDVANKPKLT
+4132 DDVANKPKIT
-4142 FKDSLSGANTAI
+4142 FKGSLSGANTAL
-4154 HNQNVNDWERVA
+4154 HNQNVNDWERVV
-4166 VTPTADGGET
+4166 VTPIADGGET

-4185 MENDSVVANAA
+4185 MENDDVVAKAA

-4235 LVGHGRDDSD
+4235 LVGHGRDHSE
-4245 SNNTHLSGYSAED
+4245 SNNTRLSGYSADE
-4258 LAAKLAN
+4258 LAVKLAK
-4265 FQQSFSQ
+4265 FQQSFNQ
-4272 AENINNTPDHISIV
+4272 AENINNKPDHISIV

-4306 MDVNGLRVDVSA
+4306 MDANGLRVDVSV
-4318 RSSELAVDATGRKHT
+4318 RSSELAVDEAGRKHT
-4333 KDENGDWIQKAETNK
+4333 KDANGDWVQKAENNK
-4348 VSLSWNEQGEVIAKE
+4348 VSLSWDAQGEVVAKDE
-4363 ERIRNGIAEGDIDLS
+4363 PIRNGIAEGDIDLS
-4378 RIGVSDVGEIA
+4378 RIGVNNVDEPA
-4389 RGAIGDNNDVFDA
+4389 RGAIGDNSDVFDA

-4407 VETETSSSAANNK
+4407 PETEVIANSSSSNQ

-4431 GDGEFTAV
+4431 GEGEFTAV
-4439 NWGTSNVGIKVGSGG
+4439 NWGTSNVGIKVGTGG

-4466 VHIGN
+4466 VHIGD
-4471 GESKHSVDM
+4471 GESKHSVDI

-4491 FIGNRNV
+4491 FLGNRNV
-4498 SFNLGQSN
+4498 SFNFGHSN
-4506 DLLVMMDK
+4506 DLILMMDK

-4534 LQSIAT
+4534 LQGIAM
-4540 SGEDQDWLAAQEQQW
+4540 SGEGEDWLAAQEQQW

-4579 CLVELDSHNERSSRG
+4579 TLVELDSQNERDSRG
-4594 LKHDTE
+4594 LKHDAE
-4600 AALNKQYNQ
+4600 ATLNKQYNQ
-4609 WLSGNSDSSAGKLSR
+4609 WLSGNGNSGTSQLSR

-4677 MTQQFSAT
+4677 MTQQFTAT
-4685 GQAKTTFTYTPED
+4685 GQAKTTFTYTPQD

-4706 LLGQMAGIGAETT
+4706 LLGQLAGVGAETT
-4719 LADIFGVDYTTS
+4719 LADIFGVDYTAS

-4737 NGEAVDGVAI
+4737 NGQAVDGVAI
-4747 LTEML
+4747 LKEML

-4767 DPAKLLDSLKS
+4767 DPAKLLDSLKA
-4778 GIDMGADGIQSFA
+4778 GIDMGADGIKSFA
-4791 ETHGLKDKAPE
+4791 ETHGLKEKAPE
-4802 EEENKSAV
+4802 EEKDNSSV
-4810 SVNGTSV
+4810 SVNGANV
-4817 NSAQGATASDGNTET
+4817 NSAQGATVADGNTET

-4870 KENLTAD
+4870 KQNLTAD

-4898 GDINLSL
+4898 GDINISL

-4951 GSDMG
+4951 GNDMG

-4998 GEIDTGLG
+4998 GEIDTGSG

-5016 NRVDTGDGQD
+5016 NRVDTGDDQD

-5052 NRINASAGNDVV
+5052 NRINAGAGNDVV
-5064 KLMGYHAVLNGGEGE
+5064 KLMGYHAVLNGGDGD

-5093 NGEEGRDLMVLGGY
+5093 NGGEGRDLMVLGGY

-5127 DNLVEDIS
+5127 DNLVEDIR

-5159 KLSILRDPVSET
+5159 KLSILRDPSNDS
-5171 DQAKFEHIGS
+5171 DQSKFEHIGS
-5181 VTFNDYFD
+5181 VTFSDYFN
-5189 GKRAQMIIA
+5189 GNRAQVVIGMS
-5198 MGEKDANGE
+5198 EKDLSGE
-5207 REYTTLS
+5207 REYTMLS
-5214 ESSIDALVQ
+5214 DSAIDALVQ
-5223 AMSGFDP
+5223 AMSGFEP
-5230 QAGDNGFIDNLD
+5230 QAGDNGFIDSLE
-5242 SKSRVAISTA
+5242 SKSQAAISMA
-5252 WADVVHKKGITV
+5252 WSDVVHKKGLMV

>member
-18 SADNG
+18 SADDG
-23 NNDIVAIG
+23 NNNIVAIG
-31 FGGEIHAY
+31 FGGQIHAY

-47 GSIGATVH
+47 GSIGATVY

-66 SAYLRVEDSTGHL
+66 SAYLKVEDSTGHL
-79 SVKGAAG
+79 IVKGAAG

-104 GGVSIDHLGHH
+104 GGVSIDHLGNH
-115 GDVSYGGAAAYNSVK
+115 GDVSYGGAAAYNGIT

-139 FKGAGGYNAL
+139 FAGAGGYNAL
-149 WHETNHGNL
+149 WHETNQGNL
-158 SFAGAGAGN
+158 SFTGAGAGN
-167 KLDRTWFDQY
+167 KLDRTWSNRY
-177 QGSRGDVS
+177 QGSHGDVT

-232 NRIERTRQA
+232 NRIERTHQA
-241 EDVYQQTHGNIRF
+241 EDVYTQTRGNIRF

-261 SFYSDVAHGDIH
+261 SLYSDVAHGDIH
-273 FSGGGAYNTITRKGS
+273 FSGGGAYNTIIRKGS
-288 GSSFDAQGMEYA
+288 GNDFAKEGMTNA
-300 KAEDIV
+300 KADEIV
-306 LTTAKMHGSWIG
+306 LTKAVMSGSWIG
-318 SGTHAVTAVKSERE
+318 QDHHVTAVKSASE

-339 IADGTYTKINKV
+339 FADSTYTKINKV
-351 RLSNDPKTG
+351 QLRNDPQTG
-360 KLKYYSEAWYK
+360 ELKYYSTAWYK
-371 QGNHLSGLARS
+371 EGNHLSNLANQDIS
-382 DVSSAGGFEVNP
+382 DNGGFTAVN
-394 INGGYTLSN
+394 INGAYTLSDLK
-403 IAVEHQQSLTVHA
+403 VEHQQSVTVHA
-416 MEKDLTEYEWV
+416 VEKSLTEYEWV
-427 TYANGALIDAKDVV
+427 TYANGAVIDAKEVS

-446 MGGHAISTD
+446 MGGHAIYAD
-455 GTKVDVQA
+455 GTKVDVKA
-463 IKSNRKPNTYV
+463 VKSNRQPNTYI

-493 AETGVLKYQ
+493 PETGALKYQ

-509 GDHTANLANEDI
+509 GDHTANIANQDI
-521 SSANGYHS
+521 SSATGYNP
-529 MGKGGYSLSAL
+529 MGKGGYSLSDL
-540 NYSVNAIR
+540 HYSVNAVR
-548 SMSETVADIDEYTDQ
+548 STSETVADIEEYTDQ
-563 TLFKPATDSG
+563 TLFKPANDSG
-573 ESSGDVHFSGAGGG
+573 ESSGDVRFNGAGGG

-593 VTRGNVYFNG
+593 VTRGNVHFNG

-645 LANVLVHQSK
+645 LANVLVHQSQ

-666 VNVLVRI
+666 VNVLVRL

-684 YGNISVHKGNGNSRV
+684 YGNISVQKGSGDSRV
-699 AMLGGYNTHTQIGSG
+699 VMLGGYNTHTQIGSG
-714 HGLWLAAGGFN
+714 NGLWLAAGGFN
-725 VMTQVGN
+725 VMTQVGQ
-732 GEVTSVLA
+732 GDVAAVLA
-740 GGANVLTKVGE
+740 GGANVLTKMGE
-751 GELTAGMLGGA
+751 GELTSGMLGGA
-762 NVMTHISGDE
+762 NVITHISNDD
-772 QASNT
+772 QLSNT

-792 KGDTLAVMGG
+792 KGNTLAVMGG
-802 GANVLTHVGDGSTT
+802 GANVLTHVGDGTTT

-862 IFTKVGDGTSIAAMI
+862 IFTKVGDGTSIAVMI

-932 MLAKGNVATKVG
+932 MLAKGNIATKVG

-961 IGNGSTFAAMIGQ
+961 IGHGSTFAAMIGQ
-974 ANVMTKV
+974 ANIMTKV

-989 MVGKANIYTHV
+989 MVGKANIMTHV
-1000 GDGTSLGLFAGEMNV
+1000 GDGTSLGLFAGEVNV

-1101 GLLISDI
+1101 GLLISDV

-1127 ANIVTKVG
+1127 ANLITKVG
-1135 DGLGINVAWGQ
+1135 DGLGVNVAWGQ

-1166 NILTKVGDGQ
+1166 NLITKVGDGQ
-1176 EVSVVQGKA
+1176 EVSVVQGQA

-1206 ITKVGDGRNVVLAK
+1206 ITRVGHGQNVVLAK

-1241 GNVVTKVG
+1241 GNIVTKVG

-1258 GKANITTTV
+1258 GQANITTTV
-1267 GNGLSVT
+1267 GNGLNVT
-1274 AAYGDANINTKVGN
+1274 AAYGDANINTKVGD

-1315 GKANANIHIGDG
+1315 GKANANIHVGDG

-1333 YARNNVAIKVG
+1333 YAQNNVAIKVG

-1355 SNTSSNKLS
+1355 SNTGSNKLS

-1369 VKQTL
+1369 IKQTV

-1393 TSGTQKGRGAIAT
+1393 SSGTHKGRGAIAT

-1413 GFQMDAIEEVGS
+1413 GFQMDAIKEVGS

-1439 TPDLNEMDNDLNIDG
+1439 TPDLNKMQHALNVDD
-1454 ASDHAPNLIVNG
+1454 SSVQAPNLIVNG
-1466 DFEQGDRGWQSTHGV
+1466 DFELGEHGWQSTHGV
-1481 EASYSGSVYG
+1481 EASYAGSVYG
-1491 VNGEGHGTR
+1491 VEGEGHGAR
-1500 VTELDTHT
+1500 VTELDTYT

-1514 DLTDLTEGEVIAVSF
+1514 DLANLAQGEVIAVSF

-1555 SGDASAWQQKT
+1555 SGDESAWQQKT

-1571 HAGSNRIEFKGTGH
+1571 QAGSNRIEFKGTGH

-1595 VVAKSE
+1595 VVATSE
-1601 SSPQANAVSEHAKQ
+1601 SSQQANAIREHATQ
-1615 NQASQNALSDKE
+1615 NPAAQNALSDKE

-1659 QAIENNGQAQRDA
+1659 QALGNNGQAQRDA
-1672 VKEESEAVTA
+1672 VHEESEAITA
-1682 ELTTLA
+1682 ELTKLA

-1699 HTGKSGE
+1699 HTGESGD
-1706 QWRNDFAGGLL
+1706 QWRNEFASGLL
-1717 DGVQSQI
+1717 AGVQTQL
-1724 DDAKQLASDKMAA
+1724 DDAKQLANDKIAE
-1737 AKQTQ
+1737 AKQTHA
-1742 SDNNSKV
+1742 DNQNKV
-1749 KDSIAKSEAGVAKG
+1749 KDAVAKSEAGVAKG

-1768 GAEQDIAEAKA
+1768 GAEQDIADAQA
-1779 DAETRKADAVAKSHD
+1779 DAEKRKADALAKGKD
-1794 AKQAESDAHSA
+1794 AQQAESDAHHA
-1805 ANDAQSRGDR
+1805 VNNAQSRGDR
-1815 DAMNAENKAN
+1815 DVQLAENKAN
-1825 QAQNDAQGAKQ
+1825 QAQADAQGAKQ

-1841 PDRQGVAG
+1841 PDRQGVTG
-1849 SGLSGNAHRV
+1849 SGLSGNAHSV

-1865 GSHVNTDSQTNA
+1865 DSHVKTDSQTNA
-1877 DGRFSDGLTEQE
+1877 DGRFSEGLTEQE
-1889 LEALEGATNAVN
+1889 QEALEGATNAVN

-1906 AGIRSKN
+1906 AGIRAKN
-1913 SGSTITSMFMEANAD
+1913 SVSTITTMFTEANTD
-1928 SIVVDTTASQDVV
+1928 SIVVPTTTPQDVV
-1941 RKEVRISGVNLVG
+1941 RKEIRISGVNLEG
-1954 LGEASHDSAESLVAA
+1954 LGEASHDSAVSLVAA

-1974 ANLYRWLDT
+1974 ANLYRWLDS
-1983 DNDVAT
+1983 DHPRAT
-1989 DKYVPV
+1989 EQYIPV

-2001 DADVSDE
+2001 DVNVSDE
-2008 VKQRMIQS
+2008 TKQRLTQFV
-2016 MSGYIE
+2016 SGYIE

-2042 STLDYDWDKRVEFL
+2042 ATLNYDWDKRVEFL
-2056 TKLESYGYSFETPHA
+2056 TKLESYGYSFEAPHG
-2071 EKSIVSFWSGK
+2071 ENNLVSFWSGR
-2082 NFKQY
+2082 NFKEY
-2087 RDVLDNAQTDGKKVV
+2087 RNVLDNAQPDGKKVV
-2102 YDIDVKGNAFAID
+2102 YDIDVQGNAFAIK
-2115 LNKHLMRWGG
+2115 LNKQLMRWGDM
-2125 LFLDPDNAEQN
+2125 FLDLENADQN
-2136 QLKSSIDAAT
+2136 HLQSSIEAAAY
-2146 FSNTGFWSSVY
+2146 SNTGFWSSVY
-2157 ATGAQHDVYVIA
+2157 ATGAKDDVYVIA
-2169 EGGVRLGNYFWHVE
+2169 EGGMRLGNYFWNVE
-2183 LPALRQLQREGLVG
+2183 LPLLRQLQREGLVG

-2206 SEYKDLPA
+2206 SEYKDVPVN
-2214 DEIGRRLTD
+2214 EIGHKLTD

-2235 SSARQAELL
+2235 SAAQQAELL
-2244 ADNPDDYRADTL
+2244 AINPKGYKADSL

-2264 AIDSMLRESL
+2264 AIDSMLRDAL

-2287 QEGDEGFEVRSWP
+2287 QEGDEGFKVRAWP
-2300 GSDDKS
+2300 GSDGKS
-2306 KTILLDNPEDAAQ
+2306 KTIVLDNPEDATQ
-2319 QKAIERFILANFDN
+2319 QKTIERFILANFQN

-2339 ELFLVDNKVLSHH
+2339 ELFLVDNKVISHDKGITH
-2352 DGRTRILAQKED
+2352 ILAQKVD
-2364 GAWTY
+2364 GAWLY
-2369 NTNSE
+2369 NAKVD

-2382 DAAHVS
+2382 DAANVT
-2388 GKVRG
+2388 GKIRG
-2393 ESYQKVIDALAE
+2393 ESYQQVIDALSE
-2405 YHASTAE
+2405 YHSSVTE
-2412 HADYEL
+2412 LSDYEQ
-2418 ESVEQLV
+2418 ESIEKLLS
-2425 NLRKKIEGYALGH
+2425 LRKKIEGYVLGH
-2438 PDSGRLEAMNSLL
+2438 PDSGRIAAMNSLL
-2451 NQVNSRLE
+2451 NQVNTRLE

-2465 VSEQSIKA
+2465 VSEPNIKA
-2473 HDSFSRLYDQLD
+2473 QDSFSRLYDQLETA
-2485 NAHLKQSKHLYL
+2485 NLKGTKHLYL
-2497 DGNGDFVT
+2497 DQNGEFVT
-2505 KGKGNLA
+2505 KGKGHLA
-2512 KIDQLGGSDAV
+2512 NIDLLGSREAV
-2523 LEKVKASVNHEYGQA
+2523 LEKVKLTVSNEYGQTV
-2538 IADTI
+2538 ADTI
-2543 FAGLSANELAK
+2543 FAGLSAKDLAK
-2554 DGKGIDITGLNRI
+2554 DGKGIDIAGLKKVHLAI
-2567 HQALEQH
+2567 EQH
-2574 MSPVSATMYIWKPS
+2574 LSPVSATLFLWKPS

-2597 LQIGQGRTQI
+2597 LQISQGRTQLEG
-2607 DAQAA
+2607 QAA
-2612 ADFNKQNY
+2612 ADFNQQNY

-2628 KSSNIRNIFNV
+2628 KSSNISNILNV
-2639 ATEYQPD
+2639 ATKDQPD
-2646 LKLRWSDFSQ
+2646 LKLRWKDFSQ
-2656 PAHQNDTLEHDMASE
+2656 PAAHGESLAFDMQTE
-2671 ENDGFGLNDGETKLK
+2671 ENDDFGLKSAEDKLK
-2686 RFIEKLNAAKGID
+2686 DFIKQLASASGVDKKF
-2699 AAYKDASEGY
+2699 KDISQAFTMM
-2709 ASVLLG
+2709 ALM
-2715 NPDMLVSTGIP
+2715 NPDILESANIP
-2726 AHVFQPFVDQ
+2726 EHISKPFIDQ
-2736 WNDTSYDMMDVANRF
+2736 WNDTSYDMQDVAQRFAKELQEQAKVAANSEQMEQQISEVVRRF
-2751 AQELQKQAQASGDP
+2751 AQDELDKIQT
-2765 ALVAKRIDNVVR
+2765 
-2777 LFAERAL
+2777 
-2784 EEIEAFK
+2784 FK
-2791 ASQADEGRVFRINL
+2791 ETQADQGRVFRINL
-2805 EGLDVAAMQAEWN
+2805 EGLDVAAMQAEWH
-2818 RLSHDPDARYQL
+2818 RLSNDPDARYQL

-2852 GHTWRPKFGVWTPT
+2852 GHTWLPKFGVWTPT

-2889 QVNDDLDALSGSEKH
+2889 QVTDVLDALSG
-2904 KDKVAIENDG
+2904 N
-2914 TPPRDKVPLSPLT
+2914 
-2927 RFLNNE
+2927 
-2933 LYGERDA
+2933 
-2940 RRKIGDIT
+2940 
-2948 QTLLDHAVE
+2948 
-2957 KGESQKVTL
+2957 
-2966 KGEAGRLTGY
+2966 
-2976 YHQGTAS
+2976 
-2983 SDDETSTTSG
+2983 
-2993 KVVLFLHGSGS
+2993 
-3004 SAEEQASAIR
+3004 
-3014 SHYQKQGI
+3014 
-3022 DMLAVN
+3022 
-3028 LRGYGESDG
+3028 
-3037 GPSEKGLYQDAR
+3037 
-3049 TMFNYLVNDKGIDP
+3049 
-3063 SNIILHG
+3063 
-3070 YSMGGPIAADLARYA
+3070 
-3085 AQNGQAVSG
+3085 
-3094 LLLDRP
+3094 
-3100 MPSMTKAITAHEVA
+3100 
-3114 NPAGIVGTIAKA
+3114 
-3126 VNGQFSVEK
+3126 
-3135 NLKGLPQ
+3135 
-3142 ETPILLLTD
+3142 
-3151 NEGLGE
+3151 
-3157 EGEKLRVKLS
+3157 
-3167 NSGFN
+3167 
-3172 VTGEQT
+3172 
-3178 FYGHEASNR
+3178 
-3187 LMSQYTGQIVS
+3187 
-3198 DLLNTQH
+3198 
-3205 IKHNEAKLNLEPHG
+3205 
-3219 KNYESRDLILKPIS
+3219 
-3233 QPETVE
+3233 
-3239 LGMPEVDQKV
+3239 
-3249 LADIAERENVI
+3249 
-3260 IGVRPVDEKSKSLIA
+3260 
-3275 SKMYSSKGL
+3275 
-3284 FVKAKSSDW
+3284 KAK
-3293 GPMSGFI
+3293 
-3300 PVDQS
+3300 
-3305 FAKASARRDLE
+3305 
-3316 TFNRHAEQSIQSG
+3316 
-3329 NAVSADLYLNQVR
+3329 
-3342 VEELVSKYH
+3342 
-3351 SLTPLELDDQSGMYK
+3351 
-3366 TTATNGDQ
+3366 
-3374 SVPFFLNRVTVDG
+3374 
-3387 NELWQVHYITN
+3387 
-3398 GELAPFKV
+3398 
-3406 IGDPVSK
+3406 
-3413 QPMTADYDLLTV
+3413 
-3425 MYSYGDLGPQDK
+3425 
-3437 VKQPLTWQQW
+3437 
-3447 KDSVTYEDL
+3447 
-3456 TPKYKELYSN
+3456 
-3466 EDLYNKKDGAS
+3466 
-3477 LGNVSGRLKE
+3477 
-3487 LKDRINVDLGR
+3487 
-3498 TNGLEMVHHG
+3498 
-3508 ADDANPYAVMADNF
+3508 
-3522 PATFFVPKSLFA
+3522 
-3534 EDGLGE
+3534 
-3540 GKGSIQ
+3540 
-3546 TYFNVN
+3546 
-3552 EQGAVVIRNPQEFSD
+3552 
-3567 FQQVTINA
+3567 
-3575 SFRASFNDKW
+3575 
-3585 NHGLDEPLFTTKR
+3585 
-3598 KLSHEFLNKRD
+3598 
-3609 QLLKKLSGGRLDAQ
+3609 
-3623 DETLVALGNPD
+3623 
-3634 DVSGNK
+3634 
-3640 AIVAVDV
+3640 VAVDLA
-3647 SQIFTRQELKER
+3647 QIFTVQELKER
-3659 ANVFAKPIGAS
+3659 AKVFAKPIGAS

-3682 QTVSRD
+3682 QAKGRY
-3688 QIVASF
+3688 QIAASF
-3694 ELNKKVNAYI
+3694 ELNKKINDYI

-3712 NQALTQLKEQIT
+3712 NQALTQLKEQVT

-3735 QVDIDAI
+3735 QAGIDAI
-3742 AQTRPELAARIFMV
+3742 AQTRPELATRIFMV
-3756 AIEEANGEHRG
+3756 AIEEANGKHVG

-3772 VRWANEDP
+3772 LRWANEDP
-3780 YLAPKQGYKGETPND
+3780 YLAPKHGYKGEMPSD

-3806 GDHYADFKQWLETS
+3806 GEHYADFKQWLETS

-3850 TGVESVQMAFYF
+3850 TGAESVQMAFYF
-3862 LKEAAKKVD
+3862 LKEAAKKAD

-3887 DKSYLSQLDSDR
+3887 DQNYLSQLDSDR

-3919 RRYSGAGYDELTN
+3919 RRYSGKGYDELTN
-3932 KLAGATGV
+3932 MLASATGV

-3962 DVNGLRFVNEQMDA
+3962 DVNGLRFVNEQMEA

-4017 TKHLDATL
+4017 TKHLDVTL
-4025 FENARANG
+4025 FENARVNG

-4065 IAVEVLQSLPDD
+4065 IAVEVLQNLPDG

-4104 RLDLPALRVSDSN
+4104 RLDLPALKVSDSN
-4117 QFRVEQDDMT
+4117 QFTVEQDDVS

-4132 DDVANKPKLT
+4132 DDVANKPKIT
-4142 FKDSLSGANTAI
+4142 FKGSLSGANTAL
-4154 HNQNVNDWERVA
+4154 HNQNVNDWERVV
-4166 VTPTADGGET
+4166 VTPIADGGET

-4185 MENDSVVANAA
+4185 MENDPVVAKAA

-4203 PESSVVVQ
+4203 AESSVVVQ

-4235 LVGHGRDDSD
+4235 LVGHGRDHSE
-4245 SNNTHLSGYSAED
+4245 SNNTRLSGYSADE
-4258 LAAKLAN
+4258 LAVKLAK
-4265 FQQSFSQ
+4265 FQQSFNQ
-4272 AENINNTPDHISIV
+4272 AENINNKPDHISIV

-4306 MDVNGLRVDVSA
+4306 IDANGLRVDVSV
-4318 RSSELAVDATGRKHT
+4318 RSSELAVDEAGRKHT
-4333 KDENGDWIQKAETNK
+4333 KDANGDWVQKAENNK
-4348 VSLSWNEQGEVIAKE
+4348 VSLSWDAQGEVVAKDE
-4363 ERIRNGIAEGDIDLS
+4363 PIRNGIAEGDIDLS
-4378 RIGVSDVGEIA
+4378 RIGVNNVDEPA
-4389 RGAIGDNNDVFDA
+4389 RGAIGDNSDVFDA

-4407 VETETSSSAANNK
+4407 PETEVIANSSSSNQ

-4431 GDGEFTAV
+4431 GEGEFTAV
-4439 NWGTSNVGIKVGSGG
+4439 NWGTSNVGIKVGTGG

-4466 VHIGN
+4466 VHIGD
-4471 GESKHSVDM
+4471 GESKHSVDI

-4491 FIGNRNV
+4491 FLGNRNV
-4498 SFNLGQSN
+4498 SFNFGHSN
-4506 DLLVMMDK
+4506 DLILMMDK

-4534 LQSIAT
+4534 LQGIAM
-4540 SGEDQDWLAAQEQQW
+4540 SGEGEDWLAAQEQQW

-4579 CLVELDSHNERSSRG
+4579 TLVELDSQNERDSRG
-4594 LKHDTE
+4594 LKHDAE
-4600 AALNKQYNQ
+4600 ATLNKQYNQ
-4609 WLSGNSDSSAGKLSR
+4609 WLSGNGNSGTSQLSR

-4677 MTQQFSAT
+4677 MTQQFTAT
-4685 GQAKTTFTYTPED
+4685 GQAKTTFTYTPQD

-4706 LLGQMAGIGAETT
+4706 LLGQLAGVGAETT
-4719 LADIFGVDYTTS
+4719 LADIFGVDYTAS

-4737 NGEAVDGVAI
+4737 NGQAVDGVAI
-4747 LTEML
+4747 LKEML

-4767 DPAKLLDSLKS
+4767 DPAKLLDSLKA
-4778 GIDMGADGIQSFA
+4778 GIDMGADGIKSFA
-4791 ETHGLKDKAPE
+4791 ETHGLKEKAPE
-4802 EEENKSAV
+4802 EEKDNSSV
-4810 SVNGTSV
+4810 SVNGANV
-4817 NSAQGATASDGNTET
+4817 NSAQGATVADGNTET

-4844 LNLPNL
+4844 LNLPNV

-4870 KENLTAD
+4870 KQNLTAD

-4898 GDINLSL
+4898 GDINISL

-4951 GSDMG
+4951 GNDMG

-4998 GEIDTGLG
+4998 GEIDTGSG

-5016 NRVDTGDGQD
+5016 NRVDTGDDQD

-5052 NRINASAGNDVV
+5052 NRINAGAGNDVV
-5064 KLMGYHAVLNGGEGE
+5064 KLMGYHAVLNGGDGD

-5093 NGEEGRDLMVLGGY
+5093 NGGEGRDLMVLGGY

-5127 DNLVEDIS
+5127 DNLVEDIR

-5159 KLSILRDPVSET
+5159 KLSILRDPSNDS
-5171 DQAKFEHIGS
+5171 DQSKFEHIGS
-5181 VTFNDYFD
+5181 VTFSDYFN
-5189 GKRAQMIIA
+5189 GNRAQVVIGMS
-5198 MGEKDANGE
+5198 EKDLSGE
-5207 REYTTLS
+5207 REYTMLS
-5214 ESSIDALVQ
+5214 DSAIDALVQ
-5223 AMSGFDP
+5223 AMSGFEP
-5230 QAGDNGFIDNLD
+5230 QAGDNGFIDSLE
-5242 SKSRVAISTA
+5242 SKSQAAISMA
-5252 WADVVHKKGITV
+5252 WSDVVHKKGLMV

>member
-18 SADNG
+18 SADDG
-23 NNDIVAIG
+23 NNSIVAIG

-47 GSIGATVH
+47 GSIGATVY

-66 SAYLRVEDSTGHL
+66 SAYLRVEDTTGHL

-104 GGVSIDHLGHH
+104 GGVSIDHLGNH
-115 GDVSYGGAAAYNSVK
+115 GDVNYGGAAAYNGIT

-149 WHETNHGNL
+149 WHETNQGNL

-167 KLDRTWFDQY
+167 KLDRTWFNRY
-177 QGSRGDVS
+177 QDSRGDVT

-221 GDITLQGAGAS
+221 GDVTLQGAGAS

-241 EDVYQQTHGNIRF
+241 EDVYAQTRGNIRF

-261 SFYSDVAHGDIH
+261 SLYSDVAHGDIH
-273 FSGGGAYNTITRKGS
+273 FSGGGAYNTIIRKGS
-288 GSSFDAQGMEYA
+288 GNDFAKEGMTNA
-300 KAEDIV
+300 KADEIV
-306 LTTAKMHGSWIG
+306 LTKAVMSGSWIG
-318 SGTHAVTAVKSERE
+318 QDHHVTAVKSASE

-339 IADGTYTKINKV
+339 FADSTYTKINKV
-351 RLSNDPKTG
+351 QLRNDPQTG
-360 KLKYYSEAWYK
+360 ELKYYSTAWYK
-371 QGNHLSGLARS
+371 EGNHLSNLANQDIS
-382 DVSSAGGFEVNP
+382 DNGGFTAVN
-394 INGGYTLSN
+394 INGAYTLSDLK
-403 IAVEHQQSLTVHA
+403 VEHQQSLTVHA
-416 MEKDLTEYEWV
+416 VEKDLTEYEWV
-427 TYANGALIDAKDVV
+427 TYANGALIDAKDVA
-441 LSDAK
+441 LSEAK
-446 MGGHAISTD
+446 MGGTAISTD
-455 GTKVDVQA
+455 GTTVDVQA
-463 IKSNRKPNTYV
+463 VKSNRKPNTYV

-493 AETGVLKYQ
+493 PKTGALKYQ

-509 GDHTANLANEDI
+509 GNHTADLANEDI

-529 MGKGGYSLSAL
+529 MGKGGYSLSDL
-540 NYSVNAIR
+540 HYSVNAVR
-548 SMSETVADIDEYTDQ
+548 STSETVADIDEYTDQ

-573 ESSGDVHFSGAGGG
+573 ESSGDVHFNGAGGG

-608 VILHSSQFGNTEFN
+608 VILHSSQFGHTEFN

-699 AMLGGYNTHTQIGSG
+699 VMLGGYNTHTQIGSG
-714 HGLWLAAGGFN
+714 NGLWLAAGGFN
-725 VMTQVGN
+725 VMTQVGK
-732 GEVTSVLA
+732 GDVASVLA
-740 GGANVLTKVGE
+740 GGANVLTKVGD
-751 GELTAGMLGGA
+751 GDLTAGMLGGA
-762 NVMTHISGDE
+762 NVITHISGDNE
-772 QASNT
+772 TSNT

-792 KGDTLAVMGG
+792 KGNALAVMGG
-802 GANVLTHVGDGSTT
+802 GANVLTHVGDGTTT

-862 IFTKVGDGTSIAAMI
+862 IFTKVGDGTSIAVMI

-961 IGNGSTFAAMIGQ
+961 VGSGSTFAAMIGQ
-974 ANVMTKV
+974 ANIMTKV

-1000 GDGTSLGLFAGEMNV
+1000 GDGTSLGIFAGEVNV

-1087 KGNILTKVGEGTTV
+1087 KGNILTKVGDGTTV

-1127 ANIVTKVG
+1127 ANIITKVG
-1135 DGLGINVAWGQ
+1135 DGLGVNVAWGQ

-1166 NILTKVGDGQ
+1166 NVITKVGDGQ

-1195 DYTGAWGKANV
+1195 DYTGAWGKANI
-1206 ITKVGDGRNVVLAK
+1206 ITKVGNGRNVVLAK

-1241 GNVVTKVG
+1241 GNIVTKVG

-1267 GNGLSVT
+1267 GDGLSVT
-1274 AAYGDANINTKVGN
+1274 AAYGDANINTKVGD

-1327 LNINAS
+1327 LGINAS
-1333 YARNNVAIKVG
+1333 YAQNNVAIKIG
-1344 NGDFYSLAVAS
+1344 NGDFYSLTVAS

-1369 VKQTL
+1369 IKQTV

-1393 TSGTQKGRGAIAT
+1393 SSGTQKGRGAIAT

-1425 DLGDSLTGSVTKVD
+1425 DLGDSLTGNVTKVD
-1439 TPDLNEMDNDLNIDG
+1439 TPDLNKMQNALNVDG
-1454 ASDHAPNLIVNG
+1454 SSDQTQAPNLIVNG
-1466 DFEQGDRGWQSTHGV
+1466 DFEQGDQGWKSTHGV
-1481 EASYSGSVYG
+1481 EASHSGNVYG
-1491 VNGEGHGTR
+1491 VNGEGHGAR
-1500 VTELDTHT
+1500 VTELDTYT

-1571 HAGSNRIEFKGTGH
+1571 HAGSNRIEFKGTGQ

-1601 SSPQANAVSEHAKQ
+1601 SSQQANAVSEHATQ

-1659 QAIENNGQAQRDA
+1659 QALENNGQAQRDA

-1682 ELTTLA
+1682 ELTKLA
-1688 QGLDVL
+1688 QGLYVL

-1699 HTGKSGE
+1699 HTGESGD

-1717 DGVQSQI
+1717 DGVQRQL
-1724 DDAKQLASDKMAA
+1724 DDAKQLANDKIAA

-1749 KDSIAKSEAGVAKG
+1749 KESVAKSEAGVAKG

-1768 GAEQDIAEAKA
+1768 GAEQDIADAKA
-1779 DAETRKADAVAKSHD
+1779 DAETRKADAVAKSND

-1825 QAQNDAQGAKQ
+1825 QAQNDAKGTKQ

-1841 PDRQGVAG
+1841 PDREGVAG

-1865 GSHVNTDSQTNA
+1865 GSHVTNDSQTNA
-1877 DGRFSDGLTEQE
+1877 DGRFSEGLSEQE
-1889 LEALEGATNAVN
+1889 QEALEGATNAVN

-1906 AGIRSKN
+1906 AGIRGKN
-1913 SGSTITSMFMEANAD
+1913 SGSTISSMFTETNSD
-1928 SIVVDTTASQDVV
+1928 SIVVPTAASQDVV
-1941 RKEVRISGVNLVG
+1941 RKEIRISGVNLEG
-1954 LGEASHDSAESLVAA
+1954 LSGGQGSQTTGQHSS
-1969 RAEKV
+1969 KS
-1974 ANLYRWLDT
+1974 
-1983 DNDVAT
+1983 
-1989 DKYVPV
+1989 V
-1995 PGFERV
+1995 PGFQSHFASTSIGIENELSGLVVVLPKNSAQTFGYVHDSQGNPLFMLTKDMNQGGYSNPAGITDINGLNNWQTHTIELVTYPSETSDTTAIESRKEAMLWLAKEFTGHINQSNHQSLPQLVSEDGRFTLVISNSKHLIAAGNGTAIEAQGQTIGMTPSGQQATMAISAKEFGSSSSLEVRLLESAPWYQSELRDEFLANSNEHKLDDPEAAQNVYAYLTSVYSKTADLAKEYGIYINDWDPASEGFSPNAQGLTDPKVKNAWEILPRTKPVKMLELLSADDSRYVRQQIIEKLKGSHSESLAKNVFEYFQYGGEVAGHGINNATTGSAQQPEPAILFEFRSVPSVLSEFVPKTESTAKV
-2001 DADVSDE
+2001 DVKALDHFDSASRKAIIVEVNALVSGSDDFDAWYQEYRASKGQPPVKNPKSSASANHKAEWLMTQYAD
-2008 VKQRMIQS
+2008 KWAKITAP
-2016 MSGYIE
+2016 YIE
-2022 HTDNQVPKDQAQALA
+2022 SNETSTSTQTTVDSGEVLKGLQEDFKRYGDALKPDTSVPGKSKDIRTTKDFLNGYKNDHAKEIVDGFRSDMSIKQLVD
-2037 TLFVE
+2037 LF
-2042 STLDYDWDKRVEFL
+2042 
-2056 TKLESYGYSFETPHA
+2056 
-2071 EKSIVSFWSGK
+2071 
-2082 NFKQY
+2082 
-2087 RDVLDNAQTDGKKVV
+2087 
-2102 YDIDVKGNAFAID
+2102 VKGN
-2115 LNKHLMRWGG
+2115 WS
-2125 LFLDPDNAEQN
+2125 AEQKGALAWEIESRA
-2136 QLKSSIDAAT
+2136 LKVT
-2146 FSNTGFWSSVY
+2146 FQNKSEKYNRLFRE
-2157 ATGAQHDVYVIA
+2157 IA
-2169 EGGVRLGNYFWHVE
+2169 
-2183 LPALRQLQREGLVG
+2183 
-2197 EIRLLDKPV
+2197 
-2206 SEYKDLPA
+2206 S
-2214 DEIGRRLTD
+2214 
-2223 AGVGVKVRFDAL
+2223 AGVVDA
-2235 SSARQAELL
+2235 
-2244 ADNPDDYRADTL
+2244 
-2256 VELDVKLS
+2256 
-2264 AIDSMLRESL
+2264 
-2274 PFYSLRT
+2274 
-2281 ERNLLV
+2281 
-2287 QEGDEGFEVRSWP
+2287 
-2300 GSDDKS
+2300 
-2306 KTILLDNPEDAAQ
+2306 
-2319 QKAIERFILANFDN
+2319 KA
-2333 FEQMPD
+2333 
-2339 ELFLVDNKVLSHH
+2339 
-2352 DGRTRILAQKED
+2352 T
-2364 GAWTY
+2364 
-2369 NTNSE
+2369 
-2374 LMSVTELL
+2374 
-2382 DAAHVS
+2382 
-2388 GKVRG
+2388 
-2393 ESYQKVIDALAE
+2393 
-2405 YHASTAE
+2405 
-2412 HADYEL
+2412 
-2418 ESVEQLV
+2418 EQLAPQ
-2425 NLRKKIEGYALGH
+2425 L
-2438 PDSGRLEAMNSLL
+2438 MLL
-2451 NQVNSRLE
+2451 N
-2459 EVSVLA
+2459 LA
-2465 VSEQSIKA
+2465 
-2473 HDSFSRLYDQLD
+2473 
-2485 NAHLKQSKHLYL
+2485 
-2497 DGNGDFVT
+2497 
-2505 KGKGNLA
+2505 
-2512 KIDQLGGSDAV
+2512 
-2523 LEKVKASVNHEYGQA
+2523 
-2538 IADTI
+2538 
-2543 FAGLSANELAK
+2543 
-2554 DGKGIDITGLNRI
+2554 
-2567 HQALEQH
+2567 
-2574 MSPVSATMYIWKPS
+2574 
-2588 DHSALGHAA
+2588 
-2597 LQIGQGRTQI
+2597 
-2607 DAQAA
+2607 
-2612 ADFNKQNY
+2612 
-2620 VSWWPLGS
+2620 
-2628 KSSNIRNIFNV
+2628 
-2639 ATEYQPD
+2639 
-2646 LKLRWSDFSQ
+2646 
-2656 PAHQNDTLEHDMASE
+2656 
-2671 ENDGFGLNDGETKLK
+2671 NDGFGGRCDPLSKL
-2686 RFIEKLNAAKGID
+2686 
-2699 AAYKDASEGY
+2699 
-2709 ASVLLG
+2709 V
-2715 NPDMLVSTGIP
+2715 
-2726 AHVFQPFVDQ
+2726 
-2736 WNDTSYDMMDVANRF
+2736 
-2751 AQELQKQAQASGDP
+2751 
-2765 ALVAKRIDNVVR
+2765 LVAKQ
-2777 LFAERAL
+2777 L
-2784 EEIEAFK
+2784 ENDGQVGVARQLLEKMYSAAAVLSNPTFYSDSEK
-2791 ASQADEGRVFRINL
+2791 ANASKLLSSLAAIHAKNPMHDTSMKVWQEKL
-2805 EGLDVAAMQAEWN
+2805 EGKQALTVNGVVEKITDASANGKPVLLELDAPGHAMAAWAKGSGDDRVYGFYDPNAGIVEFSSAE
-2818 RLSHDPDARYQL
+2818 
-2830 LTKNCSSTVAKVL
+2830 
-2843 KAGGADKLI
+2843 
-2852 GHTWRPKFGVWTPT
+2852 KFGDYLTRFFGKSDLNMAQGYKLGKNAAGEAIFNRVVVMDGNTLASYKPTFGDNTTMQGILDLPVFDATPINKPEVT
-2866 ELFNFGQALQEAQL
+2866 D
-2880 EIAAKKQSH
+2880 
-2889 QVNDDLDALSGSEKH
+2889 VLDALSGNEKH
-2904 KDKVAIENDG
+2904 KENVAIENDG
-2914 TPPRDKVPLSPLT
+2914 TPPRDKESLSPLT

-2933 LYGERDA
+2933 LYGEKDA

-2957 KGESQKVTL
+2957 NGESQKVTL

-2976 YHQGTAS
+2976 YHQGAAS
-2983 SDDETSTTSG
+2983 SEGETSATSG

-3014 SHYQKQGI
+3014 NHYQKQGI

-3063 SNIILHG
+3063 SNIIIHG

-3114 NPAGIVGTIAKA
+3114 NPAGIVGAIAKA

-3135 NLKGLPQ
+3135 NLKGLPK
-3142 ETPILLLTD
+3142 ETAILLLTD

-3157 EGEKLRVKLS
+3157 EGEKLRAKLAIA
-3167 NSGFN
+3167 GYN

-3187 LMSQYTGQIVS
+3187 LMGQYADQIVS
-3198 DLLNTQH
+3198 GLFNAEQAAVEAGEVLKGLEKDFKRYGDALKPDTSVPGKAKDIRTTKDFLNGYKNDHAKEIVDGFRSDMNIKQLVDLFVKGNWSAEQKGALAWEIESRALKVTFQNKSEKYNRLFREIASAGVVDAKATEQLAPQLMLLNLANDGFGGRCDPLS
-3205 IKHNEAKLNLEPHG
+3205 KLVLVAKQLENDG
-3219 KNYESRDLILKPIS
+3219 
-3233 QPETVE
+3233 QV
-3239 LGMPEVDQKV
+3239 
-3249 LADIAERENVI
+3249 
-3260 IGVRPVDEKSKSLIA
+3260 GVARQLLE
-3275 SKMYSSKGL
+3275 KMYSAAAVLSNPTLYSDSEKANASKL
-3284 FVKAKSSDW
+3284 LSSLAAIHAKN
-3293 GPMSGFI
+3293 PMHDTSMKVWQEKLEGKQALTVNGVVEKI
-3300 PVDQS
+3300 TD
-3305 FAKASARRDLE
+3305 ASANGKPVL
-3316 TFNRHAEQSIQSG
+3316 
-3329 NAVSADLYLNQVR
+3329 
-3342 VEELVSKYH
+3342 
-3351 SLTPLELDDQSGMYK
+3351 LELDAPGHAMAAWAKGSGDDRVYGFYDPNAGIVEFSSAEKFGDYLTRFFGKSDLNMAQSYKLGKNDAGEAIFNRVVVMDGNTLASYKPTFGDK
-3366 TTATNGDQ
+3366 TT
-3374 SVPFFLNRVTVDG
+3374 
-3387 NELWQVHYITN
+3387 
-3398 GELAPFKV
+3398 
-3406 IGDPVSK
+3406 
-3413 QPMTADYDLLTV
+3413 M
-3425 MYSYGDLGPQDK
+3425 
-3437 VKQPLTWQQW
+3437 
-3447 KDSVTYEDL
+3447 
-3456 TPKYKELYSN
+3456 
-3466 EDLYNKKDGAS
+3466 
-3477 LGNVSGRLKE
+3477 
-3487 LKDRINVDLGR
+3487 
-3498 TNGLEMVHHG
+3498 
-3508 ADDANPYAVMADNF
+3508 
-3522 PATFFVPKSLFA
+3522 
-3534 EDGLGE
+3534 
-3540 GKGSIQ
+3540 
-3546 TYFNVN
+3546 
-3552 EQGAVVIRNPQEFSD
+3552 
-3567 FQQVTINA
+3567 
-3575 SFRASFNDKW
+3575 
-3585 NHGLDEPLFTTKR
+3585 
-3598 KLSHEFLNKRD
+3598 
-3609 QLLKKLSGGRLDAQ
+3609 
-3623 DETLVALGNPD
+3623 
-3634 DVSGNK
+3634 
-3640 AIVAVDV
+3640 
-3647 SQIFTRQELKER
+3647 
-3659 ANVFAKPIGAS
+3659 
-3670 YQGILDQLDLVH
+3670 QGILDLPV
-3682 QTVSRD
+3682 
-3688 QIVASF
+3688 
-3694 ELNKKVNAYI
+3694 
-3704 AEHPTSGR
+3704 
-3712 NQALTQLKEQIT
+3712 
-3724 SALFIGKMQVA
+3724 
-3735 QVDIDAI
+3735 
-3742 AQTRPELAARIFMV
+3742 
-3756 AIEEANGEHRG
+3756 
-3767 LTDMM
+3767 
-3772 VRWANEDP
+3772 
-3780 YLAPKQGYKGETPND
+3780 
-3795 LGFDAKYHVDL
+3795 FDATPIKKPGTSDVD
-3806 GDHYADFKQWLETS
+3806 GNAKIVDVT
-3820 QSNGLLSK
+3820 
-3828 ATLDESTKTV
+3828 
-3838 HLGYSYQELQDL
+3838 
-3850 TGVESVQMAFYF
+3850 
-3862 LKEAAKKVD
+3862 KEALADGK
-3871 PISGDSAEMI
+3871 I
-3881 LLKKFA
+3881 L
-3887 DKSYLSQLDSDR
+3887 
-3899 MDQIEGIYRSSHE
+3899 
-3912 TDVDAWD
+3912 
-3919 RRYSGAGYDELTN
+3919 
-3932 KLAGATGV
+3932 
-3940 DEQLSVLLD
+3940 
-3949 DRKGLLIGEVHGS
+3949 
-3962 DVNGLRFVNEQMDA
+3962 
-3976 LKKQGVTVIGL
+3976 
-3987 EHLRSDLAQ
+3987 
-3996 PLIDRY
+3996 
-4002 LATGVMSSELSAMLK
+4002 
-4017 TKHLDATL
+4017 
-4025 FENARANG
+4025 
-4033 MRIVALDAN
+4033 
-4042 SSARPNV
+4042 
-4049 QGTEHGLMYR
+4049 
-4059 AGAANN
+4059 
-4065 IAVEVLQSLPDD
+4065 
-4077 EKFVAIYG
+4077 
-4085 KAHLQSHK
+4085 
-4093 GIEGFVPGITH
+4093 
-4104 RLDLPALRVSDSN
+4104 
-4117 QFRVEQDDMT
+4117 
-4127 LRVVY
+4127 
-4132 DDVANKPKLT
+4132 
-4142 FKDSLSGANTAI
+4142 
-4154 HNQNVNDWERVA
+4154 HNQNVNDWERVV

-4185 MENDSVVANAA
+4185 MENDAVAAKAA

-4235 LVGHGRDDSD
+4235 LVGHGRDDSE
-4245 SNNTHLSGYSAED
+4245 SNNTRLSGYSADE
-4258 LAAKLAN
+4258 LAVKLAK
-4265 FQQSFSQ
+4265 FQQSFNQ
-4272 AENINNTPDHISIV
+4272 AENVSSKPDHISIV

-4306 MDVNGLRVDVSA
+4306 MDANGLRLDVSV
-4318 RSSELAVDATGRKHT
+4318 RSSELAVDETGRKHT
-4333 KDENGDWIQKAETNK
+4333 KDANGHWVQKAESNK
-4348 VSLSWNEQGEVIAKE
+4348 VSLSWNEQGDVVAKD

-4378 RIGVSDVGEIA
+4378 RIGISDVDEPA
-4389 RGAIGDNNDVFDA
+4389 RGAIGDNKDVFDA

-4407 VETETSSSAANNK
+4407 AETETSSSSANNK

-4439 NWGTSNVGIKVGSGG
+4439 NWGTSNVGIKVGTGG

-4466 VHIGN
+4466 IHIGN
-4471 GESKHSVDM
+4471 GESKHSFDI

-4498 SFNLGQSN
+4498 SFNKGRSN
-4506 DLLVMMDK
+4506 DLIVMMDK

-4540 SGEDQDWLAAQEQQW
+4540 SGEGQDWLAAQEQQW

-4579 CLVELDSHNERSSRG
+4579 SLVELDSQNERSSRG
-4594 LKHDTE
+4594 LKHDAE

-4609 WLSGNSDSSAGKLSR
+4609 WLSGNSDSDTSKLSR

-4706 LLGQMAGIGAETT
+4706 LLGQLAGVGAETT
-4719 LADIFGVDYTTS
+4719 LADIFGVDYTAS
-4731 GQIVSR
+4731 GHIVSR

-4747 LTEML
+4747 LKEML

-4767 DPAKLLDSLKS
+4767 DPTKLVNSLEA
-4778 GIDMGADGIQSFA
+4778 GINMGADGIKSFA
-4791 ETHGLKDKAPE
+4791 ETHGLKEKAPE
-4802 EEENKSAV
+4802 EEESKPSV
-4810 SVNGTSV
+4810 SLNGESL
-4817 NSAQGATASDGNTET
+4817 NSTQGATVADSSTET
-4832 AETQDRAFGFNS
+4832 TETPDRAFGFNS

-4856 QDKQKEMKSLVENL
+4856 QDKQKEMKSLVANL

-4951 GSDMG
+4951 GNDMG

-4998 GEIDTGLG
+4998 GEIDTGSG

-5016 NRVDTGDGQD
+5016 NRVDTGDDQD

-5040 AGNDFANVFGNY
+5040 AGDDFANVFGNY

-5093 NGEEGRDLMVLGGY
+5093 NGGEGRDLMVLGGY

-5127 DNLVEDIS
+5127 DNLVEDIR

-5159 KLSILRDPVSET
+5159 KLSILRDPASDS
-5171 DQAKFEHIGS
+5171 DQAAFEHIGS
-5181 VTFNDYFD
+5181 VTFSDYFN
-5189 GKRAQMIIA
+5189 GNRAQVIIA
-5198 MGEKDANGE
+5198 MGEKDATGA

-5214 ESSIDALVQ
+5214 ESAIDALVQ

-5242 SKSRVAISTA
+5242 SKSRVAITTA

>member
-18 SADNG
+18 SADDG
-23 NNDIVAIG
+23 NNNIVAIG
-31 FGGEIHAY
+31 FGGQIHAY

-47 GSIGATVH
+47 GSIGATVY

-66 SAYLRVEDSTGHL
+66 SAYLKVEDSTGHL
-79 SVKGAAG
+79 TVKGAAG

-104 GGVSIDHLGHH
+104 GGVSIDHLGNH
-115 GDVSYGGAAAYNSVK
+115 GDVSYGGAAAYNGIT

-139 FKGAGGYNAL
+139 FAGAGGYNAL
-149 WHETNHGNL
+149 WHETNQGNL
-158 SFAGAGAGN
+158 SFTGAGAGN
-167 KLDRTWFDQY
+167 KLDRTWFNRY
-177 QGSRGDVS
+177 QGSHGDVT

-193 SISSRVETGNITFR
+193 SIRSRVETGNITFR

-232 NRIERTRQA
+232 NRIERTHQA
-241 EDVYQQTHGNIRF
+241 EDVYTQTRGNIRF

-261 SFYSDVAHGDIH
+261 SLYSDVAHGDIH
-273 FSGGGAYNTITRKGS
+273 FSGGGAYNTIIRKGS
-288 GSSFDAQGMEYA
+288 GNDFAKEGMTNA
-300 KAEDIV
+300 KADEIV
-306 LTTAKMHGSWIG
+306 LTKAVMSGSWIG
-318 SGTHAVTAVKSERE
+318 QDHHVTAVKSASE

-339 IADGTYTKINKV
+339 FADSTYTKINKV
-351 RLSNDPKTG
+351 QLRNDPQTG
-360 KLKYYSEAWYK
+360 ELKYYSTAWYK
-371 QGNHLSGLARS
+371 EGNHLSNLANQDIS
-382 DVSSAGGFEVNP
+382 DNGGFTAVN
-394 INGGYTLSN
+394 INGAYTLSDLK
-403 IAVEHQQSLTVHA
+403 VEHQQSVTVHA
-416 MEKDLTEYEWV
+416 VEKSLTEYEWV
-427 TYANGALIDAKDVV
+427 TYANGAVIDAKEVS

-446 MGGHAISTD
+446 MGGHAIYAD
-455 GTKVDVQA
+455 GTKVDVKA
-463 IKSNRKPNTYV
+463 VKSNRQPNTYI

-493 AETGVLKYQ
+493 PETGALKYQ

-509 GDHTANLANEDI
+509 GDHTANIANQDI
-521 SSANGYHS
+521 SSATGYNP
-529 MGKGGYSLSAL
+529 MGKGGYSLSDL
-540 NYSVNAIR
+540 HYSVNAVR
-548 SMSETVADIDEYTDQ
+548 STSETVADIEEYTDQ
-563 TLFKPATDSG
+563 TLFKPANDSG
-573 ESSGDVHFSGAGGG
+573 ESSGDVRFNGAGGG

-593 VTRGNVYFNG
+593 VTRGNVHFNG

-645 LANVLVHQSK
+645 LANVLVHQSQ

-666 VNVLVRI
+666 VNVLVRL

-684 YGNISVHKGNGNSRV
+684 YGNISVQKGSGDSRV
-699 AMLGGYNTHTQIGSG
+699 VMLGGYNTHTQIGSG
-714 HGLWLAAGGFN
+714 NGLWLAAGGFN
-725 VMTQVGN
+725 VMTQVGK
-732 GEVTSVLA
+732 GDVAAVLA
-740 GGANVLTKVGE
+740 GGANVLTKMGE
-751 GELTAGMLGGA
+751 GELTSGMLGGA
-762 NVMTHISGDE
+762 NVITHISNDD
-772 QASNT
+772 QLSNT

-792 KGDTLAVMGG
+792 KGNTLAVMGG
-802 GANVLTHVGDGSTT
+802 GANVLTHVGDGTTT
-816 GVMVGGANILTKV
+816 GVMVGAANILTKV

-862 IFTKVGDGTSIAAMI
+862 IFTKVGDGASIAVMI

-961 IGNGSTFAAMIGQ
+961 VGSGSTFAAMIGQ
-974 ANVMTKV
+974 ANIMTKV

-989 MVGKANIYTHV
+989 MVGKANIMTHV
-1000 GDGTSLGLFAGEMNV
+1000 GDGTSLGLFAGEVNV

-1101 GLLISDI
+1101 GLLISDV

-1127 ANIVTKVG
+1127 ANLITKVG
-1135 DGLGINVAWGQ
+1135 DGLGVNVAWGQ

-1166 NILTKVGDGQ
+1166 NLITKVGDGQ
-1176 EVSVVQGKA
+1176 EVSVVQGEA

-1206 ITKVGDGRNVVLAK
+1206 ITKVGHGQNVVLAK

-1241 GNVVTKVG
+1241 GNIVTKVG

-1258 GKANITTTV
+1258 GQANITTTV
-1267 GNGLSVT
+1267 GNGLNVT
-1274 AAYGDANINTKVGN
+1274 AAYGDANINTKVGD

-1315 GKANANIHIGDG
+1315 GKANANIHVGDG

-1333 YARNNVAIKVG
+1333 YAQNNVAIKVG

-1369 VKQTL
+1369 IKQTV

-1393 TSGTQKGRGAIAT
+1393 SSGTHKGRGAIAT

-1413 GFQMDAIEEVGS
+1413 GFQMDAIKEVGS

-1439 TPDLNEMDNDLNIDG
+1439 TPDLNKMQHALNVDD
-1454 ASDHAPNLIVNG
+1454 SSVQAPNLIVNG
-1466 DFEQGDRGWQSTHGV
+1466 DFEQGEHGWQSTHGV
-1481 EASYSGSVYG
+1481 EASYAGSVYG
-1491 VNGEGHGTR
+1491 VEGEGHGAR
-1500 VTELDTHT
+1500 VTELDTYT

-1514 DLTDLTEGEVIAVSF
+1514 DLANLAQGEVIAVSF

-1555 SGDASAWQQKT
+1555 SGDESTWQQKT

-1571 HAGSNRIEFKGTGH
+1571 QAGSNRIEFKGTGH

-1595 VVAKSE
+1595 VVATSE
-1601 SSPQANAVSEHAKQ
+1601 SSQQANAIREHATQ
-1615 NQASQNALSDKE
+1615 NPAAQNALSDKE

-1659 QAIENNGQAQRDA
+1659 QALENNGQAQRDA
-1672 VKEESEAVTA
+1672 VQEESEAITA
-1682 ELTTLA
+1682 ELTKLA

-1694 DGQAT
+1694 DSQAT
-1699 HTGKSGE
+1699 HTGESGD
-1706 QWRNDFAGGLL
+1706 QWRNEFASGLL
-1717 DGVQSQI
+1717 AGVQTQL
-1724 DDAKQLASDKMAA
+1724 DDAKQLANCKIAE
-1737 AKQTQ
+1737 AKQTHA
-1742 SDNNSKV
+1742 DNQNKV
-1749 KDSIAKSEAGVAKG
+1749 KDAVAKSEAGVAKG

-1768 GAEQDIAEAKA
+1768 GAEQDIADAQA
-1779 DAETRKADAVAKSHD
+1779 DAEKRKTDALAKGKD
-1794 AKQAESDAHSA
+1794 AQQAESDAHHA
-1805 ANDAQSRGDR
+1805 VNNAQSRGDR
-1815 DAMNAENKAN
+1815 DVQLAENKAN
-1825 QAQNDAQGAKQ
+1825 QAQADAQGAKQ

-1841 PDRQGVAG
+1841 PDRQGVTG
-1849 SGLSGNAHRV
+1849 SGLSGNAHSV
-1859 EGAGET
+1859 ESSGET
-1865 GSHVNTDSQTNA
+1865 DSHVNTDSQTNA
-1877 DGRFSDGLTEQE
+1877 DGRFSEGLTEQE
-1889 LEALEGATNAVN
+1889 QEALEGATNAVN

-1906 AGIRSKN
+1906 AGIRAKN
-1913 SGSTITSMFMEANAD
+1913 SVSSMTSMFSETNSK
-1928 SIVVDTTASQDVV
+1928 SIVVPTKVSPEPDRQEVTRRD
-1941 RKEVRISGVNLVG
+1941 VRISGVNL
-1954 LGEASHDSAESLVAA
+1954 ESLSAVKGSQPTGQLAS
-1969 RAEKV
+1969 KS
-1974 ANLYRWLDT
+1974 
-1983 DNDVAT
+1983 
-1989 DKYVPV
+1989 V
-1995 PGFERV
+1995 PGFKSHFASTSIGIENELSGLVVVLPKNSAQTFGYVHDLQGNPLFMLTKDMNQGGYSNPVGINDIQGVSNWQTHTIELVTYPSEISDTAAVESRKEAMLWLAKEFT
-2001 DADVSDE
+2001 DHINQSNHQSLPHLVSDDG
-2008 VKQRMIQS
+2008 RF
-2016 MSGYIE
+2016 
-2022 HTDNQVPKDQAQALA
+2022 
-2037 TLFVE
+2037 TLVI
-2042 STLDYDWDKRVEFL
+2042 SN
-2056 TKLESYGYSFETPHA
+2056 S
-2071 EKSIVSFWSGK
+2071 
-2082 NFKQY
+2082 
-2087 RDVLDNAQTDGKKVV
+2087 
-2102 YDIDVKGNAFAID
+2102 
-2115 LNKHLMRWGG
+2115 KHLIAAGNG
-2125 LFLDPDNAEQN
+2125 T
-2136 QLKSSIDAAT
+2136 SIDAQGKTIGMTPSGQQAT
-2146 FSNTGFWSSVY
+2146 MAISAKEFGTSSSSEVRLLESAPWYQAGLRDEFLANAKNTTLDDPATAQNVYAYLTSVY
-2157 ATGAQHDVYVIA
+2157 SKTADLAKEYGIYINDWDPASEGFSPNAQGLTDPKVKNAWSILPRTKPVRMLELLSAEDSRYVRQQIA
-2169 EGGVRLGNYFWHVE
+2169 EKLKGTYSESLAKNVFEYFQYGGEVAGHGINNATTGSVQQPE
-2183 LPALRQLQREGLVG
+2183 PAILFEFRSVPSALSDFVP
-2197 EIRLLDKPV
+2197 KTA
-2206 SEYKDLPA
+2206 S
-2214 DEIGRRLTD
+2214 T
-2223 AGVGVKVRFDAL
+2223 VKVDVKALDHFDSASRKAIITEVNALVSGSEDFDAWYQEYRASKGQPPVKNPK
-2235 SSARQAELL
+2235 SSASANHKAEWLMTQHAEQWAKITAPYTDNHETLTSTKL
-2244 ADNPDDYRADTL
+2244 ASNDKE
-2256 VELDVKLS
+2256 ELHALDETSNLEHNKQQENVS
-2264 AIDSMLRESL
+2264 SIINTMLNDML

-2287 QEGDEGFEVRSWP
+2287 QEGDEGFEVRAWP
-2300 GSDDKS
+2300 GTEDKS
-2306 KTILLDNPEDAAQ
+2306 KTIILEDPEDAAQ
-2319 QKAIERFILANFDN
+2319 HKAIERFILANFDN

-2339 ELFLVDNKVLSHH
+2339 ELFLVDNKVISHH
-2352 DGRTRILAQKED
+2352 EGRTHVLAQKVD
-2364 GAWTY
+2364 GAWQY
-2369 NTNSE
+2369 NATVE
-2374 LMSVTELL
+2374 LMSVNELL
-2382 DAAHVS
+2382 DAANVT
-2388 GKVRG
+2388 GKIRG
-2393 ESYQKVIDALAE
+2393 ESYQQVIDALTD
-2405 YHASTAE
+2405 YYASITE
-2412 HADYEL
+2412 HADYEP
-2418 ESVEQLV
+2418 ESVEKLL
-2425 NLRKKIEGYALGH
+2425 NLRKKIEGYVLGH
-2438 PDSGRLEAMNSLL
+2438 PDSGRVEAMNSLL
-2451 NQVNSRLE
+2451 NQVNTRLD
-2459 EVSVLA
+2459 EVSLLSVA
-2465 VSEQSIKA
+2465 EQTIQA
-2473 HDSFSRLYDQLD
+2473 QDSFSRLYDQLEAA
-2485 NAHLKQSKHLYL
+2485 NLKESKHLYL
-2497 DGNGDFVT
+2497 DQNGDFVT

-2512 KIDQLGGSDAV
+2512 NIDLLGSREAV
-2523 LEKVKASVNHEYGQA
+2523 LEKVKLTVSNEYGQTV
-2538 IADTI
+2538 ADTI
-2543 FAGLSANELAK
+2543 FAGLSAKDLAK
-2554 DGKGIDITGLNRI
+2554 DGKGIDIAGLNKV
-2567 HQALEQH
+2567 HQAIEQH
-2574 MSPVSATMYIWKPS
+2574 LSPVSATLYIWKPS

-2597 LQIGQGRTQI
+2597 LQIGQGRTQLEG
-2607 DAQAA
+2607 QAA
-2612 ADFNKQNY
+2612 ADFNQQNY

-2628 KSSNIRNIFNV
+2628 KSSNISNILNV
-2639 ATEYQPD
+2639 ATKDQPD

-2656 PAHQNDTLEHDMASE
+2656 PAHQNDTLEHDVASE
-2671 ENDGFGLNDGETKLK
+2671 ENDGFGLHDGDIKLK

-2699 AAYKDASEGY
+2699 ASFKEASEGY

-2715 NPDMLVSTGIP
+2715 NPDMLETTGIP
-2726 AHVFQPFVDQ
+2726 AHVFQPFVEQ

-2751 AQELQKQAQASGDP
+2751 AQELRLQAQRSDDP
-2765 ALVAKRIDNVVR
+2765 ELLEKRIGNVIR
-2777 LFAERAL
+2777 QFAERAL
-2784 EEIEAFK
+2784 EEIETFK
-2791 ASQADEGRVFRINL
+2791 ASQADQGRVFRINL
-2805 EGLDVAAMQAEWN
+2805 EGLDVAAMQAEWH
-2818 RLSHDPDARYQL
+2818 RLSNDPDARYQL

-2852 GHTWRPKFGVWTPT
+2852 GHTWLPKFGVWTPT

-2880 EIAAKKQSH
+2880 EIAVKKQSH
-2889 QVNDDLDALSGSEKH
+2889 QVTDVLDALSGNEKP
-2904 KDKVAIENDG
+2904 KENVAIENDG
-2914 TPPRDKVPLSPLT
+2914 TPPRDKESLSPLT

-2933 LYGERDA
+2933 LYGDKEA
-2940 RRKIGDIT
+2940 RRKIGEIT

-2957 KGESQKVTL
+2957 KGESQKITL
-2966 KGEAGRLTGY
+2966 QGEAGRLTGY
-2976 YHQGTAS
+2976 YHQGTAPS
-2983 SDDETSTTSG
+2983 EGETSSPSG

-3014 SHYQKQGI
+3014 NHYQKQGI

-3063 SNIILHG
+3063 SNIIIHG

-3114 NPAGIVGTIAKA
+3114 NPAGIVGAIAKA

-3135 NLKGLPQ
+3135 NLEGLPK
-3142 ETPILLLTD
+3142 ETSILLLTD
-3151 NEGLGE
+3151 NEGLGN
-3157 EGEKLRVKLS
+3157 EGEKLRTKLTA
-3167 NSGFN
+3167 SGYN

-3187 LMSQYTGQIVS
+3187 LMSQYADQIVS
-3198 DLLNTQH
+3198 GLSSSASVDEDLDQQGLDTTSTKDQGVSNKDDHLQVVDS
-3205 IKHNEAKLNLEPHG
+3205 KEA
-3219 KNYESRDLILKPIS
+3219 
-3233 QPETVE
+3233 
-3239 LGMPEVDQKV
+3239 
-3249 LADIAERENVI
+3249 LADGKI
-3260 IGVRPVDEKSKSLIA
+3260 L
-3275 SKMYSSKGL
+3275 
-3284 FVKAKSSDW
+3284 
-3293 GPMSGFI
+3293 
-3300 PVDQS
+3300 
-3305 FAKASARRDLE
+3305 
-3316 TFNRHAEQSIQSG
+3316 H
-3329 NAVSADLYLNQVR
+3329 NQ
-3342 VEELVSKYH
+3342 
-3351 SLTPLELDDQSGMYK
+3351 
-3366 TTATNGDQ
+3366 
-3374 SVPFFLNRVTVDG
+3374 
-3387 NELWQVHYITN
+3387 
-3398 GELAPFKV
+3398 
-3406 IGDPVSK
+3406 
-3413 QPMTADYDLLTV
+3413 
-3425 MYSYGDLGPQDK
+3425 
-3437 VKQPLTWQQW
+3437 
-3447 KDSVTYEDL
+3447 
-3456 TPKYKELYSN
+3456 
-3466 EDLYNKKDGAS
+3466 
-3477 LGNVSGRLKE
+3477 
-3487 LKDRINVDLGR
+3487 
-3498 TNGLEMVHHG
+3498 
-3508 ADDANPYAVMADNF
+3508 
-3522 PATFFVPKSLFA
+3522 
-3534 EDGLGE
+3534 
-3540 GKGSIQ
+3540 
-3546 TYFNVN
+3546 
-3552 EQGAVVIRNPQEFSD
+3552 
-3567 FQQVTINA
+3567 
-3575 SFRASFNDKW
+3575 
-3585 NHGLDEPLFTTKR
+3585 
-3598 KLSHEFLNKRD
+3598 
-3609 QLLKKLSGGRLDAQ
+3609 
-3623 DETLVALGNPD
+3623 
-3634 DVSGNK
+3634 
-3640 AIVAVDV
+3640 
-3647 SQIFTRQELKER
+3647 
-3659 ANVFAKPIGAS
+3659 
-3670 YQGILDQLDLVH
+3670 
-3682 QTVSRD
+3682 
-3688 QIVASF
+3688 
-3694 ELNKKVNAYI
+3694 
-3704 AEHPTSGR
+3704 
-3712 NQALTQLKEQIT
+3712 
-3724 SALFIGKMQVA
+3724 
-3735 QVDIDAI
+3735 
-3742 AQTRPELAARIFMV
+3742 
-3756 AIEEANGEHRG
+3756 
-3767 LTDMM
+3767 
-3772 VRWANEDP
+3772 
-3780 YLAPKQGYKGETPND
+3780 
-3795 LGFDAKYHVDL
+3795 
-3806 GDHYADFKQWLETS
+3806 
-3820 QSNGLLSK
+3820 
-3828 ATLDESTKTV
+3828 
-3838 HLGYSYQELQDL
+3838 
-3850 TGVESVQMAFYF
+3850 
-3862 LKEAAKKVD
+3862 
-3871 PISGDSAEMI
+3871 
-3881 LLKKFA
+3881 
-3887 DKSYLSQLDSDR
+3887 
-3899 MDQIEGIYRSSHE
+3899 
-3912 TDVDAWD
+3912 
-3919 RRYSGAGYDELTN
+3919 
-3932 KLAGATGV
+3932 
-3940 DEQLSVLLD
+3940 
-3949 DRKGLLIGEVHGS
+3949 
-3962 DVNGLRFVNEQMDA
+3962 DVNGW
-3976 LKKQGVTVIGL
+3976 G
-3987 EHLRSDLAQ
+3987 
-3996 PLIDRY
+3996 P
-4002 LATGVMSSELSAMLK
+4002 
-4017 TKHLDATL
+4017 
-4025 FENARANG
+4025 
-4033 MRIVALDAN
+4033 
-4042 SSARPNV
+4042 
-4049 QGTEHGLMYR
+4049 
-4059 AGAANN
+4059 
-4065 IAVEVLQSLPDD
+4065 
-4077 EKFVAIYG
+4077 
-4085 KAHLQSHK
+4085 
-4093 GIEGFVPGITH
+4093 IT
-4104 RLDLPALRVSDSN
+4104 
-4117 QFRVEQDDMT
+4117 
-4127 LRVVY
+4127 
-4132 DDVANKPKLT
+4132 
-4142 FKDSLSGANTAI
+4142 
-4154 HNQNVNDWERVA
+4154 
-4166 VTPTADGGET
+4166 VTPTTDGGET

-4185 MENDSVVANAA
+4185 MENDDVVAKAA

-4235 LVGHGRDDSD
+4235 LVGHGRDHSE
-4245 SNNTHLSGYSAED
+4245 SNNTRLSGYSAEE
-4258 LAAKLAN
+4258 LAVKLAK
-4265 FQQSFSQ
+4265 FQQSFNQ
-4272 AENINNTPDHISIV
+4272 AENINNKPDHISIV

-4306 MDVNGLRVDVSA
+4306 MDANGLRVDVSV
-4318 RSSELAVDATGRKHT
+4318 RSSELAVDEAGRKHT
-4333 KDENGDWIQKAETNK
+4333 KDANGDWVQKAENNK
-4348 VSLSWNEQGEVIAKE
+4348 VSLSWDAQGEVVAKDE
-4363 ERIRNGIAEGDIDLS
+4363 PIRNGIAEGDIDLS
-4378 RIGVSDVGEIA
+4378 RIGVSDVDEPA
-4389 RGAIGDNNDVFDA
+4389 RGAIGDNSDVFDA

-4407 VETETSSSAANNK
+4407 PETEVIANSSSSNQ

-4431 GDGEFTAV
+4431 GEGEFTAV
-4439 NWGTSNVGIKVGSGG
+4439 NWGTSNVGIKVGTGG

-4466 VHIGN
+4466 VHIGD
-4471 GESKHSVDM
+4471 GESKHSVDI

-4491 FIGNRNV
+4491 FLGNRNV
-4498 SFNLGQSN
+4498 SFNFGHSN
-4506 DLLVMMDK
+4506 DLILMMDK

-4534 LQSIAT
+4534 LQGIAT
-4540 SGEDQDWLAAQEQQW
+4540 SGEGEDWLAAQEQQW

-4579 CLVELDSHNERSSRG
+4579 TLVELDSQNERDSRG
-4594 LKHDTE
+4594 LKHDAE
-4600 AALNKQYNQ
+4600 ATLNKQYNQ
-4609 WLSGNSDSSAGKLSR
+4609 WLSGNGNSGTSQLSR

-4677 MTQQFSAT
+4677 MTQQFTAT
-4685 GQAKTTFTYTPED
+4685 GQAKTTFTYTPQD

-4706 LLGQMAGIGAETT
+4706 LLGQLAGVGAETT
-4719 LADIFGVDYTTS
+4719 LADIFGVDYTAS

-4737 NGEAVDGVAI
+4737 NGQAVDGVAI
-4747 LTEML
+4747 LKEML

-4767 DPAKLLDSLKS
+4767 DPAKLLDSLKA
-4778 GIDMGADGIQSFA
+4778 GIDMGADGIKSFA
-4791 ETHGLKDKAPE
+4791 ETHGLKEKAPE
-4802 EEENKSAV
+4802 EEKDNSSV
-4810 SVNGTSV
+4810 SVSGANV
-4817 NSAQGATASDGNTET
+4817 NSAQGATMADGNTET
-4832 AETQDRAFGFNS
+4832 AETQDRALGFNS

-4870 KENLTAD
+4870 KQNLTAD

-4898 GDINLSL
+4898 GDINISL

-4951 GSDMG
+4951 GHDMG

-4998 GEIDTGLG
+4998 GEIDTGSG

-5016 NRVDTGDGQD
+5016 NRVDTGDDQD

-5040 AGNDFANVFGNY
+5040 AGNDFANIFGNY
-5052 NRINASAGNDVV
+5052 NRINAGAGNDVV
-5064 KLMGYHAVLNGGEGE
+5064 KLMGYHAVLNGGDGD

-5093 NGEEGRDLMVLGGY
+5093 NGGEGRDLMVLGGY

-5127 DNLVEDIS
+5127 DNLVEDIR

-5159 KLSILRDPVSET
+5159 KLSILRDPSNDS
-5171 DQAKFEHIGS
+5171 DQSKFEHIGS
-5181 VTFNDYFD
+5181 VTFSDYFN
-5189 GKRAQMIIA
+5189 GNRAQVVIGMS
-5198 MGEKDANGE
+5198 EKDLSGE
-5207 REYTTLS
+5207 REYTMLS
-5214 ESSIDALVQ
+5214 DSAIDALIQ
-5223 AMSGFDP
+5223 AMSGFEP
-5230 QAGDNGFIDNLD
+5230 QAGDNGFIDSLE
-5242 SKSRVAISTA
+5242 SKSQAAISMA
-5252 WADVVHKKGITV
+5252 WSDVVHKKGLMV

>member
-18 SADNG
+18 SADDG
-23 NNDIVAIG
+23 NNNIVAIG
-31 FGGEIHAY
+31 FGGQIHAY

-47 GSIGATVH
+47 GSIGATVY

-66 SAYLRVEDSTGHL
+66 SAYLKVEDSTGHL
-79 SVKGAAG
+79 TVKGAAG

-104 GGVSIDHLGHH
+104 GGVSIDHLGNH
-115 GDVSYGGAAAYNSVK
+115 GDASYGGAAAYNGIT

-139 FKGAGGYNAL
+139 FAGAGGYNAL
-149 WHETNHGNL
+149 WHETNQGNL
-158 SFAGAGAGN
+158 SFTGAGAGN
-167 KLDRTWFDQY
+167 KLDRTWFNRY
-177 QGSRGDVS
+177 QGSHGDVT

-193 SISSRVETGNITFR
+193 SIRSRVETGNITFR

-232 NRIERTRQA
+232 NRIERTHQA
-241 EDVYQQTHGNIRF
+241 EDVYTQTRGNIRF

-261 SFYSDVAHGDIH
+261 SLYSDVAHGDIH
-273 FSGGGAYNTITRKGS
+273 FSGGGAYNTIIRKGS
-288 GSSFDAQGMEYA
+288 GNDFAKEGMTNA
-300 KAEDIV
+300 KADEIV
-306 LTTAKMHGSWIG
+306 LTKAVMSGSWIG
-318 SGTHAVTAVKSERE
+318 QDHHVTAVKSASE

-339 IADGTYTKINKV
+339 FADSTYTKINKV
-351 RLSNDPKTG
+351 QLRNDPQTG
-360 KLKYYSEAWYK
+360 ELKYYSTAWYK
-371 QGNHLSGLARS
+371 EGNHLSNLANQDIS
-382 DVSSAGGFEVNP
+382 DNGGFTAVN
-394 INGGYTLSN
+394 INGAYTLSDLK
-403 IAVEHQQSLTVHA
+403 VEHQQSVTVHA
-416 MEKDLTEYEWV
+416 VEKSLTEYEWV
-427 TYANGALIDAKDVV
+427 TYANGAVIDAKEVS

-446 MGGHAISTD
+446 MGGHAIYAD
-455 GTKVDVQA
+455 GTKVDVKA
-463 IKSNRKPNTYV
+463 VKSNRQPNTYI

-493 AETGVLKYQ
+493 PETGALKYQ

-509 GDHTANLANEDI
+509 GDHTANIANQDI
-521 SSANGYHS
+521 SSATGYNP
-529 MGKGGYSLSAL
+529 MGKGGYSLSDL
-540 NYSVNAIR
+540 HYSVNAVR
-548 SMSETVADIDEYTDQ
+548 STSETVADIEEYTDQ
-563 TLFKPATDSG
+563 TLFKPANDSG
-573 ESSGDVHFSGAGGG
+573 ESSGDVRFNGAGGG

-593 VTRGNVYFNG
+593 VTRGNVHFNG

-645 LANVLVHQSK
+645 LANVLVHQSQ

-666 VNVLVRI
+666 VNVLVRL

-684 YGNISVHKGNGNSRV
+684 YGNISVQKGSGDSRV
-699 AMLGGYNTHTQIGSG
+699 VMLGGYNTHTQIGSG
-714 HGLWLAAGGFN
+714 NGLWLAAGGFN
-725 VMTQVGN
+725 VMTQVGQ
-732 GEVTSVLA
+732 GDVAAVLA
-740 GGANVLTKVGE
+740 GGANVLTKMGE
-751 GELTAGMLGGA
+751 GELTSGMLGGA
-762 NVMTHISGDE
+762 NVITHISNDD
-772 QASNT
+772 QLSNT

-792 KGDTLAVMGG
+792 KGNTLAVMGG
-802 GANVLTHVGDGSTT
+802 GANVLTHVGYGTTT

-862 IFTKVGDGTSIAAMI
+862 IFTKVGDGTSIAVMI

-961 IGNGSTFAAMIGQ
+961 VGSGSTFAAMIGQ
-974 ANVMTKV
+974 ANIMTKV

-989 MVGKANIYTHV
+989 MVGKANIMTHI
-1000 GDGTSLGLFAGEMNV
+1000 GDGTSLGLFAGEVNV

-1079 TTAAVLAG
+1079 ITAAVLAG

-1101 GLLISDI
+1101 GLLISDV

-1127 ANIVTKVG
+1127 ANLITKVG
-1135 DGLGINVAWGQ
+1135 DGLGVNVAWGQ

-1166 NILTKVGDGQ
+1166 NLITKVGDGQ
-1176 EVSVVQGKA
+1176 EVSVVQGEA

-1206 ITKVGDGRNVVLAK
+1206 ITKVGHGQNVVLAK

-1241 GNVVTKVG
+1241 GNIVTKVG

-1258 GKANITTTV
+1258 GQANITTTV

-1274 AAYGDANINTKVGN
+1274 AAYGDANINTKVGD

-1315 GKANANIHIGDG
+1315 GKANANIHVGDG

-1333 YARNNVAIKVG
+1333 YAQNNVAIKVG

-1369 VKQTL
+1369 IKQTV

-1393 TSGTQKGRGAIAT
+1393 SSGTHKGRGAIAT

-1413 GFQMDAIEEVGS
+1413 GFQMDAIKEVSS

-1439 TPDLNEMDNDLNIDG
+1439 TPDLNKMQHALNVDDSSVQ
-1454 ASDHAPNLIVNG
+1454 ALNLIVNG
-1466 DFEQGDRGWQSTHGV
+1466 DFELGEHGWQSTHGV
-1481 EASYSGSVYG
+1481 EASYAGSVYG
-1491 VNGEGHGTR
+1491 VEGEGHGAR
-1500 VTELDTHT
+1500 VTELDTYT

-1514 DLTDLTEGEVIAVSF
+1514 DLANLAQGEVIAVSF

-1555 SGDASAWQQKT
+1555 SGDASAWKQKT

-1571 HAGSNRIEFKGTGH
+1571 QAGSNRIEFKGTGH

-1595 VVAKSE
+1595 VVATSE
-1601 SSPQANAVSEHAKQ
+1601 SSQQANAIREHATQ
-1615 NQASQNALSDKE
+1615 NPATQNALSDKE

-1659 QAIENNGQAQRDA
+1659 QALGNNGQAQRDA
-1672 VKEESEAVTA
+1672 VQEESEAITA
-1682 ELTTLA
+1682 ELTKLA

-1699 HTGKSGE
+1699 HTGESGD
-1706 QWRNDFAGGLL
+1706 QWRNEFASGLL
-1717 DGVQSQI
+1717 AGVQTQL
-1724 DDAKQLASDKMAA
+1724 DDAKQLANDKIAE
-1737 AKQTQ
+1737 AKQTHA
-1742 SDNNSKV
+1742 DNQNKV
-1749 KDSIAKSEAGVAKG
+1749 KDAVAKSEAGVAKG

-1768 GAEQDIAEAKA
+1768 GAEQDIADAQA
-1779 DAETRKADAVAKSHD
+1779 DAEKRKADALAKGKD
-1794 AKQAESDAHSA
+1794 AQQAESDAHHA
-1805 ANDAQSRGDR
+1805 VNNAQSRGDR
-1815 DAMNAENKAN
+1815 DVQLAENKAN
-1825 QAQNDAQGAKQ
+1825 QAQADAQGVKQ

-1841 PDRQGVAG
+1841 PDRQGVTG
-1849 SGLSGNAHRV
+1849 SGLSGNAHSV

-1865 GSHVNTDSQTNA
+1865 DSHVNTDSQTNA
-1877 DGRFSDGLTEQE
+1877 DGRFIEGLTEQE
-1889 LEALEGATNAVN
+1889 QEALEGATNAVN

-1906 AGIRSKN
+1906 AGIRAKN
-1913 SGSTITSMFMEANAD
+1913 SVSSMTSMFSETNSE
-1928 SIVVDTTASQDVV
+1928 SIVVPTKVSPEPDRQEVTRRD
-1941 RKEVRISGVNLVG
+1941 VRISGVNL
-1954 LGEASHDSAESLVAA
+1954 ESLSAVKGSQPTGQLAS
-1969 RAEKV
+1969 KS
-1974 ANLYRWLDT
+1974 
-1983 DNDVAT
+1983 
-1989 DKYVPV
+1989 V
-1995 PGFERV
+1995 PGFKSHFASTSIGIENELSGLVVVLPKNSAQTFGYVHDSQGNPLFMLTKDMNQGGYSNPVGINDIQGVNNWQTHTIELVTYPSEISDTAAVESRKEAMLWLAKEFT
-2001 DADVSDE
+2001 DHINQSNHQSLPHLVSDDG
-2008 VKQRMIQS
+2008 RF
-2016 MSGYIE
+2016 
-2022 HTDNQVPKDQAQALA
+2022 
-2037 TLFVE
+2037 TLVI
-2042 STLDYDWDKRVEFL
+2042 SN
-2056 TKLESYGYSFETPHA
+2056 S
-2071 EKSIVSFWSGK
+2071 
-2082 NFKQY
+2082 
-2087 RDVLDNAQTDGKKVV
+2087 
-2102 YDIDVKGNAFAID
+2102 
-2115 LNKHLMRWGG
+2115 KHLIAAGNG
-2125 LFLDPDNAEQN
+2125 T
-2136 QLKSSIDAAT
+2136 SIDAQGKTIGMTPSGQQAT
-2146 FSNTGFWSSVY
+2146 MAISAKEFGTSSSSEVRLLESAPWYQAGLRDEFLANAKNTTLDDPATAQNVYAYLTSVY
-2157 ATGAQHDVYVIA
+2157 SKTADLAKEYGIYINDWDPASEGFSPNAQGLTDPKVKNAWSILPRTKPVRMLELLSAEDSRYVRQQIA
-2169 EGGVRLGNYFWHVE
+2169 EKLKGTYSESLAKNVFEYFQYGGEVAGHGINNATTGSMQQPE
-2183 LPALRQLQREGLVG
+2183 PAILFEFRSVPSALSDFVPKTASTVKVDVKALDHFDSSSRKAIITEVNGLVS
-2197 EIRLLDKPV
+2197 V
-2206 SEYKDLPA
+2206 SEDFNAWYQEYRASKGQPP
-2214 DEIGRRLTD
+2214 
-2223 AGVGVKVRFDAL
+2223 VKNPK
-2235 SSARQAELL
+2235 SSASANHKAEWLMTQHAEQWAKITAPYTDNHETLTSTKL
-2244 ADNPDDYRADTL
+2244 ASNDKE
-2256 VELDVKLS
+2256 ELHALDETSNLEHNKQQENVS
-2264 AIDSMLRESL
+2264 SIINTMLNDML

-2287 QEGDEGFEVRSWP
+2287 QEGDEGFEVRAWP
-2300 GSDDKS
+2300 GTEDKS
-2306 KTILLDNPEDAAQ
+2306 KTIILEDPEDAAQ
-2319 QKAIERFILANFDN
+2319 HKAIERFILANFDN

-2339 ELFLVDNKVLSHH
+2339 ELFLVDNKVISHH
-2352 DGRTRILAQKED
+2352 EGRTHVLAQKVD
-2364 GAWTY
+2364 GAWQY
-2369 NTNSE
+2369 NAKVE

-2382 DAAHVS
+2382 DAANVT
-2388 GKVRG
+2388 GKIRG
-2393 ESYQKVIDALAE
+2393 ESYQQVIDALTD
-2405 YHASTAE
+2405 YHASITE
-2412 HADYEL
+2412 HADYEP
-2418 ESVEQLV
+2418 ESVEKLL
-2425 NLRKKIEGYALGH
+2425 NLRKKIEGYVLGH
-2438 PDSGRLEAMNSLL
+2438 PDSGRVEAMNSLL
-2451 NQVNSRLE
+2451 NQVNTRLD
-2459 EVSVLA
+2459 EVSLLSVA
-2465 VSEQSIKA
+2465 EQTIQA
-2473 HDSFSRLYDQLD
+2473 QDSFSRLYDQLEAA
-2485 NAHLKQSKHLYL
+2485 NLKESKHLYL
-2497 DGNGDFVT
+2497 DQNGDFVT

-2512 KIDQLGGSDAV
+2512 NIDLLGSREAV
-2523 LEKVKASVNHEYGQA
+2523 LEKVKSAVSNEYGQTV
-2538 IADTI
+2538 ADTI
-2543 FAGLSANELAK
+2543 FAGLSAKDLAK
-2554 DGKGIDITGLNRI
+2554 DGKGIDIAGLNKV
-2567 HQALEQH
+2567 HQAIEQH
-2574 MSPVSATMYIWKPS
+2574 LSPVSATLYIWKPS

-2597 LQIGQGRTQI
+2597 LQIGQGRTQLEG
-2607 DAQAA
+2607 QAA
-2612 ADFNKQNY
+2612 ADFNQQNY

-2628 KSSNIRNIFNV
+2628 KSSNISNILNV
-2639 ATEYQPD
+2639 ATKDQPD

-2656 PAHQNDTLEHDMASE
+2656 PAHQNDTLEHDVASE
-2671 ENDGFGLNDGETKLK
+2671 ENDGFGLHDGDIKLK

-2699 AAYKDASEGY
+2699 ASFKEASEGY

-2715 NPDMLVSTGIP
+2715 NPDMLETTGIP
-2726 AHVFQPFVDQ
+2726 AHVFQPFVEQ

-2751 AQELQKQAQASGDP
+2751 AQELRLQAQRSDDP
-2765 ALVAKRIDNVVR
+2765 ELLEKRIGNVVR
-2777 LFAERAL
+2777 QFAERAL
-2784 EEIEAFK
+2784 EEIETFK
-2791 ASQADEGRVFRINL
+2791 ASQADQGRVFRINL
-2805 EGLDVAAMQAEWN
+2805 EGLDVAAMQAEWH
-2818 RLSHDPDARYQL
+2818 RLSNDPDARYQL

-2852 GHTWRPKFGVWTPT
+2852 GHTWLPKFGVWTPT

-2889 QVNDDLDALSGSEKH
+2889 QVTDVLDALSGNEKP
-2904 KDKVAIENDG
+2904 KENVAIENDG
-2914 TPPRDKVPLSPLT
+2914 TPPRDKESLSPLT

-2933 LYGERDA
+2933 LYGDKEA
-2940 RRKIGDIT
+2940 RRKIGEIT

-2957 KGESQKVTL
+2957 KGESQKITL
-2966 KGEAGRLTGY
+2966 QGEAGRLTGY
-2976 YHQGTAS
+2976 YHQGTVPS
-2983 SDDETSTTSG
+2983 EGETSTPSG

-3014 SHYQKQGI
+3014 NHYQKQGI

-3063 SNIILHG
+3063 SNIIIHG

-3114 NPAGIVGTIAKA
+3114 NPAGIVGAIAKA

-3135 NLKGLPQ
+3135 NLEGLPK
-3142 ETPILLLTD
+3142 ETSILLLTD
-3151 NEGLGE
+3151 NEGLGN
-3157 EGEKLRVKLS
+3157 EGEKLRTKLTA
-3167 NSGFN
+3167 SGYN

-3187 LMSQYTGQIVS
+3187 LMSQYADQIVS
-3198 DLLNTQH
+3198 GLSSSASVDEDLDQQGLDTTSTKDQGISNKNDHLQVVDS
-3205 IKHNEAKLNLEPHG
+3205 KEA
-3219 KNYESRDLILKPIS
+3219 
-3233 QPETVE
+3233 
-3239 LGMPEVDQKV
+3239 
-3249 LADIAERENVI
+3249 LADGKI
-3260 IGVRPVDEKSKSLIA
+3260 L
-3275 SKMYSSKGL
+3275 
-3284 FVKAKSSDW
+3284 
-3293 GPMSGFI
+3293 
-3300 PVDQS
+3300 
-3305 FAKASARRDLE
+3305 
-3316 TFNRHAEQSIQSG
+3316 H
-3329 NAVSADLYLNQVR
+3329 NQ
-3342 VEELVSKYH
+3342 
-3351 SLTPLELDDQSGMYK
+3351 
-3366 TTATNGDQ
+3366 
-3374 SVPFFLNRVTVDG
+3374 
-3387 NELWQVHYITN
+3387 
-3398 GELAPFKV
+3398 
-3406 IGDPVSK
+3406 
-3413 QPMTADYDLLTV
+3413 
-3425 MYSYGDLGPQDK
+3425 
-3437 VKQPLTWQQW
+3437 
-3447 KDSVTYEDL
+3447 
-3456 TPKYKELYSN
+3456 
-3466 EDLYNKKDGAS
+3466 
-3477 LGNVSGRLKE
+3477 
-3487 LKDRINVDLGR
+3487 
-3498 TNGLEMVHHG
+3498 
-3508 ADDANPYAVMADNF
+3508 
-3522 PATFFVPKSLFA
+3522 
-3534 EDGLGE
+3534 
-3540 GKGSIQ
+3540 
-3546 TYFNVN
+3546 
-3552 EQGAVVIRNPQEFSD
+3552 
-3567 FQQVTINA
+3567 
-3575 SFRASFNDKW
+3575 
-3585 NHGLDEPLFTTKR
+3585 
-3598 KLSHEFLNKRD
+3598 
-3609 QLLKKLSGGRLDAQ
+3609 
-3623 DETLVALGNPD
+3623 
-3634 DVSGNK
+3634 
-3640 AIVAVDV
+3640 
-3647 SQIFTRQELKER
+3647 
-3659 ANVFAKPIGAS
+3659 
-3670 YQGILDQLDLVH
+3670 
-3682 QTVSRD
+3682 
-3688 QIVASF
+3688 
-3694 ELNKKVNAYI
+3694 
-3704 AEHPTSGR
+3704 
-3712 NQALTQLKEQIT
+3712 
-3724 SALFIGKMQVA
+3724 
-3735 QVDIDAI
+3735 
-3742 AQTRPELAARIFMV
+3742 
-3756 AIEEANGEHRG
+3756 
-3767 LTDMM
+3767 
-3772 VRWANEDP
+3772 
-3780 YLAPKQGYKGETPND
+3780 
-3795 LGFDAKYHVDL
+3795 
-3806 GDHYADFKQWLETS
+3806 
-3820 QSNGLLSK
+3820 
-3828 ATLDESTKTV
+3828 
-3838 HLGYSYQELQDL
+3838 
-3850 TGVESVQMAFYF
+3850 
-3862 LKEAAKKVD
+3862 
-3871 PISGDSAEMI
+3871 
-3881 LLKKFA
+3881 
-3887 DKSYLSQLDSDR
+3887 
-3899 MDQIEGIYRSSHE
+3899 
-3912 TDVDAWD
+3912 
-3919 RRYSGAGYDELTN
+3919 
-3932 KLAGATGV
+3932 
-3940 DEQLSVLLD
+3940 
-3949 DRKGLLIGEVHGS
+3949 
-3962 DVNGLRFVNEQMDA
+3962 DVNGW
-3976 LKKQGVTVIGL
+3976 G
-3987 EHLRSDLAQ
+3987 
-3996 PLIDRY
+3996 P
-4002 LATGVMSSELSAMLK
+4002 
-4017 TKHLDATL
+4017 
-4025 FENARANG
+4025 
-4033 MRIVALDAN
+4033 
-4042 SSARPNV
+4042 
-4049 QGTEHGLMYR
+4049 
-4059 AGAANN
+4059 
-4065 IAVEVLQSLPDD
+4065 
-4077 EKFVAIYG
+4077 
-4085 KAHLQSHK
+4085 
-4093 GIEGFVPGITH
+4093 IT
-4104 RLDLPALRVSDSN
+4104 
-4117 QFRVEQDDMT
+4117 
-4127 LRVVY
+4127 
-4132 DDVANKPKLT
+4132 
-4142 FKDSLSGANTAI
+4142 
-4154 HNQNVNDWERVA
+4154 
-4166 VTPTADGGET
+4166 VTPTTDGGET

-4185 MENDSVVANAA
+4185 MENDDVVAKAA

-4235 LVGHGRDDSD
+4235 LVGHGRDHSE
-4245 SNNTHLSGYSAED
+4245 SNNTRLSGYSADE
-4258 LAAKLAN
+4258 LAVKLAK
-4265 FQQSFSQ
+4265 FQQSFNQ
-4272 AENINNTPDHISIV
+4272 AENINNKPDHISIV

-4306 MDVNGLRVDVSA
+4306 MDANGLRVDVSV
-4318 RSSELAVDATGRKHT
+4318 RSSELAVDEAGRKHT
-4333 KDENGDWIQKAETNK
+4333 KDANGDWVQKAGNNK
-4348 VSLSWNEQGEVIAKE
+4348 VSLSWDAQGEVVAKD

-4378 RIGVSDVGEIA
+4378 RIGVNNVDEPA

-4407 VETETSSSAANNK
+4407 PETEVIANSSNSNQ

-4431 GDGEFTAV
+4431 GEGEFTAV
-4439 NWGTSNVGIKVGSGG
+4439 NWGTSNVGIKVGTGG

-4466 VHIGN
+4466 VHIGD
-4471 GESKHSVDM
+4471 GESKHSVDI

-4491 FIGNRNV
+4491 FLGNRNV
-4498 SFNLGQSN
+4498 SFNFGHSN
-4506 DLLVMMDK
+4506 DLILMMDK

-4534 LQSIAT
+4534 LQGIAM
-4540 SGEDQDWLAAQEQQW
+4540 SGDGEDWLAAQEQQW

-4579 CLVELDSHNERSSRG
+4579 TLVELDSQNERDSRG
-4594 LKHDTE
+4594 LKHDAE
-4600 AALNKQYNQ
+4600 ATLNKQYNQ
-4609 WLSGNSDSSAGKLSR
+4609 WLSGNGNSGTSQLSR

-4677 MTQQFSAT
+4677 MTQQFTAT
-4685 GQAKTTFTYTPED
+4685 GQAKTTFTYTPQD

-4706 LLGQMAGIGAETT
+4706 LLGQLAGVGAETT
-4719 LADIFGVDYTTS
+4719 LADIFGVDYTAS

-4737 NGEAVDGVAI
+4737 NGQAVDGVAI
-4747 LTEML
+4747 LKEML

-4767 DPAKLLDSLKS
+4767 DPAKLLDSLKA
-4778 GIDMGADGIQSFA
+4778 GIDMGADGIKSFA
-4791 ETHGLKDKAPE
+4791 ETHGLKEKAPE
-4802 EEENKSAV
+4802 EEKDNSSV
-4810 SVNGTSV
+4810 SVNGANV
-4817 NSAQGATASDGNTET
+4817 NSAQGATMADGNTET
-4832 AETQDRAFGFNS
+4832 AETQDRALGFNS

-4870 KENLTAD
+4870 KQNLTAD

-4898 GDINLSL
+4898 GDINISL

-4951 GSDMG
+4951 GHDMG

-4998 GEIDTGLG
+4998 GEIDTGSG

-5016 NRVDTGDGQD
+5016 NRVDTGDDQD

-5040 AGNDFANVFGNY
+5040 AGNDFANIFGNY
-5052 NRINASAGNDVV
+5052 NRINAGAGNDVV
-5064 KLMGYHAVLNGGEGE
+5064 KLMGYHAVLNGGDGD

-5093 NGEEGRDLMVLGGY
+5093 NGGEGRDLMVLGGY

-5127 DNLVEDIS
+5127 DNLVEDIR

-5159 KLSILRDPVSET
+5159 KLSILRDPSNDS
-5171 DQAKFEHIGS
+5171 DQSKFEHIGS
-5181 VTFNDYFD
+5181 VTFSDYFN
-5189 GKRAQMIIA
+5189 GNRAQVVIGMS
-5198 MGEKDANGE
+5198 EKDLSGE
-5207 REYTTLS
+5207 REYTMLS
-5214 ESSIDALVQ
+5214 DSAIDALIQ
-5223 AMSGFDP
+5223 AMSGFEP
-5230 QAGDNGFIDNLD
+5230 QAGDNGFIDSLE
-5242 SKSRVAISTA
+5242 SKSQAAISMA
-5252 WADVVHKKGITV
+5252 WSDVVHKKGLMV

>member
-18 SADNG
+18 SADDG
-23 NNDIVAIG
+23 NNNIVAIG
-31 FGGEIHAY
+31 FGGQIHAY

-47 GSIGATVH
+47 GSIGATVY

-66 SAYLRVEDSTGHL
+66 SAYLKVEDSTGHL
-79 SVKGAAG
+79 TVKGAAG

-104 GGVSIDHLGHH
+104 GGVSIDHLGNH
-115 GDVSYGGAAAYNSVK
+115 GDVSYGGAAAYNGIT

-139 FKGAGGYNAL
+139 FAGAGGYNAL
-149 WHETNHGNL
+149 WHETNQGNL
-158 SFAGAGAGN
+158 SFTGAGAGN
-167 KLDRTWFDQY
+167 KLDRTWSNRY
-177 QGSRGDVS
+177 QGSHGDVT

-232 NRIERTRQA
+232 NRIERTHQA
-241 EDVYQQTHGNIRF
+241 EDVYTQTRGNIRF
-254 EGVGGYN
+254 DGVGGYN
-261 SFYSDVAHGDIH
+261 SLYSDVAHGDIH
-273 FSGGGAYNTITRKGS
+273 FSGGGAYNTIIRKGS
-288 GSSFDAQGMEYA
+288 GNDFAKEGMTNA
-300 KAEDIV
+300 KADEIV
-306 LTTAKMHGSWIG
+306 LTKAVMSGSWIG
-318 SGTHAVTAVKSERE
+318 QDHHVTAVKSASE

-339 IADGTYTKINKV
+339 FADSTYTKINKV
-351 RLSNDPKTG
+351 QLRNDPQTG
-360 KLKYYSEAWYK
+360 ELKYYSTAWYK
-371 QGNHLSGLARS
+371 EGNHLSNLANQDIS
-382 DVSSAGGFEVNP
+382 DNGGFTAVN
-394 INGGYTLSN
+394 INGAYTLSDLK
-403 IAVEHQQSLTVHA
+403 VEHQQSVTVHA
-416 MEKDLTEYEWV
+416 VEKSLTEYEWV
-427 TYANGALIDAKDVV
+427 TYANGAVIDAKEVS

-446 MGGHAISTD
+446 MGGHAIYAD
-455 GTKVDVQA
+455 GTKVDVKA
-463 IKSNRKPNTYV
+463 VKSNRQPNTYI

-493 AETGVLKYQ
+493 PETGALKYQ

-509 GDHTANLANEDI
+509 GDHTANIANQDI
-521 SSANGYHS
+521 SSATGYNP
-529 MGKGGYSLSAL
+529 MGKGGYSLSDL
-540 NYSVNAIR
+540 HYSVNAVR
-548 SMSETVADIDEYTDQ
+548 STSETVADIEEYTDQ
-563 TLFKPATDSG
+563 TLFKPANDSG
-573 ESSGDVHFSGAGGG
+573 ESSGDVRFNGAGGG

-593 VTRGNVYFNG
+593 VTRGNVHFNG

-645 LANVLVHQSK
+645 LANVLVHQSQ

-666 VNVLVRI
+666 VNVLVRL

-684 YGNISVHKGNGNSRV
+684 YGNISVQKGSGDSRV
-699 AMLGGYNTHTQIGSG
+699 VMLGGYNTHTQIGSG
-714 HGLWLAAGGFN
+714 NGLWLAAGGFN
-725 VMTQVGN
+725 VMTQVGK
-732 GEVTSVLA
+732 GDVAAVLA
-740 GGANVLTKVGE
+740 GGANVLTKMGE
-751 GELTAGMLGGA
+751 GELTSGMLGGA
-762 NVMTHISGDE
+762 NVITHISNDD
-772 QASNT
+772 QLSNT

-792 KGDTLAVMGG
+792 KGNTLAVMGG
-802 GANVLTHVGDGSTT
+802 GANVLTHVGDGTTT

-862 IFTKVGDGTSIAAMI
+862 IFTKVGDGTSIAVMI

-932 MLAKGNVATKVG
+932 MLAKGNIATKVG

-961 IGNGSTFAAMIGQ
+961 IGHGSTFAAMIGQ
-974 ANVMTKV
+974 ANIMTKV

-989 MVGKANIYTHV
+989 MVGKANIMTHV
-1000 GDGTSLGLFAGEMNV
+1000 GDGTSLGLFAGEVNV

-1101 GLLISDI
+1101 GLLISDV

-1127 ANIVTKVG
+1127 ANLITKVG
-1135 DGLGINVAWGQ
+1135 DGLGVNVAWGQ

-1166 NILTKVGDGQ
+1166 NLITKVGDGQ
-1176 EVSVVQGKA
+1176 EVSVVQGQA

-1206 ITKVGDGRNVVLAK
+1206 ITRVGHGQNVVLAK

-1241 GNVVTKVG
+1241 GNIVTKVG

-1258 GKANITTTV
+1258 GQANITTTV
-1267 GNGLSVT
+1267 GNGLNVT
-1274 AAYGDANINTKVGN
+1274 AAYGDANINTKVGD

-1315 GKANANIHIGDG
+1315 GKANANIHVGDG

-1333 YARNNVAIKVG
+1333 YAQNNVAIKVG

-1369 VKQTL
+1369 IKQTV

-1393 TSGTQKGRGAIAT
+1393 SSGTHKGRGAIAT

-1413 GFQMDAIEEVGS
+1413 GFQMDAIKEVSS

-1439 TPDLNEMDNDLNIDG
+1439 TPDLNKMQHALNVDD
-1454 ASDHAPNLIVNG
+1454 SSVQAPNLIVNG
-1466 DFEQGDRGWQSTHGV
+1466 DFELGEHGWQSTHGV
-1481 EASYSGSVYG
+1481 EASYAGSVYG
-1491 VNGEGHGTR
+1491 VEGEGHGAR
-1500 VTELDTHT
+1500 VTELDTYT

-1514 DLTDLTEGEVIAVSF
+1514 DLANLAQGEIIAVSF

-1555 SGDASAWQQKT
+1555 SGDESAWQQKT

-1571 HAGSNRIEFKGTGH
+1571 QAGSNRIEFKGTGH

-1595 VVAKSE
+1595 VVATSE
-1601 SSPQANAVSEHAKQ
+1601 SSQQANAIREHATQ
-1615 NQASQNALSDKE
+1615 NPAAQNALSDKE

-1659 QAIENNGQAQRDA
+1659 QALENNGQAQRDA
-1672 VKEESEAVTA
+1672 VQEESEAITA
-1682 ELTTLA
+1682 ELKKLA

-1694 DGQAT
+1694 DSQAT
-1699 HTGKSGE
+1699 HTGESGD
-1706 QWRNDFAGGLL
+1706 QWRNEFASGLL
-1717 DGVQSQI
+1717 AGVQTQL
-1724 DDAKQLASDKMAA
+1724 DDAKQLANGKIAE
-1737 AKQTQ
+1737 AKQTHA
-1742 SDNNSKV
+1742 DNQNKV
-1749 KDSIAKSEAGVAKG
+1749 KDAVAKSEAGVAKG

-1768 GAEQDIAEAKA
+1768 GAEQDIADAQA
-1779 DAETRKADAVAKSHD
+1779 DAEKRKADALAKGKD
-1794 AKQAESDAHSA
+1794 AQQAESDAHHA
-1805 ANDAQSRGDR
+1805 VNNAQSRGDR
-1815 DAMNAENKAN
+1815 DVQLAENKAN
-1825 QAQNDAQGAKQ
+1825 QVQADAQGAKQ

-1841 PDRQGVAG
+1841 PDRQGVTG
-1849 SGLSGNAHRV
+1849 SGLSGNAHSV

-1865 GSHVNTDSQTNA
+1865 DSHVKTDSQTNA
-1877 DGRFSDGLTEQE
+1877 DGRFSEGLTEQE
-1889 LEALEGATNAVN
+1889 QEALEGATNAVN

-1906 AGIRSKN
+1906 AGIRAKN
-1913 SGSTITSMFMEANAD
+1913 SVSSMTSMFSETNSK
-1928 SIVVDTTASQDVV
+1928 SIVVPTKVSPEPERQEVTRRD
-1941 RKEVRISGVNLVG
+1941 VRISGVNL
-1954 LGEASHDSAESLVAA
+1954 ESLSAVQGSQPTGQLAS
-1969 RAEKV
+1969 KS
-1974 ANLYRWLDT
+1974 
-1983 DNDVAT
+1983 
-1989 DKYVPV
+1989 V
-1995 PGFERV
+1995 PGFKSHFASTSIGIENELSGLVVVLPKNSAQTFGYVHDSQGNPLFMLTKDMSQGGYSNPVGINDIQGVNNWQTHTIELVTYPSEISDTAAVESRKEAMLWLAKEFT
-2001 DADVSDE
+2001 DHINQSNHQSLPHLVSDDG
-2008 VKQRMIQS
+2008 RF
-2016 MSGYIE
+2016 
-2022 HTDNQVPKDQAQALA
+2022 
-2037 TLFVE
+2037 TLVI
-2042 STLDYDWDKRVEFL
+2042 SN
-2056 TKLESYGYSFETPHA
+2056 S
-2071 EKSIVSFWSGK
+2071 
-2082 NFKQY
+2082 
-2087 RDVLDNAQTDGKKVV
+2087 
-2102 YDIDVKGNAFAID
+2102 
-2115 LNKHLMRWGG
+2115 KHLIAAGNG
-2125 LFLDPDNAEQN
+2125 T
-2136 QLKSSIDAAT
+2136 SIDAQGKTIGMTPSGQQAT
-2146 FSNTGFWSSVY
+2146 MAISAKEFGTSSSPEVRLLESAPWYQAGLRDEFLANAKNTTLDDPATAQNVYAYLTSVY
-2157 ATGAQHDVYVIA
+2157 SKTADLAKEYGIYINDWDPASEGFSPNAQGLTDPKVKNAWSILPRTKPVRMLELLSAEDSRYVRQQIA
-2169 EGGVRLGNYFWHVE
+2169 EKLKGTYSESLAKNVFEYFQYGGEVAGHGINNATTGSVQQPE
-2183 LPALRQLQREGLVG
+2183 PAILFEFRSVPSALSDFVP
-2197 EIRLLDKPV
+2197 KTA
-2206 SEYKDLPA
+2206 S
-2214 DEIGRRLTD
+2214 T
-2223 AGVGVKVRFDAL
+2223 VKVDVKALDHFDSASRKAIITEVNALVSGSEDFDAWYQEYRASKGQPPVKNPK
-2235 SSARQAELL
+2235 SSASANHKAEWLMTQHAEQWAKITAPYTDNHETLTSTKL
-2244 ADNPDDYRADTL
+2244 APNDKE
-2256 VELDVKLS
+2256 ELHALGETSNLENNKQQENVAS
-2264 AIDSMLRESL
+2264 IINTMLNDML
-2274 PFYSLRT
+2274 PFYALRT

-2287 QEGDEGFEVRSWP
+2287 QEGDEGFEVRAWP
-2300 GSDDKS
+2300 GTEDKS
-2306 KTILLDNPEDAAQ
+2306 KTIILEAPEDAAQ
-2319 QKAIERFILANFDN
+2319 HKAIERFILANFDN

-2339 ELFLVDNKVLSHH
+2339 ELFLVDNKVISHH
-2352 DGRTRILAQKED
+2352 EGRTHVLAQKVD
-2364 GAWTY
+2364 GAWQY
-2369 NTNSE
+2369 NATVE

-2382 DAAHVS
+2382 DAANVT
-2388 GKVRG
+2388 GKIRG
-2393 ESYQKVIDALAE
+2393 ESYQQVIDALTD
-2405 YHASTAE
+2405 YHASITE
-2412 HADYEL
+2412 HADYEP
-2418 ESVEQLV
+2418 ESVEKLL
-2425 NLRKKIEGYALGH
+2425 NLRKKIEGYVLGH
-2438 PDSGRLEAMNSLL
+2438 PDSGRVEAMNSLL
-2451 NQVNSRLE
+2451 NQVNTRLG
-2459 EVSVLA
+2459 EVSLLSVA
-2465 VSEQSIKA
+2465 EQTIQA
-2473 HDSFSRLYDQLD
+2473 QDSFSRLYDQLEAA
-2485 NAHLKQSKHLYL
+2485 NLKESKHLYL
-2497 DGNGDFVT
+2497 DQNGDFVT

-2512 KIDQLGGSDAV
+2512 NIDLLGSREAV
-2523 LEKVKASVNHEYGQA
+2523 LEKVKLTVSNEYGQTV
-2538 IADTI
+2538 ADTI
-2543 FAGLSANELAK
+2543 FAGLSAKDLAK
-2554 DGKGIDITGLNRI
+2554 DGKGIDIAGLNKV
-2567 HQALEQH
+2567 HQAIEQH
-2574 MSPVSATMYIWKPS
+2574 LSPVSATLYIWKPS

-2597 LQIGQGRTQI
+2597 LQIGQGRTQLEG
-2607 DAQAA
+2607 QAA
-2612 ADFNKQNY
+2612 ADFNQQNY

-2628 KSSNIRNIFNV
+2628 KSSNISNILNV
-2639 ATEYQPD
+2639 ATKDQPD

-2656 PAHQNDTLEHDMASE
+2656 PAHQNDTLEHDVASE
-2671 ENDGFGLNDGETKLK
+2671 ENDGFGLHDGDIKLK
-2686 RFIEKLNAAKGID
+2686 RFIEKLNVAKGID
-2699 AAYKDASEGY
+2699 ASFKEASEGY

-2715 NPDMLVSTGIP
+2715 NPDMLETTGIP
-2726 AHVFQPFVDQ
+2726 AHVFQPFVEQ

-2751 AQELQKQAQASGDP
+2751 AQELRLQAQRSDDP
-2765 ALVAKRIDNVVR
+2765 ELLEKRIGNVVR
-2777 LFAERAL
+2777 QFAERAL
-2784 EEIEAFK
+2784 EEIETFK
-2791 ASQADEGRVFRINL
+2791 ASQADQGRVFRINL
-2805 EGLDVAAMQAEWN
+2805 EGLDVAAMQAEWH
-2818 RLSHDPDARYQL
+2818 RLSNDPDARYQL

-2852 GHTWRPKFGVWTPT
+2852 GHTWLPKFGVWTPT

-2889 QVNDDLDALSGSEKH
+2889 QVTDVLDALSGNEKP
-2904 KDKVAIENDG
+2904 KENVAIENDG
-2914 TPPRDKVPLSPLT
+2914 TPPRDKESLSPLT

-2933 LYGERDA
+2933 LYGDKEA
-2940 RRKIGDIT
+2940 RRKIGEIT

-2957 KGESQKVTL
+2957 KGESQKITL
-2966 KGEAGRLTGY
+2966 QGEAGRLTGY
-2976 YHQGTAS
+2976 YHQGTAPS
-2983 SDDETSTTSG
+2983 EGETSSPSG

-3014 SHYQKQGI
+3014 NHYQKQGI

-3063 SNIILHG
+3063 SNIIIHG

-3114 NPAGIVGTIAKA
+3114 NPAGIVGAIAKA

-3135 NLKGLPQ
+3135 NLEGLPK
-3142 ETPILLLTD
+3142 ETSILLLTD
-3151 NEGLGE
+3151 NEGLGN
-3157 EGEKLRVKLS
+3157 EGEKLRTKLTA
-3167 NSGFN
+3167 SGYN

-3187 LMSQYTGQIVS
+3187 LMSQYADQIVS
-3198 DLLNTQH
+3198 GLSSSASVDEDLDQQGLDTTSTKDQGVSNKDDHLQVVDS
-3205 IKHNEAKLNLEPHG
+3205 KEA
-3219 KNYESRDLILKPIS
+3219 
-3233 QPETVE
+3233 
-3239 LGMPEVDQKV
+3239 
-3249 LADIAERENVI
+3249 LADGKI
-3260 IGVRPVDEKSKSLIA
+3260 L
-3275 SKMYSSKGL
+3275 
-3284 FVKAKSSDW
+3284 
-3293 GPMSGFI
+3293 
-3300 PVDQS
+3300 
-3305 FAKASARRDLE
+3305 
-3316 TFNRHAEQSIQSG
+3316 H
-3329 NAVSADLYLNQVR
+3329 NQ
-3342 VEELVSKYH
+3342 
-3351 SLTPLELDDQSGMYK
+3351 
-3366 TTATNGDQ
+3366 
-3374 SVPFFLNRVTVDG
+3374 
-3387 NELWQVHYITN
+3387 
-3398 GELAPFKV
+3398 
-3406 IGDPVSK
+3406 
-3413 QPMTADYDLLTV
+3413 
-3425 MYSYGDLGPQDK
+3425 
-3437 VKQPLTWQQW
+3437 
-3447 KDSVTYEDL
+3447 
-3456 TPKYKELYSN
+3456 
-3466 EDLYNKKDGAS
+3466 
-3477 LGNVSGRLKE
+3477 
-3487 LKDRINVDLGR
+3487 
-3498 TNGLEMVHHG
+3498 
-3508 ADDANPYAVMADNF
+3508 
-3522 PATFFVPKSLFA
+3522 
-3534 EDGLGE
+3534 
-3540 GKGSIQ
+3540 
-3546 TYFNVN
+3546 
-3552 EQGAVVIRNPQEFSD
+3552 
-3567 FQQVTINA
+3567 
-3575 SFRASFNDKW
+3575 
-3585 NHGLDEPLFTTKR
+3585 
-3598 KLSHEFLNKRD
+3598 
-3609 QLLKKLSGGRLDAQ
+3609 
-3623 DETLVALGNPD
+3623 
-3634 DVSGNK
+3634 
-3640 AIVAVDV
+3640 
-3647 SQIFTRQELKER
+3647 
-3659 ANVFAKPIGAS
+3659 
-3670 YQGILDQLDLVH
+3670 
-3682 QTVSRD
+3682 
-3688 QIVASF
+3688 
-3694 ELNKKVNAYI
+3694 
-3704 AEHPTSGR
+3704 
-3712 NQALTQLKEQIT
+3712 
-3724 SALFIGKMQVA
+3724 
-3735 QVDIDAI
+3735 
-3742 AQTRPELAARIFMV
+3742 
-3756 AIEEANGEHRG
+3756 
-3767 LTDMM
+3767 
-3772 VRWANEDP
+3772 
-3780 YLAPKQGYKGETPND
+3780 
-3795 LGFDAKYHVDL
+3795 
-3806 GDHYADFKQWLETS
+3806 
-3820 QSNGLLSK
+3820 
-3828 ATLDESTKTV
+3828 
-3838 HLGYSYQELQDL
+3838 
-3850 TGVESVQMAFYF
+3850 
-3862 LKEAAKKVD
+3862 
-3871 PISGDSAEMI
+3871 
-3881 LLKKFA
+3881 
-3887 DKSYLSQLDSDR
+3887 
-3899 MDQIEGIYRSSHE
+3899 
-3912 TDVDAWD
+3912 
-3919 RRYSGAGYDELTN
+3919 
-3932 KLAGATGV
+3932 
-3940 DEQLSVLLD
+3940 
-3949 DRKGLLIGEVHGS
+3949 
-3962 DVNGLRFVNEQMDA
+3962 DVNGW
-3976 LKKQGVTVIGL
+3976 G
-3987 EHLRSDLAQ
+3987 
-3996 PLIDRY
+3996 P
-4002 LATGVMSSELSAMLK
+4002 
-4017 TKHLDATL
+4017 
-4025 FENARANG
+4025 
-4033 MRIVALDAN
+4033 
-4042 SSARPNV
+4042 
-4049 QGTEHGLMYR
+4049 
-4059 AGAANN
+4059 
-4065 IAVEVLQSLPDD
+4065 
-4077 EKFVAIYG
+4077 
-4085 KAHLQSHK
+4085 
-4093 GIEGFVPGITH
+4093 IT
-4104 RLDLPALRVSDSN
+4104 
-4117 QFRVEQDDMT
+4117 
-4127 LRVVY
+4127 
-4132 DDVANKPKLT
+4132 
-4142 FKDSLSGANTAI
+4142 
-4154 HNQNVNDWERVA
+4154 
-4166 VTPTADGGET
+4166 VTPTTDGGET

-4185 MENDSVVANAA
+4185 MENDDVVAKAA

-4235 LVGHGRDDSD
+4235 LVGHGRDHSE
-4245 SNNTHLSGYSAED
+4245 SNNTRLSGYSADE
-4258 LAAKLAN
+4258 LAVKLAK
-4265 FQQSFSQ
+4265 FQQSFNQ
-4272 AENINNTPDHISIV
+4272 AENINNKPDHISIV

-4306 MDVNGLRVDVSA
+4306 MDANGLRVDVSV
-4318 RSSELAVDATGRKHT
+4318 RSSELAIDEAGRKHT
-4333 KDENGDWIQKAETNK
+4333 KDANGDWVQKAENNK
-4348 VSLSWNEQGEVIAKE
+4348 VSLSWDAQGEVVAKD

-4378 RIGVSDVGEIA
+4378 RIGVSDVDEPA
-4389 RGAIGDNNDVFDA
+4389 RGAIGDNSDVFDA

-4407 VETETSSSAANNK
+4407 PETEVIANSSSSNQ

-4431 GDGEFTAV
+4431 GEGEFTAV
-4439 NWGTSNVGIKVGSGG
+4439 NWGTSNVGIKVGTGG

-4466 VHIGN
+4466 VHIGD
-4471 GESKHSVDM
+4471 GESKHSVDI

-4491 FIGNRNV
+4491 FLGNRNV
-4498 SFNLGQSN
+4498 SFNFGHSN
-4506 DLLVMMDK
+4506 DLILMMDK

-4534 LQSIAT
+4534 LQGIAM
-4540 SGEDQDWLAAQEQQW
+4540 SGEGEDWLAAQEQQW

-4579 CLVELDSHNERSSRG
+4579 TLVELDSQNERDSRG
-4594 LKHDTE
+4594 LKHDAE
-4600 AALNKQYNQ
+4600 ATLNKQYNQ
-4609 WLSGNSDSSAGKLSR
+4609 WLSGNGNSGTSQLSR

-4677 MTQQFSAT
+4677 MTQQFTAT
-4685 GQAKTTFTYTPED
+4685 GQAKTTFTYTPQD

-4706 LLGQMAGIGAETT
+4706 LLGQLAGVGAETT
-4719 LADIFGVDYTTS
+4719 LADIFGVDYTAS

-4737 NGEAVDGVAI
+4737 NGQAVDGVAI
-4747 LTEML
+4747 LKEML

-4767 DPAKLLDSLKS
+4767 DPAKLLDSLKA
-4778 GIDMGADGIQSFA
+4778 GIDMGADGIKSFA
-4791 ETHGLKDKAPE
+4791 ETHGLKEKAPE
-4802 EEENKSAV
+4802 EEKENSSV
-4810 SVNGTSV
+4810 SVNGENV
-4817 NSAQGATASDGNTET
+4817 NSAQGATVADGSTET
-4832 AETQDRAFGFNS
+4832 AETPDRAFGFNS

-4898 GDINLSL
+4898 GDINISL

-4951 GSDMG
+4951 GNDMG

-4998 GEIDTGLG
+4998 GEIDTGSG

-5016 NRVDTGDGQD
+5016 NRVDTGDDQD

-5093 NGEEGRDLMVLGGY
+5093 NGGEGRDLMVLGGY

-5127 DNLVEDIS
+5127 DNLVEDIR

-5159 KLSILRDPVSET
+5159 RLSILRDPSNDS
-5171 DQAKFEHIGS
+5171 DQSKFEHIGS
-5181 VTFNDYFD
+5181 VTFSDYFN
-5189 GKRAQMIIA
+5189 GNRAQVVIGMS
-5198 MGEKDANGE
+5198 EKDLSGE
-5207 REYTTLS
+5207 REYTMLS
-5214 ESSIDALVQ
+5214 DSAIDALVQ
-5223 AMSGFDP
+5223 AMSGFEP
-5230 QAGDNGFIDNLD
+5230 QAGDNGFIDSLE
-5242 SKSRVAISTA
+5242 SKSQAAISMA
-5252 WADVVHKKGITV
+5252 WSDVVHKKGLMV

>member
-18 SADNG
+18 SADDG
-23 NNDIVAIG
+23 NNSIVAIG

-47 GSIGATVH
+47 GSIGATVY

-66 SAYLRVEDSTGHL
+66 SAYLRVEDTTGHL

-104 GGVSIDHLGHH
+104 GGVSIDHLGNH
-115 GDVSYGGAAAYNSVK
+115 GDVSYGGAAAYNGIT

-149 WHETNHGNL
+149 WHETNQGNL

-167 KLDRTWFDQY
+167 KLDRTWFNRY
-177 QGSRGDVS
+177 QGSRGDVT

-207 GAGADNHLVRKGKV
+207 GAGADNHLVRKGKL

-241 EDVYQQTHGNIRF
+241 EDVYAQTRGNIRF

-261 SFYSDVAHGDIH
+261 SLYSDVAHGDIH

-306 LTTAKMHGSWIG
+306 LTAAQMHGLSIDNG
-318 SGTHAVTAVKSERE
+318 NKFHAVTAVKSERE

-351 RLSNDPKTG
+351 RLYNDPETG
-360 KLKYYSEAWYK
+360 KLKYYSEAWFK
-371 QGNHLSGLARS
+371 RGNHLAELARS

-416 MEKDLTEYEWV
+416 VEKDLTEYEWV
-427 TYANGALIDAKDVV
+427 TYANGALIDAKDVA
-441 LSDAK
+441 LSEAK

-455 GTKVDVQA
+455 GTTVDVQA
-463 IKSNRKPNTYV
+463 VKSNRKPNTYV

-493 AETGVLKYQ
+493 PKTGALKYQ

-509 GDHTANLANEDI
+509 GNHTANLANEDI

-529 MGKGGYSLSAL
+529 MGKGGYSLSDL
-540 NYSVNAIR
+540 HYSVNAVR
-548 SMSETVADIDEYTDQ
+548 STSETVADIDEYTDQ

-573 ESSGDVHFSGAGGG
+573 ESSGDVRFNGAGGG

-608 VILHSSQFGNTEFN
+608 VILHSSQFGHTEFN

-699 AMLGGYNTHTQIGSG
+699 VMLGGYNTHTQIGSG
-714 HGLWLAAGGFN
+714 NGLWLAAGGFN
-725 VMTQVGN
+725 VMTQVGK
-732 GEVTSVLA
+732 GDVASVLA
-740 GGANVLTKVGE
+740 GGANVLTKVGD
-751 GELTAGMLGGA
+751 GDLTAGMLGGA
-762 NVMTHISGDE
+762 NVITHISGDNE
-772 QASNT
+772 TSNT

-792 KGDTLAVMGG
+792 KGNTLAVMGG
-802 GANVLTHVGDGSTT
+802 GANVLTHVGDGTTT

-862 IFTKVGDGTSIAAMI
+862 IFTKVGDGTSIAVMI

-961 IGNGSTFAAMIGQ
+961 VGSGSTFAAMIGQ
-974 ANVMTKV
+974 ANIMTKV

-1000 GDGTSLGLFAGEMNV
+1000 GDGTSLGIFAGEVNV

-1127 ANIVTKVG
+1127 ANIITKVG
-1135 DGLGINVAWGQ
+1135 DGLGVNVAWGQ

-1166 NILTKVGDGQ
+1166 NIITKVGDGQ

-1206 ITKVGDGRNVVLAK
+1206 ITKVGNGRNVVLAK

-1241 GNVVTKVG
+1241 GNIVTKVG

-1267 GNGLSVT
+1267 GDGLSVT
-1274 AAYGDANINTKVGN
+1274 AAYGDANINTKVGD

-1315 GKANANIHIGDG
+1315 GKANANIHVGDG

-1333 YARNNVAIKVG
+1333 YAQNNVAIKVG

-1369 VKQTL
+1369 IKQTL

-1393 TSGTQKGRGAIAT
+1393 SSGTQKGRGAIAT

-1413 GFQMDAIEEVGS
+1413 GFQMEAIEEVGS

-1439 TPDLNEMDNDLNIDG
+1439 TPDLNKMQNALDVDG
-1454 ASDHAPNLIVNG
+1454 SSDQTQAPNLIVNG
-1466 DFEQGDRGWQSTHGV
+1466 DFEQGDRGWKSTHGV
-1481 EASYSGSVYG
+1481 EASYSGNVYG
-1491 VNGEGHGTR
+1491 VNGEGHGAR
-1500 VTELDTHT
+1500 VTELDTYT

-1601 SSPQANAVSEHAKQ
+1601 SSQQANAVSEHATQ

-1659 QAIENNGQAQRDA
+1659 QALENNGQAQRDA

-1682 ELTTLA
+1682 ELTKLA

-1699 HTGKSGE
+1699 HTGESGD

-1717 DGVQSQI
+1717 DGVQSQL
-1724 DDAKQLASDKMAA
+1724 DDAKQLANDKIAA

-1749 KDSIAKSEAGVAKG
+1749 KESVAKSEAGVAKG
-1763 EQNRA
+1763 EQNRV

-1779 DAETRKADAVAKSHD
+1779 DAETRKADAVAKSND

-1825 QAQNDAQGAKQ
+1825 QAQNDAKGTKQ

-1841 PDRQGVAG
+1841 PDREGVAG
-1849 SGLSGNAHRV
+1849 SGLSGNAHSV

-1865 GSHVNTDSQTNA
+1865 GSHITTDSQTNA
-1877 DGRFSDGLTEQE
+1877 DGRFSDGLSEQE
-1889 LEALEGATNAVN
+1889 QEALEGATNAVN

-1906 AGIRSKN
+1906 AGIRGKN
-1913 SGSTITSMFMEANAD
+1913 SGSTITSMFTETNSD
-1928 SIVVDTTASQDVV
+1928 SIVVPTTASQDVV
-1941 RKEVRISGVNLVG
+1941 RKEIRISGVNLEG
-1954 LGEASHDSAESLVAA
+1954 LGETSHDSAESLVAA

-2022 HTDNQVPKDQAQALA
+2022 HTDNQVPKDQAEALA

-2056 TKLESYGYSFETPHA
+2056 TKLESYGYSFEAPHA

-2146 FSNTGFWSSVY
+2146 LSNTGFWSSVY
-2157 ATGAQHDVYVIA
+2157 ATGAQNDVYVIA
-2169 EGGVRLGNYFWHVE
+2169 EGGVRLGNYFWNVE

-2214 DEIGRRLTD
+2214 DQIGRRLTD
-2223 AGVGVKVRFDAL
+2223 AGVAVKVRFDAL
-2235 SSARQAELL
+2235 SHERQAELL
-2244 ADNPDDYRADTL
+2244 ADNPDGYKADTL

-2287 QEGDEGFEVRSWP
+2287 QEGEEGFEVRSWP
-2300 GSDDKS
+2300 GIDGKS

-2319 QKAIERFILANFDN
+2319 QKSIERFILANFDN

-2352 DGRTRILAQKED
+2352 DGRTRIIAQKED

-2369 NTNSE
+2369 NTNVE

-2382 DAAHVS
+2382 DAAHVN

-2393 ESYQKVIDALAE
+2393 DSYQQVIDALTE
-2405 YHASTAE
+2405 YHASTVE

-2418 ESVEQLV
+2418 ESVEKLL
-2425 NLRKKIEGYALGH
+2425 NLRKQIEGYVLGH
-2438 PDSGRLEAMNSLL
+2438 PDSGRVEAMNSLL

-2485 NAHLKQSKHLYL
+2485 NANLKESKHLYL

-2512 KIDQLGGSDAV
+2512 TIDQLGGSDAV
-2523 LEKVKASVNHEYGQA
+2523 LEKVKAAVTHEYGQVV
-2538 IADTI
+2538 ADTI
-2543 FAGLSANELAK
+2543 FARLSANDLAK
-2554 DGKGIDITGLNRI
+2554 DGKGIDIAGLNKV
-2567 HQALEQH
+2567 HQAIEQH

-2588 DHSALGHAA
+2588 DHSTLGHAA
-2597 LQIGQGRTQI
+2597 LQIGQGRTQLEG
-2607 DAQAA
+2607 QAA

-2639 ATEYQPD
+2639 ATEDQPD

-2671 ENDGFGLNDGETKLK
+2671 ENDGFGLKDGETKLK

-2699 AAYKDASEGY
+2699 ASYKDASEGY

-2715 NPDMLVSTGIP
+2715 NPDMLASTGIP

-2751 AQELQKQAQASGDP
+2751 AEELQKQAQASGDP
-2765 ALVAKRIDNVVR
+2765 ALVEKRIDNVVR

-2805 EGLDVAAMQAEWN
+2805 EGLDVAAMQAEWK
-2818 RLSHDPDARYQL
+2818 RLSNDPDARYQL

-2889 QVNDDLDALSGSEKH
+2889 QVTDVLDALSGNEKH
-2904 KDKVAIENDG
+2904 KENVAIENDG
-2914 TPPRDKVPLSPLT
+2914 TPPRDKESLSPLT

-2933 LYGERDA
+2933 LYGEKDA
-2940 RRKIGDIT
+2940 RRKIGEIT

-2957 KGESQKVTL
+2957 NGESQKVTL
-2966 KGEAGRLTGY
+2966 KGEVGRLTGY
-2976 YHQGTAS
+2976 YHQGAAS
-2983 SDDETSTTSG
+2983 SEGETSATSG

-3004 SAEEQASAIR
+3004 SAEEQASEIR
-3014 SHYQKQGI
+3014 NHYQKQGI

-3063 SNIILHG
+3063 SNIIIHG

-3114 NPAGIVGTIAKA
+3114 NPAGIVGAIAKA

-3135 NLKGLPQ
+3135 NLKGLPK

-3157 EGEKLRVKLS
+3157 EGEKLRAKLAIA
-3167 NSGFN
+3167 GYN

-3187 LMSQYTGQIVS
+3187 LMGQYADQIVS
-3198 DLLNTQH
+3198 GLFNAEQAAVEAGEVLKGLEKDFKRYGDALKPDTSIPGKSKDIRTTKDFLNGYKNDHAKEIVDGFRSDMSIKQLVDLFVKGNWSAEQKGALAWEIESRALKVTFQNKSEKYNRLFREIASAGVVDAKATEQLAPQLMLLNLSNDGFGGRCDPLS
-3205 IKHNEAKLNLEPHG
+3205 KLVLVAKQLENDG
-3219 KNYESRDLILKPIS
+3219 
-3233 QPETVE
+3233 QV
-3239 LGMPEVDQKV
+3239 
-3249 LADIAERENVI
+3249 
-3260 IGVRPVDEKSKSLIA
+3260 GVARQLLE
-3275 SKMYSSKGL
+3275 KMYSAAAVLSNPTLYSDSEKANASKL
-3284 FVKAKSSDW
+3284 LSSLAAIHAKN
-3293 GPMSGFI
+3293 PMHDTSMKVWQEKLEGKQALTVNGVVEKI
-3300 PVDQS
+3300 TD
-3305 FAKASARRDLE
+3305 ASANGKPVL
-3316 TFNRHAEQSIQSG
+3316 
-3329 NAVSADLYLNQVR
+3329 
-3342 VEELVSKYH
+3342 
-3351 SLTPLELDDQSGMYK
+3351 LELDAPGHAMAAWAKGSGDDRVYGFYDPNAGIVEFSSAEKFGDYLTRFFGKSDLNMAQSYKLGKNDAGEAIFNRVVVMDGNTLASYKPTFGDK
-3366 TTATNGDQ
+3366 TTMQGILDLPVFDATPIKKPTGGVASDLEALGDK
-3374 SVPFFLNRVTVDG
+3374 T
-3387 NELWQVHYITN
+3387 
-3398 GELAPFKV
+3398 KV
-3406 IGDPVSK
+3406 V
-3413 QPMTADYDLLTV
+3413 
-3425 MYSYGDLGPQDK
+3425 
-3437 VKQPLTWQQW
+3437 
-3447 KDSVTYEDL
+3447 
-3456 TPKYKELYSN
+3456 
-3466 EDLYNKKDGAS
+3466 
-3477 LGNVSGRLKE
+3477 
-3487 LKDRINVDLGR
+3487 VDL
-3498 TNGLEMVHHG
+3498 
-3508 ADDANPYAVMADNF
+3508 A
-3522 PATFFVPKSLFA
+3522 
-3534 EDGLGE
+3534 
-3540 GKGSIQ
+3540 
-3546 TYFNVN
+3546 
-3552 EQGAVVIRNPQEFSD
+3552 
-3567 FQQVTINA
+3567 
-3575 SFRASFNDKW
+3575 
-3585 NHGLDEPLFTTKR
+3585 
-3598 KLSHEFLNKRD
+3598 
-3609 QLLKKLSGGRLDAQ
+3609 
-3623 DETLVALGNPD
+3623 
-3634 DVSGNK
+3634 
-3640 AIVAVDV
+3640 
-3647 SQIFTRQELKER
+3647 QIFTVQELKER
-3659 ANVFAKPIGAS
+3659 AKVFAKPIGAS

-3682 QTVSRD
+3682 QAKGRD
-3688 QIVASF
+3688 QIAASF
-3694 ELNKKVNAYI
+3694 ELNKKINDYI

-3712 NQALTQLKEQIT
+3712 NQALTQLKEQVT

-3735 QVDIDAI
+3735 QAGIDTI

-3756 AIEEANGEHRG
+3756 AIEEANGKHVG

-3780 YLAPKQGYKGETPND
+3780 YLAPKHGYKGETPSD

-3806 GDHYADFKQWLETS
+3806 GEHYADFKQWLETS

-3850 TGVESVQMAFYF
+3850 TGAESVQMAFYF
-3862 LKEAAKKVD
+3862 LKEAAKKAD

-3887 DKSYLSQLDSDR
+3887 DQSYLSQLDSDR

-3912 TDVDAWD
+3912 TDIDAWD
-3919 RRYSGAGYDELTN
+3919 RRYSGTGYDELTN
-3932 KLAGATGV
+3932 KLASATGV
-3940 DEQLSVLLD
+3940 DEQLAVLLD

-4017 TKHLDATL
+4017 TKHLDVTL
-4025 FENARANG
+4025 FDNARANG

-4065 IAVEVLQSLPDD
+4065 IAVEVLQNLPDG

-4104 RLDLPALRVSDSN
+4104 RLDLPALKVSDSN
-4117 QFRVEQDDMT
+4117 QFTVEQDDVS

-4132 DDVANKPKLT
+4132 EDVANKPKIT
-4142 FKDSLSGANTAI
+4142 FKDSLSGANTAL
-4154 HNQNVNDWERVA
+4154 HNQNVNDWERVV
-4166 VTPTADGGET
+4166 VTPTADGGES

-4185 MENDSVVANAA
+4185 MENDDVVAKAA

-4211 LDSDG
+4211 IDSDG

-4235 LVGHGRDDSD
+4235 LVGHGRDDSE
-4245 SNNTHLSGYSAED
+4245 SNNTRLSGYSADE
-4258 LAAKLAN
+4258 LAVKLAK
-4265 FQQSFSQ
+4265 FQQSFNQ
-4272 AENINNTPDHISIV
+4272 AENINNKPDHISIV

-4306 MDVNGLRVDVSA
+4306 MDANGLRVDVSV
-4318 RSSELAVDATGRKHT
+4318 RSSELAVDEAGRKHT
-4333 KDENGDWIQKAETNK
+4333 KDANGDWVQKAENNK
-4348 VSLSWNEQGEVIAKE
+4348 VSLSWDEQGEVVAKD

-4378 RIGVSDVGEIA
+4378 RIGVSDVDEPA

-4407 VETETSSSAANNK
+4407 AETETSSSSANNK

-4439 NWGTSNVGIKVGSGG
+4439 NWGTSNVGIKVGTGG

-4471 GESKHSVDM
+4471 GESKHSFDI

-4498 SFNLGQSN
+4498 SFNLGRSN
-4506 DLLVMMDK
+4506 DLIVMMDK

-4540 SGEDQDWLAAQEQQW
+4540 SGEGQDWLAAQEQQW

-4579 CLVELDSHNERSSRG
+4579 SLAELDSQNERSSRG
-4594 LKHDTE
+4594 LKHDAE

-4609 WLSGNSDSSAGKLSR
+4609 WLSGNSDSDTSKLSR

-4706 LLGQMAGIGAETT
+4706 LLGQLAGVGAETT
-4719 LADIFGVDYTTS
+4719 LADIFGVDYTAS

-4747 LTEML
+4747 LKEML

-4767 DPAKLLDSLKS
+4767 DPAKLLDSLKA
-4778 GIDMGADGIQSFA
+4778 GINMGADGIKSFA
-4791 ETHGLKDKAPE
+4791 ETHGLKEKAPE
-4802 EEENKSAV
+4802 EDNSSV
-4810 SVNGTSV
+4810 SVNGANV
-4817 NSAQGATASDGNTET
+4817 NSAQGATVADGSTET
-4832 AETQDRAFGFNS
+4832 AETPDRAFGFNS

-4898 GDINLSL
+4898 GDINISL

-4951 GSDMG
+4951 GNDMG

-4998 GEIDTGLG
+4998 GEIDTGSG

-5016 NRVDTGDGQD
+5016 NRVDTGDDQD

-5093 NGEEGRDLMVLGGY
+5093 NGGEGRDLMVLGGY

-5127 DNLVEDIS
+5127 DNLVEDIR

-5159 KLSILRDPVSET
+5159 KLSILRDPASDS

-5181 VTFNDYFD
+5181 VTFSDYFN
-5189 GKRAQMIIA
+5189 GNRAQVIIA
-5198 MGEKDANGE
+5198 MGEKDATGE

-5214 ESSIDALVQ
+5214 ESAIDALVQ

-5242 SKSRVAISTA
+5242 SKSRVAITTA

>member
-18 SADNG
+18 SADDG
-23 NNDIVAIG
+23 NNNIVAIG
-31 FGGEIHAY
+31 FGGQIHAY

-47 GSIGATVH
+47 GSIGATVY

-66 SAYLRVEDSTGHL
+66 SAYLKVEDSTGHL
-79 SVKGAAG
+79 TVKGAAG

-104 GGVSIDHLGHH
+104 GGVSIDHLGNH
-115 GDVSYGGAAAYNSVK
+115 GDVSYGGAAAYNGIT

-139 FKGAGGYNAL
+139 FAGAGGYNAL
-149 WHETNHGNL
+149 WHETNQGNL
-158 SFAGAGAGN
+158 SFTGAGAGN
-167 KLDRTWFDQY
+167 KLDRTWFNRY
-177 QGSRGDVS
+177 QGSHGDVT

-232 NRIERTRQA
+232 NRIERTHQA
-241 EDVYQQTHGNIRF
+241 EDVYTQTRGNIRF
-254 EGVGGYN
+254 DGVGGYN
-261 SFYSDVAHGDIH
+261 SLYSDVAHGDIH
-273 FSGGGAYNTITRKGS
+273 FSGGGAYNTIIRKGS
-288 GSSFDAQGMEYA
+288 GNDFAKEGMTNA
-300 KAEDIV
+300 KADEIV
-306 LTTAKMHGSWIG
+306 LTKAVMSGSWIG
-318 SGTHAVTAVKSERE
+318 QDHHVTAVKSVSE

-339 IADGTYTKINKV
+339 FADSTYTKINKV
-351 RLSNDPKTG
+351 QLRNDPQTG
-360 KLKYYSEAWYK
+360 ELKYYSTAWYK
-371 QGNHLSGLARS
+371 EGNHLSNLANQDIS
-382 DVSSAGGFEVNP
+382 DNGGFTAVN
-394 INGGYTLSN
+394 INGAYTLSDLK
-403 IAVEHQQSLTVHA
+403 VEHQQSVTVHA
-416 MEKDLTEYEWV
+416 VEKSLTEYEWV
-427 TYANGALIDAKDVV
+427 TYANGAVIDAKEVS

-446 MGGHAISTD
+446 MGGHAIYAD
-455 GTKVDVQA
+455 GTKVDVKA
-463 IKSNRKPNTYV
+463 VKSNRQPNTYI

-493 AETGVLKYQ
+493 PETGALKYQ

-509 GDHTANLANEDI
+509 GDHTANIANQDI
-521 SSANGYHS
+521 SSATGYNP
-529 MGKGGYSLSAL
+529 MGKGGYSLSDL
-540 NYSVNAIR
+540 HYSVNAVR
-548 SMSETVADIDEYTDQ
+548 STSETVADIEEYTDQ
-563 TLFKPATDSG
+563 TLFKPANDSG
-573 ESSGDVHFSGAGGG
+573 ESSGDVRFNGAGGG

-593 VTRGNVYFNG
+593 VTRGNVHFNG

-645 LANVLVHQSK
+645 LANVLVHQSQ

-666 VNVLVRI
+666 VNVLVRL

-684 YGNISVHKGNGNSRV
+684 YGNISVQKGSGDSRV

-714 HGLWLAAGGFN
+714 NGLWLAAGGFN
-725 VMTQVGN
+725 VMTQVGK
-732 GEVTSVLA
+732 GDVAAVLA
-740 GGANVLTKVGE
+740 GGANVLTKMGE
-751 GELTAGMLGGA
+751 GELTSGMLGGA
-762 NVMTHISGDE
+762 NVITHISNDD
-772 QASNT
+772 QLSNT

-792 KGDTLAVMGG
+792 KGNTLAVMGG
-802 GANVLTHVGDGSTT
+802 GANVLTHVGDGTTT

-862 IFTKVGDGTSIAAMI
+862 IFTKVGDGTSIVVMI

-961 IGNGSTFAAMIGQ
+961 IGYGSTFAAMIGQ
-974 ANVMTKV
+974 ANIMTKV

-989 MVGKANIYTHV
+989 MVGKANIMTHV
-1000 GDGTSLGLFAGEMNV
+1000 GDGTSLGLFAGEVNV

-1050 ANIVTKVGDDF
+1050 ASIVTKVGDDF

-1101 GLLISDI
+1101 GLLISDV

-1127 ANIVTKVG
+1127 ANLITKVG
-1135 DGLGINVAWGQ
+1135 DGLGVNVAWGQ

-1166 NILTKVGDGQ
+1166 NLITKVGDGQ
-1176 EVSVVQGKA
+1176 ELSVVQGQA

-1206 ITKVGDGRNVVLAK
+1206 ITKVGHGQNVVLAK

-1241 GNVVTKVG
+1241 GNIVTKVG

-1258 GKANITTTV
+1258 GQANITTTV

-1274 AAYGDANINTKVGN
+1274 AAYGDANINTKVGD

-1315 GKANANIHIGDG
+1315 GKANANIHVGDG

-1333 YARNNVAIKVG
+1333 YAQNNVAIKVG

-1369 VKQTL
+1369 IKQTV

-1393 TSGTQKGRGAIAT
+1393 SSGTHKGRGAIAT

-1413 GFQMDAIEEVGS
+1413 GFQMDAIKEVGS

-1439 TPDLNEMDNDLNIDG
+1439 TPDLNKMQHAINVDD
-1454 ASDHAPNLIVNG
+1454 SSVQAPNLIVNG
-1466 DFEQGDRGWQSTHGV
+1466 DFELGEHGWQSTHGV
-1481 EASYSGSVYG
+1481 EASYAGSVYG
-1491 VNGEGHGTR
+1491 VEGEGHGAR
-1500 VTELDTHT
+1500 VTELDTYT

-1514 DLTDLTEGEVIAVSF
+1514 DLANLAQGEVIAVSF

-1555 SGDASAWQQKT
+1555 SGDESAWQQKT

-1571 HAGSNRIEFKGTGH
+1571 QAGSNRIEFKGTGH

-1595 VVAKSE
+1595 VVATSE
-1601 SSPQANAVSEHAKQ
+1601 SSQQANAIREHATQ
-1615 NQASQNALSDKE
+1615 NPAAQNALSDKE

-1659 QAIENNGQAQRDA
+1659 QALENNGQAQRDA
-1672 VKEESEAVTA
+1672 VQEESEAITA
-1682 ELTTLA
+1682 ELTKLA

-1694 DGQAT
+1694 DSQAT
-1699 HTGKSGE
+1699 HTGESGD
-1706 QWRNDFAGGLL
+1706 QWRNEFASGLL
-1717 DGVQSQI
+1717 AGVQTQL
-1724 DDAKQLASDKMAA
+1724 DDAKQLANEKIAE
-1737 AKQTQ
+1737 AKQTHA
-1742 SDNNSKV
+1742 DNQNKV
-1749 KDSIAKSEAGVAKG
+1749 KDAVAKSEAGVAKG

-1768 GAEQDIAEAKA
+1768 GAEHDIADAQA
-1779 DAETRKADAVAKSHD
+1779 DAEKRKADALAKGKD
-1794 AKQAESDAHSA
+1794 AQQAESDAHHA
-1805 ANDAQSRGDR
+1805 VNNAQSRGDR
-1815 DAMNAENKAN
+1815 DVQLAENKAN
-1825 QAQNDAQGAKQ
+1825 QAQADAQGAKQ

-1841 PDRQGVAG
+1841 PDRQGVTG
-1849 SGLSGNAHRV
+1849 SGLSGNAHSV

-1865 GSHVNTDSQTNA
+1865 DSHVKTDSQTNA
-1877 DGRFSDGLTEQE
+1877 DGRFSEGLTEQE
-1889 LEALEGATNAVN
+1889 QEALEGATNAVN

-1906 AGIRSKN
+1906 AGIRAKN
-1913 SGSTITSMFMEANAD
+1913 SVSSMTSMFSETNSK
-1928 SIVVDTTASQDVV
+1928 SIVVPTKVSPEPERQEVTRRD
-1941 RKEVRISGVNLVG
+1941 VRISGVNL
-1954 LGEASHDSAESLVAA
+1954 ESLSAVQGSQPTGQLAS
-1969 RAEKV
+1969 KS
-1974 ANLYRWLDT
+1974 
-1983 DNDVAT
+1983 
-1989 DKYVPV
+1989 V
-1995 PGFERV
+1995 PGFKSHFASTSIGIENELSGLVVVLPKNSAQTFGYVHDSQGNPLFMLTKDMNQGGYSNPVGINDIQGVNNWQTHTIELVTYPSEISDTAAVESRKEAMLWLAKEFT
-2001 DADVSDE
+2001 DHINQSNHQSLPHLVSDDG
-2008 VKQRMIQS
+2008 RF
-2016 MSGYIE
+2016 
-2022 HTDNQVPKDQAQALA
+2022 
-2037 TLFVE
+2037 TLVI
-2042 STLDYDWDKRVEFL
+2042 SN
-2056 TKLESYGYSFETPHA
+2056 S
-2071 EKSIVSFWSGK
+2071 
-2082 NFKQY
+2082 
-2087 RDVLDNAQTDGKKVV
+2087 
-2102 YDIDVKGNAFAID
+2102 
-2115 LNKHLMRWGG
+2115 KHLIAAGNG
-2125 LFLDPDNAEQN
+2125 T
-2136 QLKSSIDAAT
+2136 SIDAQGKTIGMTPSGQQAT
-2146 FSNTGFWSSVY
+2146 MAISAKEFGTSSSPEVRLLESAPWYQAGLRDEFLANAKNTTLDDPATAQNVYAYLTSVY
-2157 ATGAQHDVYVIA
+2157 SKTADLAKEYGIYINDWDPASEGFSPNAQGLTDPKVKNAWSILPRTKPVRMLELLSAEDSRYVRQQIA
-2169 EGGVRLGNYFWHVE
+2169 EKLKGTYSESLAKNVFEYFQYGGEVAGHGINNATTGSVQQPE
-2183 LPALRQLQREGLVG
+2183 PAVLFEFRSVPSALSDFVP
-2197 EIRLLDKPV
+2197 KTA
-2206 SEYKDLPA
+2206 S
-2214 DEIGRRLTD
+2214 T
-2223 AGVGVKVRFDAL
+2223 VKVDVKALDHFDSASRKAIITEVNALVSGSEDFDAWYQEYRASKGQPPVKNPK
-2235 SSARQAELL
+2235 SSASANHKAEWLMTQHAEQWAKITAPYTDNHETLTSTKL
-2244 ADNPDDYRADTL
+2244 ASNDKE
-2256 VELDVKLS
+2256 ELHALGETSNLEHNKQQENVAS
-2264 AIDSMLRESL
+2264 IINTMLNDML
-2274 PFYSLRT
+2274 PFYALRT

-2287 QEGDEGFEVRSWP
+2287 QEGDEGFEVRAWP
-2300 GSDDKS
+2300 GTEDKS
-2306 KTILLDNPEDAAQ
+2306 KTIILEDPEDAAQ
-2319 QKAIERFILANFDN
+2319 HKAIERFILANFDN

-2339 ELFLVDNKVLSHH
+2339 ELFLVDNKVISHH
-2352 DGRTRILAQKED
+2352 EGRTHVLAQRVD
-2364 GAWTY
+2364 GAWQY
-2369 NTNSE
+2369 NAKVE

-2382 DAAHVS
+2382 DAANVT
-2388 GKVRG
+2388 GKIRG
-2393 ESYQKVIDALAE
+2393 ESYQQVIDALTD
-2405 YHASTAE
+2405 YHASITE
-2412 HADYEL
+2412 HADYEP
-2418 ESVEQLV
+2418 ESVEKLL
-2425 NLRKKIEGYALGH
+2425 NLRKKIEGYVLGH
-2438 PDSGRLEAMNSLL
+2438 PDSGRVEAMNSLL
-2451 NQVNSRLE
+2451 NQVNTRLD
-2459 EVSVLA
+2459 EVSLLSVA
-2465 VSEQSIKA
+2465 EQTIQA
-2473 HDSFSRLYDQLD
+2473 QDSFSRLYDQLEAA
-2485 NAHLKQSKHLYL
+2485 NLKESKHLYL
-2497 DGNGDFVT
+2497 DQNGDFVT

-2512 KIDQLGGSDAV
+2512 NIDLLGSREAV
-2523 LEKVKASVNHEYGQA
+2523 LEKVKLTVSNEYGQTV
-2538 IADTI
+2538 ADTI
-2543 FAGLSANELAK
+2543 FAGLSAKDLAK
-2554 DGKGIDITGLNRI
+2554 DGKGIDIAGLNKV
-2567 HQALEQH
+2567 HQAIEQH
-2574 MSPVSATMYIWKPS
+2574 LSPVSATLYIWKPS

-2597 LQIGQGRTQI
+2597 LQIGQGRTQLEG
-2607 DAQAA
+2607 QAA
-2612 ADFNKQNY
+2612 ADFNQQNY

-2628 KSSNIRNIFNV
+2628 KSSNISNILNV
-2639 ATEYQPD
+2639 ATKDQPD

-2656 PAHQNDTLEHDMASE
+2656 PAHQNDTLEHDVASE
-2671 ENDGFGLNDGETKLK
+2671 ENDGFGLHDGDIKLK

-2699 AAYKDASEGY
+2699 ASFKEASEGY

-2715 NPDMLVSTGIP
+2715 NPDMLETTGIP
-2726 AHVFQPFVDQ
+2726 AHVFQPFVEQ

-2751 AQELQKQAQASGDP
+2751 AQELRLQAQRSDDP
-2765 ALVAKRIDNVVR
+2765 ELLEKRIGNVVR
-2777 LFAERAL
+2777 QFAERAL
-2784 EEIEAFK
+2784 EEIETFK
-2791 ASQADEGRVFRINL
+2791 ASQADQGRVFRINL
-2805 EGLDVAAMQAEWN
+2805 EGLDVAAMQAEWH
-2818 RLSHDPDARYQL
+2818 RLSNDPDARYQL

-2852 GHTWRPKFGVWTPT
+2852 GHTWLPKFGVWTPT

-2889 QVNDDLDALSGSEKH
+2889 QVTDVLDALSGNEKP
-2904 KDKVAIENDG
+2904 KENVAIENDG
-2914 TPPRDKVPLSPLT
+2914 TPPRDKESLSPLT
-2927 RFLNNE
+2927 RFFNNE
-2933 LYGERDA
+2933 LYGDKEA
-2940 RRKIGDIT
+2940 RRKIGEIT

-2957 KGESQKVTL
+2957 KGESQKITL
-2966 KGEAGRLTGY
+2966 QGEAGRLTGY
-2976 YHQGTAS
+2976 YHQGTAPS
-2983 SDDETSTTSG
+2983 EGETSSPSG

-3014 SHYQKQGI
+3014 NHYQKQGI

-3063 SNIILHG
+3063 SNIIIHG

-3114 NPAGIVGTIAKA
+3114 NPAGIVGAIAKA

-3135 NLKGLPQ
+3135 NLEGLPK
-3142 ETPILLLTD
+3142 ETSILLLTD
-3151 NEGLGE
+3151 NEGLGN
-3157 EGEKLRVKLS
+3157 EGEKLRTKLTA
-3167 NSGFN
+3167 SGYN

-3187 LMSQYTGQIVS
+3187 LMSQYADQIVS
-3198 DLLNTQH
+3198 GLSSSASVDEDLDQQGLDTTSTKDQGVSNKDDHLQVVDS
-3205 IKHNEAKLNLEPHG
+3205 KEA
-3219 KNYESRDLILKPIS
+3219 
-3233 QPETVE
+3233 
-3239 LGMPEVDQKV
+3239 
-3249 LADIAERENVI
+3249 LADGKI
-3260 IGVRPVDEKSKSLIA
+3260 L
-3275 SKMYSSKGL
+3275 
-3284 FVKAKSSDW
+3284 
-3293 GPMSGFI
+3293 
-3300 PVDQS
+3300 
-3305 FAKASARRDLE
+3305 
-3316 TFNRHAEQSIQSG
+3316 H
-3329 NAVSADLYLNQVR
+3329 NQ
-3342 VEELVSKYH
+3342 
-3351 SLTPLELDDQSGMYK
+3351 
-3366 TTATNGDQ
+3366 
-3374 SVPFFLNRVTVDG
+3374 
-3387 NELWQVHYITN
+3387 
-3398 GELAPFKV
+3398 
-3406 IGDPVSK
+3406 
-3413 QPMTADYDLLTV
+3413 
-3425 MYSYGDLGPQDK
+3425 
-3437 VKQPLTWQQW
+3437 
-3447 KDSVTYEDL
+3447 
-3456 TPKYKELYSN
+3456 
-3466 EDLYNKKDGAS
+3466 
-3477 LGNVSGRLKE
+3477 
-3487 LKDRINVDLGR
+3487 
-3498 TNGLEMVHHG
+3498 
-3508 ADDANPYAVMADNF
+3508 
-3522 PATFFVPKSLFA
+3522 
-3534 EDGLGE
+3534 
-3540 GKGSIQ
+3540 
-3546 TYFNVN
+3546 
-3552 EQGAVVIRNPQEFSD
+3552 
-3567 FQQVTINA
+3567 
-3575 SFRASFNDKW
+3575 
-3585 NHGLDEPLFTTKR
+3585 
-3598 KLSHEFLNKRD
+3598 
-3609 QLLKKLSGGRLDAQ
+3609 
-3623 DETLVALGNPD
+3623 
-3634 DVSGNK
+3634 
-3640 AIVAVDV
+3640 
-3647 SQIFTRQELKER
+3647 
-3659 ANVFAKPIGAS
+3659 
-3670 YQGILDQLDLVH
+3670 
-3682 QTVSRD
+3682 
-3688 QIVASF
+3688 
-3694 ELNKKVNAYI
+3694 
-3704 AEHPTSGR
+3704 
-3712 NQALTQLKEQIT
+3712 
-3724 SALFIGKMQVA
+3724 
-3735 QVDIDAI
+3735 
-3742 AQTRPELAARIFMV
+3742 
-3756 AIEEANGEHRG
+3756 
-3767 LTDMM
+3767 
-3772 VRWANEDP
+3772 
-3780 YLAPKQGYKGETPND
+3780 
-3795 LGFDAKYHVDL
+3795 
-3806 GDHYADFKQWLETS
+3806 
-3820 QSNGLLSK
+3820 
-3828 ATLDESTKTV
+3828 
-3838 HLGYSYQELQDL
+3838 
-3850 TGVESVQMAFYF
+3850 
-3862 LKEAAKKVD
+3862 
-3871 PISGDSAEMI
+3871 
-3881 LLKKFA
+3881 
-3887 DKSYLSQLDSDR
+3887 
-3899 MDQIEGIYRSSHE
+3899 
-3912 TDVDAWD
+3912 
-3919 RRYSGAGYDELTN
+3919 
-3932 KLAGATGV
+3932 
-3940 DEQLSVLLD
+3940 
-3949 DRKGLLIGEVHGS
+3949 
-3962 DVNGLRFVNEQMDA
+3962 DVNGW
-3976 LKKQGVTVIGL
+3976 G
-3987 EHLRSDLAQ
+3987 
-3996 PLIDRY
+3996 P
-4002 LATGVMSSELSAMLK
+4002 
-4017 TKHLDATL
+4017 
-4025 FENARANG
+4025 
-4033 MRIVALDAN
+4033 
-4042 SSARPNV
+4042 
-4049 QGTEHGLMYR
+4049 
-4059 AGAANN
+4059 
-4065 IAVEVLQSLPDD
+4065 
-4077 EKFVAIYG
+4077 
-4085 KAHLQSHK
+4085 
-4093 GIEGFVPGITH
+4093 IT
-4104 RLDLPALRVSDSN
+4104 
-4117 QFRVEQDDMT
+4117 
-4127 LRVVY
+4127 
-4132 DDVANKPKLT
+4132 
-4142 FKDSLSGANTAI
+4142 
-4154 HNQNVNDWERVA
+4154 
-4166 VTPTADGGET
+4166 VTPTTDGGET

-4185 MENDSVVANAA
+4185 MENDDVVAKAA

-4235 LVGHGRDDSD
+4235 LVGHGRDHSE
-4245 SNNTHLSGYSAED
+4245 SNNTRLSGYSADE
-4258 LAAKLAN
+4258 LAVKLAK
-4265 FQQSFSQ
+4265 FQQSFNQ
-4272 AENINNTPDHISIV
+4272 AENINNKPDHISIV

-4306 MDVNGLRVDVSA
+4306 MDANGLRVDVSV
-4318 RSSELAVDATGRKHT
+4318 RSSELAIDEAGRKHT
-4333 KDENGDWIQKAETNK
+4333 KDANGDWVQKAENNK
-4348 VSLSWNEQGEVIAKE
+4348 VSLSWDAQGEVVAKD

-4378 RIGVSDVGEIA
+4378 RIGVSDVDELA

-4407 VETETSSSAANNK
+4407 PETEVIANSSSSNQ

-4431 GDGEFTAV
+4431 GEGEFTAV
-4439 NWGTSNVGIKVGSGG
+4439 NWGTSNVGIKVGTGG

-4466 VHIGN
+4466 VHIGD
-4471 GESKHSVDM
+4471 GESKHSVDI

-4491 FIGNRNV
+4491 FLGNRNV
-4498 SFNLGQSN
+4498 SFNFGHSN
-4506 DLLVMMDK
+4506 DLILMMDK

-4534 LQSIAT
+4534 LQGIAT
-4540 SGEDQDWLAAQEQQW
+4540 SGEGEDWLAAQEQQW

-4579 CLVELDSHNERSSRG
+4579 TLVELDSQNERDSRG
-4594 LKHDTE
+4594 LKHDAE
-4600 AALNKQYNQ
+4600 ATLNKQYNQ
-4609 WLSGNSDSSAGKLSR
+4609 WLSGNGNSGTSQLSR

-4677 MTQQFSAT
+4677 MTQQFTAT
-4685 GQAKTTFTYTPED
+4685 GQAKTTFTYTPQD

-4706 LLGQMAGIGAETT
+4706 LLGQLAGVGAETT
-4719 LADIFGVDYTTS
+4719 LADIFGVDYTAS

-4737 NGEAVDGVAI
+4737 NGQAVDGVAI
-4747 LTEML
+4747 LKEML

-4767 DPAKLLDSLKS
+4767 DPAKLLDSLKA
-4778 GIDMGADGIQSFA
+4778 GIDMGADGIKSFA
-4791 ETHGLKDKAPE
+4791 ETHGLKEKAPE
-4802 EEENKSAV
+4802 EEKDNSSV
-4810 SVNGTSV
+4810 SVNGASA
-4817 NSAQGATASDGNTET
+4817 NSTQGAADGNIETTEK
-4832 AETQDRAFGFNS
+4832 QDRAFGFNS

-4856 QDKQKEMKSLVENL
+4856 QDKQQEMTSLVENL
-4870 KENLTAD
+4870 KQNLTAD

-4898 GDINLSL
+4898 GDINISL

-4951 GSDMG
+4951 GNDMG

-4998 GEIDTGLG
+4998 GEIDTGSG

-5016 NRVDTGDGQD
+5016 NRVDTGDDQD

-5052 NRINASAGNDVV
+5052 NRINAGAGNDVV
-5064 KLMGYHAVLNGGEGE
+5064 KLMGYHAVLNGGDGD

-5093 NGEEGRDLMVLGGY
+5093 NGGEGRDLMVLGGY

-5127 DNLVEDIS
+5127 DNLVEDIR

-5159 KLSILRDPVSET
+5159 KLSILRDPSNDS
-5171 DQAKFEHIGS
+5171 DQSKFEHIGS
-5181 VTFNDYFD
+5181 VTFSDYFN
-5189 GKRAQMIIA
+5189 GNRAQVVIGMS
-5198 MGEKDANGE
+5198 EKDLSGE
-5207 REYTTLS
+5207 REYTMLS
-5214 ESSIDALVQ
+5214 DSAIDALVQ
-5223 AMSGFDP
+5223 AMSGFEP
-5230 QAGDNGFIDNLD
+5230 QAGDNGFIDSLE
-5242 SKSRVAISTA
+5242 SKSQAAISMA
-5252 WADVVHKKGITV
+5252 WSDVVHKKGLMV

>member
-1 MGKPFWRSVEYF
+1 MVFYLIPKRRVWLMGKPFWRSVEYF

-18 SADNG
+18 SADDG
-23 NNDIVAIG
+23 NNNIVAIG
-31 FGGEIHAY
+31 FGGQIHAY

-47 GSIGATVH
+47 GSIGATVY

-66 SAYLRVEDSTGHL
+66 SAYLKVEDSTGHL
-79 SVKGAAG
+79 TVKGAAG

-104 GGVSIDHLGHH
+104 GGVSIDHLGNH
-115 GDVSYGGAAAYNSVK
+115 GDVSYGGAAAYNGIT

-139 FKGAGGYNAL
+139 FAGAGGYNAL
-149 WHETNHGNL
+149 WHETNQGNL
-158 SFAGAGAGN
+158 SFTGAGAGN
-167 KLDRTWFDQY
+167 KLDRTWFNRY
-177 QGSRGDVS
+177 QGSHGDVT

-232 NRIERTRQA
+232 NRIERTHQA
-241 EDVYQQTHGNIRF
+241 EDVYTQTRGNIRF

-261 SFYSDVAHGDIH
+261 SLYSDVAHGDIH
-273 FSGGGAYNTITRKGS
+273 FSGGGAYNTIIRKGS
-288 GSSFDAQGMEYA
+288 GNDFAKEGMTNA
-300 KAEDIV
+300 KADEIV
-306 LTTAKMHGSWIG
+306 LTKAVMSGSWIG
-318 SGTHAVTAVKSERE
+318 QDHHVTAVKSASE

-339 IADGTYTKINKV
+339 FADSTYTKINKV
-351 RLSNDPKTG
+351 QLRNDPQTG
-360 KLKYYSEAWYK
+360 ELKYYSTAWYK
-371 QGNHLSGLARS
+371 EGNHLSNLANQDIS
-382 DVSSAGGFEVNP
+382 DNGGFTAVN
-394 INGGYTLSN
+394 INGAYTLSDLK
-403 IAVEHQQSLTVHA
+403 VEHQQSVTVHA
-416 MEKDLTEYEWV
+416 VEKSLTEYEWV
-427 TYANGALIDAKDVV
+427 TYANGAVIDAKEVS

-446 MGGHAISTD
+446 MGGHAIYAD
-455 GTKVDVQA
+455 GTKVDVKA
-463 IKSNRKPNTYV
+463 VKSNRQPNTYI

-493 AETGVLKYQ
+493 PETGALKYQ

-509 GDHTANLANEDI
+509 GDHTANIANQDI
-521 SSANGYHS
+521 SSATGYNP
-529 MGKGGYSLSAL
+529 MGKGGYSLSDL
-540 NYSVNAIR
+540 HYSVNAVR
-548 SMSETVADIDEYTDQ
+548 STSETVADIEEYTDQ
-563 TLFKPATDSG
+563 TLFKPANDSG
-573 ESSGDVHFSGAGGG
+573 ESSGDVRFNGAGGG

-593 VTRGNVYFNG
+593 VTRGNVHFNG

-645 LANVLVHQSK
+645 LANVLVHQSQ

-666 VNVLVRI
+666 VNVLVRL

-684 YGNISVHKGNGNSRV
+684 YGNISVQKGSGDSRV
-699 AMLGGYNTHTQIGSG
+699 VMLGGYNTHTQIGSG
-714 HGLWLAAGGFN
+714 NGLWLAAGGFN
-725 VMTQVGN
+725 VMTQVGK
-732 GEVTSVLA
+732 GDVAAVLA
-740 GGANVLTKVGE
+740 GGANVLTKMGE
-751 GELTAGMLGGA
+751 GELTSGMLGGA
-762 NVMTHISGDE
+762 NVITQISNDD
-772 QASNT
+772 QLSNT

-792 KGDTLAVMGG
+792 KGNTLAVMGG
-802 GANVLTHVGDGSTT
+802 GANVLTHVGDGTTT

-835 GIMLGVGNVLTHVG
+835 GILLGVGNVLTHVG

-862 IFTKVGDGTSIAAMI
+862 IFTKVGDGTSIAVMI

-907 GDALALMVAEANVF
+907 SDALALMVAEANVF

-961 IGNGSTFAAMIGQ
+961 IGHGSTFAAMIGQ
-974 ANVMTKV
+974 ANIMTKV

-989 MVGKANIYTHV
+989 MVGKANIMTHV
-1000 GDGTSLGLFAGEMNV
+1000 GDGTSLGLFAGEVNV

-1101 GLLISDI
+1101 GLLISDV

-1127 ANIVTKVG
+1127 ANLITKVG
-1135 DGLGINVAWGQ
+1135 DGLGVNVAWGQ

-1166 NILTKVGDGQ
+1166 NLITKVGDGQ
-1176 EVSVVQGKA
+1176 EVSVVQGEA
-1185 NIITHVGNGD
+1185 NIITHVGNGN

-1206 ITKVGDGRNVVLAK
+1206 ITKVGHGQNVVLAK
-1220 GEANIVTQ
+1220 GEANMVTQ
-1228 VGDGDSF
+1228 VGNGDSF

-1241 GNVVTKVG
+1241 GNIVTKVG

-1258 GKANITTTV
+1258 GQANITTTV

-1274 AAYGDANINTKVGN
+1274 AAYGDANINTKVGD

-1315 GKANANIHIGDG
+1315 GKANANIHVGDG

-1333 YARNNVAIKVG
+1333 YAQNNVAIKVG

-1369 VKQTL
+1369 IKQTV

-1393 TSGTQKGRGAIAT
+1393 SSGTHKGRGAIAT

-1413 GFQMDAIEEVGS
+1413 GFQMDAIKEVGS

-1439 TPDLNEMDNDLNIDG
+1439 TPDLNKMQHALNVDD
-1454 ASDHAPNLIVNG
+1454 SSVQAPNLIVNG
-1466 DFEQGDRGWQSTHGV
+1466 DFELGEHGWQSTHGV
-1481 EASYSGSVYG
+1481 EASYAGSVYG
-1491 VNGEGHGTR
+1491 VEGEGHGAR
-1500 VTELDTHT
+1500 VTELDTYT

-1514 DLTDLTEGEVIAVSF
+1514 DLANLAQGEVIAVSF

-1555 SGDASAWQQKT
+1555 SGDESAWQQKT

-1571 HAGSNRIEFKGTGH
+1571 QAGSNRIEFKGTGH

-1595 VVAKSE
+1595 VVATSE
-1601 SSPQANAVSEHAKQ
+1601 SSQQANAIREHATQ
-1615 NQASQNALSDKE
+1615 NSAAQNALSDKE

-1659 QAIENNGQAQRDA
+1659 QALENNGQAQRDA
-1672 VKEESEAVTA
+1672 VQEESEAITA
-1682 ELTTLA
+1682 ELTKLA

-1694 DGQAT
+1694 DSQAT
-1699 HTGKSGE
+1699 HTGESGD
-1706 QWRNDFAGGLL
+1706 QWRNEFASGLL
-1717 DGVQSQI
+1717 AGVQTQL
-1724 DDAKQLASDKMAA
+1724 DDAKQLANEKIAE
-1737 AKQTQ
+1737 AKQTHA
-1742 SDNNSKV
+1742 DNQNKV
-1749 KDSIAKSEAGVAKG
+1749 KDAVAKSEAGVAKG

-1768 GAEQDIAEAKA
+1768 GAEHDIADAQA
-1779 DAETRKADAVAKSHD
+1779 DAEKRKADALAKGKD
-1794 AKQAESDAHSA
+1794 AQQAESDAHYA
-1805 ANDAQSRGDR
+1805 VNNAQSRGDR
-1815 DAMNAENKAN
+1815 DVQVAENKAN
-1825 QAQNDAQGAKQ
+1825 QVQADAQGAKQ

-1841 PDRQGVAG
+1841 PDRQGVTG
-1849 SGLSGNAHRV
+1849 SGLSGNAHSV

-1865 GSHVNTDSQTNA
+1865 DSHVKTDSQTNA
-1877 DGRFSDGLTEQE
+1877 DGRFSEGLTEQE
-1889 LEALEGATNAVN
+1889 QEALEGATNAVN

-1906 AGIRSKN
+1906 AGIRAKN
-1913 SGSTITSMFMEANAD
+1913 SVSSMTSMFSETNSK
-1928 SIVVDTTASQDVV
+1928 SIVVPTKVSPEPDRQEVTRRD
-1941 RKEVRISGVNLVG
+1941 VRISGVNL
-1954 LGEASHDSAESLVAA
+1954 ESLSAVQGSQPTGQLAS
-1969 RAEKV
+1969 KS
-1974 ANLYRWLDT
+1974 
-1983 DNDVAT
+1983 
-1989 DKYVPV
+1989 V
-1995 PGFERV
+1995 PGFKSHFASTSIGIENELSGLVVVLPKNSAQTFGYVHDSQGNPLFMLTKDMNQGGYSNPVGINDIQGVNNWQTHTIELVTYPSEISDTAAIESRKEAMLWLAKEFT
-2001 DADVSDE
+2001 DHINQSNHQSLPHLVSDDG
-2008 VKQRMIQS
+2008 RF
-2016 MSGYIE
+2016 
-2022 HTDNQVPKDQAQALA
+2022 
-2037 TLFVE
+2037 TLVI
-2042 STLDYDWDKRVEFL
+2042 SN
-2056 TKLESYGYSFETPHA
+2056 S
-2071 EKSIVSFWSGK
+2071 
-2082 NFKQY
+2082 
-2087 RDVLDNAQTDGKKVV
+2087 
-2102 YDIDVKGNAFAID
+2102 
-2115 LNKHLMRWGG
+2115 KHLIAAGNG
-2125 LFLDPDNAEQN
+2125 T
-2136 QLKSSIDAAT
+2136 SIDAQGKTIGMTPSGQQAT
-2146 FSNTGFWSSVY
+2146 MAISAKEFGTSSSPEVRLLESAPWYQAGLRDEFLANAKNTTLDDPATAQNVYAYLTSVY
-2157 ATGAQHDVYVIA
+2157 SKTADLAKEYGIYINDWDPASEGFSPNAQGLTDPKVKNAWSILPRTKPVRMLELLSAEDSRYVRQQIA
-2169 EGGVRLGNYFWHVE
+2169 EKLKGTYSESLAKNVFEYFQYGGEVAGHGINNATTGSVQQPE
-2183 LPALRQLQREGLVG
+2183 PAILFEFRSVPSALSDFVP
-2197 EIRLLDKPV
+2197 KTA
-2206 SEYKDLPA
+2206 S
-2214 DEIGRRLTD
+2214 T
-2223 AGVGVKVRFDAL
+2223 VKVDVKALDHFDSASRKAIITEVNALVSGSEDFDAWYQEYRASKGQPPVKNPK
-2235 SSARQAELL
+2235 SSASANHKAEWLMTQHAEQWAKITAPYTDNHETLTSTKL
-2244 ADNPDDYRADTL
+2244 ASNDKE
-2256 VELDVKLS
+2256 ELHALGETSNLEHNKQQENVAS
-2264 AIDSMLRESL
+2264 IINTMLNDML
-2274 PFYSLRT
+2274 PFYALRT

-2287 QEGDEGFEVRSWP
+2287 QEGDEGFEVRAWP
-2300 GSDDKS
+2300 GTEDKS
-2306 KTILLDNPEDAAQ
+2306 KTIILENPEDAAQ
-2319 QKAIERFILANFDN
+2319 HKAIERFILANFDN

-2339 ELFLVDNKVLSHH
+2339 ELFLVDNKVISHH
-2352 DGRTRILAQKED
+2352 EGRTHVLAQRVD
-2364 GAWTY
+2364 GAWQY
-2369 NTNSE
+2369 NAKVE

-2382 DAAHVS
+2382 DAAHVT
-2388 GKVRG
+2388 GKIRG
-2393 ESYQKVIDALAE
+2393 ESYQQVIDALTD
-2405 YHASTAE
+2405 YHASITE
-2412 HADYEL
+2412 HADYES
-2418 ESVEQLV
+2418 ESVEKLL
-2425 NLRKKIEGYALGH
+2425 NLRKKIEGYVLGH
-2438 PDSGRLEAMNSLL
+2438 PDSGRVEAMNSLL
-2451 NQVNSRLE
+2451 NQVNTRLD
-2459 EVSVLA
+2459 EVSLLSVA
-2465 VSEQSIKA
+2465 EQTIQA
-2473 HDSFSRLYDQLD
+2473 QDSFSRLYDQLEAA
-2485 NAHLKQSKHLYL
+2485 NLKESKHLYL
-2497 DGNGDFVT
+2497 DQNGDFVT

-2512 KIDQLGGSDAV
+2512 NIDLLGSREAV
-2523 LEKVKASVNHEYGQA
+2523 LEKVKLTVSNEYGQTV
-2538 IADTI
+2538 ADTI
-2543 FAGLSANELAK
+2543 FAGLSAKDLAK
-2554 DGKGIDITGLNRI
+2554 DGKGIDIAGLNKV
-2567 HQALEQH
+2567 HQAIEQH
-2574 MSPVSATMYIWKPS
+2574 LSPVSATLYIWKPS

-2597 LQIGQGRTQI
+2597 LQIGQGRTQLEG
-2607 DAQAA
+2607 QSA
-2612 ADFNKQNY
+2612 ADFNQQNY

-2628 KSSNIRNIFNV
+2628 KSSNISNILNV
-2639 ATEYQPD
+2639 ATKDQPD

-2656 PAHQNDTLEHDMASE
+2656 PAHQNDTLEHDVASE
-2671 ENDGFGLNDGETKLK
+2671 ENDGFGLHDGDIKLK

-2699 AAYKDASEGY
+2699 ASFKEASEGY

-2715 NPDMLVSTGIP
+2715 NPDMLETTGIP
-2726 AHVFQPFVDQ
+2726 AHVFQPFVEQ

-2751 AQELQKQAQASGDP
+2751 AQELRLQAQRSDDP
-2765 ALVAKRIDNVVR
+2765 ELLEKRIGNVVR
-2777 LFAERAL
+2777 QFAERAL
-2784 EEIEAFK
+2784 EEIETFK
-2791 ASQADEGRVFRINL
+2791 ASQADQGRVFRINL
-2805 EGLDVAAMQAEWN
+2805 EGLDVAAMQAEWH
-2818 RLSHDPDARYQL
+2818 RLSNDPDARYQL

-2852 GHTWRPKFGVWTPT
+2852 GHTWLPKFGVWTPT

-2889 QVNDDLDALSGSEKH
+2889 QVTDVLDALSGNEKP
-2904 KDKVAIENDG
+2904 KENVAIENDG
-2914 TPPRDKVPLSPLT
+2914 TPPRDKESLSPLT

-2933 LYGERDA
+2933 LYGDKEA
-2940 RRKIGDIT
+2940 RRKIGEIT

-2957 KGESQKVTL
+2957 KGESQKITL
-2966 KGEAGRLTGY
+2966 QGEAGRLTGY
-2976 YHQGTAS
+2976 YHQGTAPS
-2983 SDDETSTTSG
+2983 EGETSSPSG

-3014 SHYQKQGI
+3014 NHYQKQGI

-3063 SNIILHG
+3063 SNIIIHG

-3114 NPAGIVGTIAKA
+3114 NPAGIVGAIAKA

-3135 NLKGLPQ
+3135 NLEGLPK
-3142 ETPILLLTD
+3142 ETSILLLTD
-3151 NEGLGE
+3151 NEGLGN
-3157 EGEKLRVKLS
+3157 EGEKLRTKLTA
-3167 NSGFN
+3167 SGYN

-3187 LMSQYTGQIVS
+3187 LMSQYADQIVS
-3198 DLLNTQH
+3198 GLSSSASVDEDLDQQGLDTTSTKDQGISNKNDHLQVADS
-3205 IKHNEAKLNLEPHG
+3205 KEA
-3219 KNYESRDLILKPIS
+3219 
-3233 QPETVE
+3233 
-3239 LGMPEVDQKV
+3239 
-3249 LADIAERENVI
+3249 LADGKILHNQDVN
-3260 IGVRPVDEKSKSLIA
+3260 S
-3275 SKMYSSKGL
+3275 
-3284 FVKAKSSDW
+3284 W
-3293 GPMSGFI
+3293 GP
-3300 PVDQS
+3300 
-3305 FAKASARRDLE
+3305 
-3316 TFNRHAEQSIQSG
+3316 
-3329 NAVSADLYLNQVR
+3329 
-3342 VEELVSKYH
+3342 
-3351 SLTPLELDDQSGMYK
+3351 
-3366 TTATNGDQ
+3366 
-3374 SVPFFLNRVTVDG
+3374 
-3387 NELWQVHYITN
+3387 IT
-3398 GELAPFKV
+3398 
-3406 IGDPVSK
+3406 
-3413 QPMTADYDLLTV
+3413 
-3425 MYSYGDLGPQDK
+3425 
-3437 VKQPLTWQQW
+3437 
-3447 KDSVTYEDL
+3447 
-3456 TPKYKELYSN
+3456 
-3466 EDLYNKKDGAS
+3466 
-3477 LGNVSGRLKE
+3477 
-3487 LKDRINVDLGR
+3487 
-3498 TNGLEMVHHG
+3498 
-3508 ADDANPYAVMADNF
+3508 
-3522 PATFFVPKSLFA
+3522 
-3534 EDGLGE
+3534 
-3540 GKGSIQ
+3540 
-3546 TYFNVN
+3546 
-3552 EQGAVVIRNPQEFSD
+3552 
-3567 FQQVTINA
+3567 
-3575 SFRASFNDKW
+3575 
-3585 NHGLDEPLFTTKR
+3585 
-3598 KLSHEFLNKRD
+3598 
-3609 QLLKKLSGGRLDAQ
+3609 
-3623 DETLVALGNPD
+3623 
-3634 DVSGNK
+3634 
-3640 AIVAVDV
+3640 
-3647 SQIFTRQELKER
+3647 
-3659 ANVFAKPIGAS
+3659 
-3670 YQGILDQLDLVH
+3670 
-3682 QTVSRD
+3682 
-3688 QIVASF
+3688 
-3694 ELNKKVNAYI
+3694 
-3704 AEHPTSGR
+3704 
-3712 NQALTQLKEQIT
+3712 
-3724 SALFIGKMQVA
+3724 
-3735 QVDIDAI
+3735 
-3742 AQTRPELAARIFMV
+3742 
-3756 AIEEANGEHRG
+3756 
-3767 LTDMM
+3767 
-3772 VRWANEDP
+3772 
-3780 YLAPKQGYKGETPND
+3780 
-3795 LGFDAKYHVDL
+3795 
-3806 GDHYADFKQWLETS
+3806 
-3820 QSNGLLSK
+3820 
-3828 ATLDESTKTV
+3828 
-3838 HLGYSYQELQDL
+3838 
-3850 TGVESVQMAFYF
+3850 
-3862 LKEAAKKVD
+3862 
-3871 PISGDSAEMI
+3871 
-3881 LLKKFA
+3881 
-3887 DKSYLSQLDSDR
+3887 
-3899 MDQIEGIYRSSHE
+3899 
-3912 TDVDAWD
+3912 
-3919 RRYSGAGYDELTN
+3919 
-3932 KLAGATGV
+3932 
-3940 DEQLSVLLD
+3940 
-3949 DRKGLLIGEVHGS
+3949 
-3962 DVNGLRFVNEQMDA
+3962 
-3976 LKKQGVTVIGL
+3976 
-3987 EHLRSDLAQ
+3987 
-3996 PLIDRY
+3996 
-4002 LATGVMSSELSAMLK
+4002 
-4017 TKHLDATL
+4017 
-4025 FENARANG
+4025 
-4033 MRIVALDAN
+4033 
-4042 SSARPNV
+4042 
-4049 QGTEHGLMYR
+4049 
-4059 AGAANN
+4059 
-4065 IAVEVLQSLPDD
+4065 
-4077 EKFVAIYG
+4077 
-4085 KAHLQSHK
+4085 
-4093 GIEGFVPGITH
+4093 
-4104 RLDLPALRVSDSN
+4104 
-4117 QFRVEQDDMT
+4117 
-4127 LRVVY
+4127 
-4132 DDVANKPKLT
+4132 
-4142 FKDSLSGANTAI
+4142 
-4154 HNQNVNDWERVA
+4154 
-4166 VTPTADGGET
+4166 VTPTTDGGET

-4185 MENDSVVANAA
+4185 MENDPVVAKAA

-4203 PESSVVVQ
+4203 AESSVVVQ

-4235 LVGHGRDDSD
+4235 LVGHGRDHSE
-4245 SNNTHLSGYSAED
+4245 SNNTRLSGYSADE
-4258 LAAKLAN
+4258 LAVKLAK
-4265 FQQSFSQ
+4265 FQQSFNQ
-4272 AENINNTPDHISIV
+4272 AENINNKPDHISIV

-4306 MDVNGLRVDVSA
+4306 MDANGLRVDVSV
-4318 RSSELAVDATGRKHT
+4318 RSSELAVDEAGRKHT
-4333 KDENGDWIQKAETNK
+4333 KDANGDWVQKAENNK
-4348 VSLSWNEQGEVIAKE
+4348 VSLSWDAQGEVVAKD

-4378 RIGVSDVGEIA
+4378 RIGVSDVNEPA
-4389 RGAIGDNNDVFDA
+4389 RGAIGDNSDVFDA

-4407 VETETSSSAANNK
+4407 PETEVIANSSNSNQ

-4431 GDGEFTAV
+4431 GEGEFTAV
-4439 NWGTSNVGIKVGSGG
+4439 NWGTSNVGIKVGTGG

-4466 VHIGN
+4466 VHIGD
-4471 GESKHSVDM
+4471 GESKHSVDI

-4491 FIGNRNV
+4491 FLGNRNV
-4498 SFNLGQSN
+4498 SFNFGHSN
-4506 DLLVMMDK
+4506 DLILMMDK

-4534 LQSIAT
+4534 LQGIAM
-4540 SGEDQDWLAAQEQQW
+4540 SGEGEDWLAAQEQQW
-4555 TLSGAK
+4555 TLSSAK

-4579 CLVELDSHNERSSRG
+4579 HLVQLNSQNERDSRG
-4594 LKHDTE
+4594 LKHDAE
-4600 AALNKQYNQ
+4600 ATLNKQYNQ
-4609 WLSGNSDSSAGKLSR
+4609 WLSGNGNSGTSQLSR

-4677 MTQQFSAT
+4677 MTQQFTAT
-4685 GQAKTTFTYTPED
+4685 GQAKTTFTYTPQD

-4706 LLGQMAGIGAETT
+4706 LLGQLAGVGAETT
-4719 LADIFGVDYTTS
+4719 LADIFGVDYTAS

-4737 NGEAVDGVAI
+4737 NGQAVDGVAI
-4747 LTEML
+4747 LKEML

-4767 DPAKLLDSLKS
+4767 DPAKLLDSLKA
-4778 GIDMGADGIQSFA
+4778 GIDMGADGIKSFA
-4791 ETHGLKDKAPE
+4791 ETHGLKEKAPE
-4802 EEENKSAV
+4802 EEKDNSSV
-4810 SVNGTSV
+4810 SVNGANV
-4817 NSAQGATASDGNTET
+4817 NSAQGATVADGNTET

-4870 KENLTAD
+4870 KQNLTAD

-4898 GDINLSL
+4898 GDINISL

-4951 GSDMG
+4951 GNDMG

-4998 GEIDTGLG
+4998 GEIDTGSG

-5016 NRVDTGDGQD
+5016 NRVDTGDDQD

-5052 NRINASAGNDVV
+5052 NRINAGAGNDVV
-5064 KLMGYHAVLNGGEGE
+5064 KLMGYHAVLNGGDGD

-5093 NGEEGRDLMVLGGY
+5093 NGGEGRDLMVLGGY

-5127 DNLVEDIS
+5127 DNLVEDIR

-5159 KLSILRDPVSET
+5159 KLSILRDPSNDS
-5171 DQAKFEHIGS
+5171 DQSKFEHIGS
-5181 VTFNDYFD
+5181 VTFSDYFN
-5189 GKRAQMIIA
+5189 GNRAQVVIGMS
-5198 MGEKDANGE
+5198 EKDLSGE
-5207 REYTTLS
+5207 REYTMLS
-5214 ESSIDALVQ
+5214 DSAIDALVQ
-5223 AMSGFDP
+5223 AMSGFEP
-5230 QAGDNGFIDNLD
+5230 QAGDNGFIDSLE
-5242 SKSRVAISTA
+5242 SKSQAAISMA
-5252 WADVVHKKGITV
+5252 WSDVVHKKGLMV

>member
-18 SADNG
+18 SADDG
-23 NNDIVAIG
+23 NNNIVAIG
-31 FGGEIHAY
+31 FGGQIHAY

-47 GSIGATVH
+47 GSIGATVY

-66 SAYLRVEDSTGHL
+66 SAYLKVEDSTGHL
-79 SVKGAAG
+79 TVKGAAG

-104 GGVSIDHLGHH
+104 GGVSIDHLGNH
-115 GDVSYGGAAAYNSVK
+115 GDISYGGAAAYNGIT

-139 FKGAGGYNAL
+139 FAGAGGYNAL
-149 WHETNHGNL
+149 WHETNQGNL
-158 SFAGAGAGN
+158 SFTGAGAGN
-167 KLDRTWFDQY
+167 KLDRTWSNRY
-177 QGSRGDVS
+177 QGSHGDVT

-232 NRIERTRQA
+232 NRIERTHQA
-241 EDVYQQTHGNIRF
+241 EDVYTQTRGNIRF

-261 SFYSDVAHGDIH
+261 SLYSDVAHGDIH
-273 FSGGGAYNTITRKGS
+273 FSGGGAYNTIIRKGT
-288 GSSFDAQGMEYA
+288 GNDFAKEGMTNA
-300 KAEDIV
+300 KADEIV
-306 LTTAKMHGSWIG
+306 LTKAVMSGSWIG
-318 SGTHAVTAVKSERE
+318 QDHHVTAVKSASE

-339 IADGTYTKINKV
+339 FADSTYTKINKV
-351 RLSNDPKTG
+351 QLRNDPQTG
-360 KLKYYSEAWYK
+360 ELKYYSTAWYK
-371 QGNHLSGLARS
+371 EGNHLSNLANQDIS
-382 DVSSAGGFEVNP
+382 DNGGFTAVN
-394 INGGYTLSN
+394 INGAYTLSDLK
-403 IAVEHQQSLTVHA
+403 VEHQQSVTVHA
-416 MEKDLTEYEWV
+416 VEKSLTEYEWV
-427 TYANGALIDAKDVV
+427 TYANGAVIDAKEVS

-446 MGGHAISTD
+446 MGGHAIYAD
-455 GTKVDVQA
+455 GTKVDVKA
-463 IKSNRKPNTYV
+463 VKSNRQPNTYI

-493 AETGVLKYQ
+493 PETGALKYQ

-509 GDHTANLANEDI
+509 GDHTANIANQDI
-521 SSANGYHS
+521 SSATGYNP
-529 MGKGGYSLSAL
+529 MGKGGYSLSDL
-540 NYSVNAIR
+540 HYSVNAVR
-548 SMSETVADIDEYTDQ
+548 STSETVADIEEYTDQ
-563 TLFKPATDSG
+563 TLFKPANDSG
-573 ESSGDVHFSGAGGG
+573 ESSGDVRFNGAGGG

-593 VTRGNVYFNG
+593 VTRGNVHFNG

-645 LANVLVHQSK
+645 LANVLVHQSQ

-666 VNVLVRI
+666 VNVLVRL

-684 YGNISVHKGNGNSRV
+684 YGNISVQKGSGDSRV
-699 AMLGGYNTHTQIGSG
+699 VMLGGYNTHTQIGSG
-714 HGLWLAAGGFN
+714 NGLWLAAGGFN
-725 VMTQVGN
+725 VMTQVGK
-732 GEVTSVLA
+732 GDVAAVLA
-740 GGANVLTKVGE
+740 GGANVLTKMGE
-751 GELTAGMLGGA
+751 GELTSGMLGGA
-762 NVMTHISGDE
+762 NVITHISNDD
-772 QASNT
+772 QLSNT

-783 GANILTKKG
+783 GANILSKKG
-792 KGDTLAVMGG
+792 KGNTLAVMGG
-802 GANVLTHVGDGSTT
+802 GANVLTHVGDGTTT
-816 GVMVGGANILTKV
+816 GVMVGGANILTKI

-862 IFTKVGDGTSIAAMI
+862 IFTKVGDGTSIAVMI

-961 IGNGSTFAAMIGQ
+961 IGHGSTFAAMIGQ
-974 ANVMTKV
+974 ANIMTKV
-981 GNDLTAAL
+981 GNDLTVAL
-989 MVGKANIYTHV
+989 MVGKANIMTHV
-1000 GDGTSLGLFAGEMNV
+1000 GDGTSLGLFAGEVNV

-1101 GLLISDI
+1101 GLLISDV

-1127 ANIVTKVG
+1127 ANLITKVG
-1135 DGLGINVAWGQ
+1135 DGLGVNVAWGQ

-1166 NILTKVGDGQ
+1166 NIITKVGDGQ
-1176 EVSVVQGKA
+1176 EVSVVQGQA

-1206 ITKVGDGRNVVLAK
+1206 ITKVGHGQNVVLAK

-1241 GNVVTKVG
+1241 GNIVTKVG

-1258 GKANITTTV
+1258 GQANITTTV

-1274 AAYGDANINTKVGN
+1274 AAYGDANINTKVGD

-1315 GKANANIHIGDG
+1315 GKANANIHVGDG

-1333 YARNNVAIKVG
+1333 YAQNNVAIKVG

-1369 VKQTL
+1369 IKQTV

-1393 TSGTQKGRGAIAT
+1393 SSGTHKGRGAIAT

-1413 GFQMDAIEEVGS
+1413 GFKMDAIKEVGS

-1439 TPDLNEMDNDLNIDG
+1439 TPDLNKMQHALNVDD
-1454 ASDHAPNLIVNG
+1454 SSVQAPNLIVNG
-1466 DFEQGDRGWQSTHGV
+1466 DFEQGEHGWQSTHGV
-1481 EASYSGSVYG
+1481 EASYAGSVYG
-1491 VNGEGHGTR
+1491 VEGEGHGAR
-1500 VTELDTHT
+1500 VTELDTYT

-1514 DLTDLTEGEVIAVSF
+1514 DLANLAQGEVIAVSF
-1529 DFAKRAGLSN
+1529 DFAKRVGLSN

-1555 SGDASAWQQKT
+1555 SGDESAWQQKT

-1571 HAGSNRIEFKGTGH
+1571 QAGSNRIEFKGTGH

-1595 VVAKSE
+1595 VVATSE
-1601 SSPQANAVSEHAKQ
+1601 SSQQANAIREHATQ
-1615 NQASQNALSDKE
+1615 NPATQNALSDKE

-1659 QAIENNGQAQRDA
+1659 QALENNGQAQRVA
-1672 VKEESEAVTA
+1672 VQEESEAITA
-1682 ELTTLA
+1682 ELTKLA

-1699 HTGKSGE
+1699 HTGESGD
-1706 QWRNDFAGGLL
+1706 QWRNEFASGLL
-1717 DGVQSQI
+1717 AGVQTQL
-1724 DDAKQLASDKMAA
+1724 DDAKQLANDKIAE
-1737 AKQTQ
+1737 AKQTHA
-1742 SDNNSKV
+1742 DNQNKV
-1749 KDSIAKSEAGVAKG
+1749 KDAVAKSEAGVAKG
-1763 EQNRA
+1763 EQNQA
-1768 GAEQDIAEAKA
+1768 GAEQDIADAQA
-1779 DAETRKADAVAKSHD
+1779 DAEKRKANALAKGKDAQ
-1794 AKQAESDAHSA
+1794 QAESDAHSA
-1805 ANDAQSRGDR
+1805 ASDAQLRADR
-1815 DAMNAENKAN
+1815 DATNAENKAN
-1825 QAQNDAQGAKQ
+1825 QAQNDAKATKQ

-1841 PDRQGVAG
+1841 PDREGVAG
-1849 SGLSGNAHRV
+1849 SGLSGNAHSV

-1865 GSHVNTDSQTNA
+1865 GSHVNTDGPTNA
-1877 DGRFSDGLTEQE
+1877 DGRFSEGLSEQE
-1889 LEALEGATNAVN
+1889 QEALEGATNAVN

-1906 AGIRSKN
+1906 AGIRGKN
-1913 SGSTITSMFMEANAD
+1913 SGSTITSMFTETNSD
-1928 SIVVDTTASQDVV
+1928 SIVVPTTASQDVV
-1941 RKEVRISGVNLVG
+1941 RKEIRISGVNLEG

-1983 DNDVAT
+1983 DNGVAT

-2022 HTDNQVPKDQAQALA
+2022 HTDNKVPKDQAEALA

-2056 TKLESYGYSFETPHA
+2056 TKLESYGYSFEAPHA

-2157 ATGAQHDVYVIA
+2157 ATGAQNDVYVIA
-2169 EGGVRLGNYFWHVE
+2169 EGGMRLGNYFWNVE

-2214 DEIGRRLTD
+2214 DQIGRRLTD
-2223 AGVGVKVRFDAL
+2223 AGVAVKVRFDAL
-2235 SSARQAELL
+2235 SHERQAELL
-2244 ADNPDDYRADTL
+2244 ADNPDGYKADTL

-2287 QEGDEGFEVRSWP
+2287 QEGEEGFEVRSWP
-2300 GSDDKS
+2300 GIDGKS
-2306 KTILLDNPEDAAQ
+2306 KTIILDDPEDAAQ

-2339 ELFLVDNKVLSHH
+2339 KLFFVDNKVISHH
-2352 DGRTRILAQKED
+2352 EGRTRILAQKEE
-2364 GAWTY
+2364 GTWKYRVKT
-2369 NTNSE
+2369 E
-2374 LMSVTELL
+2374 LMSVSELF
-2382 DAAHVS
+2382 DAANVN
-2388 GKVRG
+2388 GKIRG
-2393 ESYQKVIDALAE
+2393 DSYQKVVDALAD
-2405 YHASTAE
+2405 YHTIPLLFKAAE
-2412 HADYEL
+2412 DLGHDAIDYADYNL
-2418 ESVEQLV
+2418 ESVEKLV
-2425 NLRKKIEGYALGH
+2425 NLRKQVEGYLLGH
-2438 PDSGRLEAMNSLL
+2438 PDSGRVEAMNSLL
-2451 NQVNSRLE
+2451 NQVNTRLD
-2459 EVSVLA
+2459 EVSVLSVA
-2465 VSEQSIKA
+2465 EQTIQA
-2473 HDSFSRLYDQLD
+2473 QDSFSRLYDQLEAA
-2485 NAHLKQSKHLYL
+2485 NLKESKHLYL
-2497 DGNGDFVT
+2497 DQNGDFVT

-2512 KIDQLGGSDAV
+2512 NIDLLGSREAV
-2523 LEKVKASVNHEYGQA
+2523 LEKVKSAVSNEYGQTV
-2538 IADTI
+2538 ADTI
-2543 FAGLSANELAK
+2543 FAGLSAKDLAK
-2554 DGKGIDITGLNRI
+2554 DGKGIDIAGLNKV
-2567 HQALEQH
+2567 HQAIEQH

-2588 DHSALGHAA
+2588 DHSTLGHAA
-2597 LQIGQGRTQI
+2597 LQIGQGRTQLEG
-2607 DAQAA
+2607 QAA
-2612 ADFNKQNY
+2612 ADFNQQNY

-2628 KSSNIRNIFNV
+2628 KSSNISNILNV
-2639 ATEYQPD
+2639 ATKDQPD

-2656 PAHQNDTLEHDMASE
+2656 PAHQNDTLEHDVASE
-2671 ENDGFGLNDGETKLK
+2671 ENDGFGLHDGDIKLK

-2699 AAYKDASEGY
+2699 ASFKEASEGY

-2715 NPDMLVSTGIP
+2715 NPDMLETTGIP
-2726 AHVFQPFVDQ
+2726 AHVFQPFVEQ

-2751 AQELQKQAQASGDP
+2751 AQELRLQAQRSDDP
-2765 ALVAKRIDNVVR
+2765 ELLEKRIGNVVR
-2777 LFAERAL
+2777 QFAERAL
-2784 EEIEAFK
+2784 EEIETFK
-2791 ASQADEGRVFRINL
+2791 ASQADQGRVFRINL
-2805 EGLDVAAMQAEWN
+2805 EGLDVAAMQAEWH
-2818 RLSHDPDARYQL
+2818 RLSNDPDARYQL

-2852 GHTWRPKFGVWTPT
+2852 GHTWLPKFGVWTPT

-2889 QVNDDLDALSGSEKH
+2889 QVTDVLDALSGNEKP
-2904 KDKVAIENDG
+2904 KENVAIENDG
-2914 TPPRDKVPLSPLT
+2914 TPPRDKESLSPLT

-2933 LYGERDA
+2933 LYGDKEA
-2940 RRKIGDIT
+2940 RRKIGEIT

-2957 KGESQKVTL
+2957 KGESQKITL
-2966 KGEAGRLTGY
+2966 QGEAGRLTGY
-2976 YHQGTAS
+2976 YHQGTAPS
-2983 SDDETSTTSG
+2983 EGETSSPSG

-3014 SHYQKQGI
+3014 NHYQKQGI

-3063 SNIILHG
+3063 SNIIIHG

-3085 AQNGQAVSG
+3085 AQNSQAVSG

-3114 NPAGIVGTIAKA
+3114 NPAGIVGAIAKA

-3135 NLKGLPQ
+3135 NLEGLPK
-3142 ETPILLLTD
+3142 ETSILLLTD
-3151 NEGLGE
+3151 NEGLGN
-3157 EGEKLRVKLS
+3157 EGEKLRTKLTA
-3167 NSGFN
+3167 SGYN

-3187 LMSQYTGQIVS
+3187 LMSQYADQIVS
-3198 DLLNTQH
+3198 RLSSSASVDEDLDQQGLDTTSTKDQGISNKNDHLQVVDS
-3205 IKHNEAKLNLEPHG
+3205 KEA
-3219 KNYESRDLILKPIS
+3219 
-3233 QPETVE
+3233 
-3239 LGMPEVDQKV
+3239 
-3249 LADIAERENVI
+3249 LADGKI
-3260 IGVRPVDEKSKSLIA
+3260 L
-3275 SKMYSSKGL
+3275 
-3284 FVKAKSSDW
+3284 
-3293 GPMSGFI
+3293 
-3300 PVDQS
+3300 
-3305 FAKASARRDLE
+3305 
-3316 TFNRHAEQSIQSG
+3316 H
-3329 NAVSADLYLNQVR
+3329 NQ
-3342 VEELVSKYH
+3342 
-3351 SLTPLELDDQSGMYK
+3351 
-3366 TTATNGDQ
+3366 
-3374 SVPFFLNRVTVDG
+3374 
-3387 NELWQVHYITN
+3387 
-3398 GELAPFKV
+3398 
-3406 IGDPVSK
+3406 
-3413 QPMTADYDLLTV
+3413 
-3425 MYSYGDLGPQDK
+3425 
-3437 VKQPLTWQQW
+3437 
-3447 KDSVTYEDL
+3447 
-3456 TPKYKELYSN
+3456 
-3466 EDLYNKKDGAS
+3466 
-3477 LGNVSGRLKE
+3477 
-3487 LKDRINVDLGR
+3487 
-3498 TNGLEMVHHG
+3498 
-3508 ADDANPYAVMADNF
+3508 
-3522 PATFFVPKSLFA
+3522 
-3534 EDGLGE
+3534 
-3540 GKGSIQ
+3540 
-3546 TYFNVN
+3546 
-3552 EQGAVVIRNPQEFSD
+3552 
-3567 FQQVTINA
+3567 
-3575 SFRASFNDKW
+3575 
-3585 NHGLDEPLFTTKR
+3585 
-3598 KLSHEFLNKRD
+3598 
-3609 QLLKKLSGGRLDAQ
+3609 
-3623 DETLVALGNPD
+3623 
-3634 DVSGNK
+3634 
-3640 AIVAVDV
+3640 
-3647 SQIFTRQELKER
+3647 
-3659 ANVFAKPIGAS
+3659 
-3670 YQGILDQLDLVH
+3670 
-3682 QTVSRD
+3682 
-3688 QIVASF
+3688 
-3694 ELNKKVNAYI
+3694 
-3704 AEHPTSGR
+3704 
-3712 NQALTQLKEQIT
+3712 
-3724 SALFIGKMQVA
+3724 
-3735 QVDIDAI
+3735 
-3742 AQTRPELAARIFMV
+3742 
-3756 AIEEANGEHRG
+3756 
-3767 LTDMM
+3767 
-3772 VRWANEDP
+3772 
-3780 YLAPKQGYKGETPND
+3780 
-3795 LGFDAKYHVDL
+3795 
-3806 GDHYADFKQWLETS
+3806 
-3820 QSNGLLSK
+3820 
-3828 ATLDESTKTV
+3828 
-3838 HLGYSYQELQDL
+3838 
-3850 TGVESVQMAFYF
+3850 
-3862 LKEAAKKVD
+3862 
-3871 PISGDSAEMI
+3871 
-3881 LLKKFA
+3881 
-3887 DKSYLSQLDSDR
+3887 
-3899 MDQIEGIYRSSHE
+3899 
-3912 TDVDAWD
+3912 
-3919 RRYSGAGYDELTN
+3919 
-3932 KLAGATGV
+3932 
-3940 DEQLSVLLD
+3940 
-3949 DRKGLLIGEVHGS
+3949 
-3962 DVNGLRFVNEQMDA
+3962 DVNGW
-3976 LKKQGVTVIGL
+3976 G
-3987 EHLRSDLAQ
+3987 
-3996 PLIDRY
+3996 P
-4002 LATGVMSSELSAMLK
+4002 
-4017 TKHLDATL
+4017 
-4025 FENARANG
+4025 
-4033 MRIVALDAN
+4033 
-4042 SSARPNV
+4042 
-4049 QGTEHGLMYR
+4049 
-4059 AGAANN
+4059 
-4065 IAVEVLQSLPDD
+4065 
-4077 EKFVAIYG
+4077 
-4085 KAHLQSHK
+4085 
-4093 GIEGFVPGITH
+4093 IT
-4104 RLDLPALRVSDSN
+4104 
-4117 QFRVEQDDMT
+4117 
-4127 LRVVY
+4127 
-4132 DDVANKPKLT
+4132 
-4142 FKDSLSGANTAI
+4142 
-4154 HNQNVNDWERVA
+4154 
-4166 VTPTADGGET
+4166 VTPTIDGGET

-4185 MENDSVVANAA
+4185 MENDDVVSKAA

-4235 LVGHGRDDSD
+4235 LVGHGRDHSE
-4245 SNNTHLSGYSAED
+4245 SNNTRLSGYSADE
-4258 LAAKLAN
+4258 LAVKLAK
-4265 FQQSFSQ
+4265 FQQSFNQ
-4272 AENINNTPDHISIV
+4272 AENINNKPDHISIV

-4306 MDVNGLRVDVSA
+4306 MDANGLRVDVSV
-4318 RSSELAVDATGRKHT
+4318 RSSELAVDEAGRKHT
-4333 KDENGDWIQKAETNK
+4333 KDANGDWVQKAENNK
-4348 VSLSWNEQGEVIAKE
+4348 VSLSWDAQGEVVAKD

-4378 RIGVSDVGEIA
+4378 RIGVSDVDEPA
-4389 RGAIGDNNDVFDA
+4389 RGAIGDNSDVFDA

-4407 VETETSSSAANNK
+4407 PETEVIANSSSSNQ

-4431 GDGEFTAV
+4431 GEGEFTAV
-4439 NWGTSNVGIKVGSGG
+4439 NWGTSNVGIKVGTGG

-4466 VHIGN
+4466 VHIGD
-4471 GESKHSVDM
+4471 GESKHSVDI

-4491 FIGNRNV
+4491 FLGNRNV
-4498 SFNLGQSN
+4498 SFNFGHSN
-4506 DLLVMMDK
+4506 DLILMMDK

-4534 LQSIAT
+4534 LQGIAT
-4540 SGEDQDWLAAQEQQW
+4540 SGEGEDWLAAQEQQW

-4579 CLVELDSHNERSSRG
+4579 TLVELDSQNERDSRG
-4594 LKHDTE
+4594 LKHDAE
-4600 AALNKQYNQ
+4600 ATLNKQYNQ
-4609 WLSGNSDSSAGKLSR
+4609 WLSGNGNSGTSQLSR

-4677 MTQQFSAT
+4677 MTQQFTAT
-4685 GQAKTTFTYTPED
+4685 GQAKTTFTYTPQD

-4706 LLGQMAGIGAETT
+4706 LLGQLAGVGAETT
-4719 LADIFGVDYTTS
+4719 LADIFGVDYTAS

-4737 NGEAVDGVAI
+4737 NGQAVDGVAI
-4747 LTEML
+4747 LKEML

-4767 DPAKLLDSLKS
+4767 DPAKLLDSLKA
-4778 GIDMGADGIQSFA
+4778 GIDMGADGIKSFA
-4791 ETHGLKDKAPE
+4791 ETHGLKEKAPE
-4802 EEENKSAV
+4802 EEKDNSSV
-4810 SVNGTSV
+4810 SVNGANV
-4817 NSAQGATASDGNTET
+4817 NSAQGATVADGNTET

-4870 KENLTAD
+4870 KQNLTAD

-4898 GDINLSL
+4898 GDINISL

-4951 GSDMG
+4951 GNDMG

-4998 GEIDTGLG
+4998 GEIDTGSG

-5016 NRVDTGDGQD
+5016 NRVDTGDDQD

-5052 NRINASAGNDVV
+5052 NRINAGADNDVV
-5064 KLMGYHAVLNGGEGE
+5064 KLMGYHAVLNGGDGD

-5093 NGEEGRDLMVLGGY
+5093 NGGEGRDLMVLGGY

-5127 DNLVEDIS
+5127 DNLVEEIR

-5159 KLSILRDPVSET
+5159 KLSILRDPSNDS
-5171 DQAKFEHIGS
+5171 DQSKFEHIGS
-5181 VTFNDYFD
+5181 VTFSDYFN
-5189 GKRAQMIIA
+5189 GNRAQVVIGMS
-5198 MGEKDANGE
+5198 EKDLSGE
-5207 REYTTLS
+5207 REYTMLS
-5214 ESSIDALVQ
+5214 DSAIDALVQ
-5223 AMSGFDP
+5223 AMSGFEP
-5230 QAGDNGFIDNLD
+5230 QAGDNGFIDSLE
-5242 SKSRVAISTA
+5242 SKSQAAISMA
-5252 WADVVHKKGITV
+5252 WSDVVHKKGLMV

>member
-18 SADNG
+18 SADDG
-23 NNDIVAIG
+23 NNNIVAIG
-31 FGGEIHAY
+31 FGGQIHAY

-47 GSIGATVH
+47 GSIGATVY

-66 SAYLRVEDSTGHL
+66 SAYLKVEDSTGHL
-79 SVKGAAG
+79 TVKGAAG

-104 GGVSIDHLGHH
+104 GGVSIDHLGNH
-115 GDVSYGGAAAYNSVK
+115 GDVSYGGAAAYNGIT

-139 FKGAGGYNAL
+139 FAGAGGYNAL
-149 WHETNHGNL
+149 WHETNQGNL
-158 SFAGAGAGN
+158 SFTGAGAGN
-167 KLDRTWFDQY
+167 KLDRTWFNRY
-177 QGSRGDVS
+177 QGSHGDVT

-232 NRIERTRQA
+232 NRIERTHQA
-241 EDVYQQTHGNIRF
+241 EDVYTQTRGNIRF

-261 SFYSDVAHGDIH
+261 SLYSDVAHGDIH
-273 FSGGGAYNTITRKGS
+273 FSGGGAYNTIIRKGS
-288 GSSFDAQGMEYA
+288 GNDFAKEGMTNA
-300 KAEDIV
+300 KADEIV
-306 LTTAKMHGSWIG
+306 LTKAVMSGSWIG
-318 SGTHAVTAVKSERE
+318 QDHHVTAVKSASE

-339 IADGTYTKINKV
+339 FADSTYTKINKV
-351 RLSNDPKTG
+351 QLRNDPQTG
-360 KLKYYSEAWYK
+360 ELKYYSTAWYK
-371 QGNHLSGLARS
+371 EGNHLSNLANQDIS
-382 DVSSAGGFEVNP
+382 DNGGFTAVN
-394 INGGYTLSN
+394 INGAYTLSDLK
-403 IAVEHQQSLTVHA
+403 VEHQQSVTVHA
-416 MEKDLTEYEWV
+416 VEKSLTEYEWV
-427 TYANGALIDAKDVV
+427 TYANGAVIDAKEVS

-446 MGGHAISTD
+446 MGGHAIYAD
-455 GTKVDVQA
+455 GTKVDVKA
-463 IKSNRKPNTYV
+463 VKSNRQPNTYI

-493 AETGVLKYQ
+493 PETGALKYQ

-509 GDHTANLANEDI
+509 GDHTANIANQDI
-521 SSANGYHS
+521 SSATGYNP
-529 MGKGGYSLSAL
+529 MGKGGYSLSDL
-540 NYSVNAIR
+540 HYSVNAVR
-548 SMSETVADIDEYTDQ
+548 STSETVADIEEYTDQ
-563 TLFKPATDSG
+563 TLFKPANDSG
-573 ESSGDVHFSGAGGG
+573 ESSGDVRFNGAGGG

-645 LANVLVHQSK
+645 LANVLVHQSQ

-666 VNVLVRI
+666 VNVLVRL

-684 YGNISVHKGNGNSRV
+684 YGNISVQKGSGDSRV
-699 AMLGGYNTHTQIGSG
+699 VMLGGYNTHTQIGSG
-714 HGLWLAAGGFN
+714 NGLWLAAGGFN
-725 VMTQVGN
+725 VMTQVGQ
-732 GEVTSVLA
+732 GDVAAVLA
-740 GGANVLTKVGE
+740 GGANVLTKMGE
-751 GELTAGMLGGA
+751 GELTSGMLGGA
-762 NVMTHISGDE
+762 NVITHISNDD
-772 QASNT
+772 QLSNT

-792 KGDTLAVMGG
+792 KGNTLAVMGG
-802 GANVLTHVGDGSTT
+802 GANVLTHVGDGTTT
-816 GVMVGGANILTKV
+816 GVMVGGANILTKI

-862 IFTKVGDGTSIAAMI
+862 IFTKVGDGTSIAVMI

-961 IGNGSTFAAMIGQ
+961 IGHGSTFAAMIGQ
-974 ANVMTKV
+974 ANIMTKV

-989 MVGKANIYTHV
+989 MVGKANIMTHV
-1000 GDGTSLGLFAGEMNV
+1000 GDGTSLGLFAGEVNV

-1101 GLLISDI
+1101 GLLISDV

-1127 ANIVTKVG
+1127 ANLITKVG
-1135 DGLGINVAWGQ
+1135 DGLGVNVAWGQ

-1166 NILTKVGDGQ
+1166 NLITKVGDGQ
-1176 EVSVVQGKA
+1176 ELSVVQGEA

-1206 ITKVGDGRNVVLAK
+1206 ITKVGHGQNVVLAK

-1241 GNVVTKVG
+1241 GNIVTKVG

-1258 GKANITTTV
+1258 GQANITTTV
-1267 GNGLSVT
+1267 GNGLNVT
-1274 AAYGDANINTKVGN
+1274 AAYGDANINTKVGD

-1315 GKANANIHIGDG
+1315 GKANANIHVGDG

-1333 YARNNVAIKVG
+1333 YAQNNVAIKVG

-1369 VKQTL
+1369 IKQTV

-1393 TSGTQKGRGAIAT
+1393 SSGTHKGRGAIAT

-1413 GFQMDAIEEVGS
+1413 GFQMDAIKEVGS

-1439 TPDLNEMDNDLNIDG
+1439 TPDLNKMQHALNVDD
-1454 ASDHAPNLIVNG
+1454 SSVQAPNLIVNG
-1466 DFEQGDRGWQSTHGV
+1466 DFELGEHGWQSTHGV
-1481 EASYSGSVYG
+1481 EASYAGSVYG
-1491 VNGEGHGTR
+1491 VEGEGHGAR
-1500 VTELDTHT
+1500 VTELDTYT

-1514 DLTDLTEGEVIAVSF
+1514 DLANLAQGEVIAVSF

-1555 SGDASAWQQKT
+1555 SGDESAWQQKT

-1571 HAGSNRIEFKGTGH
+1571 QAGSNRIEFKGTGH

-1595 VVAKSE
+1595 VVATSE
-1601 SSPQANAVSEHAKQ
+1601 SSQQANAIREHATQ
-1615 NQASQNALSDKE
+1615 NPAAQNALSDKE
-1627 RAEADRQRLEQEK
+1627 RAEVDRQRLEQEK

-1659 QAIENNGQAQRDA
+1659 QALENNGQAQRDA
-1672 VKEESEAVTA
+1672 VQEESEAITA
-1682 ELTTLA
+1682 ELTKLA

-1694 DGQAT
+1694 DSQAT
-1699 HTGKSGE
+1699 HTGESGD
-1706 QWRNDFAGGLL
+1706 QWRNEFASGLL
-1717 DGVQSQI
+1717 AGVQIQL
-1724 DDAKQLASDKMAA
+1724 DDAKQLANGKIAE
-1737 AKQTQ
+1737 AKQTHT
-1742 SDNNSKV
+1742 DNQNKV
-1749 KDSIAKSEAGVAKG
+1749 KDAVAKSEAGVAKG

-1768 GAEQDIAEAKA
+1768 GAEQDIADAQA
-1779 DAETRKADAVAKSHD
+1779 DAEKRKADALAKGKD
-1794 AKQAESDAHSA
+1794 AQQAESDAHHA
-1805 ANDAQSRGDR
+1805 VNNAQSRGDR
-1815 DAMNAENKAN
+1815 DVELAENKAN
-1825 QAQNDAQGAKQ
+1825 QAQADAQGAKQ

-1841 PDRQGVAG
+1841 PDRQGVTG
-1849 SGLSGNAHRV
+1849 SGLSGNAHSV
-1859 EGAGET
+1859 ESSGET
-1865 GSHVNTDSQTNA
+1865 DSHVKTDSQTNA
-1877 DGRFSDGLTEQE
+1877 DGRFSEGLTEQE
-1889 LEALEGATNAVN
+1889 QEALEGATNAVN

-1906 AGIRSKN
+1906 AGIRAKN
-1913 SGSTITSMFMEANAD
+1913 SGSSMTSMFSETNSK
-1928 SIVVDTTASQDVV
+1928 SIVVPTKVSPEPDRQEVTRRD
-1941 RKEVRISGVNLVG
+1941 VRISGVNL
-1954 LGEASHDSAESLVAA
+1954 ESLSAVQGSQPTGQLAS
-1969 RAEKV
+1969 KS
-1974 ANLYRWLDT
+1974 
-1983 DNDVAT
+1983 
-1989 DKYVPV
+1989 V
-1995 PGFERV
+1995 PGFKSHFASTSIGIENELSGLVVVLPKNSAQTFGYVHDSQGNPLFMLTKDMNQGGYSNPVGINDIQGVNNWQTHTVELVTYPSEISDTAAVESRKEAMLWLAKEFT
-2001 DADVSDE
+2001 DHINQSNHQSLPHLVSDDG
-2008 VKQRMIQS
+2008 RF
-2016 MSGYIE
+2016 
-2022 HTDNQVPKDQAQALA
+2022 
-2037 TLFVE
+2037 TLVI
-2042 STLDYDWDKRVEFL
+2042 SN
-2056 TKLESYGYSFETPHA
+2056 S
-2071 EKSIVSFWSGK
+2071 
-2082 NFKQY
+2082 
-2087 RDVLDNAQTDGKKVV
+2087 
-2102 YDIDVKGNAFAID
+2102 
-2115 LNKHLMRWGG
+2115 KHLIAAGNG
-2125 LFLDPDNAEQN
+2125 T
-2136 QLKSSIDAAT
+2136 SIDAEGKTIGMTPSGQQAT
-2146 FSNTGFWSSVY
+2146 MAISAKEFGTSSSSEVRLLESAPWYQAGLRDEFLANAKNTTLDDPATAQNVYAYLTSVY
-2157 ATGAQHDVYVIA
+2157 SKTADLAKEYGIYINDWDPASEGFSPNAQGLTDPKVKNAWSILPRTKPVRMLELLSAEDSRYVRQQIA
-2169 EGGVRLGNYFWHVE
+2169 EKLKGTYSESLAKNVFEYFQYGGEVAGHGINNATTGSVQQPE
-2183 LPALRQLQREGLVG
+2183 PAILFEFRSVPSALSDFVP
-2197 EIRLLDKPV
+2197 KTA
-2206 SEYKDLPA
+2206 S
-2214 DEIGRRLTD
+2214 T
-2223 AGVGVKVRFDAL
+2223 VKVDVKALDHFDSASRKAIITEVNALVSGSEDFDAWY
-2235 SSARQAELL
+2235 Q
-2244 ADNPDDYRADTL
+2244 DYRASKGQPPVKNPKSSASANHKAEWLMTQHAEQWAKITAPYTDNHETL
-2256 VELDVKLS
+2256 TSTKLASNDKEELHALGETSNLEHNKQQENVAS
-2264 AIDSMLRESL
+2264 IINTMLNDML
-2274 PFYSLRT
+2274 PFYALRT

-2287 QEGDEGFEVRSWP
+2287 QEGDEGFEVRAWP
-2300 GSDDKS
+2300 GTEDKS
-2306 KTILLDNPEDAAQ
+2306 KTIILEDPEDAAQ
-2319 QKAIERFILANFDN
+2319 HKAIERFILANFDN

-2339 ELFLVDNKVLSHH
+2339 ELFLVDNKVISHH
-2352 DGRTRILAQKED
+2352 EGRTHVLAQKVD
-2364 GAWTY
+2364 GAWQY
-2369 NTNSE
+2369 NATVE

-2382 DAAHVS
+2382 DAANVT
-2388 GKVRG
+2388 GKIRG
-2393 ESYQKVIDALAE
+2393 ESYQQVIDALTD
-2405 YHASTAE
+2405 YHASITE
-2412 HADYEL
+2412 HADYEP
-2418 ESVEQLV
+2418 ESVEKLL
-2425 NLRKKIEGYALGH
+2425 NLRKKIEGYVLGH
-2438 PDSGRLEAMNSLL
+2438 PDSGRVEAMNSLL
-2451 NQVNSRLE
+2451 NQVNTRLD
-2459 EVSVLA
+2459 EVSLLSVA
-2465 VSEQSIKA
+2465 EQAIQA
-2473 HDSFSRLYDQLD
+2473 QDSFSRLYDQLEAA
-2485 NAHLKQSKHLYL
+2485 NLKESKHLYL
-2497 DGNGDFVT
+2497 DQNGDFVT

-2512 KIDQLGGSDAV
+2512 NIDLLGSSEAV
-2523 LEKVKASVNHEYGQA
+2523 LEKVKLTVSNEYGQTV
-2538 IADTI
+2538 ADTI
-2543 FAGLSANELAK
+2543 FAGLSAKDLAK
-2554 DGKGIDITGLNRI
+2554 DGKGVDIAGLNKV
-2567 HQALEQH
+2567 HQAIEQH
-2574 MSPVSATMYIWKPS
+2574 LSPVSATLYIWKPS

-2597 LQIGQGRTQI
+2597 LQIGQGRTQLEG
-2607 DAQAA
+2607 QAA
-2612 ADFNKQNY
+2612 ADFNQQNY

-2628 KSSNIRNIFNV
+2628 KSSNISNILNV
-2639 ATEYQPD
+2639 ATKDQPD

-2656 PAHQNDTLEHDMASE
+2656 PAHQNDTLEHDVASE
-2671 ENDGFGLNDGETKLK
+2671 ENDGFGLHDGDIKLK

-2699 AAYKDASEGY
+2699 ASFKEASEGY

-2715 NPDMLVSTGIP
+2715 NPDMLETTGIP
-2726 AHVFQPFVDQ
+2726 AHVFQPFVEQ

-2751 AQELQKQAQASGDP
+2751 AQELRLQAQRSDDP
-2765 ALVAKRIDNVVR
+2765 ELLEKRIGNVVR
-2777 LFAERAL
+2777 QFAERAL
-2784 EEIEAFK
+2784 EEIETFK
-2791 ASQADEGRVFRINL
+2791 ASQADQGRVFRINL
-2805 EGLDVAAMQAEWN
+2805 EGLDVAAMQAEWH
-2818 RLSHDPDARYQL
+2818 RLSNDPDARYQL

-2852 GHTWRPKFGVWTPT
+2852 GHTWLPKFGVWTPT

-2889 QVNDDLDALSGSEKH
+2889 QVTDVLDALLGNEKP
-2904 KDKVAIENDG
+2904 KENVAIENDG
-2914 TPPRDKVPLSPLT
+2914 TPPRDKESLSPLT

-2933 LYGERDA
+2933 LYGNKEA
-2940 RRKIGDIT
+2940 RRKIGEIT

-2957 KGESQKVTL
+2957 KGESQKITL
-2966 KGEAGRLTGY
+2966 QGEAGRLTGY
-2976 YHQGTAS
+2976 YHQGTAPS
-2983 SDDETSTTSG
+2983 EGETSSPSG

-3014 SHYQKQGI
+3014 NHYQKQGI

-3063 SNIILHG
+3063 SNIIIHG

-3114 NPAGIVGTIAKA
+3114 NPAGIVGAIAKA

-3135 NLKGLPQ
+3135 NLEGLPK
-3142 ETPILLLTD
+3142 ETSILLLTD
-3151 NEGLGE
+3151 NEGLGN
-3157 EGEKLRVKLS
+3157 EGEKLRTKLTA
-3167 NSGFN
+3167 SGYN

-3187 LMSQYTGQIVS
+3187 LMSQYADQIVS
-3198 DLLNTQH
+3198 GLSSS
-3205 IKHNEAKLNLEPHG
+3205 A
-3219 KNYESRDLILKPIS
+3219 S
-3233 QPETVE
+3233 
-3239 LGMPEVDQKV
+3239 
-3249 LADIAERENVI
+3249 
-3260 IGVRPVDEKSKSLIA
+3260 VDEDLDQQGLDTTSTKDQGISNKNDHLQVVDSKEALVDRKILHNQDVNS
-3275 SKMYSSKGL
+3275 
-3284 FVKAKSSDW
+3284 W
-3293 GPMSGFI
+3293 GP
-3300 PVDQS
+3300 
-3305 FAKASARRDLE
+3305 
-3316 TFNRHAEQSIQSG
+3316 
-3329 NAVSADLYLNQVR
+3329 
-3342 VEELVSKYH
+3342 
-3351 SLTPLELDDQSGMYK
+3351 
-3366 TTATNGDQ
+3366 
-3374 SVPFFLNRVTVDG
+3374 
-3387 NELWQVHYITN
+3387 IT
-3398 GELAPFKV
+3398 
-3406 IGDPVSK
+3406 
-3413 QPMTADYDLLTV
+3413 
-3425 MYSYGDLGPQDK
+3425 
-3437 VKQPLTWQQW
+3437 
-3447 KDSVTYEDL
+3447 
-3456 TPKYKELYSN
+3456 
-3466 EDLYNKKDGAS
+3466 
-3477 LGNVSGRLKE
+3477 
-3487 LKDRINVDLGR
+3487 
-3498 TNGLEMVHHG
+3498 
-3508 ADDANPYAVMADNF
+3508 
-3522 PATFFVPKSLFA
+3522 
-3534 EDGLGE
+3534 
-3540 GKGSIQ
+3540 
-3546 TYFNVN
+3546 
-3552 EQGAVVIRNPQEFSD
+3552 
-3567 FQQVTINA
+3567 
-3575 SFRASFNDKW
+3575 
-3585 NHGLDEPLFTTKR
+3585 
-3598 KLSHEFLNKRD
+3598 
-3609 QLLKKLSGGRLDAQ
+3609 
-3623 DETLVALGNPD
+3623 
-3634 DVSGNK
+3634 
-3640 AIVAVDV
+3640 
-3647 SQIFTRQELKER
+3647 
-3659 ANVFAKPIGAS
+3659 
-3670 YQGILDQLDLVH
+3670 
-3682 QTVSRD
+3682 
-3688 QIVASF
+3688 
-3694 ELNKKVNAYI
+3694 
-3704 AEHPTSGR
+3704 
-3712 NQALTQLKEQIT
+3712 
-3724 SALFIGKMQVA
+3724 
-3735 QVDIDAI
+3735 
-3742 AQTRPELAARIFMV
+3742 
-3756 AIEEANGEHRG
+3756 
-3767 LTDMM
+3767 
-3772 VRWANEDP
+3772 
-3780 YLAPKQGYKGETPND
+3780 
-3795 LGFDAKYHVDL
+3795 
-3806 GDHYADFKQWLETS
+3806 
-3820 QSNGLLSK
+3820 
-3828 ATLDESTKTV
+3828 
-3838 HLGYSYQELQDL
+3838 
-3850 TGVESVQMAFYF
+3850 
-3862 LKEAAKKVD
+3862 
-3871 PISGDSAEMI
+3871 
-3881 LLKKFA
+3881 
-3887 DKSYLSQLDSDR
+3887 
-3899 MDQIEGIYRSSHE
+3899 
-3912 TDVDAWD
+3912 
-3919 RRYSGAGYDELTN
+3919 
-3932 KLAGATGV
+3932 
-3940 DEQLSVLLD
+3940 
-3949 DRKGLLIGEVHGS
+3949 
-3962 DVNGLRFVNEQMDA
+3962 
-3976 LKKQGVTVIGL
+3976 
-3987 EHLRSDLAQ
+3987 
-3996 PLIDRY
+3996 
-4002 LATGVMSSELSAMLK
+4002 
-4017 TKHLDATL
+4017 
-4025 FENARANG
+4025 
-4033 MRIVALDAN
+4033 
-4042 SSARPNV
+4042 
-4049 QGTEHGLMYR
+4049 
-4059 AGAANN
+4059 
-4065 IAVEVLQSLPDD
+4065 
-4077 EKFVAIYG
+4077 
-4085 KAHLQSHK
+4085 
-4093 GIEGFVPGITH
+4093 
-4104 RLDLPALRVSDSN
+4104 
-4117 QFRVEQDDMT
+4117 
-4127 LRVVY
+4127 
-4132 DDVANKPKLT
+4132 
-4142 FKDSLSGANTAI
+4142 
-4154 HNQNVNDWERVA
+4154 
-4166 VTPTADGGET
+4166 VTPTTDGGET

-4185 MENDSVVANAA
+4185 MENDDVVAKAA

-4216 NYRVVYGDPSKLD
+4216 HYRVLYGDPSKLD

-4235 LVGHGRDDSD
+4235 LVGHGRDHSE
-4245 SNNTHLSGYSAED
+4245 SNNTRLSGYSADE
-4258 LAAKLAN
+4258 LAVKLAK
-4265 FQQSFSQ
+4265 FQQSFNQ
-4272 AENINNTPDHISIV
+4272 AENINNKPDHISIV

-4306 MDVNGLRVDVSA
+4306 MDANGLRVDVSV
-4318 RSSELAVDATGRKHT
+4318 RSSELAVDEAGRKHT
-4333 KDENGDWIQKAETNK
+4333 KDANGDWVQKAENNK
-4348 VSLSWNEQGEVIAKE
+4348 VSLSWDAQGEVVAKD

-4378 RIGVSDVGEIA
+4378 RIGVSDVDEPA

-4407 VETETSSSAANNK
+4407 PETEVIANSSNSNQ

-4431 GDGEFTAV
+4431 GEGEFTAV
-4439 NWGTSNVGIKVGSGG
+4439 NWGTSNVGIKVGTGG

-4466 VHIGN
+4466 VHIGD
-4471 GESKHSVDM
+4471 GESKHSVDI

-4491 FIGNRNV
+4491 FLGNRNV
-4498 SFNLGQSN
+4498 SFNFGHSN
-4506 DLLVMMDK
+4506 DLILMMDK

-4534 LQSIAT
+4534 LQGIAM
-4540 SGEDQDWLAAQEQQW
+4540 SGEGEDWLAAQEQQW
-4555 TLSGAK
+4555 TLSSAK

-4579 CLVELDSHNERSSRG
+4579 TLVELDSQNERDSRG
-4594 LKHDTE
+4594 LKHDAE
-4600 AALNKQYNQ
+4600 ATLNKQYNQ
-4609 WLSGNSDSSAGKLSR
+4609 WLSGNGNSGTSQLSR

-4677 MTQQFSAT
+4677 MTQQFTAT
-4685 GQAKTTFTYTPED
+4685 GQAKTTFTYSPQD

-4706 LLGQMAGIGAETT
+4706 LLGQLAGVGAETT
-4719 LADIFGVDYTTS
+4719 LADIFGVDYTAS

-4737 NGEAVDGVAI
+4737 NGQAVDGVAI
-4747 LTEML
+4747 LKEML

-4767 DPAKLLDSLKS
+4767 DPAKLLDSLKA
-4778 GIDMGADGIQSFA
+4778 GIDMGADGIKSFA
-4791 ETHGLKDKAPE
+4791 ETHGLKEKAPE
-4802 EEENKSAV
+4802 EEKENSSV
-4810 SVNGTSV
+4810 SVNGENV
-4817 NSAQGATASDGNTET
+4817 NSAQGATVADGSTET
-4832 AETQDRAFGFNS
+4832 AETPDRAFGFNS

-4898 GDINLSL
+4898 GDINISL

-4951 GSDMG
+4951 GNDMG

-4998 GEIDTGLG
+4998 GEIDTGSG

-5016 NRVDTGDGQD
+5016 NRVDTGDDQD

-5093 NGEEGRDLMVLGGY
+5093 NGGEGRDLMVLGGY

-5127 DNLVEDIS
+5127 DNLVEDIR

-5159 KLSILRDPVSET
+5159 RLSILRDPSNDS
-5171 DQAKFEHIGS
+5171 DQSKFEHIGS
-5181 VTFNDYFD
+5181 VTFSDYFN
-5189 GKRAQMIIA
+5189 GNRAQVVIGMS
-5198 MGEKDANGE
+5198 EKDLSGE
-5207 REYTTLS
+5207 REYTMLS
-5214 ESSIDALVQ
+5214 DSAIDALVQ
-5223 AMSGFDP
+5223 AMSGFEP
-5230 QAGDNGFIDNLD
+5230 QAGDNGFIDSLE
-5242 SKSRVAISTA
+5242 SKSHAAISMA
-5252 WADVVHKKGITV
+5252 WSDVVHKKGLMV

>member
-18 SADNG
+18 SADDG
-23 NNDIVAIG
+23 NNSIVAIG

-47 GSIGATVH
+47 GSIGATVY

-66 SAYLRVEDSTGHL
+66 SAYLRVEDTTGHL

-104 GGVSIDHLGHH
+104 GGVSIDHLGNH
-115 GDVSYGGAAAYNSVK
+115 GDVSYGGAAAYNGIT

-149 WHETNHGNL
+149 WHETNQGNL

-167 KLDRTWFDQY
+167 KLDRTWFNRY
-177 QGSRGDVS
+177 QGSRGDVT

-241 EDVYQQTHGNIRF
+241 EDVYAQTRGNIRF

-261 SFYSDVAHGDIH
+261 SLYSDVAHGDIH

-306 LTTAKMHGSWIG
+306 LTAAQMHGLSIDNG
-318 SGTHAVTAVKSERE
+318 NKFHAVTAVKSERE

-351 RLSNDPKTG
+351 RLYNDPETG
-360 KLKYYSEAWYK
+360 KLKYYSEAWFK
-371 QGNHLSGLARS
+371 RGNHLAELARS

-416 MEKDLTEYEWV
+416 VEKDLTEYEWV
-427 TYANGALIDAKDVV
+427 TYANGALIDAKDVA

-455 GTKVDVQA
+455 GTTVDVQA
-463 IKSNRKPNTYV
+463 VKSNRKPNTYV

-493 AETGVLKYQ
+493 PETGALKYQ
-502 ARSWYKE
+502 SRSWYKE
-509 GDHTANLANEDI
+509 GNHTANLANEDI

-529 MGKGGYSLSAL
+529 MGKGGYSLSDL
-540 NYSVNAIR
+540 HYSVNAVR
-548 SMSETVADIDEYTDQ
+548 STSETVADIDEYTDQ

-573 ESSGDVHFSGAGGG
+573 ESSGDVRFNGAGGG

-699 AMLGGYNTHTQIGSG
+699 VMLGGYNTHTQIGSG
-714 HGLWLAAGGFN
+714 NGLWLAAGGFN
-725 VMTQVGN
+725 VMTQVGK
-732 GEVTSVLA
+732 GDVASVLA
-740 GGANVLTKVGE
+740 GGANVLTKVGD
-751 GELTAGMLGGA
+751 GDLTAGMLGGA
-762 NVMTHISGDE
+762 NVITHISGDNE
-772 QASNT
+772 TSNT

-792 KGDTLAVMGG
+792 KGNTLAVMGG
-802 GANVLTHVGDGSTT
+802 GANVLTHVGDGTTT

-862 IFTKVGDGTSIAAMI
+862 IFTKVGDGTSIAVMI

-961 IGNGSTFAAMIGQ
+961 VGSGSTFAAMIGQ
-974 ANVMTKV
+974 ANIMTKV

-1000 GDGTSLGLFAGEMNV
+1000 GDGTSLGIFAGEVNV

-1127 ANIVTKVG
+1127 ANIITKVG
-1135 DGLGINVAWGQ
+1135 DGLGVNVAWGQ

-1166 NILTKVGDGQ
+1166 NIITKVGDGQ

-1206 ITKVGDGRNVVLAK
+1206 ITKVGNGRNVVLAK

-1241 GNVVTKVG
+1241 GNIVTKVG

-1267 GNGLSVT
+1267 GDGLSVT
-1274 AAYGDANINTKVGN
+1274 AAYGDANINTKVGD

-1315 GKANANIHIGDG
+1315 GKANANIHVGDG

-1333 YARNNVAIKVG
+1333 YAQNNVAIKVG

-1369 VKQTL
+1369 IKQTL

-1393 TSGTQKGRGAIAT
+1393 SSGTQKGRGAIAT

-1413 GFQMDAIEEVGS
+1413 GFQMEAIEEVGS

-1439 TPDLNEMDNDLNIDG
+1439 TPDLNKMQNALDVDG
-1454 ASDHAPNLIVNG
+1454 SSDQTQAQNLIVNG
-1466 DFEQGDRGWQSTHGV
+1466 DFEQGDRGWKSTHGV
-1481 EASYSGSVYG
+1481 EASYSGNVYG
-1491 VNGEGHGTR
+1491 VNGEGHGAR
-1500 VTELDTHT
+1500 VTELDTYT

-1601 SSPQANAVSEHAKQ
+1601 SSQQANAVSEHATQ

-1659 QAIENNGQAQRDA
+1659 QALENNGQAQRDA

-1682 ELTTLA
+1682 ELTKLA

-1699 HTGKSGE
+1699 HTGESGD

-1717 DGVQSQI
+1717 DGVQSQL
-1724 DDAKQLASDKMAA
+1724 DDAKQLANDKIAA

-1749 KDSIAKSEAGVAKG
+1749 KESVAKSEAGVAQG

-1779 DAETRKADAVAKSHD
+1779 DAETRKADAVAKSND

-1825 QAQNDAQGAKQ
+1825 QAQNDAKGTKQ

-1841 PDRQGVAG
+1841 PDREGVAG
-1849 SGLSGNAHRV
+1849 SGLSGNAHSV

-1865 GSHVNTDSQTNA
+1865 GSHITTDSQTNA
-1877 DGRFSDGLTEQE
+1877 DGRFSEGLSEQE
-1889 LEALEGATNAVN
+1889 QEALEGATNAVN

-1906 AGIRSKN
+1906 AGIRGKN
-1913 SGSTITSMFMEANAD
+1913 SGSTITSMFTETNSD
-1928 SIVVDTTASQDVV
+1928 SIVVPTTASQDVV
-1941 RKEVRISGVNLVG
+1941 RKEIRISGVNLEG

-2001 DADVSDE
+2001 DVDVSDE

-2022 HTDNQVPKDQAQALA
+2022 HTDNQVPKDQAEALA

-2056 TKLESYGYSFETPHA
+2056 TKLESYGYSFEAPHA

-2087 RDVLDNAQTDGKKVV
+2087 RDILDNAQTDGKKVV

-2157 ATGAQHDVYVIA
+2157 ATGAQNDVYVIA
-2169 EGGVRLGNYFWHVE
+2169 EGGVRLGNYFWNVE

-2214 DEIGRRLTD
+2214 DQIGRRLTD
-2223 AGVGVKVRFDAL
+2223 AGVAVKVRFDAL
-2235 SSARQAELL
+2235 SHERQAELL
-2244 ADNPDDYRADTL
+2244 ADNPDGYKADTL

-2287 QEGDEGFEVRSWP
+2287 QEGEEGFEVRSWP
-2300 GSDDKS
+2300 GIDGKS

-2319 QKAIERFILANFDN
+2319 QKSIERFILANFDN

-2352 DGRTRILAQKED
+2352 DGRTRIIAQKED

-2369 NTNSE
+2369 NTNVE

-2382 DAAHVS
+2382 DAAHVN

-2393 ESYQKVIDALAE
+2393 DSYQQVIDALTE
-2405 YHASTAE
+2405 YHASTVE

-2418 ESVEQLV
+2418 ESVEKLL
-2425 NLRKKIEGYALGH
+2425 NLRKQIEGYVLGH
-2438 PDSGRLEAMNSLL
+2438 PDSGRVEAMNSLL

-2485 NAHLKQSKHLYL
+2485 NANLKESKHLYL

-2512 KIDQLGGSDAV
+2512 NIDKLGGSDAV
-2523 LEKVKASVNHEYGQA
+2523 LEKVKAAVTHEYGQVV
-2538 IADTI
+2538 ADTI
-2543 FAGLSANELAK
+2543 FARLSANDLAK
-2554 DGKGIDITGLNRI
+2554 DGKGIDIAGLNKV
-2567 HQALEQH
+2567 HQAIEQH

-2588 DHSALGHAA
+2588 DHSTLGHAA
-2597 LQIGQGRTQI
+2597 LQIGQGRTQLEG
-2607 DAQAA
+2607 QAA

-2639 ATEYQPD
+2639 ATEDQPD

-2671 ENDGFGLNDGETKLK
+2671 ENDGFGLKDGETKLK

-2699 AAYKDASEGY
+2699 ASYKDASEGY

-2715 NPDMLVSTGIP
+2715 NPDMLASTGIP

-2751 AQELQKQAQASGDP
+2751 AEELQKQAQASGDP
-2765 ALVAKRIDNVVR
+2765 ALVEKRIDNVVR

-2805 EGLDVAAMQAEWN
+2805 EGLDVAAMQAEWK
-2818 RLSHDPDARYQL
+2818 RLSNDPDARYQL

-2889 QVNDDLDALSGSEKH
+2889 QVTDVLDALSGNEKH
-2904 KDKVAIENDG
+2904 KENVAIENDG
-2914 TPPRDKVPLSPLT
+2914 TPPRDKESLSPLT

-2933 LYGERDA
+2933 LYGEKDA
-2940 RRKIGDIT
+2940 RRKIGEIT

-2957 KGESQKVTL
+2957 NGESQKVTL
-2966 KGEAGRLTGY
+2966 KGEVGRLTGY
-2976 YHQGTAS
+2976 YHQGAAS
-2983 SDDETSTTSG
+2983 SEGETSATSG

-3004 SAEEQASAIR
+3004 SAEEQASEIR
-3014 SHYQKQGI
+3014 NHYQKQGI

-3063 SNIILHG
+3063 SNIIIHG

-3100 MPSMTKAITAHEVA
+3100 MPSMTKAITAHEMA
-3114 NPAGIVGTIAKA
+3114 NPAGIVGAIAKA

-3135 NLKGLPQ
+3135 NLKGLPK

-3157 EGEKLRVKLS
+3157 EGEKLRAKLAIA
-3167 NSGFN
+3167 GYN

-3187 LMSQYTGQIVS
+3187 LMGQYADQIVS
-3198 DLLNTQH
+3198 GLFNAEQAAVEAGEVLKGLEKDFKRYGDALKPDTSVPGKSKDIRTTKDFLNGYKNDHAKEIVDGFRSDMSIKQLVDLFVKGNWSAEQKGALAWEIESRALKVTFQNKSEKYNRLFREIASAGVVDAKATEQLAPQLMLLNLSNDGFGGRCDPLS
-3205 IKHNEAKLNLEPHG
+3205 KLVLVAKQLENDG
-3219 KNYESRDLILKPIS
+3219 
-3233 QPETVE
+3233 QV
-3239 LGMPEVDQKV
+3239 
-3249 LADIAERENVI
+3249 
-3260 IGVRPVDEKSKSLIA
+3260 GVARQLLE
-3275 SKMYSSKGL
+3275 KMYSAAAVLSNPTLYSDSEKANASKL
-3284 FVKAKSSDW
+3284 LSSLAAIHAKN
-3293 GPMSGFI
+3293 PMHDTSMKVWQEKLEGKQALTVNGVVEKI
-3300 PVDQS
+3300 TD
-3305 FAKASARRDLE
+3305 ASANGKPVL
-3316 TFNRHAEQSIQSG
+3316 
-3329 NAVSADLYLNQVR
+3329 
-3342 VEELVSKYH
+3342 
-3351 SLTPLELDDQSGMYK
+3351 LELDAPGHAMAAWAKGSGDDRVYGFYDPNAGIVEFSSAEKFGDYLTRFFGKSDLNMAQSYKLGKNDAGEAIFNRVVVMDGNTLASYKPTFGDK
-3366 TTATNGDQ
+3366 TT
-3374 SVPFFLNRVTVDG
+3374 
-3387 NELWQVHYITN
+3387 
-3398 GELAPFKV
+3398 
-3406 IGDPVSK
+3406 
-3413 QPMTADYDLLTV
+3413 M
-3425 MYSYGDLGPQDK
+3425 
-3437 VKQPLTWQQW
+3437 
-3447 KDSVTYEDL
+3447 
-3456 TPKYKELYSN
+3456 
-3466 EDLYNKKDGAS
+3466 
-3477 LGNVSGRLKE
+3477 
-3487 LKDRINVDLGR
+3487 
-3498 TNGLEMVHHG
+3498 
-3508 ADDANPYAVMADNF
+3508 
-3522 PATFFVPKSLFA
+3522 
-3534 EDGLGE
+3534 
-3540 GKGSIQ
+3540 
-3546 TYFNVN
+3546 
-3552 EQGAVVIRNPQEFSD
+3552 
-3567 FQQVTINA
+3567 
-3575 SFRASFNDKW
+3575 
-3585 NHGLDEPLFTTKR
+3585 
-3598 KLSHEFLNKRD
+3598 
-3609 QLLKKLSGGRLDAQ
+3609 
-3623 DETLVALGNPD
+3623 
-3634 DVSGNK
+3634 
-3640 AIVAVDV
+3640 
-3647 SQIFTRQELKER
+3647 
-3659 ANVFAKPIGAS
+3659 
-3670 YQGILDQLDLVH
+3670 QGILDLPV
-3682 QTVSRD
+3682 
-3688 QIVASF
+3688 
-3694 ELNKKVNAYI
+3694 
-3704 AEHPTSGR
+3704 
-3712 NQALTQLKEQIT
+3712 
-3724 SALFIGKMQVA
+3724 
-3735 QVDIDAI
+3735 
-3742 AQTRPELAARIFMV
+3742 
-3756 AIEEANGEHRG
+3756 
-3767 LTDMM
+3767 
-3772 VRWANEDP
+3772 
-3780 YLAPKQGYKGETPND
+3780 
-3795 LGFDAKYHVDL
+3795 FDATPMKKPGTSDVD
-3806 GDHYADFKQWLETS
+3806 GNA
-3820 QSNGLLSK
+3820 K
-3828 ATLDESTKTV
+3828 AVDDT
-3838 HLGYSYQELQDL
+3838 
-3850 TGVESVQMAFYF
+3850 
-3862 LKEAAKKVD
+3862 KEA
-3871 PISGDSAEMI
+3871 
-3881 LLKKFA
+3881 
-3887 DKSYLSQLDSDR
+3887 
-3899 MDQIEGIYRSSHE
+3899 
-3912 TDVDAWD
+3912 
-3919 RRYSGAGYDELTN
+3919 
-3932 KLAGATGV
+3932 LAG
-3940 DEQLSVLLD
+3940 
-3949 DRKGLLIGEVHGS
+3949 
-3962 DVNGLRFVNEQMDA
+3962 
-3976 LKKQGVTVIGL
+3976 
-3987 EHLRSDLAQ
+3987 
-3996 PLIDRY
+3996 
-4002 LATGVMSSELSAMLK
+4002 
-4017 TKHLDATL
+4017 
-4025 FENARANG
+4025 
-4033 MRIVALDAN
+4033 
-4042 SSARPNV
+4042 
-4049 QGTEHGLMYR
+4049 
-4059 AGAANN
+4059 
-4065 IAVEVLQSLPDD
+4065 
-4077 EKFVAIYG
+4077 G
-4085 KAHLQSHK
+4085 KIL
-4093 GIEGFVPGITH
+4093 
-4104 RLDLPALRVSDSN
+4104 
-4117 QFRVEQDDMT
+4117 
-4127 LRVVY
+4127 
-4132 DDVANKPKLT
+4132 
-4142 FKDSLSGANTAI
+4142 
-4154 HNQNVNDWERVA
+4154 HNQNVNDWERVV
-4166 VTPTADGGET
+4166 VTPTADGGES

-4185 MENDSVVANAA
+4185 MENDDVVAKAA

-4211 LDSDG
+4211 IDSDG

-4235 LVGHGRDDSD
+4235 LVGHGRDDSE
-4245 SNNTHLSGYSAED
+4245 SNNTRLSGYSADE
-4258 LAAKLAN
+4258 LAVKLAK
-4265 FQQSFSQ
+4265 FQQSFNQ
-4272 AENINNTPDHISIV
+4272 AENINNKPDHISIV

-4306 MDVNGLRVDVSA
+4306 MDANGLRVDVSV
-4318 RSSELAVDATGRKHT
+4318 RSSELAVDEAGRKHT
-4333 KDENGDWIQKAETNK
+4333 KDENGDWVQKAENNK
-4348 VSLSWNEQGEVIAKE
+4348 VSLSWDEQGEVVAKD

-4378 RIGVSDVGEIA
+4378 RIGVSDVDEPA

-4407 VETETSSSAANNK
+4407 AETETSSSSANNK

-4439 NWGTSNVGIKVGSGG
+4439 NWGTSNVGIKVGTGG

-4471 GESKHSVDM
+4471 GESKHSFDI

-4498 SFNLGQSN
+4498 SFNLGRSN
-4506 DLLVMMDK
+4506 DLIVMMDK

-4519 PLVNPFDGAARISGV
+4519 PLVNSFDGAARISGV

-4540 SGEDQDWLAAQEQQW
+4540 SGEGQDWLAAQEQQW

-4579 CLVELDSHNERSSRG
+4579 SLVELDSQNERSSRG
-4594 LKHDTE
+4594 LKHDAE

-4609 WLSGNSDSSAGKLSR
+4609 WLSGNSDSDTSKLSR

-4706 LLGQMAGIGAETT
+4706 LLGQLAGVGAETT
-4719 LADIFGVDYTTS
+4719 LADIFGVDYTAS
-4731 GQIVSR
+4731 GHIVSR

-4747 LTEML
+4747 LKEML

-4778 GIDMGADGIQSFA
+4778 GINMGADGIKSFA
-4791 ETHGLKDKAPE
+4791 ETHGLKEKAPE
-4802 EEENKSAV
+4802 EEEDNSSV
-4810 SVNGTSV
+4810 SVNGANV
-4817 NSAQGATASDGNTET
+4817 NSAQGATVADGSTET
-4832 AETQDRAFGFNS
+4832 AKTPDRAFGFNS

-4898 GDINLSL
+4898 GDINISL

-4951 GSDMG
+4951 GNDMG

-4998 GEIDTGLG
+4998 GEIDTGSG

-5016 NRVDTGDGQD
+5016 NRVDTGDDQD

-5093 NGEEGRDLMVLGGY
+5093 NGGEGRDLMVLGGY

-5127 DNLVEDIS
+5127 DNLVEDIR

-5159 KLSILRDPVSET
+5159 KLSILRDPASDS

-5181 VTFNDYFD
+5181 VTFSDYFN
-5189 GKRAQMIIA
+5189 GNRAQVIIA
-5198 MGEKDANGE
+5198 MGEKDATGE

-5214 ESSIDALVQ
+5214 ESAIDALVQ

-5242 SKSRVAISTA
+5242 SKSRVAITTA

>member
-18 SADNG
+18 SADDG
-23 NNDIVAIG
+23 NNNIVAIG
-31 FGGEIHAY
+31 FGGQIHAY

-47 GSIGATVH
+47 GSIGATVY

-66 SAYLRVEDSTGHL
+66 SAYLKVEDSTGHL
-79 SVKGAAG
+79 IVKGAAG

-104 GGVSIDHLGHH
+104 GGVSIDHLGNH
-115 GDVSYGGAAAYNSVK
+115 GDVSYGGAAAYNGIT

-139 FKGAGGYNAL
+139 FAGAGGYNAL
-149 WHETNHGNL
+149 LHETNQGNL
-158 SFAGAGAGN
+158 SFTGAGAGN
-167 KLDRTWFDQY
+167 KLDRTWSNRY
-177 QGSRGDVS
+177 QGSHGDVT

-232 NRIERTRQA
+232 NRIERTHQA
-241 EDVYQQTHGNIRF
+241 EDVYTQTRGNIRF

-261 SFYSDVAHGDIH
+261 SLYSDVAHGDIH
-273 FSGGGAYNTITRKGS
+273 FSGGGAYNTIIRKGS
-288 GSSFDAQGMEYA
+288 GNDFAKEGMTNA
-300 KAEDIV
+300 KADEIV
-306 LTTAKMHGSWIG
+306 LTKAVMSGSWIG
-318 SGTHAVTAVKSERE
+318 QDHHVTAVKSASE

-339 IADGTYTKINKV
+339 FADSTYTKINKV
-351 RLSNDPKTG
+351 QLRNDPQTG
-360 KLKYYSEAWYK
+360 ELKYYSTAWYK
-371 QGNHLSGLARS
+371 EGNHLSNLANQDIS
-382 DVSSAGGFEVNP
+382 DNGGFTAVN
-394 INGGYTLSN
+394 INGAYTLSDLK
-403 IAVEHQQSLTVHA
+403 VEHQQSVTVHA
-416 MEKDLTEYEWV
+416 VEKSLTEYEWV
-427 TYANGALIDAKDVV
+427 TYANGAVIDAKEVS

-446 MGGHAISTD
+446 MGGHAIYAD
-455 GTKVDVQA
+455 GTKVDVKA
-463 IKSNRKPNTYV
+463 VKSNRQPNTYI

-493 AETGVLKYQ
+493 PETGALKYQ

-509 GDHTANLANEDI
+509 GDHTANIANQDI
-521 SSANGYHS
+521 SSATGYNP
-529 MGKGGYSLSAL
+529 MGKGGYSLSDL
-540 NYSVNAIR
+540 HYSVNAVR
-548 SMSETVADIDEYTDQ
+548 STSETVADIEEYTDQ
-563 TLFKPATDSG
+563 TLFKPANDSG
-573 ESSGDVHFSGAGGG
+573 ESSGDVRFNGAGGG

-593 VTRGNVYFNG
+593 VTRGNVHFNG

-645 LANVLVHQSK
+645 LANVLVHQSQ

-666 VNVLVRI
+666 VNVLVRL

-684 YGNISVHKGNGNSRV
+684 YGNISVQKGSGDSRV
-699 AMLGGYNTHTQIGSG
+699 VMLGGYNTHTQIGSG
-714 HGLWLAAGGFN
+714 NGLWLAAGGFN
-725 VMTQVGN
+725 VMTQVGK
-732 GEVTSVLA
+732 GDVAAVLA
-740 GGANVLTKVGE
+740 GGANVLTKMGE
-751 GELTAGMLGGA
+751 GELTSGMLGGA
-762 NVMTHISGDE
+762 NVITHISNDD
-772 QASNT
+772 QLSNT

-792 KGDTLAVMGG
+792 KGNTLAVMGG
-802 GANVLTHVGDGSTT
+802 GANVLTHVGDSTTT

-849 DGQTLGVMGAAGN
+849 DGQTLGVMGAVGN
-862 IFTKVGDGTSIAAMI
+862 IFTKVGDGTSIAVMI

-961 IGNGSTFAAMIGQ
+961 IGHGSTFAAMIGQ
-974 ANVMTKV
+974 ANIMTKV

-989 MVGKANIYTHV
+989 MVGKANIMTHV
-1000 GDGTSLGLFAGEMNV
+1000 GDGTSLGLFAGEVNV

-1050 ANIVTKVGDDF
+1050 ANIVTKLGDDF

-1101 GLLISDI
+1101 GLLISDV

-1127 ANIVTKVG
+1127 ANLITKVG
-1135 DGLGINVAWGQ
+1135 DGLGVNVTWGQ

-1166 NILTKVGDGQ
+1166 NLITKVGDGQ
-1176 EVSVVQGKA
+1176 EVSVVQGEA

-1206 ITKVGDGRNVVLAK
+1206 ITKVGHGQNVVLAK

-1241 GNVVTKVG
+1241 GNIVTKVG

-1258 GKANITTTV
+1258 GQANITTTV
-1267 GNGLSVT
+1267 GNGLNVT
-1274 AAYGDANINTKVGN
+1274 AAYGDANINTKVGD

-1315 GKANANIHIGDG
+1315 GKANANIHVGDG

-1333 YARNNVAIKVG
+1333 YAQNNVAIKVG

-1369 VKQTL
+1369 IKQTV

-1393 TSGTQKGRGAIAT
+1393 SSGTHKGRGAIAT

-1413 GFQMDAIEEVGS
+1413 GFQMDAIKEVGS

-1439 TPDLNEMDNDLNIDG
+1439 TPDLNKMQHAINVDD
-1454 ASDHAPNLIVNG
+1454 SSVQAPNLIVNG
-1466 DFEQGDRGWQSTHGV
+1466 DFELGEHGWQSTHGV
-1481 EASYSGSVYG
+1481 EASYAGSVYG
-1491 VNGEGHGTR
+1491 VEGEGHGAR
-1500 VTELDTHT
+1500 VTELDTYT

-1514 DLTDLTEGEVIAVSF
+1514 DLANLAQGEVIAVSF

-1555 SGDASAWQQKT
+1555 SGDESAWQQKT

-1571 HAGSNRIEFKGTGH
+1571 QAGSNRIEFKGTGH

-1595 VVAKSE
+1595 VVATSE
-1601 SSPQANAVSEHAKQ
+1601 SSQQANAIREHATQ
-1615 NQASQNALSDKE
+1615 NPAAQNALSDKE

-1659 QAIENNGQAQRDA
+1659 QALENNGQAQRDA
-1672 VKEESEAVTA
+1672 VQEESEAITA
-1682 ELTTLA
+1682 ELTKLA

-1694 DGQAT
+1694 DSQAT
-1699 HTGKSGE
+1699 HTGESGD
-1706 QWRNDFAGGLL
+1706 QWRNEFASGLL
-1717 DGVQSQI
+1717 AGVQTQL
-1724 DDAKQLASDKMAA
+1724 DDAKQLANEKIAE
-1737 AKQTQ
+1737 AKQKHA
-1742 SDNNSKV
+1742 DNQNKV
-1749 KDSIAKSEAGVAKG
+1749 KDAVAKSEAGVAKG

-1768 GAEQDIAEAKA
+1768 GAEQDIADAQA
-1779 DAETRKADAVAKSHD
+1779 DAEKRKADALAKGKD
-1794 AKQAESDAHSA
+1794 AQQAESDAHHA
-1805 ANDAQSRGDR
+1805 VNNAQSRGDR
-1815 DAMNAENKAN
+1815 DVQLAENKAN
-1825 QAQNDAQGAKQ
+1825 QAQADAQGAKQ

-1841 PDRQGVAG
+1841 PDRQGVTG
-1849 SGLSGNAHRV
+1849 SGLSGNAHSV
-1859 EGAGET
+1859 ESSGET
-1865 GSHVNTDSQTNA
+1865 DSHVNTDSQTNA
-1877 DGRFSDGLTEQE
+1877 DGRFSEGLTEQE
-1889 LEALEGATNAVN
+1889 QEALEGATNAVN

-1906 AGIRSKN
+1906 AGIRAKN
-1913 SGSTITSMFMEANAD
+1913 SVSTITTMFTEANTD
-1928 SIVVDTTASQDVV
+1928 SIVVPTTTPQDVV
-1941 RKEVRISGVNLVG
+1941 RKEIRISGVNLEG
-1954 LGEASHDSAESLVAA
+1954 LGEASHDSAVSLVAA

-1974 ANLYRWLDT
+1974 ANLYRWLDS
-1983 DNDVAT
+1983 DHPRAT
-1989 DKYVPV
+1989 EQYIPV

-2001 DADVSDE
+2001 DVNVSDE
-2008 VKQRMIQS
+2008 TKQRLTQFV
-2016 MSGYIE
+2016 SGYIE

-2042 STLDYDWDKRVEFL
+2042 ATLNYDWDKRVEFL
-2056 TKLESYGYSFETPHA
+2056 TKLESYGYSFEAPHG
-2071 EKSIVSFWSGK
+2071 ENSLVSFWSGR
-2082 NFKQY
+2082 NFKEY
-2087 RDVLDNAQTDGKKVV
+2087 RNVLDNAQPDGKKVV
-2102 YDIDVKGNAFAID
+2102 YDIDVQGNAFAIK
-2115 LNKHLMRWGG
+2115 LNKQLMRWGDM
-2125 LFLDPDNAEQN
+2125 FLDLENADQN
-2136 QLKSSIDAAT
+2136 HLQSSIEAAAY
-2146 FSNTGFWSSVY
+2146 SNTGFWSSVY
-2157 ATGAQHDVYVIA
+2157 ATGAKDDVYVIA
-2169 EGGVRLGNYFWHVE
+2169 EGGMRLGNYFWNVE
-2183 LPALRQLQREGLVG
+2183 LPLLRQLQREGLVG

-2206 SEYKDLPA
+2206 SEYKDVPVN
-2214 DEIGRRLTD
+2214 EIGHKLTD

-2235 SSARQAELL
+2235 SAAQQAELL
-2244 ADNPDDYRADTL
+2244 AINPKGYKADSL

-2264 AIDSMLRESL
+2264 AIDSMLRDAL

-2287 QEGDEGFEVRSWP
+2287 QEGDEGFKVRAWP
-2300 GSDDKS
+2300 GSDGKS
-2306 KTILLDNPEDAAQ
+2306 KTIVLDNPEDATQ
-2319 QKAIERFILANFDN
+2319 QKTIERFILANFQN

-2339 ELFLVDNKVLSHH
+2339 ELFLVDNKVISHDKGITH
-2352 DGRTRILAQKED
+2352 ILAQKVD
-2364 GAWTY
+2364 GAWLY
-2369 NTNSE
+2369 NAKVD

-2382 DAAHVS
+2382 DAANVT
-2388 GKVRG
+2388 GKIRG
-2393 ESYQKVIDALAE
+2393 ESYQQVIDALSE
-2405 YHASTAE
+2405 YHSSVTE
-2412 HADYEL
+2412 LSDYEQ
-2418 ESVEQLV
+2418 ESIEKLLS
-2425 NLRKKIEGYALGH
+2425 LRKKIEGYVLGH
-2438 PDSGRLEAMNSLL
+2438 PDSGRIAAMNSLL
-2451 NQVNSRLE
+2451 NQVNTRLE

-2465 VSEQSIKA
+2465 VSEPNIKA
-2473 HDSFSRLYDQLD
+2473 QDSFSRLYDQLETA
-2485 NAHLKQSKHLYL
+2485 NLKGTKHLYL
-2497 DGNGDFVT
+2497 DQNGEFVT
-2505 KGKGNLA
+2505 KGKGHLA
-2512 KIDQLGGSDAV
+2512 NIDLLGSREAV
-2523 LEKVKASVNHEYGQA
+2523 LEKVKLTVSNEYGQTV
-2538 IADTI
+2538 ADTV
-2543 FAGLSANELAK
+2543 FAGLSAKDLAK
-2554 DGKGIDITGLNRI
+2554 DGKGIDIAGLKKVHLAI
-2567 HQALEQH
+2567 EQH
-2574 MSPVSATMYIWKPS
+2574 LSPVSATLFLWKPS

-2597 LQIGQGRTQI
+2597 LQISQGRTQLEG
-2607 DAQAA
+2607 QAA
-2612 ADFNKQNY
+2612 ADFNQQNY

-2628 KSSNIRNIFNV
+2628 KSSNISNILNV
-2639 ATEYQPD
+2639 ATKDQPD
-2646 LKLRWSDFSQ
+2646 LKLRWKDFSQ
-2656 PAHQNDTLEHDMASE
+2656 PAAHGESLAFDMQTE
-2671 ENDGFGLNDGETKLK
+2671 ENDDFGLKSAEDKLK
-2686 RFIEKLNAAKGID
+2686 DFIKQLASASGVDKKF
-2699 AAYKDASEGY
+2699 KDISQAFTMM
-2709 ASVLLG
+2709 ALM
-2715 NPDMLVSTGIP
+2715 NPDILESANIP
-2726 AHVFQPFVDQ
+2726 EHISKPFVDQ
-2736 WNDTSYDMMDVANRF
+2736 WNDTSYDMQDVAQRFAKELQEQAKVAANSEQMEQQISEVVRRF
-2751 AQELQKQAQASGDP
+2751 AQDELDKIQT
-2765 ALVAKRIDNVVR
+2765 
-2777 LFAERAL
+2777 
-2784 EEIEAFK
+2784 FK
-2791 ASQADEGRVFRINL
+2791 ETQADQGRVFRINL
-2805 EGLDVAAMQAEWN
+2805 EGLDVAAMQAEWH
-2818 RLSHDPDARYQL
+2818 RLSNDPDARYQL

-2852 GHTWRPKFGVWTPT
+2852 GHTWLPKFGVWTPT

-2889 QVNDDLDALSGSEKH
+2889 QVTDVLDALSG
-2904 KDKVAIENDG
+2904 N
-2914 TPPRDKVPLSPLT
+2914 
-2927 RFLNNE
+2927 
-2933 LYGERDA
+2933 
-2940 RRKIGDIT
+2940 
-2948 QTLLDHAVE
+2948 
-2957 KGESQKVTL
+2957 
-2966 KGEAGRLTGY
+2966 
-2976 YHQGTAS
+2976 
-2983 SDDETSTTSG
+2983 
-2993 KVVLFLHGSGS
+2993 
-3004 SAEEQASAIR
+3004 
-3014 SHYQKQGI
+3014 
-3022 DMLAVN
+3022 
-3028 LRGYGESDG
+3028 
-3037 GPSEKGLYQDAR
+3037 
-3049 TMFNYLVNDKGIDP
+3049 
-3063 SNIILHG
+3063 
-3070 YSMGGPIAADLARYA
+3070 
-3085 AQNGQAVSG
+3085 
-3094 LLLDRP
+3094 
-3100 MPSMTKAITAHEVA
+3100 
-3114 NPAGIVGTIAKA
+3114 
-3126 VNGQFSVEK
+3126 
-3135 NLKGLPQ
+3135 
-3142 ETPILLLTD
+3142 
-3151 NEGLGE
+3151 
-3157 EGEKLRVKLS
+3157 
-3167 NSGFN
+3167 
-3172 VTGEQT
+3172 
-3178 FYGHEASNR
+3178 
-3187 LMSQYTGQIVS
+3187 
-3198 DLLNTQH
+3198 
-3205 IKHNEAKLNLEPHG
+3205 
-3219 KNYESRDLILKPIS
+3219 
-3233 QPETVE
+3233 
-3239 LGMPEVDQKV
+3239 
-3249 LADIAERENVI
+3249 
-3260 IGVRPVDEKSKSLIA
+3260 
-3275 SKMYSSKGL
+3275 
-3284 FVKAKSSDW
+3284 KAK
-3293 GPMSGFI
+3293 
-3300 PVDQS
+3300 
-3305 FAKASARRDLE
+3305 
-3316 TFNRHAEQSIQSG
+3316 
-3329 NAVSADLYLNQVR
+3329 
-3342 VEELVSKYH
+3342 
-3351 SLTPLELDDQSGMYK
+3351 
-3366 TTATNGDQ
+3366 
-3374 SVPFFLNRVTVDG
+3374 
-3387 NELWQVHYITN
+3387 
-3398 GELAPFKV
+3398 
-3406 IGDPVSK
+3406 
-3413 QPMTADYDLLTV
+3413 
-3425 MYSYGDLGPQDK
+3425 
-3437 VKQPLTWQQW
+3437 
-3447 KDSVTYEDL
+3447 
-3456 TPKYKELYSN
+3456 
-3466 EDLYNKKDGAS
+3466 
-3477 LGNVSGRLKE
+3477 
-3487 LKDRINVDLGR
+3487 
-3498 TNGLEMVHHG
+3498 
-3508 ADDANPYAVMADNF
+3508 
-3522 PATFFVPKSLFA
+3522 
-3534 EDGLGE
+3534 
-3540 GKGSIQ
+3540 
-3546 TYFNVN
+3546 
-3552 EQGAVVIRNPQEFSD
+3552 
-3567 FQQVTINA
+3567 
-3575 SFRASFNDKW
+3575 
-3585 NHGLDEPLFTTKR
+3585 
-3598 KLSHEFLNKRD
+3598 
-3609 QLLKKLSGGRLDAQ
+3609 
-3623 DETLVALGNPD
+3623 
-3634 DVSGNK
+3634 
-3640 AIVAVDV
+3640 VAVDLA
-3647 SQIFTRQELKER
+3647 QIFTVQELKER
-3659 ANVFAKPIGAS
+3659 AKVFAKPIGAS

-3682 QTVSRD
+3682 QAKGRY
-3688 QIVASF
+3688 QIAASF
-3694 ELNKKVNAYI
+3694 ELNKKINDYI

-3712 NQALTQLKEQIT
+3712 NQALTQLKEQVT

-3735 QVDIDAI
+3735 QAGIDAI
-3742 AQTRPELAARIFMV
+3742 AQTRPELATRIFMV
-3756 AIEEANGEHRG
+3756 AIEEANGKHVG

-3772 VRWANEDP
+3772 LRWANEDP
-3780 YLAPKQGYKGETPND
+3780 YLAPKHGYKGEMPSD

-3806 GDHYADFKQWLETS
+3806 GEHYADFKQWLETS

-3850 TGVESVQMAFYF
+3850 TGAESVQMAFYF
-3862 LKEAAKKVD
+3862 LKEAAKKAD

-3887 DKSYLSQLDSDR
+3887 DQNYLSQLDSDR

-3919 RRYSGAGYDELTN
+3919 RRYSGKGYDELTN
-3932 KLAGATGV
+3932 MLASATGV

-3962 DVNGLRFVNEQMDA
+3962 DVNGLRFVNEQMEA

-4017 TKHLDATL
+4017 TKHLDVTL
-4025 FENARANG
+4025 FENARVNG

-4065 IAVEVLQSLPDD
+4065 IAVEVLQNLPDG

-4104 RLDLPALRVSDSN
+4104 RLDLPALKVSDSN
-4117 QFRVEQDDMT
+4117 QFTVEQDDVS

-4132 DDVANKPKLT
+4132 DDVANKPKIT
-4142 FKDSLSGANTAI
+4142 FKGSLSGANTAL
-4154 HNQNVNDWERVA
+4154 HNQNVNDWERVV
-4166 VTPTADGGET
+4166 VTPIADGGET

-4185 MENDSVVANAA
+4185 MENDPVVAKAA

-4203 PESSVVVQ
+4203 AESSVVVQ

-4235 LVGHGRDDSD
+4235 LVGHGRDHSE
-4245 SNNTHLSGYSAED
+4245 SNNTRLSGYSADE
-4258 LAAKLAN
+4258 LAVKLAK
-4265 FQQSFSQ
+4265 FQQSFNQ
-4272 AENINNTPDHISIV
+4272 AENINNKPDHISIV

-4306 MDVNGLRVDVSA
+4306 MDANGLRVDVSV
-4318 RSSELAVDATGRKHT
+4318 RSSELAVDEAGRKHT
-4333 KDENGDWIQKAETNK
+4333 KDANGDWVQKAENNK
-4348 VSLSWNEQGEVIAKE
+4348 VSLSWDAQGEVVAKDE
-4363 ERIRNGIAEGDIDLS
+4363 PIRNGIAEGDIDLS
-4378 RIGVSDVGEIA
+4378 RIGVNNVDEPA
-4389 RGAIGDNNDVFDA
+4389 RGAIGDNSDVFDA

-4407 VETETSSSAANNK
+4407 PETEVIANSSSSNQ

-4431 GDGEFTAV
+4431 GEGEFTAV
-4439 NWGTSNVGIKVGSGG
+4439 NWGTSNVGIKVGTGG

-4466 VHIGN
+4466 VHIGD
-4471 GESKHSVDM
+4471 GESKHSVDI

-4491 FIGNRNV
+4491 FLGNRNV
-4498 SFNLGQSN
+4498 SFNFGHSN
-4506 DLLVMMDK
+4506 DLILMMDK

-4534 LQSIAT
+4534 LQGIAM
-4540 SGEDQDWLAAQEQQW
+4540 SGEGEDWLAAQEQQW

-4579 CLVELDSHNERSSRG
+4579 TLVELDSQNERDSRG
-4594 LKHDTE
+4594 LKHDAE
-4600 AALNKQYNQ
+4600 ATLNKQYNQ
-4609 WLSGNSDSSAGKLSR
+4609 WLSGNGNSGTSQLSR

-4677 MTQQFSAT
+4677 MTQQFTAT
-4685 GQAKTTFTYTPED
+4685 GQAKTTFTYTPQD

-4706 LLGQMAGIGAETT
+4706 LLGQLAGVGAETT
-4719 LADIFGVDYTTS
+4719 LADIFGVDYTAS

-4737 NGEAVDGVAI
+4737 NGQAVDGVAI
-4747 LTEML
+4747 LKEML

-4767 DPAKLLDSLKS
+4767 DPAKLLDSLKA
-4778 GIDMGADGIQSFA
+4778 GIDMGADGIKSFA
-4791 ETHGLKDKAPE
+4791 ETHGLKEKAPE
-4802 EEENKSAV
+4802 EEKDNSSV
-4810 SVNGTSV
+4810 SVNGANV
-4817 NSAQGATASDGNTET
+4817 NSAQGATVADGNTET

-4870 KENLTAD
+4870 KQNLTAD

-4898 GDINLSL
+4898 GDINISL

-4951 GSDMG
+4951 GNDMG

-4998 GEIDTGLG
+4998 GEIDTGSG

-5016 NRVDTGDGQD
+5016 NRVDTGDDQD

-5052 NRINASAGNDVV
+5052 NRINAGAGNDVV
-5064 KLMGYHAVLNGGEGE
+5064 KLMGYHAVLNGGDGD

-5093 NGEEGRDLMVLGGY
+5093 NGGEGRDLMVLGGY

-5127 DNLVEDIS
+5127 DNLVEDIR

-5159 KLSILRDPVSET
+5159 KLSILRDPSNDS
-5171 DQAKFEHIGS
+5171 DQSKFEHIGS
-5181 VTFNDYFD
+5181 VTFSDYFN
-5189 GKRAQMIIA
+5189 GNRAQVVIGMS
-5198 MGEKDANGE
+5198 EKDLSGE
-5207 REYTTLS
+5207 REYTMLS
-5214 ESSIDALVQ
+5214 DSAIDALVQ
-5223 AMSGFDP
+5223 AMSGFEP
-5230 QAGDNGFIDNLD
+5230 QAGDNGFIDSLE
-5242 SKSRVAISTA
+5242 SKSQAAISMA
-5252 WADVVHKKGITV
+5252 WSDVVHKKGLMV

>member
-18 SADNG
+18 SADDG
-23 NNDIVAIG
+23 NNNIVAIG
-31 FGGEIHAY
+31 FGGQIHAY

-47 GSIGATVH
+47 GSIGATVY

-66 SAYLRVEDSTGHL
+66 SAYLKVEDSTGHL
-79 SVKGAAG
+79 TVKGAAG

-104 GGVSIDHLGHH
+104 GGVSIDHLGNH
-115 GDVSYGGAAAYNSVK
+115 GDVSYGGAAAYNGIT

-139 FKGAGGYNAL
+139 FAGAGGYNAL
-149 WHETNHGNL
+149 WHETNQGNL
-158 SFAGAGAGN
+158 SFTGAGAGN
-167 KLDRTWFDQY
+167 KLDRTWFNRY
-177 QGSRGDVS
+177 QGSHGDVT

-232 NRIERTRQA
+232 NRIERTHQA
-241 EDVYQQTHGNIRF
+241 EDVYTQTRGNIRF

-261 SFYSDVAHGDIH
+261 SLYSDVAHGDIY
-273 FSGGGAYNTITRKGS
+273 FSGGGAYNTIIRKGS
-288 GSSFDAQGMEYA
+288 GNDFAKEGMTNA
-300 KAEDIV
+300 KADEIV
-306 LTTAKMHGSWIG
+306 LTKAVMSGSWIG
-318 SGTHAVTAVKSERE
+318 QDHHVTAVKSASE

-339 IADGTYTKINKV
+339 FADSTYTKINKV
-351 RLSNDPKTG
+351 QLRNDPQTG
-360 KLKYYSEAWYK
+360 ELKYYSTAWYK
-371 QGNHLSGLARS
+371 EGNHLSNLANQDIS
-382 DVSSAGGFEVNP
+382 DNGGFTAIN
-394 INGGYTLSN
+394 INGAYTLSDLK
-403 IAVEHQQSLTVHA
+403 VEHQQSVTVHA
-416 MEKDLTEYEWV
+416 VEKSLTEYEWV
-427 TYANGALIDAKDVV
+427 TYANGAVIDAKEVS

-446 MGGHAISTD
+446 MGGHAIYAD
-455 GTKVDVQA
+455 GTKVDVKA
-463 IKSNRKPNTYV
+463 VKSNRQPNTYI

-493 AETGVLKYQ
+493 PETGALKYQ

-509 GDHTANLANEDI
+509 GDHTANIANQDI
-521 SSANGYHS
+521 SSATGYNP
-529 MGKGGYSLSAL
+529 MGKGGYSLSDL
-540 NYSVNAIR
+540 HYSVNAVR
-548 SMSETVADIDEYTDQ
+548 STSETVADIEEYTDQ
-563 TLFKPATDSG
+563 TLFKPANDSG
-573 ESSGDVHFSGAGGG
+573 ESSGDVRFNGAGGG

-593 VTRGNVYFNG
+593 VTRGNVHFNG

-645 LANVLVHQSK
+645 LANVLVHQSQ

-666 VNVLVRI
+666 VNVLVRL

-684 YGNISVHKGNGNSRV
+684 YGNISVQKGSGDSRV
-699 AMLGGYNTHTQIGSG
+699 VMLGGYNTHTQIGSG
-714 HGLWLAAGGFN
+714 NGLWLAAGGFN
-725 VMTQVGN
+725 VMTQVGQ
-732 GEVTSVLA
+732 GDVAAVLA
-740 GGANVLTKVGE
+740 GGANVLTKMGE
-751 GELTAGMLGGA
+751 GQLTSGMLGGA
-762 NVMTHISGDE
+762 NVITHISNDD
-772 QASNT
+772 QLSNT

-792 KGDTLAVMGG
+792 KGNTLAVMGG
-802 GANVLTHVGDGSTT
+802 GANVLTHVGDGTTT
-816 GVMVGGANILTKV
+816 GVMVGGANILTKI

-835 GIMLGVGNVLTHVG
+835 GILLGVGNVLTHVG

-862 IFTKVGDGTSIAAMI
+862 IFTKVGDGTSIAVMI

-921 THIGDGMSVAL
+921 THIGDGVSVAL

-961 IGNGSTFAAMIGQ
+961 VGSGSTFAAMIGQ
-974 ANVMTKV
+974 ANIMTKV

-989 MVGKANIYTHV
+989 MVGKANIMTHV
-1000 GDGTSLGLFAGEMNV
+1000 GDGTSLGLFAGEVNV

-1073 THVGDA
+1073 THVGNA

-1101 GLLISDI
+1101 GLLISDV

-1127 ANIVTKVG
+1127 ANLITKVG
-1135 DGLGINVAWGQ
+1135 DGLGVNVAWGQ

-1166 NILTKVGDGQ
+1166 NLITKVGDGQ
-1176 EVSVVQGKA
+1176 EVSVVQGEA

-1206 ITKVGDGRNVVLAK
+1206 ITRVGHGQNVVLAK

-1241 GNVVTKVG
+1241 GNIVTKVG

-1258 GKANITTTV
+1258 GQANITTTV
-1267 GNGLSVT
+1267 GNGLNVT
-1274 AAYGDANINTKVGN
+1274 AAYGDANINTKVGD

-1315 GKANANIHIGDG
+1315 GKANANIHVGDG

-1333 YARNNVAIKVG
+1333 YAQNNVAIKVG

-1369 VKQTL
+1369 IKQTV

-1393 TSGTQKGRGAIAT
+1393 SSGTHKGRGAIAT

-1413 GFQMDAIEEVGS
+1413 GFQMDAIKEVGS

-1439 TPDLNEMDNDLNIDG
+1439 TPDLNKMEHALNVDDSSVQ
-1454 ASDHAPNLIVNG
+1454 ASNLIVNG
-1466 DFEQGDRGWQSTHGV
+1466 DFELGEHGWQSTHGV
-1481 EASYSGSVYG
+1481 EASYAGSVYG
-1491 VNGEGHGTR
+1491 VEGEGHGAR
-1500 VTELDTHT
+1500 VTELDTYT

-1514 DLTDLTEGEVIAVSF
+1514 DLANLAQGEVIAVSF

-1555 SGDASAWQQKT
+1555 SGDESAWQQKT

-1571 HAGSNRIEFKGTGH
+1571 QAGSNRIEFKGTGH

-1595 VVAKSE
+1595 VVATSE
-1601 SSPQANAVSEHAKQ
+1601 SSQQANAIREHATQ
-1615 NQASQNALSDKE
+1615 NPAAQNALSDKE

-1659 QAIENNGQAQRDA
+1659 QALENNGQAQRDA
-1672 VKEESEAVTA
+1672 VQEESEAITA
-1682 ELTTLA
+1682 ELTKLA

-1694 DGQAT
+1694 DSQAT
-1699 HTGKSGE
+1699 HTGESGD
-1706 QWRNDFAGGLL
+1706 QWRNEFASGLL
-1717 DGVQSQI
+1717 AGVQTQL
-1724 DDAKQLASDKMAA
+1724 DDAKQLANDKIAE
-1737 AKQTQ
+1737 AKQTHA
-1742 SDNNSKV
+1742 DNQNKV
-1749 KDSIAKSEAGVAKG
+1749 KDAVAKSEAGIAKG

-1768 GAEQDIAEAKA
+1768 GAEQDIADAQA
-1779 DAETRKADAVAKSHD
+1779 DAEKRKADALAKGKD
-1794 AKQAESDAHSA
+1794 AQQAESDAHHA
-1805 ANDAQSRGDR
+1805 VNNAQSRGDR
-1815 DAMNAENKAN
+1815 DVQLAENKAN
-1825 QAQNDAQGAKQ
+1825 QAQADAQGAKQ
-1836 NEGDR
+1836 NGGDR
-1841 PDRQGVAG
+1841 PDRQGVTG
-1849 SGLSGNAHRV
+1849 SGLSGNAHSV

-1865 GSHVNTDSQTNA
+1865 DSHINTDSQTNA
-1877 DGRFSDGLTEQE
+1877 DGRFSEGLTEQE
-1889 LEALEGATNAVN
+1889 QEALEGATNAVN

-1906 AGIRSKN
+1906 AGIRAKN
-1913 SGSTITSMFMEANAD
+1913 SVSSMTSMFSETNSK
-1928 SIVVDTTASQDVV
+1928 SIVVPTKVSPEPDRQEVTRRD
-1941 RKEVRISGVNLVG
+1941 VRISGVNL
-1954 LGEASHDSAESLVAA
+1954 ESLSAVQGSQPTGQLAS
-1969 RAEKV
+1969 KS
-1974 ANLYRWLDT
+1974 
-1983 DNDVAT
+1983 
-1989 DKYVPV
+1989 V
-1995 PGFERV
+1995 PGFKSHFASTSIGIENELSGLVVVLPKNSAQTFGYVHDSQGNPLFMLTKDMNQGGYSNPVGINDIQGVNNWQTHTIELVTYPSEISDTAAVESRKEAMLWLAKEFT
-2001 DADVSDE
+2001 DHINQSNHQSLPHLVSDDG
-2008 VKQRMIQS
+2008 RF
-2016 MSGYIE
+2016 
-2022 HTDNQVPKDQAQALA
+2022 
-2037 TLFVE
+2037 TLVI
-2042 STLDYDWDKRVEFL
+2042 SN
-2056 TKLESYGYSFETPHA
+2056 S
-2071 EKSIVSFWSGK
+2071 
-2082 NFKQY
+2082 
-2087 RDVLDNAQTDGKKVV
+2087 
-2102 YDIDVKGNAFAID
+2102 
-2115 LNKHLMRWGG
+2115 KHLIAAGNG
-2125 LFLDPDNAEQN
+2125 T
-2136 QLKSSIDAAT
+2136 SIDAQGKTIGMTPSGQQAT
-2146 FSNTGFWSSVY
+2146 MAISAKEFGTSSSSEVRLLESAPWYQAGLRDEFLANAKNTTLDDPATAQNVYAYLTSVY
-2157 ATGAQHDVYVIA
+2157 SKTADLAKEYGIYINDWDPASEGFSPNAQGLTDPKVKNAWSILPRTKPVRMLALLSAEDSRYVRQQIA
-2169 EGGVRLGNYFWHVE
+2169 EKLKGTYSESLAKNVFEYFQYGGEVAGHGINNATTGSVQQPE
-2183 LPALRQLQREGLVG
+2183 PAVLFEFRSVPSALSDFVP
-2197 EIRLLDKPV
+2197 KTA
-2206 SEYKDLPA
+2206 S
-2214 DEIGRRLTD
+2214 T
-2223 AGVGVKVRFDAL
+2223 VKVDVKALDHFDSASRKAIITEVNALVSGSEDFDAWYQEYRASKGQPPVKNPK
-2235 SSARQAELL
+2235 SSASANHKAEWLMTQHAEQWAKITAPYTDNHGTLTSTKL
-2244 ADNPDDYRADTL
+2244 ASNDKE
-2256 VELDVKLS
+2256 ELHALGETSNLEHNKQQENVAS
-2264 AIDSMLRESL
+2264 IINTMLNDML
-2274 PFYSLRT
+2274 PFYALRT

-2287 QEGDEGFEVRSWP
+2287 QEGDEGFEVRAWS
-2300 GSDDKS
+2300 GTEDKS
-2306 KTILLDNPEDAAQ
+2306 KTIILEDPEDAAQ
-2319 QKAIERFILANFDN
+2319 HKAIERFILANFDN

-2339 ELFLVDNKVLSHH
+2339 ELFLVDNKVISHH
-2352 DGRTRILAQKED
+2352 EGRTHVLAQKVD
-2364 GAWTY
+2364 GAWQY
-2369 NTNSE
+2369 NATVE
-2374 LMSVTELL
+2374 LMSVSELL
-2382 DAAHVS
+2382 DAANVT
-2388 GKVRG
+2388 GKIHG
-2393 ESYQKVIDALAE
+2393 ESYQQVIDALTD
-2405 YHASTAE
+2405 YHASITE
-2412 HADYEL
+2412 HADYEP
-2418 ESVEQLV
+2418 ESVEKLL
-2425 NLRKKIEGYALGH
+2425 NLRKKIEGYVLGH
-2438 PDSGRLEAMNSLL
+2438 PDSGRVEAMNSLL
-2451 NQVNSRLE
+2451 NQVNTRLD
-2459 EVSVLA
+2459 EVSLLSVA
-2465 VSEQSIKA
+2465 EQTIQA
-2473 HDSFSRLYDQLD
+2473 QDSFSRLYDQLEAA
-2485 NAHLKQSKHLYL
+2485 NLKESKHLYL
-2497 DGNGDFVT
+2497 DQNGDFVT

-2512 KIDQLGGSDAV
+2512 NIDLLGSREAV
-2523 LEKVKASVNHEYGQA
+2523 LEKVKLTVSNEYGQTV
-2538 IADTI
+2538 ADTI
-2543 FAGLSANELAK
+2543 FAGLSAKDLAK
-2554 DGKGIDITGLNRI
+2554 DGKGIDIAGLNKV
-2567 HQALEQH
+2567 HQAIEQH
-2574 MSPVSATMYIWKPS
+2574 LSPVSATLYIWKPS

-2597 LQIGQGRTQI
+2597 LQIGQGRTQLEG
-2607 DAQAA
+2607 QAA
-2612 ADFNKQNY
+2612 ADFNQQNY

-2628 KSSNIRNIFNV
+2628 KSSNISNILNV
-2639 ATEYQPD
+2639 ATKDQPD

-2656 PAHQNDTLEHDMASE
+2656 PAHQNDTLEHDVASE
-2671 ENDGFGLNDGETKLK
+2671 ENDGFGLHDGDIKLK

-2699 AAYKDASEGY
+2699 ASFKEASEGY

-2715 NPDMLVSTGIP
+2715 NPDMLETTGIP
-2726 AHVFQPFVDQ
+2726 AHVFQPFVEQ

-2751 AQELQKQAQASGDP
+2751 AQELRLQAQRSDDP
-2765 ALVAKRIDNVVR
+2765 ELLEKRIGNVIR
-2777 LFAERAL
+2777 QFAERAL
-2784 EEIEAFK
+2784 EEIETFK
-2791 ASQADEGRVFRINL
+2791 ASQADQGRVFRINL
-2805 EGLDVAAMQAEWN
+2805 EGLDVAAMQAEWH
-2818 RLSHDPDARYQL
+2818 RLSNDPDARYQL

-2852 GHTWRPKFGVWTPT
+2852 GHTWLPKFGVWTPT

-2889 QVNDDLDALSGSEKH
+2889 QVTDVLDALSGNEKP
-2904 KDKVAIENDG
+2904 KENVAIENDG
-2914 TPPRDKVPLSPLT
+2914 TPPRDKESLSPLT

-2933 LYGERDA
+2933 LYGDKEA
-2940 RRKIGDIT
+2940 RRKIGEIT

-2957 KGESQKVTL
+2957 KGESQKITL
-2966 KGEAGRLTGY
+2966 QGEAGRLTGY
-2976 YHQGTAS
+2976 YHQGTAPREG
-2983 SDDETSTTSG
+2983 ETSTTSG

-3014 SHYQKQGI
+3014 NHYQKQGI

-3063 SNIILHG
+3063 SNIIIHG

-3114 NPAGIVGTIAKA
+3114 NPAGIVGAIAKA

-3135 NLKGLPQ
+3135 NLEGLPK
-3142 ETPILLLTD
+3142 ETSILLLTD
-3151 NEGLGE
+3151 NEGLGN
-3157 EGEKLRVKLS
+3157 EGEKLRTKLTA
-3167 NSGFN
+3167 SGYN

-3187 LMSQYTGQIVS
+3187 LMSQYADQIVS
-3198 DLLNTQH
+3198 GLSSSASVDEDLDQQGLDTTSTKDQGISNKNDHLQVVDS
-3205 IKHNEAKLNLEPHG
+3205 KEA
-3219 KNYESRDLILKPIS
+3219 
-3233 QPETVE
+3233 
-3239 LGMPEVDQKV
+3239 
-3249 LADIAERENVI
+3249 LADGKILHNQDVN
-3260 IGVRPVDEKSKSLIA
+3260 S
-3275 SKMYSSKGL
+3275 
-3284 FVKAKSSDW
+3284 W
-3293 GPMSGFI
+3293 GP
-3300 PVDQS
+3300 
-3305 FAKASARRDLE
+3305 
-3316 TFNRHAEQSIQSG
+3316 
-3329 NAVSADLYLNQVR
+3329 
-3342 VEELVSKYH
+3342 
-3351 SLTPLELDDQSGMYK
+3351 
-3366 TTATNGDQ
+3366 
-3374 SVPFFLNRVTVDG
+3374 
-3387 NELWQVHYITN
+3387 IT
-3398 GELAPFKV
+3398 
-3406 IGDPVSK
+3406 
-3413 QPMTADYDLLTV
+3413 
-3425 MYSYGDLGPQDK
+3425 
-3437 VKQPLTWQQW
+3437 
-3447 KDSVTYEDL
+3447 
-3456 TPKYKELYSN
+3456 
-3466 EDLYNKKDGAS
+3466 
-3477 LGNVSGRLKE
+3477 
-3487 LKDRINVDLGR
+3487 
-3498 TNGLEMVHHG
+3498 
-3508 ADDANPYAVMADNF
+3508 
-3522 PATFFVPKSLFA
+3522 
-3534 EDGLGE
+3534 
-3540 GKGSIQ
+3540 
-3546 TYFNVN
+3546 
-3552 EQGAVVIRNPQEFSD
+3552 
-3567 FQQVTINA
+3567 
-3575 SFRASFNDKW
+3575 
-3585 NHGLDEPLFTTKR
+3585 
-3598 KLSHEFLNKRD
+3598 
-3609 QLLKKLSGGRLDAQ
+3609 
-3623 DETLVALGNPD
+3623 
-3634 DVSGNK
+3634 
-3640 AIVAVDV
+3640 
-3647 SQIFTRQELKER
+3647 
-3659 ANVFAKPIGAS
+3659 
-3670 YQGILDQLDLVH
+3670 
-3682 QTVSRD
+3682 
-3688 QIVASF
+3688 
-3694 ELNKKVNAYI
+3694 
-3704 AEHPTSGR
+3704 
-3712 NQALTQLKEQIT
+3712 
-3724 SALFIGKMQVA
+3724 
-3735 QVDIDAI
+3735 
-3742 AQTRPELAARIFMV
+3742 
-3756 AIEEANGEHRG
+3756 
-3767 LTDMM
+3767 
-3772 VRWANEDP
+3772 
-3780 YLAPKQGYKGETPND
+3780 
-3795 LGFDAKYHVDL
+3795 
-3806 GDHYADFKQWLETS
+3806 
-3820 QSNGLLSK
+3820 
-3828 ATLDESTKTV
+3828 
-3838 HLGYSYQELQDL
+3838 
-3850 TGVESVQMAFYF
+3850 
-3862 LKEAAKKVD
+3862 
-3871 PISGDSAEMI
+3871 
-3881 LLKKFA
+3881 
-3887 DKSYLSQLDSDR
+3887 
-3899 MDQIEGIYRSSHE
+3899 
-3912 TDVDAWD
+3912 
-3919 RRYSGAGYDELTN
+3919 
-3932 KLAGATGV
+3932 
-3940 DEQLSVLLD
+3940 
-3949 DRKGLLIGEVHGS
+3949 
-3962 DVNGLRFVNEQMDA
+3962 
-3976 LKKQGVTVIGL
+3976 
-3987 EHLRSDLAQ
+3987 
-3996 PLIDRY
+3996 
-4002 LATGVMSSELSAMLK
+4002 
-4017 TKHLDATL
+4017 
-4025 FENARANG
+4025 
-4033 MRIVALDAN
+4033 
-4042 SSARPNV
+4042 
-4049 QGTEHGLMYR
+4049 
-4059 AGAANN
+4059 
-4065 IAVEVLQSLPDD
+4065 
-4077 EKFVAIYG
+4077 
-4085 KAHLQSHK
+4085 
-4093 GIEGFVPGITH
+4093 
-4104 RLDLPALRVSDSN
+4104 
-4117 QFRVEQDDMT
+4117 
-4127 LRVVY
+4127 
-4132 DDVANKPKLT
+4132 
-4142 FKDSLSGANTAI
+4142 
-4154 HNQNVNDWERVA
+4154 
-4166 VTPTADGGET
+4166 VTPTTDGGET

-4185 MENDSVVANAA
+4185 MENDDVVAKAA

-4235 LVGHGRDDSD
+4235 LVGHGRDHSE
-4245 SNNTHLSGYSAED
+4245 SNNTRLSGYSADE
-4258 LAAKLAN
+4258 LAVKLAK
-4265 FQQSFSQ
+4265 FQQSFNQ
-4272 AENINNTPDHISIV
+4272 AENINNKPYHISIV

-4306 MDVNGLRVDVSA
+4306 MDANGLRVDVSV
-4318 RSSELAVDATGRKHT
+4318 RSSELAVDEAGRKHT
-4333 KDENGDWIQKAETNK
+4333 KDANGDWVQKAENNK
-4348 VSLSWNEQGEVIAKE
+4348 VSLSWDAQGEVVAKD

-4378 RIGVSDVGEIA
+4378 RIGVNNVDEPA
-4389 RGAIGDNNDVFDA
+4389 RGAIGDNSDVFDA
-4402 PEKRK
+4402 PEKRIP
-4407 VETETSSSAANNK
+4407 ETEVIANSSSSNQ

-4431 GDGEFTAV
+4431 GEGEFTAV
-4439 NWGTSNVGIKVGSGG
+4439 NWGTSNVGIKVGTGG

-4466 VHIGN
+4466 VHIGD
-4471 GESKHSVDM
+4471 GESKHSVDI

-4491 FIGNRNV
+4491 FLGNRNV
-4498 SFNLGQSN
+4498 SFNFGHSN
-4506 DLLVMMDK
+4506 DLILMMDK

-4534 LQSIAT
+4534 LQGIAM
-4540 SGEDQDWLAAQEQQW
+4540 SGDGEDWLAAQEQQW

-4579 CLVELDSHNERSSRG
+4579 TLVELDSQNERDSRG
-4594 LKHDTE
+4594 LKHDAE
-4600 AALNKQYNQ
+4600 ATLNKQYNQ
-4609 WLSGNSDSSAGKLSR
+4609 WLSGNGNSGTSQLSR

-4706 LLGQMAGIGAETT
+4706 LLGQLAGVGAETT
-4719 LADIFGVDYTTS
+4719 LADIFGVDYTAS
-4731 GQIVSR
+4731 GHIVSR

-4747 LTEML
+4747 LKEML

-4767 DPAKLLDSLKS
+4767 DPTKLLNSLEA
-4778 GIDMGADGIQSFA
+4778 GIDMGADGIKSFA
-4791 ETHGLKDKAPE
+4791 ETHGLKEKAPE
-4802 EEENKSAV
+4802 EEKDNSSV
-4810 SVNGTSV
+4810 SVNGANV
-4817 NSAQGATASDGNTET
+4817 NSAQGATMADGNTET

-4870 KENLTAD
+4870 KQNLTAD

-4898 GDINLSL
+4898 GDINISL

-4951 GSDMG
+4951 GNDMG

-4998 GEIDTGLG
+4998 GEIDTGSG

-5016 NRVDTGDGQD
+5016 NRVDTGDDQD

-5040 AGNDFANVFGNY
+5040 SGNDFANVFGNY
-5052 NRINASAGNDVV
+5052 NRINAGAGNDVV
-5064 KLMGYHAVLNGGEGE
+5064 KLMGYHAVLNGGDGD

-5093 NGEEGRDLMVLGGY
+5093 NGGEGRDLMVLGGY

-5127 DNLVEDIS
+5127 DNLVEDIR

-5159 KLSILRDPVSET
+5159 KLSILRDPSNDS
-5171 DQAKFEHIGS
+5171 DQSKFEHIGS
-5181 VTFNDYFD
+5181 VTFSDYFN
-5189 GKRAQMIIA
+5189 GNRAQVVIGMS
-5198 MGEKDANGE
+5198 EKDLSGE
-5207 REYTTLS
+5207 REYTMLS
-5214 ESSIDALVQ
+5214 DSAIDALVQ
-5223 AMSGFDP
+5223 AMSGFEP
-5230 QAGDNGFIDNLD
+5230 QAGDNGFIDSLE
-5242 SKSRVAISTA
+5242 SKSQAAISMA
-5252 WADVVHKKGITV
+5252 WSDVVHKKGLMV

>member
-18 SADNG
+18 SADDG
-23 NNDIVAIG
+23 NNSIVAIG

-47 GSIGATVH
+47 GSIGATVY

-66 SAYLRVEDSTGHL
+66 SAYLRVEDTTGHL

-104 GGVSIDHLGHH
+104 GGVSIDHLGNH
-115 GDVSYGGAAAYNSVK
+115 GDVNYGGAAAYNGIT

-149 WHETNHGNL
+149 WHETNQGNL

-167 KLDRTWFDQY
+167 KLDRTWFNRY
-177 QGSRGDVS
+177 QDSRGDVT

-221 GDITLQGAGAS
+221 GDVTLQGAGAS

-241 EDVYQQTHGNIRF
+241 EDVYAQTRGNIRF

-261 SFYSDVAHGDIH
+261 SLYSDVAHGDIH
-273 FSGGGAYNTITRKGS
+273 FSGGGAYNTIIRKGS
-288 GSSFDAQGMEYA
+288 GNDFAKEGMTNA
-300 KAEDIV
+300 KADEIV
-306 LTTAKMHGSWIG
+306 LTKAVMSGSWIG
-318 SGTHAVTAVKSERE
+318 QDHHVTAVKSASE

-339 IADGTYTKINKV
+339 FADSTYTKINKV
-351 RLSNDPKTG
+351 QLRNDPQTG
-360 KLKYYSEAWYK
+360 ELKYYSTAWYK
-371 QGNHLSGLARS
+371 EGNHLSNLANQDIS
-382 DVSSAGGFEVNP
+382 DNGGFTAVN
-394 INGGYTLSN
+394 INGAYTLSDLK
-403 IAVEHQQSLTVHA
+403 VEHQQSLTVHA
-416 MEKDLTEYEWV
+416 VEKDLTEYEWV
-427 TYANGALIDAKDVV
+427 TYANGALIDAKDVA
-441 LSDAK
+441 LSEAK
-446 MGGHAISTD
+446 MGGTAISTD
-455 GTKVDVQA
+455 GTTVDVQA
-463 IKSNRKPNTYV
+463 VKSNRKPNTYV

-493 AETGVLKYQ
+493 PKTGALKYQ

-509 GDHTANLANEDI
+509 GNHTADLANEDI

-529 MGKGGYSLSAL
+529 MGKGGYSLSDL
-540 NYSVNAIR
+540 HYSVNAVR
-548 SMSETVADIDEYTDQ
+548 STSETVADIDEYTDQ

-573 ESSGDVHFSGAGGG
+573 ESSGDVHFNGAGGG

-699 AMLGGYNTHTQIGSG
+699 VMLGGYNTHTQIGSG
-714 HGLWLAAGGFN
+714 NGLWLAAGGFN
-725 VMTQVGN
+725 VMTQVGK
-732 GEVTSVLA
+732 GDVASVLA
-740 GGANVLTKVGE
+740 GGANVLTKVGD
-751 GELTAGMLGGA
+751 GDLTAGMLGGA
-762 NVMTHISGDE
+762 NVITHISGDNE
-772 QASNT
+772 TSNT

-792 KGDTLAVMGG
+792 KGNALAVMGG
-802 GANVLTHVGDGSTT
+802 GANVLTHVGDGTTT

-862 IFTKVGDGTSIAAMI
+862 IFTKVGDGTSIAVMI

-961 IGNGSTFAAMIGQ
+961 VGSGSTFAAMIGQ
-974 ANVMTKV
+974 ANIMTKV

-1000 GDGTSLGLFAGEMNV
+1000 GDGTSLGIFAGEVNV

-1127 ANIVTKVG
+1127 ANIITKVG
-1135 DGLGINVAWGQ
+1135 DGLGVNVAWGQ

-1166 NILTKVGDGQ
+1166 NVITKVGDGQ

-1206 ITKVGDGRNVVLAK
+1206 ITKVGNGRNVVLAK

-1241 GNVVTKVG
+1241 GNIVTKVG

-1267 GNGLSVT
+1267 GDGLSVT
-1274 AAYGDANINTKVGN
+1274 AAYGDANINTKVGD

-1327 LNINAS
+1327 LGINAS
-1333 YARNNVAIKVG
+1333 YAQNNVAIKIG

-1369 VKQTL
+1369 IKQTV

-1393 TSGTQKGRGAIAT
+1393 SSGTQKGRGAIAT

-1439 TPDLNEMDNDLNIDG
+1439 TPDLNKMQNALNVDG
-1454 ASDHAPNLIVNG
+1454 SSDQTEAPNLIVNG
-1466 DFEQGDRGWQSTHGV
+1466 DFEQGDQGWKSTHGV
-1481 EASYSGSVYG
+1481 EASYSGNVYG
-1491 VNGEGHGTR
+1491 VNGEGHGAR
-1500 VTELDTHT
+1500 VTELDTYT

-1555 SGDASAWQQKT
+1555 SGDASAWKQKT

-1571 HAGSNRIEFKGTGH
+1571 HAGSNRIEFKGTGQ

-1601 SSPQANAVSEHAKQ
+1601 SSQQANAVSEHATQ

-1659 QAIENNGQAQRDA
+1659 KALENNGQAQRDA

-1682 ELTTLA
+1682 ELTKLA

-1699 HTGKSGE
+1699 HTGESGD

-1717 DGVQSQI
+1717 DGVQRQL
-1724 DDAKQLASDKMAA
+1724 DDAKQIANDKIAA

-1749 KDSIAKSEAGVAKG
+1749 KESVAKSEAGVAKG

-1768 GAEQDIAEAKA
+1768 GAEQDIADAKA
-1779 DAETRKADAVAKSHD
+1779 DAETRKADAVAKSND

-1825 QAQNDAQGAKQ
+1825 QAQNDAKGTKQ

-1841 PDRQGVAG
+1841 PDREGVTG

-1865 GSHVNTDSQTNA
+1865 GSHVTNDSQTNA
-1877 DGRFSDGLTEQE
+1877 DGRFSEGLSEQE
-1889 LEALEGATNAVN
+1889 QEALEGATNAVN

-1906 AGIRSKN
+1906 AGIRGKN
-1913 SGSTITSMFMEANAD
+1913 SGSTISSMFTETNSD
-1928 SIVVDTTASQDVV
+1928 SIVVPTAASQDVV
-1941 RKEVRISGVNLVG
+1941 RKEIRISGVNLEG
-1954 LGEASHDSAESLVAA
+1954 LGEASHD
-1969 RAEKV
+1969 
-1974 ANLYRWLDT
+1974 
-1983 DNDVAT
+1983 
-1989 DKYVPV
+1989 
-1995 PGFERV
+1995 G
-2001 DADVSDE
+2001 
-2008 VKQRMIQS
+2008 
-2016 MSGYIE
+2016 
-2022 HTDNQVPKDQAQALA
+2022 
-2037 TLFVE
+2037 
-2042 STLDYDWDKRVEFL
+2042 
-2056 TKLESYGYSFETPHA
+2056 
-2071 EKSIVSFWSGK
+2071 
-2082 NFKQY
+2082 
-2087 RDVLDNAQTDGKKVV
+2087 
-2102 YDIDVKGNAFAID
+2102 
-2115 LNKHLMRWGG
+2115 
-2125 LFLDPDNAEQN
+2125 
-2136 QLKSSIDAAT
+2136 
-2146 FSNTGFWSSVY
+2146 
-2157 ATGAQHDVYVIA
+2157 
-2169 EGGVRLGNYFWHVE
+2169 
-2183 LPALRQLQREGLVG
+2183 
-2197 EIRLLDKPV
+2197 
-2206 SEYKDLPA
+2206 
-2214 DEIGRRLTD
+2214 
-2223 AGVGVKVRFDAL
+2223 
-2235 SSARQAELL
+2235 
-2244 ADNPDDYRADTL
+2244 TL
-2256 VELDVKLS
+2256 VNT
-2264 AIDSMLRESL
+2264 MLRESL

-2287 QEGDEGFEVRSWP
+2287 QEGEEGFEVRSWP
-2300 GSDDKS
+2300 GTDGKS

-2319 QKAIERFILANFDN
+2319 QKSIERFILANFDN

-2369 NTNSE
+2369 NANVE

-2393 ESYQKVIDALAE
+2393 ESYQQVIDALTE

-2418 ESVEQLV
+2418 TSVEKLL
-2425 NLRKKIEGYALGH
+2425 NLRKQVEGYVLGH
-2438 PDSGRLEAMNSLL
+2438 PDSGRVQAMNALL

-2459 EVSVLA
+2459 AVSVLV

-2473 HDSFSRLYDQLD
+2473 HDSFSHLYDQLD
-2485 NAHLKQSKHLYL
+2485 NANLKESKHLYL

-2512 KIDQLGGSDAV
+2512 NIDKLGGSDAV
-2523 LEKVKASVNHEYGQA
+2523 LEKVKAAVSHEYGQVV
-2538 IADTI
+2538 ADTI
-2543 FAGLSANELAK
+2543 FAGLSANDLAK
-2554 DGKGIDITGLNRI
+2554 DGKGIDIAGLNKV
-2567 HQALEQH
+2567 HQAIEQH

-2597 LQIGQGRTQI
+2597 LQIGQGRTQLEG
-2607 DAQAA
+2607 QAA

-2639 ATEYQPD
+2639 ATEDQPD

-2686 RFIEKLNAAKGID
+2686 RFVEKLNAAKGID
-2699 AAYKDASEGY
+2699 ASYKDASEGY

-2715 NPDMLVSTGIP
+2715 NPDMLASTGIP

-2751 AQELQKQAQASGDP
+2751 AEELQKQAQASGDP
-2765 ALVAKRIDNVVR
+2765 ALVEKRIDNVVR

-2818 RLSHDPDARYQL
+2818 RLSNDPDARYQL

-2889 QVNDDLDALSGSEKH
+2889 QATDLLDALSGNEKH
-2904 KDKVAIENDG
+2904 KENVAIENDG
-2914 TPPRDKVPLSPLT
+2914 TPPRDKESLSPLT

-2933 LYGERDA
+2933 LYGEKDA

-2957 KGESQKVTL
+2957 NGESQKVTL

-2976 YHQGTAS
+2976 YHQGAAS
-2983 SDDETSTTSG
+2983 SEGETSATSG

-3014 SHYQKQGI
+3014 NHYQKQGI

-3063 SNIILHG
+3063 SNIIIHG

-3114 NPAGIVGTIAKA
+3114 NPAGIVGAIAKA

-3135 NLKGLPQ
+3135 NLKGLPK

-3157 EGEKLRVKLS
+3157 EGEKLRAKLAIA
-3167 NSGFN
+3167 GYN

-3187 LMSQYTGQIVS
+3187 LMGQYTDQIVS
-3198 DLLNTQH
+3198 GLFNAEQAAVEAGEVLKGLEKDFKRYGDALKPDTSVPGKAKDIRTTKDFLNGYKNDHAKEIVDGFRSDMNIKQLVDLFVKGNWSAEQKGALAWEIESRALKVTFQNKSEKYNRLFREIASAGVVDAKATEQLAPQLMLLNLANDGFGGRCDPLS
-3205 IKHNEAKLNLEPHG
+3205 KLVLVAKQLENDG
-3219 KNYESRDLILKPIS
+3219 
-3233 QPETVE
+3233 QV
-3239 LGMPEVDQKV
+3239 
-3249 LADIAERENVI
+3249 
-3260 IGVRPVDEKSKSLIA
+3260 GVARQLLE
-3275 SKMYSSKGL
+3275 KMYSAAAVLSNPTLYSDSEKANASKL
-3284 FVKAKSSDW
+3284 LSSLAAIHAKN
-3293 GPMSGFI
+3293 PMHDTSMKVWQEKLEGKQALTVNGVVEKI
-3300 PVDQS
+3300 TD
-3305 FAKASARRDLE
+3305 ASANGKPVL
-3316 TFNRHAEQSIQSG
+3316 
-3329 NAVSADLYLNQVR
+3329 
-3342 VEELVSKYH
+3342 
-3351 SLTPLELDDQSGMYK
+3351 LELDAPKHAMAAWAKGSGDERVYGFYDPNAGIVEFSSAEKFSAYLTRFFGKSDLDMAQRYELGKNAAGEPIFNRVVVMDGNTLASYKPTFGDK
-3366 TTATNGDQ
+3366 TTMQGILDLPVFDATPIKKPTGGVASDLEALGDK
-3374 SVPFFLNRVTVDG
+3374 T
-3387 NELWQVHYITN
+3387 
-3398 GELAPFKV
+3398 KV
-3406 IGDPVSK
+3406 V
-3413 QPMTADYDLLTV
+3413 
-3425 MYSYGDLGPQDK
+3425 
-3437 VKQPLTWQQW
+3437 
-3447 KDSVTYEDL
+3447 
-3456 TPKYKELYSN
+3456 
-3466 EDLYNKKDGAS
+3466 
-3477 LGNVSGRLKE
+3477 
-3487 LKDRINVDLGR
+3487 VDL
-3498 TNGLEMVHHG
+3498 
-3508 ADDANPYAVMADNF
+3508 A
-3522 PATFFVPKSLFA
+3522 
-3534 EDGLGE
+3534 
-3540 GKGSIQ
+3540 
-3546 TYFNVN
+3546 
-3552 EQGAVVIRNPQEFSD
+3552 
-3567 FQQVTINA
+3567 
-3575 SFRASFNDKW
+3575 
-3585 NHGLDEPLFTTKR
+3585 
-3598 KLSHEFLNKRD
+3598 
-3609 QLLKKLSGGRLDAQ
+3609 
-3623 DETLVALGNPD
+3623 
-3634 DVSGNK
+3634 
-3640 AIVAVDV
+3640 
-3647 SQIFTRQELKER
+3647 QIFTVQELKER
-3659 ANVFAKPIGAS
+3659 AKVFAKPIGAS

-3682 QTVSRD
+3682 QAKGRD
-3688 QIVASF
+3688 QIAASF
-3694 ELNKKVNAYI
+3694 ELNKKINAYI

-3712 NQALTQLKEQIT
+3712 NQALTQLKEQVT
-3724 SALFIGKMQVA
+3724 SALFIGKMQIA
-3735 QVDIDAI
+3735 QAGIDAI

-3756 AIEEANGEHRG
+3756 AIEEANGKHVG

-3780 YLAPKQGYKGETPND
+3780 YLAPKHGYKGETPSD

-3806 GDHYADFKQWLETS
+3806 SEHYADFKQWLETS

-3862 LKEAAKKVD
+3862 LKEAAKKAD

-3887 DKSYLSQLDSDR
+3887 DQSYLSQLDSDR

-3919 RRYSGAGYDELTN
+3919 RRYSGKGYDELTN
-3932 KLAGATGV
+3932 KLASATGV

-4017 TKHLDATL
+4017 TKHLDVAL

-4065 IAVEVLQSLPDD
+4065 IAVEVLQNLPDG

-4104 RLDLPALRVSDSN
+4104 RLDLPALKVSDSN
-4117 QFRVEQDDMT
+4117 QFTVEQDDVS

-4132 DDVANKPKLT
+4132 DDVANKPKIT
-4142 FKDSLSGANTAI
+4142 FKDSLSGANTDL
-4154 HNQNVNDWERVA
+4154 HNQNVNDWERVV

-4185 MENDSVVANAA
+4185 MENDAVAAKAA

-4235 LVGHGRDDSD
+4235 LVGHGRDDSE
-4245 SNNTHLSGYSAED
+4245 SNNTRLSGYSADE
-4258 LAAKLAN
+4258 LAVKLAK
-4265 FQQSFSQ
+4265 FQQSFNQ
-4272 AENINNTPDHISIV
+4272 AENVSSKPDHISIV

-4306 MDVNGLRVDVSA
+4306 MDANGLRLDVSV
-4318 RSSELAVDATGRKHT
+4318 RSSELAVDETGRKHT
-4333 KDENGDWIQKAETNK
+4333 KDANGNWVQKAESNK
-4348 VSLSWNEQGEVIAKE
+4348 VSLSWNEQGDVVAKD

-4378 RIGVSDVGEIA
+4378 RIGVSDVDEPA

-4402 PEKRK
+4402 PKKRK
-4407 VETETSSSAANNK
+4407 AETETSSSSANNK

-4439 NWGTSNVGIKVGSGG
+4439 NWGTSNVGIKVGTGG

-4466 VHIGN
+4466 IHIGN
-4471 GESKHSVDM
+4471 GESKHSFDI

-4498 SFNLGQSN
+4498 SFNKGRSN
-4506 DLLVMMDK
+4506 DLIVMMDK

-4540 SGEDQDWLAAQEQQW
+4540 SGEGKDWLAAQEQQW

-4579 CLVELDSHNERSSRG
+4579 SLVELDSQNERSSRG
-4594 LKHDTE
+4594 LKHDAE

-4609 WLSGNSDSSAGKLSR
+4609 WLSGNSDSDTSKLSR

-4706 LLGQMAGIGAETT
+4706 LLGQLAGVGAETT
-4719 LADIFGVDYTTS
+4719 LADIFGVDYTAS
-4731 GQIVSR
+4731 GHIVSR

-4747 LTEML
+4747 LKEML

-4767 DPAKLLDSLKS
+4767 DPTKLVNSLEA
-4778 GIDMGADGIQSFA
+4778 GINMGADGIKSFA
-4791 ETHGLKDKAPE
+4791 ETHGLKEKAPE
-4802 EEENKSAV
+4802 EEESKPSV
-4810 SVNGTSV
+4810 SFNGETL
-4817 NSAQGATASDGNTET
+4817 NSTQGATVADGSTET
-4832 AETQDRAFGFNS
+4832 TETPDRAFGFNS

-4856 QDKQKEMKSLVENL
+4856 QDKQKEMKSLVANL

-4951 GSDMG
+4951 GNDMG

-4998 GEIDTGLG
+4998 GEIDTGSG

-5016 NRVDTGDGQD
+5016 NRVDTGDDQD

-5040 AGNDFANVFGNY
+5040 AGDDFANVFGNY

-5093 NGEEGRDLMVLGGY
+5093 NGGEGRDLMVLGGY

-5127 DNLVEDIS
+5127 DNLVEDIR

-5159 KLSILRDPVSET
+5159 KLSILRDPASDS

-5181 VTFNDYFD
+5181 VTFSDYFN
-5189 GKRAQMIIA
+5189 GNRAQVIIA
-5198 MGEKDANGE
+5198 MGEKDATGE

-5214 ESSIDALVQ
+5214 ESAIDALVQ

-5242 SKSRVAISTA
+5242 SKSRVAITTA

>member
-18 SADNG
+18 SADDG
-23 NNDIVAIG
+23 NNNIVAIG
-31 FGGEIHAY
+31 FGGQIHAY

-47 GSIGATVH
+47 GSIGATVY

-66 SAYLRVEDSTGHL
+66 SAYLKVEDSTGHL
-79 SVKGAAG
+79 TVKGAAG

-104 GGVSIDHLGHH
+104 GGVSIDHLGNH
-115 GDVSYGGAAAYNSVK
+115 GDVSYGGAAAYNGIT

-139 FKGAGGYNAL
+139 FAGAGGYNAL
-149 WHETNHGNL
+149 WHETNQGNL
-158 SFAGAGAGN
+158 SFTGAGAGN
-167 KLDRTWFDQY
+167 KLDRTWFNRY
-177 QGSRGDVS
+177 QGSHGDVT

-232 NRIERTRQA
+232 NRIERTHQA
-241 EDVYQQTHGNIRF
+241 EDVYTQTRGNIRF

-261 SFYSDVAHGDIH
+261 SLYSDVAHGDIH
-273 FSGGGAYNTITRKGS
+273 FSGGGAYNTIIRKGS
-288 GSSFDAQGMEYA
+288 GNDFAKEGMTNA
-300 KAEDIV
+300 KADEIV
-306 LTTAKMHGSWIG
+306 LTKAVMSGSWIG
-318 SGTHAVTAVKSERE
+318 QDHHVTAVKSASE

-339 IADGTYTKINKV
+339 FADSTYTKINKV
-351 RLSNDPKTG
+351 QLRNDPQTG
-360 KLKYYSEAWYK
+360 ELKYYSTAWYK
-371 QGNHLSGLARS
+371 EGNHLSNLANQDIS
-382 DVSSAGGFEVNP
+382 DNGGFTAVN
-394 INGGYTLSN
+394 INGAYTLSDLK
-403 IAVEHQQSLTVHA
+403 VEHQQSVTVHA
-416 MEKDLTEYEWV
+416 VEKSLTEYEWV
-427 TYANGALIDAKDVV
+427 TYANGAVIDAKEVS

-446 MGGHAISTD
+446 MGGHAIYAD
-455 GTKVDVQA
+455 GTKVDVKA
-463 IKSNRKPNTYV
+463 VKSNRQPNTYI

-493 AETGVLKYQ
+493 PETGALKYQ

-509 GDHTANLANEDI
+509 GDHTANIANQDI
-521 SSANGYHS
+521 SSATGYNP
-529 MGKGGYSLSAL
+529 MGKGGYSLSDL
-540 NYSVNAIR
+540 HYSVNAVR
-548 SMSETVADIDEYTDQ
+548 STSETVADIEEYTDQ
-563 TLFKPATDSG
+563 TLFKPANDSG
-573 ESSGDVHFSGAGGG
+573 ESSGDVRFNGAGGG

-593 VTRGNVYFNG
+593 VTRGNVHFNG

-645 LANVLVHQSK
+645 LANVLVHQSQ

-666 VNVLVRI
+666 VNVLVRL

-684 YGNISVHKGNGNSRV
+684 YGNISVQKGSGDSRV
-699 AMLGGYNTHTQIGSG
+699 VMLGGYNTHTQIGSG
-714 HGLWLAAGGFN
+714 NGLWLAAGGFN
-725 VMTQVGN
+725 VMTQVGK
-732 GEVTSVLA
+732 GDVAAVLA
-740 GGANVLTKVGE
+740 GGANVLTKMGE
-751 GELTAGMLGGA
+751 GELTSGMLGGA
-762 NVMTHISGDE
+762 NVITHISNDE
-772 QASNT
+772 QLSNT

-792 KGDTLAVMGG
+792 KGSTLAVMGG
-802 GANVLTHVGDGSTT
+802 GANVLTHVGDGTTT

-862 IFTKVGDGTSIAAMI
+862 IFTKVGDGTSIAVMI

-961 IGNGSTFAAMIGQ
+961 IGHGSTFAAMIGQ
-974 ANVMTKV
+974 ANIMTKV

-989 MVGKANIYTHV
+989 MVGKANIMTHV
-1000 GDGTSLGLFAGEMNV
+1000 GDGTSLGLFAGEVNV

-1101 GLLISDI
+1101 GLLISDV

-1127 ANIVTKVG
+1127 ANLITKVG
-1135 DGLGINVAWGQ
+1135 DGLGVNVAWGQ

-1166 NILTKVGDGQ
+1166 NLITKVGDGQ
-1176 EVSVVQGKA
+1176 EVSVVQGEA

-1206 ITKVGDGRNVVLAK
+1206 ITKVGHGQNVVLAK

-1241 GNVVTKVG
+1241 GNIVTKVG

-1258 GKANITTTV
+1258 GQANITTTV
-1267 GNGLSVT
+1267 GNGLNVT
-1274 AAYGDANINTKVGN
+1274 AAYGDANINTKVGD

-1315 GKANANIHIGDG
+1315 GKANANIHVGDG

-1333 YARNNVAIKVG
+1333 YAQNNVAIKVG

-1369 VKQTL
+1369 IKQTV

-1393 TSGTQKGRGAIAT
+1393 SSGTHKGRGAIAT

-1413 GFQMDAIEEVGS
+1413 GFQMDAIKEVGS

-1439 TPDLNEMDNDLNIDG
+1439 TPDLNKMQHTLNVDD
-1454 ASDHAPNLIVNG
+1454 SSVQAPNLIVNG
-1466 DFEQGDRGWQSTHGV
+1466 DFELGEHGWQSTHGV
-1481 EASYSGSVYG
+1481 EASYAGSVYG
-1491 VNGEGHGTR
+1491 VEGEGHGAR
-1500 VTELDTHT
+1500 VTELDTYT

-1514 DLTDLTEGEVIAVSF
+1514 DLANLAQGEVIAVSF

-1555 SGDASAWQQKT
+1555 SGDESAWQQKT

-1571 HAGSNRIEFKGTGH
+1571 QAGSNRIEFKGTGH

-1595 VVAKSE
+1595 VVATSE
-1601 SSPQANAVSEHAKQ
+1601 SSQQANAIREHATQ
-1615 NQASQNALSDKE
+1615 NPAAQNALSDKE

-1659 QAIENNGQAQRDA
+1659 QALGNNGQAQRDA
-1672 VKEESEAVTA
+1672 VHEESEAITA
-1682 ELTTLA
+1682 ELTKLA

-1699 HTGKSGE
+1699 HTGESGD
-1706 QWRNDFAGGLL
+1706 QWRNEFASGLL
-1717 DGVQSQI
+1717 AGVQTQL
-1724 DDAKQLASDKMAA
+1724 DDAKQLANDKIAE

-1742 SDNNSKV
+1742 ADNQNKV
-1749 KDSIAKSEAGVAKG
+1749 KDAVAKSEAGVAKG

-1768 GAEQDIAEAKA
+1768 GAEQDIADAQA
-1779 DAETRKADAVAKSHD
+1779 DAEKRKADALAKGKD
-1794 AKQAESDAHSA
+1794 AQQAESDAHHA
-1805 ANDAQSRGDR
+1805 VNNAQSRGDR
-1815 DAMNAENKAN
+1815 DVQLAENKAN
-1825 QAQNDAQGAKQ
+1825 QAQADAQGAKQ

-1841 PDRQGVAG
+1841 PDRQGVTG
-1849 SGLSGNAHRV
+1849 SGLSGNAHSV

-1865 GSHVNTDSQTNA
+1865 DSHVKTDSQTNA
-1877 DGRFSDGLTEQE
+1877 DGRFSEGLTEQE
-1889 LEALEGATNAVN
+1889 QEALEGATNAVN

-1906 AGIRSKN
+1906 AGIRAKN
-1913 SGSTITSMFMEANAD
+1913 SGRTITTMFTEANTD
-1928 SIVVDTTASQDVV
+1928 SIVVPTTTPQDVV
-1941 RKEVRISGVNLVG
+1941 RKEIRISGVNLEG
-1954 LGEASHDSAESLVAA
+1954 LGEASHDSAVSLVAA

-1974 ANLYRWLDT
+1974 ANLYRWLDS
-1983 DNDVAT
+1983 DHPRAT
-1989 DKYVPV
+1989 EQYIPV

-2001 DADVSDE
+2001 DVNVSDE
-2008 VKQRMIQS
+2008 TKQRLTQFV
-2016 MSGYIE
+2016 SGYIE

-2042 STLDYDWDKRVEFL
+2042 ATLNYDWDKRVEFL
-2056 TKLESYGYSFETPHA
+2056 TKLESYGYSFEAPHG
-2071 EKSIVSFWSGK
+2071 ENSLVSFWSGR
-2082 NFKQY
+2082 NFKEY
-2087 RDVLDNAQTDGKKVV
+2087 RNVLDNAQPDGKKVV
-2102 YDIDVKGNAFAID
+2102 YDIDVQGNAFAIK
-2115 LNKHLMRWGG
+2115 LNKQLMRWGDM
-2125 LFLDPDNAEQN
+2125 FLDLENADQN
-2136 QLKSSIDAAT
+2136 HLQSSIEAAAY
-2146 FSNTGFWSSVY
+2146 SNTGFWSSVY
-2157 ATGAQHDVYVIA
+2157 ATGAKDDVYVIA
-2169 EGGVRLGNYFWHVE
+2169 EGGMRLGNYFWNVE
-2183 LPALRQLQREGLVG
+2183 LPLLRQLQREGLVG

-2206 SEYKDLPA
+2206 SEYKDVPVN
-2214 DEIGRRLTD
+2214 EIGHKLTD

-2235 SSARQAELL
+2235 SAAQQAELL
-2244 ADNPDDYRADTL
+2244 AINPKGYKADSL

-2264 AIDSMLRESL
+2264 AIDSMLRDAL

-2287 QEGDEGFEVRSWP
+2287 QEGDEGFKVRAWP
-2300 GSDDKS
+2300 GSDGKS
-2306 KTILLDNPEDAAQ
+2306 KTIVLDNPEDATQ
-2319 QKAIERFILANFDN
+2319 QKTIERFILANFQN
-2333 FEQMPD
+2333 FEQMPH
-2339 ELFLVDNKVLSHH
+2339 ELFLVDNKVISHDKGITH
-2352 DGRTRILAQKED
+2352 ILAQKVD
-2364 GAWTY
+2364 GAWLY
-2369 NTNSE
+2369 NAKVD

-2382 DAAHVS
+2382 DAANVT
-2388 GKVRG
+2388 GKIRG
-2393 ESYQKVIDALAE
+2393 ESYQQVIDALSE
-2405 YHASTAE
+2405 YHSSVTE
-2412 HADYEL
+2412 FSDYEQ
-2418 ESVEQLV
+2418 ESIEKLLS
-2425 NLRKKIEGYALGH
+2425 LRKKIEGYVLGH
-2438 PDSGRLEAMNSLL
+2438 PDSGRIAAMNSLL
-2451 NQVNSRLE
+2451 NQVNTRLE

-2465 VSEQSIKA
+2465 VSEPNIKA
-2473 HDSFSRLYDQLD
+2473 QDSFSRLYDQLETA
-2485 NAHLKQSKHLYL
+2485 NLKGTKHLYL
-2497 DGNGDFVT
+2497 DQNGEFVT
-2505 KGKGNLA
+2505 KGKGHLA
-2512 KIDQLGGSDAV
+2512 NIDLLGSREAV
-2523 LEKVKASVNHEYGQA
+2523 LEKVKLTVSNEYGQTV
-2538 IADTI
+2538 ADTV
-2543 FAGLSANELAK
+2543 FAGLSAKDLAK
-2554 DGKGIDITGLNRI
+2554 DGKGIDIAGLKKVHLAI
-2567 HQALEQH
+2567 EQH
-2574 MSPVSATMYIWKPS
+2574 LSPVSATLFLWKPS

-2597 LQIGQGRTQI
+2597 LQISQGRTQLEG
-2607 DAQAA
+2607 QAA
-2612 ADFNKQNY
+2612 ADFNQQNY

-2628 KSSNIRNIFNV
+2628 KSSNISNILNV
-2639 ATEYQPD
+2639 ATKDQPD

-2656 PAHQNDTLEHDMASE
+2656 PAHQNDTLEHDVASE
-2671 ENDGFGLNDGETKLK
+2671 ENDGFGLHDGDIKLK

-2699 AAYKDASEGY
+2699 ASFKEASEGY

-2715 NPDMLVSTGIP
+2715 NPDMLETTGIP
-2726 AHVFQPFVDQ
+2726 AHVFQPFVEQ

-2751 AQELQKQAQASGDP
+2751 AQELRLQAQRSDDP
-2765 ALVAKRIDNVVR
+2765 ELLEKRIGNVVR
-2777 LFAERAL
+2777 QFAERAL
-2784 EEIEAFK
+2784 EEIETFK
-2791 ASQADEGRVFRINL
+2791 ASQADQGRVFRINL
-2805 EGLDVAAMQAEWN
+2805 EGLDVAAMQAEWH
-2818 RLSHDPDARYQL
+2818 RLSNDPDARYQL

-2852 GHTWRPKFGVWTPT
+2852 GHTWLPKFGVWTPT

-2889 QVNDDLDALSGSEKH
+2889 QVTDVLDALSGNEKP
-2904 KDKVAIENDG
+2904 KENVAIENDG
-2914 TPPRDKVPLSPLT
+2914 TPPRDKESLSPLT

-2933 LYGERDA
+2933 LYGDKEA
-2940 RRKIGDIT
+2940 RRKIGEIT

-2957 KGESQKVTL
+2957 KGESQKITL
-2966 KGEAGRLTGY
+2966 QGEAGRLTGY
-2976 YHQGTAS
+2976 YHQGTAPS
-2983 SDDETSTTSG
+2983 EGETSSPSG

-3014 SHYQKQGI
+3014 NHYQKQGI

-3063 SNIILHG
+3063 SNIIIHG

-3114 NPAGIVGTIAKA
+3114 NPAGIVGAIAKA

-3135 NLKGLPQ
+3135 NLEGLPK
-3142 ETPILLLTD
+3142 ETSILLLTD
-3151 NEGLGE
+3151 NEGLGN
-3157 EGEKLRVKLS
+3157 EGEKLRTKLTA
-3167 NSGFN
+3167 SGYN

-3187 LMSQYTGQIVS
+3187 LMSQYADQIVS
-3198 DLLNTQH
+3198 GLSSSASVDEDLDQQGLDTTSTKDQGISNKNDHLQVVDS
-3205 IKHNEAKLNLEPHG
+3205 KEA
-3219 KNYESRDLILKPIS
+3219 
-3233 QPETVE
+3233 
-3239 LGMPEVDQKV
+3239 
-3249 LADIAERENVI
+3249 LADGKILHNQDVN
-3260 IGVRPVDEKSKSLIA
+3260 S
-3275 SKMYSSKGL
+3275 
-3284 FVKAKSSDW
+3284 W
-3293 GPMSGFI
+3293 GP
-3300 PVDQS
+3300 
-3305 FAKASARRDLE
+3305 
-3316 TFNRHAEQSIQSG
+3316 
-3329 NAVSADLYLNQVR
+3329 
-3342 VEELVSKYH
+3342 
-3351 SLTPLELDDQSGMYK
+3351 
-3366 TTATNGDQ
+3366 
-3374 SVPFFLNRVTVDG
+3374 
-3387 NELWQVHYITN
+3387 IT
-3398 GELAPFKV
+3398 
-3406 IGDPVSK
+3406 
-3413 QPMTADYDLLTV
+3413 
-3425 MYSYGDLGPQDK
+3425 
-3437 VKQPLTWQQW
+3437 
-3447 KDSVTYEDL
+3447 
-3456 TPKYKELYSN
+3456 
-3466 EDLYNKKDGAS
+3466 
-3477 LGNVSGRLKE
+3477 
-3487 LKDRINVDLGR
+3487 
-3498 TNGLEMVHHG
+3498 
-3508 ADDANPYAVMADNF
+3508 
-3522 PATFFVPKSLFA
+3522 
-3534 EDGLGE
+3534 
-3540 GKGSIQ
+3540 
-3546 TYFNVN
+3546 
-3552 EQGAVVIRNPQEFSD
+3552 
-3567 FQQVTINA
+3567 
-3575 SFRASFNDKW
+3575 
-3585 NHGLDEPLFTTKR
+3585 
-3598 KLSHEFLNKRD
+3598 
-3609 QLLKKLSGGRLDAQ
+3609 
-3623 DETLVALGNPD
+3623 
-3634 DVSGNK
+3634 
-3640 AIVAVDV
+3640 
-3647 SQIFTRQELKER
+3647 
-3659 ANVFAKPIGAS
+3659 
-3670 YQGILDQLDLVH
+3670 
-3682 QTVSRD
+3682 
-3688 QIVASF
+3688 
-3694 ELNKKVNAYI
+3694 
-3704 AEHPTSGR
+3704 
-3712 NQALTQLKEQIT
+3712 
-3724 SALFIGKMQVA
+3724 
-3735 QVDIDAI
+3735 
-3742 AQTRPELAARIFMV
+3742 
-3756 AIEEANGEHRG
+3756 
-3767 LTDMM
+3767 
-3772 VRWANEDP
+3772 
-3780 YLAPKQGYKGETPND
+3780 
-3795 LGFDAKYHVDL
+3795 
-3806 GDHYADFKQWLETS
+3806 
-3820 QSNGLLSK
+3820 
-3828 ATLDESTKTV
+3828 
-3838 HLGYSYQELQDL
+3838 
-3850 TGVESVQMAFYF
+3850 
-3862 LKEAAKKVD
+3862 
-3871 PISGDSAEMI
+3871 
-3881 LLKKFA
+3881 
-3887 DKSYLSQLDSDR
+3887 
-3899 MDQIEGIYRSSHE
+3899 
-3912 TDVDAWD
+3912 
-3919 RRYSGAGYDELTN
+3919 
-3932 KLAGATGV
+3932 
-3940 DEQLSVLLD
+3940 
-3949 DRKGLLIGEVHGS
+3949 
-3962 DVNGLRFVNEQMDA
+3962 
-3976 LKKQGVTVIGL
+3976 
-3987 EHLRSDLAQ
+3987 
-3996 PLIDRY
+3996 
-4002 LATGVMSSELSAMLK
+4002 
-4017 TKHLDATL
+4017 
-4025 FENARANG
+4025 
-4033 MRIVALDAN
+4033 
-4042 SSARPNV
+4042 
-4049 QGTEHGLMYR
+4049 
-4059 AGAANN
+4059 
-4065 IAVEVLQSLPDD
+4065 
-4077 EKFVAIYG
+4077 
-4085 KAHLQSHK
+4085 
-4093 GIEGFVPGITH
+4093 
-4104 RLDLPALRVSDSN
+4104 
-4117 QFRVEQDDMT
+4117 
-4127 LRVVY
+4127 
-4132 DDVANKPKLT
+4132 
-4142 FKDSLSGANTAI
+4142 
-4154 HNQNVNDWERVA
+4154 
-4166 VTPTADGGET
+4166 VTPTTDGGET

-4185 MENDSVVANAA
+4185 MENDPVVAKAA

-4203 PESSVVVQ
+4203 AESSVVVQ

-4216 NYRVVYGDPSKLD
+4216 YYRVLYGDPSKLD

-4235 LVGHGRDDSD
+4235 LVGHGRDHSE
-4245 SNNTHLSGYSAED
+4245 SNNTRLSGYSADE
-4258 LAAKLAN
+4258 LAVKLAK
-4265 FQQSFSQ
+4265 FQQSFNQ
-4272 AENINNTPDHISIV
+4272 AENINNKPDHISIV

-4306 MDVNGLRVDVSA
+4306 MDANGLRVDVSV
-4318 RSSELAVDATGRKHT
+4318 RSSELAVDEAGRKHT
-4333 KDENGDWIQKAETNK
+4333 KDANGDWVQKAENNK
-4348 VSLSWNEQGEVIAKE
+4348 VSLSWDAQGEVVAKDE
-4363 ERIRNGIAEGDIDLS
+4363 PIRNGIAEGDIDLS
-4378 RIGVSDVGEIA
+4378 RIGVNNVDEPA
-4389 RGAIGDNNDVFDA
+4389 RGAIGDNSDVFDA
-4402 PEKRK
+4402 PEKRIP
-4407 VETETSSSAANNK
+4407 ETEVIANSGSSNQ

-4431 GDGEFTAV
+4431 GEGEFTAV
-4439 NWGTSNVGIKVGSGG
+4439 NWGTSNVGIKVGTGG

-4466 VHIGN
+4466 VHIGD
-4471 GESKHSVDM
+4471 GESKHSVDI

-4491 FIGNRNV
+4491 FLGNRNV
-4498 SFNLGQSN
+4498 SFNFGHSN
-4506 DLLVMMDK
+4506 DLILMMDK

-4540 SGEDQDWLAAQEQQW
+4540 SGEGEDWLAAQEQQW

-4579 CLVELDSHNERSSRG
+4579 HLVQLNSQNERDSRG
-4594 LKHDTE
+4594 LKHDAE
-4600 AALNKQYNQ
+4600 ATLNKQYNQ
-4609 WLSGNSDSSAGKLSR
+4609 WLSGNGNSGTSQLSR

-4677 MTQQFSAT
+4677 MTQQFTAT
-4685 GQAKTTFTYTPED
+4685 GQAKTTFTYTPQD

-4706 LLGQMAGIGAETT
+4706 LLGQLAGVGAETT
-4719 LADIFGVDYTTS
+4719 LADIFGVDYTAS

-4737 NGEAVDGVAI
+4737 NGQAVDGVAI
-4747 LTEML
+4747 LKEML

-4767 DPAKLLDSLKS
+4767 DPAKLLDSLKA
-4778 GIDMGADGIQSFA
+4778 GIDMGADGIKSFA
-4791 ETHGLKDKAPE
+4791 ETHGLKEKAPE
-4802 EEENKSAV
+4802 EEKDNSSV
-4810 SVNGTSV
+4810 SVNGANV
-4817 NSAQGATASDGNTET
+4817 NSAQGATMADGNTET
-4832 AETQDRAFGFNS
+4832 AETQDRALGFNS

-4870 KENLTAD
+4870 KQNLTAD

-4898 GDINLSL
+4898 GDINISL

-4941 GTSNIFTGGE
+4941 GASNIFTGGE
-4951 GSDMG
+4951 GNDMG

-4998 GEIDTGLG
+4998 GEIDTGSG

-5016 NRVDTGDGQD
+5016 NRVDTGDDQD

-5040 AGNDFANVFGNY
+5040 AGNDFANIFGNY
-5052 NRINASAGNDVV
+5052 NRINAGAGNDVV
-5064 KLMGYHAVLNGGEGE
+5064 KLMGYHAVLNGGDGD

-5093 NGEEGRDLMVLGGY
+5093 NGGEGRDLMVLGGY

-5127 DNLVEDIS
+5127 DNLVEDIR

-5159 KLSILRDPVSET
+5159 KLSILRDPSNDS
-5171 DQAKFEHIGS
+5171 DQSKFEHIGS
-5181 VTFNDYFD
+5181 VTFSDYFN
-5189 GKRAQMIIA
+5189 GNRAQVVIGMS
-5198 MGEKDANGE
+5198 EKDLSGE
-5207 REYTTLS
+5207 REYTMLS
-5214 ESSIDALVQ
+5214 DSAIDALVQ
-5223 AMSGFDP
+5223 AMSGFEP
-5230 QAGDNGFIDNLD
+5230 QAGDNGFIDSLE
-5242 SKSRVAISTA
+5242 SKSQAAISMA
-5252 WADVVHKKGITV
+5252 WSDVVHKKGLMV